1 MRKWKFAILFVLVL
15 CLTVGMLVACDQTGG
30 NSGTP
35 TIPTNPDGSQTEDS
49 YTTMSGSDAWA
60 LFREAAS
67 AANAPTGNYVYADSV
82 IYLDYIK
89 DATGYLYAVKVQAD
103 IDLANDVNSELL
115 LELWQANDDG
125 DLAKMLVGLYYYD
138 STLVYD
144 CTGLKEGAKVVKT
157 DNINI
162 TAIEATLREMFNGSS
177 LANFLLNN
185 LLTFDTGV
193 VGTVEGLVTAL
204 LGDSRLITNSDG
216 TQRLEMPLSLTS
228 IIGSLLSGVLVPGPD
243 GLISDD
249 IAELIYDILGI
260 DLYMFEALVP
270 ENVSVYLIA
279 DLKDGAD
286 GGKVLSGMS
295 VDVGVDFNTYDTSLE
310 EDYGIIE
317 SSVDLSIGATTID
330 KLTAPTLD
338 VVGYLTAPKAAEGEL
353 ESAGGRGIESVESL
367 DDYSILTL
375 DVTLS
380 LGVALNA
387 CSISASDIMGA
398 FGSLITGL
406 IPGGSITEDIQKILD
421 KEINIED
428 ALHELN
434 IHISG
439 GIDMFDNAG
448 TNLLIEIT
456 GEDVYNDVRAS
467 IGYVGADDALYVD
480 LSGILGTGKFVVDEI
495 DLNGVLSD
503 LIQNQLIPLVKDG
516 LDSVGLLPDAAD
528 TEEGDDESS
537 VTDEQKEAVETV
549 GELIANGT
557 VLQVYGGSASGE
569 PITDVIGLVR
579 AIFANIDVDMANNI
593 FNIQA
598 ITATLTQEILDYIWS
613 LAFTGN
619 LEGATIPIVGDVV
632 LEYRNNGFATT
643 KDIELN
649 VDLGNVLTG
658 DVIAGLTVGIEAQ
671 FGSVINES
679 YFNERLAAFSAGRQN
694 GDYITLAS
702 FGDLFDEQGN
712 FALDPETLLAGIQ
725 SVGIG
730 LRADINISALEG
742 GLADIYYEQ
751 ANEFLIAV
759 LAEFEQSFGGSA
771 TLVLQAEVA
780 DVSALIAA
788 LSVPEG
794 QQVDIGA
801 VLPALNI
808 YLALEIADGS
818 APLRVWL
825 VDGVIYLA
833 TSEKLLNGLAL
844 QVDIKP
850 FLTSAGGANEALS
863 ADGTGSGDTGT
874 GSAVT
879 IPAELLAIITAA
891 DITVGDLYI
900 DVALGSG
907 LLATLLNLIGVE
919 GIKIN
924 ESGSDETLGLDAGIS
939 IELNDGLQIAGGD
952 TSEGLSIGIVLGVG
966 ENFDFTVDLGG
977 VNAVVNG
984 DSYIESVPDDVEFV
998 DFFNEPY
1005 VNLSLEFGLGAL
1017 IAGGSISLGDDVGSI
1032 DFPEGLDVDLTLSLN
1047 ANLDL
1052 GTLLAEFTGVV
1063 PEGENRTE
1071 LALQLKNGDEVLLA
1085 AYYSAGT
1092 LYVDAGTLIG
1102 ARVSTDLDIMALL
1115 ASVIA
1120 GSDSGGEGGE
1130 AVTTADINAE
1140 DYSVGVFEFLMKVT
1154 STGFSVEVA
1163 KGLTSVIN
1171 DLIGMDLGEISA
1183 VLSLDWT
1190 NIVKDEDG
1198 GYLLAGEVKVGDMAT
1213 VNISLSGLG
1222 LGIGEGIFDNSV
1234 LPAEFD
1240 SEDYK
1245 NIGSLLD
1252 ENNQFSAE
1260 GLELDSVY
1268 VELSGTLDLSADAN
1282 TAGDWNVGDWI
1293 NNFLEGDATVADN
1306 VKSLIQKLVLSFAID
1321 RSVST
1326 SLEFTLKALLRFGD
1340 DMTDVGYI
1348 LSHSDIA
1355 LEIRESGKTE
1365 NLLAVYI
1372 IADEATGK
1380 STLYIASDAGGLI
1393 GGGIAVPDID
1403 LGSLFTANTDTPAEG
1418 EGTQNQAL
1426 SAADGETETTDGTD
1440 NILDTILGIIN
1451 RIYMTDSELEVGLG
1465 ANFLVSLLNML
1476 LPGYEL
1482 NADNFVQLN
1491 PENSF
1496 LSLFYGLGEGGRREI
1511 GIDLS
1516 LGVDPFTVALGLGGL
1531 KVAIN
1536 DDSNAIEPS
1545 VPEGYGGVDDYYKNI
1560 FAEDG
1565 VISLEATV
1573 GLELSFGD
1581 TAALE
1586 DGKLPLGDMLS
1597 AIIANL
1603 ALELGIEISD
1613 DLRLAVDVYLGA
1625 NIMFGDAE
1633 NTEIALQI
1641 KDAISSDVILAV
1653 YLKGSAMYVD
1663 MGKLSDKDFVIENT
1677 GIISTVI
1684 EMVSGL
1690 LAGVEDNGT
1699 EGASEAVTA
1708 SDATA
1713 QADEED
1719 MLDIVFEIAEGH
1731 LALNVTER
1739 VILGI
1744 IGAFAGTD
1752 VDIDSIFEALNLGAE
1767 VSVDVDFE
1775 APSVSIDIDTN
1786 YASVGISIK
1795 DPYITNSESDNV
1807 SDIIDKAIAEGNFQS
1822 YTASSV
1828 ARFGLNLSVRYS
1840 ADATYQEV
1848 DNPEEYPVTDRYTQ
1862 LPDGAFV
1869 QDNEG
1874 TFVRAGYS
1882 LSDIIDALLD
1892 MPAIGDA
1899 LGNVGNE
1906 TLQAIVDVLVAR
1918 LGIELYLDDPISD
1931 NLQIN
1936 IEGLL
1941 DLEALGL
1948 SGILGDFTIPKLD
1961 TLTILNALQVG
1972 IEIIF
1977 NPETGSTADVAIY
1990 LMNGD
1995 IYVDLE
2001 RLGGPK
2007 ISARLFDI
2015 LAAMDV
2021 RPFGEG
2027 GSEAVTADEN
2037 SGDGSGST
2045 SEGVDINAI
2054 LNALV
2059 RTIVLREGGFAQAG
2073 TDGYYNIL
2081 QSGVG
2086 LDLMLP
2092 SNLIGNIVSLIVGN
2106 DEEYSF
2112 DDFILNEEQSCVSL
2126 VLGGGN
2132 IVIEVAAESDKGF
2145 DIEIST
2151 QAGIVIDVAT
2161 QDDTLLSAREISTY
2175 TDVTDLVFSIINL
2188 VNGGTIEGGGFGS
2201 QRVTFSLS
2209 GMARFESDGE
2219 GSYDLGSLLADYLG
2233 DIILELNT
2241 QEAFS
2246 DGIAFRL
2253 SVAADLGAINF
2264 AALTGETP
2272 DWDAFLNGVDANG
2285 NPITDLNTIEVAL
2298 ELLNIDDAGNIE
2310 QDNVLGGIYIS
2321 NGKLY
2326 LDGTD
2331 IFDVVENYSY
2341 VSNFLQFVIEAAQLG
2356 ASADVTTGE
2365 SGGASSQAL
2374 TAAVTASEGSTSARD
2389 ALLELIYSDTA
2400 MQIVLTKSI
2409 ISAVLATLVPDLGG
2423 IADIFDNFDVTLGAE
2438 IGRIDYESVYDVFYE
2453 ATAADDGEY
2462 VAVTEKDSITGFRPA
2477 TADDVGVQRYS
2488 LTLVEAES
2496 ELGGTYYVKEADG
2509 TFTAAVAGHRYS
2521 HYETVNYAES
2531 DIGSLVKIIG
2541 EDRYFD
2547 MSRTAF
2553 YSRIGDSDDYI
2564 LVTDIDSAAKDN
2576 LYVREG
2582 SNHYQL
2588 EYKVE
2593 GETAELKTYVR
2604 QFGYVRDAEGEFY
2617 RVYTPHTAISDFYL
2631 TLGAHVGTM
2640 NVGLELGGI
2649 EIEFGGTDSLVPDYV
2664 TAGKTKT
2671 PAAYDG
2677 QGKAYTYDE
2686 NTGVYTEVE
2695 AQEGGEYYY
2704 DVPLMPFYDSVV
2716 TVGMSVEFELS
2727 ITEGQIDVGQ
2737 IFAGIL
2743 GDLDGIVIE
2752 IPETNKGYSSAHLRL
2767 DLSLM
2772 LDMQDLPGSE
2782 IAVELYN
2789 LSSEAG
2795 AEVKWLAAYYLDG
2808 MLYIDLSFFN
2818 MPKLA
2823 VPMTEISDFIE
2834 DMLGD
2839 LLNTSI
2845 YDDVEVSGGSSSEAI
2860 TADDTDAD
2868 EQVDD
2873 SLTSED
2879 KVASLLISERR
2890 LALSVGNAFMRY
2902 LLENITI
2909 GGDPLGSLVYEDLLG
2924 SLDVTIDLSDG
2935 VDVALDVALMLSGD
2949 RYEYAE
2955 TTVETTEDRYY
2966 TFKAEDDSHKADAA
2980 GLFVEEDG
2988 AFRPATKQDA
2998 EAVKYVRYEA
3008 VHTEEG
3014 SWTFYEYKKAADGEY
3029 VYDAA
3034 TRAYLPADAETDEN
3048 ATRYTR
3054 NAVDLGGGQ
3063 AIFRYVKG
3071 AEANPNAY
3079 NTELNLYVGVNNID
3093 MYFTEQ
3099 REYSLTADEL
3109 KEYYNFNS
3117 VDTVSL
3123 SETISLDLL
3132 FDVGSEIDLASLFEY
3147 LFPDSTYDFDTVIAA
3162 IGEGDQKDEI
3172 LRGLELTVSLE
3183 FKLGAFI
3190 NYLRSLDAL
3199 YELGSLDENGVFTA
3213 LAELPEEL
3221 DLVTFIQLVM
3231 SLVGAKAVPNA
3242 DGSIYYT
3249 DDNVDDLFGLED
3261 FLNFVNASV
3270 VLSTSSNDGTPDHTM
3285 LGVYLSLGDADGV
3298 KYDAKKH
3305 EGQQRYSHY
3314 FASALGD
3321 YGYVDGDYVL
3331 ISEIEDYNE
3340 AVHGRYSYDASFL
3353 YPDENGKFV
3362 RENAGLYVDLSY
3374 FGQPGVYVNLTE
3386 LMDFIGGM
3394 MGQEVSLDGIG
3405 ASEAITAA
3413 GDDSSVFPVDLGDIL
3428 GGGINLS
3435 DSLPLL
3441 SQEIAA
3447 YVQAFLYGIRIT
3459 STYIRVFLQADFID
3473 SLIDLLDTDPSLDF
3487 GDFEQSYIGI
3497 NVDVNNYLYAGLNTA
3512 TAEQIEF
3519 ADTRFAIEDTGADG
3533 DGMYYKTD
3541 AGYYELRSDMTAQEE
3556 ENYDGSYYNIT
3567 PIETYLNVN
3576 GEYVLASEASNT
3588 DWLRAER
3595 YDAEGAVAAGNAAL
3609 EGTYKF
3615 YVAADSEYAGEDTDG
3630 NGYAEFAVADD
3641 IYVVYPSDEQKPFIE
3656 ANIYLW
3662 NHNISLGINMPT
3674 TSGAEYSYISREEA
3688 GEDAADYSFD
3698 YEKVDRL
3705 LYVPYV
3711 SEQGGLDIGSVYYLY
3726 YRGEY
3731 YPIKIAEDATSADE
3745 AARSGVY
3752 SYEDGDYKAVT
3763 SSSWGAFCENPAN
3776 GDYYLFIHVESQ
3788 LFSIFEPITESD
3800 IYEAHDFGDDY
3811 RYVGKGKGDYA
3822 RLGTTSLV
3830 SVPEFHVNFDSN
3842 VENYDTLKDTYHVDD
3857 TGNLVAGSSGD
3868 PEKDYDK
3875 DDVHF
3880 VYDEAT
3886 GTFMSVADYLAANSL
3901 DSLPEGTRV
3910 YDSEYIN
3917 YLDTGDLYYLNV
3929 VIRGEIFLGQHV
3941 EYLTEDEWT
3950 SANLG
3955 ELPEDKYVLVRGKY
3969 VPYDKDNTTHNG
3981 LTKYYAYA
3989 NSSSAVSEVLG
4000 AILGDMDAL
4009 FTVADGYQARLPFE
4023 IRATVKLDYANET
4036 DYNSL
4041 YVAGLELAV
4050 DVWRTEASDDT
4061 LSHVLGL
4068 YYMSDVWNIGDND
4081 ITNDVINSSALYL
4094 DLTWLLGDGAKFKV
4108 DLSDYPLED
4117 LLNDNIDLGSI
4128 FGDGASEAIT
4138 AADGTD
4144 LGDTNKATVLLNV
4157 FSRSIALKASAG
4169 LIKLLV
4175 GLIAPDMSAT
4185 LEEMLPN
4192 MSIFAQIDA
4201 APYDLTIGATLYDEE
4216 GTGLLDL
4223 GLTLNLFNTDD
4234 ASEGL
4239 QLSFGSL
4246 EDYAELSAA
4255 QLAAKSKDYIY
4266 YYGLF
4271 TRNDDVAGDDYYIK
4285 DGTEKGYV
4293 HISEATEE
4301 QIAAAGDAKFVFN
4314 DDIAYDLFKDSS
4326 ARTSYPASE
4335 RYAEVP
4341 AGYVALDGAE
4351 QYNWAKDNA
4360 TLYYFR
4366 YSLTGSGRMIAISGN
4381 DVNNITNSERFLSA
4395 YGIAGQ
4401 DGYAKLYVSAEDAST
4416 ATDEGLFDAET
4427 IAGSEN
4433 VQYVLDANGAHKQ
4446 TTVFTDYKTLLSLNI
4461 DKLIEQL
4468 GNKDESTDTTSAIL
4482 DMLVGGLQDA
4492 GLETVEIGGTLSL
4505 DLTFRDAINWTR
4517 QMSRLMAT
4525 DSSADTYFEMLLAS
4539 LAMNSAEFVSAIGL
4553 DIKLALQIRLDG
4565 LIAMLPDLLS
4575 NDEIDTAALLGAILG
4590 GASIYLE
4597 IAIDTNFFGDRIED
4611 AQPIKIW
4618 LLVDENLGADVYIY
4632 SPDLGRVIGSAVYN
4646 EGSDEAVLG
4655 DLFANGLK
4663 LEGMLNLGE
4672 LLSGIA
4678 GGSGASEA
4686 VTAADG
4692 SFVID
4697 IEDATTGLIPED
4709 IWGVLNLL
4717 VGQVLF
4723 AGDMISVG
4731 ITENLLAG
4739 LIKALVPE
4747 FPEEDLELLPTFTV
4761 TSGADTSGVNLLF
4774 GDGSL
4779 ALQVQLGV
4787 RGGFDD
4793 IATEGE
4799 VSDALKG
4806 VGADTVYGINDDN
4819 LDEFIGTV
4827 RVTATETDDG
4837 TTYAE
4842 GGDKVVLSTKDYALA
4857 AFASPEQIWLGTRY
4871 EMSVADG
4878 KLVFTDKSYEESY
4891 VNSDAFTQSA
4901 TGAYVLVNAD
4911 DNLSSYEGEGSKVNY
4926 TDKFMPLAN
4935 YLKLTGKTADEVDP
4949 SSRYSLDASKIVGE
4963 YVKLGDV
4970 NIALELGDLGVT
4982 LNEEFSEPVP
4992 TDVEFKDVLE
5002 ASIRLSTSIDIG
5014 FHGTSPA
5021 DIDLGALADL
5031 IFGIDAIKTA
5041 LGVELTNNSL
5051 DVSVTGELGNA
5062 DRAYFNVRL
5071 DAWFDLRGGLQVRLT
5086 VGRYDETETGA
5097 VELTTVIGVVLA
5109 DDTLFADLSGL
5120 LGTGVKGY
5128 ISNLGVE
5135 ELLFEALGGV
5145 LNTSAFE
5152 ATTATIS
5159 DTENMTLHDYAYLA
5173 VMINPGYF
5181 SLQLTL
5187 ATIQAILAKVS
5198 ADNPDLNL
5206 GDIELPDL
5214 GDIMIE
5220 SNGSAEDG
5228 AWLSLNAKLSENFS
5242 ASIDIHHLYLG
5253 TEALYNT
5260 TIPVLDAA
5268 GLPTDESISVIGT
5281 EGEIEFTTK
5290 VVDDNT
5296 VDIATLPEEGEGEYY
5311 TYLYDVASGEL
5322 NPNLNVSASAALS
5335 LTMTSEGLVSP
5346 DKNDSS
5352 TWGGLGS
5359 YEEAKAKYDSSLAGW
5374 VIDLVTGMLGATSIF
5389 VTPYDRGSEAEYDAY
5404 GGPIYVLGDDG
5415 VTYEEIGKVAAGGNG
5430 YYALDKEEGTYAD
5443 TVTTWE
5449 NGGYSQYYRTTI
5461 VEATFAANEVNLII
5475 SLEADLNIGAIVT
5488 YGIGGILF
5496 SDFRVSV
5503 ELGAPFD
5510 STVLEVYYLGSSR
5523 LSSAANNNIYTLVE
5537 DVEAGNLG
5545 AFNDAIYINASGLG
5559 LGWIKFQGL
5568 AGIFGANIGQIYD
5581 NDALTAYANTAAD
5594 ETDTGAEEGTAS
5606 EGESLP
5612 SASVSLGINV
5622 AENYL
5627 GIGIDRNLIQTVF
5640 GLLGDSLDFELPDV
5654 QSLNLG
5660 LTLGTTG
5667 LNSVT
5672 IESQLDPAGTGAIVT
5687 LSDLQVSLSPFVDV
5701 DSLINEVKT
5710 GYGGLT
5716 YSQTAGT
5723 MTLLQNILDGLN
5735 ANLSLTVDKRG
5746 ESIVQS
5752 TTRWDD
5758 EFLGAGSDFVGV
5770 KTNLR
5775 SSVTAVSTSG
5785 LFNVAA
5791 NGGPLSGDVAAFSD
5805 FMLKL
5810 DVTAKHPHIDTTM
5823 RGVDTVDLD
5832 VYFGN
5837 NNLWINDIG
5846 IDLGAAGDIIGIFAS
5861 NLLNWINIGNFISPE
5876 TGTLFSF
5883 AYSDADNSAWSTNNP
5898 VATTAS
5904 DDNVAKTSADWAYG
5918 FDNDDLSDADV
5929 WTSPSAETNRDEPY
5943 KRNDAASEY
5952 SYPLNLTG
5960 LIEKVTVNLFN
5971 GEGYQPYLADMVG
5984 TSLGAG
5990 LDASL
5995 ISIKIELNKYA
6006 YNELLVFLYTTILS
6020 LMHVNIDTNAKG
6032 VNYFSYLGGN
6042 MWEDDGVHLARHQG
6056 TDRQFV
6062 ISNLFRE
6069 LDSIAYMD
6077 NLSEQQKTERRVR
6090 LLDPYVRS
6098 LPIGLLQW
6106 LLYDALSSVGDGI
6119 ISNNAPYI
6127 GYLTG
6132 SALGDLTL
6140 VIANILPPFADMDA
6154 NAVNPSL
6161 NLYIDLAPESTFY
6174 GESADKEIVP
6184 GIQSIELMV
6193 NAEKYGDGRNLR
6205 QSYTNEDGE
6214 KAYRNGEIYYTIDE
6228 SAELQNMVDAYVLAI
6243 NPSNLSA
6250 DEDDLTYTGKGLV
6263 SFLEAD
6269 HLNSLSFSSG
6279 TQLTSDQLTQLRDGN
6294 TYITVSDI
6302 GSKAAQLHGI
6312 SSAEGS
6318 LNAGF
6323 LTSNLPTSANV
6334 QLVSPNNPH
6343 DVTVIWDASAVDLS
6357 APHSFVDEDENGYCD
6372 NCGLEKGDATL
6383 GAHGTQRLAGFVY
6396 GYALN
6401 LVVAKI
6407 PVYVTNDFTA
6417 TEVSPVDSD
6426 PSFSIDMSSAGN
6438 VKLPDLV
6445 RIKFTSEGATSG
6457 TNVSY
6462 IFGTQR
6468 FDDAG
6473 NAQYAV
6479 LRSGSNVYYMKHE
6492 TFDANGA
6499 STGVEYGFYPA
6510 DSVSTETSVYTL
6522 QVYPAY
6528 VAYTTDGTTVSVGDT
6543 TYYVLRNNNADI
6555 TVPGNLPVGTFS
6567 WDEFSYG
6574 WDGGAAEDDAAEVK
6588 HTVGLSYQWG
6598 FAETQR
6604 TSATVSVVNN
6614 EVTVDGDTTYAN
6626 NTGST
6631 TTQADAF
6638 NFSNWSNLKEKL
6650 SGYMDAGESWQ
6661 KALNDYLDDTLLG
6674 VFSNGNEIEIRGFNT
6689 TALNGVTV
6697 GSEVNVA
6704 ITMYVG
6710 EYYIWRQYNGTTP
6723 ANGMLGDLG
6732 IMIDGEWDTLT
6743 SSNYADEHKK
6753 ISDEIATNGY
6763 AVVAQPVYVTFTIGA
6778 EEGFT
6783 FDDAVQGGGTGGG
6796 TDEGGEQGGEVT
6808 TESVDTF
6815 AFSDGSSTSVTADGV
6830 QTYEITSS
6838 AQLYGMMPESG
6849 VIVDGD
6855 TGRTRKAAFDW
6866 NGFAYDTSASVNV
6879 ALLTATSGSTRE
6891 ETDVIVTL
6899 ADNADV
6905 NAGVEA
6911 LEATAGY
6918 VTGIVDASMRA
6929 MVIDPFEYST
6939 FGAYLAAKG
6948 YETGAAIKVYV
6959 TTENGEEEKDATVV
6973 AWSDTFENSS
6983 AMPLAGGRY
6992 DDHCIIVEID
7002 DKQYSANVP
7011 VIVLERNIAAS
7022 ELLLDES
7029 FELVNEY
7036 NRLNSTIRRYVS
7048 EGQVVEV
7055 TYSRDTYLP
7064 TAITVYNLYAFAD
7077 DNPFTGQIRI
7087 TFENGGEQ
7095 VDYAFD
7101 YVSAQ
7106 ADGGDAYTDEYVPVS
7121 GIEIVRKNAS
7131 SSDAR
7136 IYNYS
7141 VAGGIQTGSVT
7152 VTFNAVRITQ
7162 NNMDSAVAY
7171 GDLGGI
7177 ADGTYEP
7184 FAPYDNMFNGD
7195 DKLTALSATSGLS
7208 AFGEKGDVIVY
7219 IDGRYVLK
7227 AEADELTSPLEGYEA
7242 AQYKRLDGTY
7252 NRGSGTSYVLAAG
7265 DEGDYVFI
7273 YAAEYKLSADELT
7286 ADASAVSYNY
7296 NGGRRNITV
7305 NIQHNGLKDVI
7316 LGALTMPVWIV
7327 SGKVASIEGMKFELG
7342 GQTDLSGGSNSL
7354 SIDPFDLDGSI
7365 TDAVEGGYKYFPN
7378 ILTLNTIEDD
7388 ATGISYVI
7396 RDVAVTWSNLGSIRV
7411 AYGGNDYDARFTI
7424 GKTDAFGAQGFTVDS
7439 FVHVESRAAVDG
7451 TLTPNNG
7458 TLPTVGYA
7466 DKNPTPSDYIDP
7478 YEFDLSAF
7486 RAEVEQITSVTVSIN
7501 DEESGRVEKTFT
7513 TDGQDGYTLVW
7524 SFAGMAVNYLG
7535 GRVALIAQLTGPDG
7549 STQNYEIDYLVTRKV
7564 VSRIY
7569 ATKGL
7574 SDRDKPAE
7582 EEEINSD
7589 TLWFTF
7595 GTDPDA
7601 DGFGTVN
7608 GGDSDKAYYSNGTYV
7623 IDPFIPSTQS
7633 LPTGWNVT
7641 FALSKP
7647 VLGENG
7653 VVTWQPVENG
7663 ESQSY
7668 SYITTIM
7675 PSTAA
7680 VTADVANSADGKPN
7694 AGDATMQIDGGQRL
7708 RIPVSITGSMA
7719 TGTDTPGRSNS
7730 TLTSRVAGTNGDVNV
7745 VWYGRVRI
7753 TYNIDNTAEYW
7764 VTLTDPTGNGI
7775 AIEGIEGRTVEY
7787 YLTAYVGAVINAS
7800 GKVLDS
7806 VDGVP
7811 AGTASTRVSFSVSG
7825 TTITDIDWAD
7835 PLP

>member
-15 CLTVGMLVACDQTGG
+15 CLTVGMLVACDRTDG

-115 LELWQANDDG
+115 LELWQANDEG

-406 IPGGSITEDIQKILD
+406 IPGGSITEDIQQILD

-516 LDSVGLLPDAAD
+516 LASVGLLPDAAD

-759 LAEFEQSFGGSA
+759 LAEFEQSFGGRA

-863 ADGTGSGDTGT
+863 ADGTGSGNTGT

-1063 PEGENRTE
+1063 PEGENRTQ

-1120 GSDSGGEGGE
+1120 GSGSGGEGGE
-1130 AVTTADINAE
+1130 AVTTADINVE

-1786 YASVGISIK
+1786 YASVGVSIDK
-1795 DPYITNSESDNV
+1795 PYITNSKSDNV
-1807 SDIIDKAIAEGNFQS
+1807 SGIIDKAIANGNFQS

-1840 ADATYQEV
+1840 ADATYQKV
-1848 DNPEEYPVTDRYTQ
+1848 DNPDAYANSDRYTQ
-1862 LPDGAFV
+1862 LSDGSFV
-1869 QDNEG
+1869 QDNDG
-1874 TFVRAGYS
+1874 DYVRRAVT
-1882 LSDIIDALLD
+1882 LSEIIDALLD
-1892 MPAIGDA
+1892 MPAIADA
-1899 LGNVGNE
+1899 FGNVGNE

-1948 SGILGDFTIPKLD
+1948 SGILGDFTIPEFD
-1961 TLTILNALQVG
+1961 TLAILNALQVG

-1977 NPETGSTADVAIY
+1977 NPETGSNADVAIY

-2001 RLGGPK
+2001 GLGGPK

-2015 LAAMDV
+2015 LAEMDV
-2021 RPFGEG
+2021 SPFGEG

-2037 SGDGSGST
+2037 SGDGSGNT

-2092 SNLIGNIVSLIVGN
+2092 SNLVGNIVSLIVGN
-2106 DEEYSF
+2106 GEEYSF
-2112 DDFILNEEQSCVSL
+2112 DDFILNEEQSRVSL

-2132 IVIEVAAESDKGF
+2132 IAIEVAAQSDTGF
-2145 DIEIST
+2145 SIAVST
-2151 QAGIVIDVAT
+2151 EAGITIDVAT
-2161 QDDTLLSAREISTY
+2161 QDDTLLSSRERSTY
-2175 TDVTDLVFSIINL
+2175 VDMTDLVLNIIDL
-2188 VNGGTIEGGGFGS
+2188 VNGETTEGGGFGS

-2209 GMARFESDGE
+2209 GMAQFESDGE

-2253 SVAADLGAINF
+2253 SVAADLGAIDF
-2264 AALTGETP
+2264 ASLTGDTP
-2272 DWDAFLNGVDANG
+2272 DWDAFLEN
-2285 NPITDLNTIEVAL
+2285 TDLDTIEVAL

-2321 NGKLY
+2321 RGRLY

-2341 VSNFLQFVIEAAQLG
+2341 VPNFLQFVIEAAQLG

-2438 IGRIDYESVYDVFYE
+2438 IGRHDYESVYDVFYE
-2453 ATAADDGEY
+2453 ATAAEDGEY

-2496 ELGGTYYVKEADG
+2496 ELVGTYYVKEADG

-2521 HYETVNYAES
+2521 YYETETYSLAAEGVTGSFVKLVALDTDDREIYLES
-2531 DIGSLVKIIG
+2531 DRYVFYTPAENGTYTVVSSLDEV
-2541 EDRYFD
+2541 
-2547 MSRTAF
+2547 S
-2553 YSRIGDSDDYI
+2553 GDS
-2564 LVTDIDSAAKDN
+2564 V
-2576 LYVREG
+2576 YVIYDGMYR
-2582 SNHYQL
+2582 QL
-2588 EYKVE
+2588 EYTGE
-2593 GETAELKTYVR
+2593 GETAEVNTYVR
-2604 QFGYVRDAEGEFY
+2604 QLGYVRDAEGEFY

-2677 QGKAYTYDE
+2677 TQDKAYTYDE

-2695 AQEGGEYYY
+2695 SPQTGEEYYY
-2704 DVPLMPFYDSVV
+2704 DVSLAPFYNSVI

-2789 LSSEAG
+2789 LSSETG

-2845 YDDVEVSGGSSSEAI
+2845 YDDVEISGGSSSEAI
-2860 TADDTDAD
+2860 TADDTSASDDERAD
-2868 EQVDD
+2868 
-2873 SLTSED
+2873 LTTEE

-2909 GGDPLGSLVYEDLLG
+2909 GDDPLGSLVYEDLLG
-2924 SLDVTIDLSDG
+2924 GLDVVIDVSDGLDVSLDL
-2935 VDVALDVALMLSGD
+2935 ALALTGD
-2949 RYEYAE
+2949 RYILVDNNASEE
-2955 TTVETTEDRYY
+2955 TDDVLYY
-2966 TFKAEDDSHKADAA
+2966 VFKAGADGDAA
-2980 GLFVEEDG
+2980 GLFVYDTEEEVYR
-2988 AFRPATKQDA
+2988 AANKQDISA
-2998 EAVKYVRYEA
+2998 GTTTYVRYEA
-3008 VHTEEG
+3008 ANV
-3014 SWTFYEYKKAADGEY
+3014 DGEWVYYTYTEFDGMPEDGTTYYRYDEAQDAY
-3029 VYDAA
+3029 VAVG
-3034 TRAYLPADAETDEN
+3034 ADEDT
-3048 ATRYTR
+3048 TGVTLYTR
-3054 NAVDLGGGQ
+3054 DNGTAASNLPVY
-3063 AIFRYVKG
+3063 AYVAG
-3071 AEANPNAY
+3071 TSANPNDY
-3079 NTELNLYVGVNNID
+3079 DTELDLYVGVNNID

-3147 LFPDSTYDFDTVIAA
+3147 LFPDSTYDFDTIIAA

-3221 DLVTFIQLVM
+3221 DLVTFIELVM

-3249 DDNVDDLFGLED
+3249 DDNVEDLFGLED

-3298 KYDAKKH
+3298 KYDPDKH

-3331 ISEIEDYNE
+3331 ISEIEGYDE

-3353 YPDENGKFV
+3353 YPDENGEYV

-3497 NVDVNNYLYAGLNTA
+3497 NVDVNNYLYAGLDTA

-3533 DGMYYKTD
+3533 DGMYYISSD
-3541 AGYYELRSDMTAQEE
+3541 GYFALRSDMTAQEE

-3595 YDAEGAVAAGNAAL
+3595 YDAEGAVAAGNAEL

-3674 TSGAEYSYISREEA
+3674 TSGAEYSYNNVGEGKGAYEA
-3688 GEDAADYSFD
+3688 VELA
-3698 YEKVDRL
+3698 
-3705 LYVPYV
+3705 LYTPDSVIDGD
-3711 SEQGGLDIGSVYYLY
+3711 GGAEGNDYLY

-3731 YPIKIAEDATSADE
+3731 YQITLDALYTYVDGARQPVSDWSAF
-3745 AARSGVY
+3745 VL
-3752 SYEDGDYKAVT
+3752 
-3763 SSSWGAFCENPAN
+3763 NPYAGN
-3776 GDYYLFIHVESQ
+3776 YYLHVLVEGEGFDQ
-3788 LFSIFEPITESD
+3788 YIVIEED
-3800 IYEAHDFGDDY
+3800 YVYEREVYKTVY
-3811 RYVGKGKGDYA
+3811 RYVGEGNGSYE
-3822 RLGTTSLV
+3822 RLATTSLV
-3830 SVPEFHVNFDSN
+3830 SVPEFHVNFDSD
-3842 VENYDTLKDTYHVDD
+3842 VDYDGLTENEYYVDD
-3857 TGNLVAGSSGD
+3857 TGNLVAGTA
-3868 PEKDYDK
+3868 PEGTEKVYDK
-3875 DDVHF
+3875 EDVHF

-3901 DSLPEGTRV
+3901 ASLPEGTRV

-3941 EYLTEDEWT
+3941 EYLTEDEWGDK
-3950 SANLG
+3950 NLG
-3955 ELPEDKYVLVRGKY
+3955 ELPADAYVLVRGKY
-3969 VPYDKDNTTHNG
+3969 VPFDANNTTHAG

-4081 ITNDVINSSALYL
+4081 GTNDVINSSALYL

-4117 LLNDNIDLGSI
+4117 LLNDNIDIGSI

-4144 LGDTNKATVLLNV
+4144 LGDTSKATVLLNV

-4246 EDYAELSAA
+4246 KDYAELSAA

-4293 HISEATEE
+4293 HISKATEE

-4314 DDIAYDLFKDSS
+4314 DDPAYDVFVSS
-4326 ARTSYPASE
+4326 AARNSYEKSE
-4335 RYAEVP
+4335 RYAAIPEGFIV
-4341 AGYVALDGAE
+4341 LDDAAD
-4351 QYNWAKDNA
+4351 YTWATNIG
-4360 TLYYFR
+4360 TQLYY
-4366 YSLTGSGRMIAISGN
+4366 YSYSFTSGRATMYTVNSSQVGN
-4381 DVNNITNSERFLSA
+4381 MSNGIRFVD
-4395 YGIAGQ
+4395 YGIDGQ
-4401 DGYAKLYVSAEDAST
+4401 NVGYAKLYINYNLLSSEQRSQALVQF
-4416 ATDEGLFDAET
+4416 GLTE
-4427 IAGSEN
+4427 SEVN
-4433 VQYVLDANGAHKQ
+4433 SVRYTLDSQGAHKQ
-4446 TTVFTDYKTLLSLNI
+4446 TTVFTDYKTLLSL
-4461 DKLIEQL
+4461 DLEDLIA
-4468 GNKDESTDTTSAIL
+4468 GIGGSDESTDTTSAIL

-4492 GLETVEIGGTLSL
+4492 GLETVGIGGTLSL
-4505 DLTFRDAINWTR
+4505 DLTFSDAINWTR

-4539 LAMNSAEFVSAIGL
+4539 LAMNSAEFVSAIGV

-4565 LIAMLPDLLS
+4565 LIAMLPDLLGGG
-4575 NDEIDTAALLGAILG
+4575 EIDTAALLGAILG

-4597 IAIDTNFFGDRIED
+4597 IAVDTNFFGDRIEG

-4618 LLVDENLGADVYIY
+4618 LLVDENLGADIY
-4632 SPDLGRVIGSAVYN
+4632 LDTTGLGKVIGSV
-4646 EGSDEAVLG
+4646 G
-4655 DLFANGLK
+4655 DGMTDFFGKLK

-4686 VTAADG
+4686 VTAADS

-4697 IEDATTGLIPED
+4697 IGDATTGLIPED

-4717 VGQVLF
+4717 VGQALF

-4793 IATEGE
+4793 YAPLDE
-4799 VSDALKG
+4799 VVEVIEQLGSAS
-4806 VGADTVYGINDDN
+4806 VYGIDDIN
-4819 LDEFIGTV
+4819 AYLGGITPNSESEVVIS
-4827 RVTATETDDG
+4827 TE
-4837 TTYAE
+4837 
-4842 GGDKVVLSTKDYALA
+4842 DYALA
-4857 AFASPEQIWLGTRY
+4857 VYASPEEAWLGDRY
-4871 EMSVADG
+4871 TLSGFNEEGHPEFTLADNA
-4878 KLVFTDKSYEESY
+4878 YA
-4891 VNSDAFTQSA
+4891 NAFTQSDDGLYGILTEDLTSYQGV
-4901 TGAYVLVNAD
+4901 TGGQVTEGTYVTYENGTYMLV
-4911 DNLSSYEGEGSKVNY
+4911 SRIE
-4926 TDKFMPLAN
+4926 
-4935 YLKLTGKTADEVDP
+4935 KLTGETYSGD
-4949 SSRYSLDASKIVGE
+4949 RYSFDEDAVTGE

-4970 NIALELGDLGVT
+4970 NIALELGDIGV
-4982 LNEEFSEPVP
+4982 LVNEEFSAALSDDE
-4992 TDVEFKDVLE
+4992 KAAYGNVL
-5002 ASIRLSTSIDIG
+5002 SSSVRISTSVDVG
-5014 FHGTSPA
+5014 FYGHTGA

-5031 IFGIDAIKTA
+5031 IFGIDAIKSA

-5051 DVSVTGELGNA
+5051 DVNITGELGNEDA
-5062 DRAYFNVRL
+5062 PYFNIQL
-5071 DAWFDLRGGLQVRLT
+5071 DGWIDLGTGKLQVLLE
-5086 VGRYDETETGA
+5086 VGRYDESGGLDTMLA
-5097 VELTTVIGVVLA
+5097 VSLA
-5109 DDTLFADLSGL
+5109 DDTLYADLSGL

-5128 ISNLGVE
+5128 ITNLGVE
-5135 ELLFEALGGV
+5135 TLIADALGG
-5145 LNTSAFE
+5145 LTGTGTQNAE

-5159 DTENMTLHDYAYLA
+5159 DTSDMTLHEYAYLA

-5187 ATIQAILAKVS
+5187 AAIEAIIAKVG

-5206 GDIELPDL
+5206 GDIDLPDL

-5228 AWLSLNAKLSENFS
+5228 AWLSLNAKLSEDFG
-5242 ASIDIHHLYLG
+5242 ASIDIDHLYL
-5253 TEALYNT
+5253 ASNPIYT
-5260 TIPVLDAA
+5260 TTNKA
-5268 GLPTDESISVIGT
+5268 GDEITGT
-5281 EGEIEFTTK
+5281 EGGRANEIFS
-5290 VVDDNT
+5290 D
-5296 VDIATLPEEGEGEYY
+5296 Y
-5311 TYLYDVASGEL
+5311 TFLYDVASGEL
-5322 NPNLNVSASAALS
+5322 NSDLNISASASAEIS
-5335 LTMTSEGLVSP
+5335 MTSEGLNP
-5346 DKNDSS
+5346 GDE
-5352 TWGGLGS
+5352 G
-5359 YEEAKAKYDSSLAGW
+5359 YEDSLAGW

-5389 VTPYDRGSEAEYDAY
+5389 VTPYDIGSEADYNAY

-5415 VTYEEIGKVAAGGNG
+5415 VTYVEKGKVASDGSG
-5430 YYALDKEEGTYAD
+5430 YYELKDDGTYANQ
-5443 TVTTWE
+5443 VTTWE

-5461 VEATFAANEVNLII
+5461 VEATFAANDINLTID
-5475 SLEADLNIGAIVT
+5475 LEADLNIGAIVT

-5503 ELGAPFD
+5503 GLGSPFN
-5510 STVLEVYYLGSSR
+5510 STILEVYYLGSSR
-5523 LSSAANNNIYTLVE
+5523 LSDAANNNIYTLVE
-5537 DVEAGNLG
+5537 DVETGNLG
-5545 AFNDAIYINASGLG
+5545 AFNDAIYIDASGLG
-5559 LGWIKFQGL
+5559 LGKIKFQGL

-5581 NDALTAYANTAAD
+5581 NDALSADAGSAAD
-5594 ETDTGAEEGTAS
+5594 ETDTGAEEGTTS
-5606 EGESLP
+5606 EGEALP
-5612 SASVSLGINV
+5612 SASVSLGINL
-5622 AENYL
+5622 AENYV

-5640 GLLGDSLDFELPDV
+5640 GLLGDSLGGISLPDV

-5660 LTLGTTG
+5660 LTFGEVG
-5667 LNSVT
+5667 LSS
-5672 IESQLDPAGTGAIVT
+5672 IAIDAELDAAGTGAHIA
-5687 LSDLQVSLSPFVDV
+5687 LSDLEVSLDPFVDV
-5701 DSLINEVKT
+5701 DSLVNQVAT
-5710 GYGGLT
+5710 QFAGLT

-5735 ANLSLTVDKRG
+5735 ANLSLNIDKKA

-5752 TTRWDD
+5752 T
-5758 EFLGAGSDFVGV
+5758 GAWGGLVGGGFDAV
-5770 KTNLR
+5770 QVNRNSTV
-5775 SSVTAVSTSG
+5775 SVTGSG
-5785 LFNVAA
+5785 GYHTPSDGAA
-5791 NGGPLSGDVAAFSD
+5791 DDIPYDYMLYLTATARHPEITDNSGIS
-5805 FMLKL
+5805 
-5810 DVTAKHPHIDTTM
+5810 
-5823 RGVDTVDLD
+5823 VDI
-5832 VYFGN
+5832 YFGN
-5837 NNLWINDIG
+5837 ANLWIDNLG
-5846 IDLGAAGDIIGIFAS
+5846 LNLGGLENIDLIMNAINGMSLGSMLNG
-5861 NLLNWINIGNFISPE
+5861 LLNFG
-5876 TGTLFSF
+5876 
-5883 AYSDADNSAWSTNNP
+5883 YSDADNSSWSPSNP

-5904 DDNVAKTSADWAYG
+5904 DETLNKTSYA
-5918 FDNDDLSDADV
+5918 
-5929 WTSPSAETNRDEPY
+5929 TT
-5943 KRNDAASEY
+5943 ASEVTDYTINWSNKY
-5952 SYPLNLTG
+5952 SGNANSTYTSTASSLALES
-5960 LIEKVTVNLFN
+5960 LVEKVEVNLFN
-5971 GEGYQPYLADMVG
+5971 RNGYQPYLSDMPWVDQ
-5984 TSLGAG
+5984 TLTEAT
-5990 LDASL
+5990 DASL
-5995 ISIKIELNKYA
+5995 LSVKVELSKDG
-6006 YNELLVFLYTTILS
+6006 YNELMIFVYKMLFGLLQTAV
-6020 LMHVNIDTNAKG
+6020 DTNASSSA
-6032 VNYFSYLGGN
+6032 YFALNSDTN
-6042 MWEDDGVHLARHQG
+6042 IERHWSDNRKY
-6056 TDRQFV
+6056 T
-6062 ISNLFRE
+6062 ISNLLRE
-6069 LDSIAYMD
+6069 LDYIDS
-6077 NLSEQQKTERRVR
+6077 LSGSAHEKTVKKVE
-6090 LLDPYVRS
+6090 LLEPYAES
-6098 LPIGLLQW
+6098 LPYAMAVWLIEDMLPQSLDQTIIDILMRASIGANAIGDVTLL
-6106 LLYDALSSVGDGI
+6106 LAG
-6119 ISNNAPYI
+6119 
-6127 GYLTG
+6127 
-6132 SALGDLTL
+6132 
-6140 VIANILPPFADMDA
+6140 ILPPFASYDES
-6154 NAVNPSL
+6154 VPNPSL
-6161 NLYIDLAPESTFY
+6161 NVYIDLAPESHDLY
-6174 GESADKEIVP
+6174 GIDREIAP
-6184 GIQSIELMV
+6184 GIQAIELMV
-6193 NAEKYGDGRNLR
+6193 NAET
-6205 QSYTNEDGE
+6205 STVETTNI
-6214 KAYRNGEIYYTIDE
+6214 NGVDTPSRGGKWLMQGSNVGQIWFDANE
-6228 SAELQNMVDAYVLAI
+6228 SDPEGSSWHSSIQGGYVLSI
-6243 NPSNLSA
+6243 NPLNLIQSGS
-6250 DEDDLTYTGKGLV
+6250 EGEGLA
-6263 SFLEAD
+6263 SFIEAD
-6269 HLNSLSFSSG
+6269 HLNGNLTTTGGVDVENVFIEVDDIGTKSATMYSG
-6279 TQLTSDQLTQLRDGN
+6279 TYTENGWNNTSQIATGN
-6294 TYITVSDI
+6294 
-6302 GSKAAQLHGI
+6302 
-6312 SSAEGS
+6312 

-6334 QLVSPNNPH
+6334 QLVNPAGAH
-6343 DVTVIWDASAVDLS
+6343 DVTVVWDASAIDLS
-6357 APHSFVDEDENGYCD
+6357 APQDGES
-6372 NCGLEKGDATL
+6372 
-6383 GAHGTQRLAGFVY
+6383 RLAGFVY

-6407 PVYVTNDFTA
+6407 PVYVTNDYAFTGIYA
-6417 TEVSPVDSD
+6417 YDTSG
-6426 PSFSIDMSSAGN
+6426 SASQLSVEMDGGN
-6438 VKLPDLV
+6438 VTLPDLAM
-6445 RIKFTSEGATSG
+6445 INFTQG
-6457 TNVSY
+6457 SY
-6462 IFGTQR
+6462 VFGTQR

-6479 LRSGSNVYYMKHE
+6479 LRSGSNYQFKV
-6492 TFDANGA
+6492 TDANGNVTYSYHA
-6499 STGVEYGFYPA
+6499 LGTS
-6510 DSVSTETSVYTL
+6510 STETETYEL
-6522 QVYPAY
+6522 ALYPAY
-6528 VAYTTDGTTVSVGDT
+6528 VAYTEPGNTVMSGET
-6543 TYYVLRNNNADI
+6543 TYYVIDSASVNNM
-6555 TVPGNLPVGTFS
+6555 PVGTIA
-6567 WDEFSYG
+6567 WDLSEFYYG
-6574 WDGGAAEDDAAEVK
+6574 WDGGNV
-6588 HTVGLSYQWG
+6588 TLGFTYQWG
-6598 FAETQR
+6598 YSAEQTASVSVPVTGVLIEDDDSLIFR
-6604 TSATVSVVNN
+6604 GDTATVYGS
-6614 EVTVDGDTTYAN
+6614 EGGFTFSDWDALQDAAGALGDDWAA
-6626 NTGST
+6626 
-6631 TTQADAF
+6631 Q
-6638 NFSNWSNLKEKL
+6638 LKA
-6650 SGYMDAGESWQ
+6650 YI
-6661 KALNDYLDDTLLG
+6661 T
-6674 VFSNGNEIEIRGFNT
+6674 GFNT
-6689 TALNGVTV
+6689 LSGTYIVASGYGNSFQKAIAWDLSAIDSLNVTPGSAFTVQVTMFV
-6697 GSEVNVA
+6697 GTGGDGYN
-6704 ITMYVG
+6704 
-6710 EYYIWRQYNGTTP
+6710 IWRQYNGN
-6723 ANGMLGDLG
+6723 ALSYGMMGDVAVY
-6732 IMIDGEWDTLT
+6732 D
-6743 SSNYADEHKK
+6743 DEA
-6753 ISDEIATNGY
+6753 EAWRIATSNTDHNIIRQQLESQGY
-6763 AVVAQPVYVTFTIGA
+6763 AVVAQPVTVTITVGA
-6778 EEGFT
+6778 QEGF
-6783 FDDAVQGGGTGGG
+6783 VPSGSTGGG
-6796 TDEGGEQGGEVT
+6796 TDEGGEQGGEIT

-6879 ALLTATSGSTRE
+6879 AMLTATSGSTRT

-6939 FGAYLAAKG
+6939 FGSYLAAKG
-6948 YETGAAIKVYV
+6948 YENGDEITVY
-6959 TTENGEEEKDATVV
+6959 TTDSPVPVRATVV

-7002 DKQYSANVP
+7002 DVQYSVNVP

-7022 ELLLDES
+7022 ELLLNEG

-7036 NRLNSTIRRYVS
+7036 NRLNSTIRRYVG

-7077 DNPFTGQIRI
+7077 NNPFTGQIRI

-7106 ADGGDAYTDEYVPVS
+7106 KDGGDAYTDEYVPVS

-7171 GDLGGI
+7171 GDLGGT
-7177 ADGTYEP
+7177 AKGTYEP
-7184 FAPYDNMFNGD
+7184 FAPYKNMTLASGGEI
-7195 DKLTALSATSGLS
+7195 LSTPYGTQGSNLS
-7208 AFGEKGDVIVY
+7208 SDITFY
-7219 IDGRYVLK
+7219 IDGRYV
-7227 AEADELTSPLEGYEA
+7227 ASVGFDAADYPGYTVLA
-7242 AQYKRLDGTY
+7242 DDGVKREY
-7252 NRGSGTSYVLAAG
+7252 VRGSGTSYTLVTGDTTAAT
-7265 DEGDYVFI
+7265 YYFI
-7273 YAAEYKLSADELT
+7273 YGAKDKLKTSELT
-7286 ADASAVSYNY
+7286 WNHSGISYNY
-7296 NGGRRNITV
+7296 NGGLRRTSASVNANGITGTV
-7305 NIQHNGLKDVI
+7305 TVPI
-7316 LGALTMPVWIV
+7316 WIV
-7327 SGKVASIEGMKFELG
+7327 SGRIKSVDALYFNED
-7342 GQTDLSGGSNSL
+7342 GQDGLLAVGSTLSV
-7354 SIDPFDLDGSI
+7354 DPFAGIDLTALAAEGS
-7365 TDAVEGGYKYFPN
+7365 EHYKYFPSSVDV
-7378 ILTLNTIEDD
+7378 TTTD
-7388 ATGISYVI
+7388 GCKISGLG
-7396 RDVAVTWSNLGSIRV
+7396 VTWSNLGSIRNTYRGGVYSARLTVPAVTSEGGATSYV
-7411 AYGGNDYDARFTI
+7411 A
-7424 GKTDAFGAQGFTVDS
+7424 AQGFTVDS

-7458 TLPTVGYA
+7458 ALPTVGYA
-7466 DKNPTPSDYIDP
+7466 DQGTATSYIDP

-7501 DEESGRVEKTFT
+7501 DEESGSVEKTFT
-7513 TDGQDGYTLVW
+7513 TDGQGGYTLVW

-7549 STQNYEIDYLVTRKV
+7549 STQNYEIDYLVTRKLV
-7564 VSRIY
+7564 NNITG
-7569 ATKGL
+7569 TKGGDWS
-7574 SDRDKPAE
+7574 SDV
-7582 EEEINSD
+7582 NTTVGSD
-7589 TLWFTF
+7589 LGRAST
-7595 GTDPDA
+7595 
-7601 DGFGTVN
+7601 
-7608 GGDSDKAYYSNGTYV
+7608 TYA
-7623 IDPFIPSTQS
+7623 IDPFTPDTQS
-7633 LPTGWNVT
+7633 LPTGWKVT
-7641 FALSKP
+7641 FALSNP
-7647 VLGENG
+7647 VLEGG
-7653 VVTWQPVENG
+7653 VVTDWTDAGTE
-7663 ESQSY
+7663 EQSY

-7680 VTADVANSADGKPN
+7680 MTAENAANGKPD
-7694 AGDATMQIDGGQRL
+7694 AGDVTMQIDGGQRI
-7708 RIPVSITGSMA
+7708 RIPVSITGK
-7719 TGTDTPGRSNS
+7719 T
-7730 TLTSRVAGTNGDVNV
+7730 TSANPTSSGNVLQSKVDGVTV
-7745 VWYGRVRI
+7745 VWHGTVSI
-7753 TYNIDNTAEYW
+7753 SYNNGNNTATYD
-7764 VTLTDPTGNGI
+7764 VTFSDPTGADI
-7775 AIEGIEGRTVEY
+7775 TVEAIEGRTASY
-7787 YLTAYVGAVINAS
+7787 TLTPYIGAVINAA
-7800 GKVLDS
+7800 GKVLDWNG
-7806 VDGVP
+7806 DVP
-7811 AGTASTRVSFSVSG
+7811 AANRIGTTVSFSV
-7825 TTITDIDWAD
+7825 
-7835 PLP
+7835 

>member
-15 CLTVGMLVACDQTGG
+15 CLTVGMLVACDRTDG

-406 IPGGSITEDIQKILD
+406 IPGGSITEDIQQILD

-516 LDSVGLLPDAAD
+516 LASVGLLPDAAD
-528 TEEGDDESS
+528 TEEGEDESS

-649 VDLGNVLTG
+649 VNLGNVLTG

-712 FALDPETLLAGIQ
+712 FTLDPETLLAGIQ

-907 LLATLLNLIGVE
+907 LLATLLNLIGAE
-919 GIKIN
+919 GIEIN
-924 ESGSDETLGLDAGIS
+924 ESGSDEKLGLDAGIS

-984 DSYIESVPDDVEFV
+984 GSYIEPVPDDVEFV

-1120 GSDSGGEGGE
+1120 GSGSGGEGGE
-1130 AVTTADINAE
+1130 AVTTADINVE

-1222 LGIGEGIFDNSV
+1222 LGIGEGIFGESV
-1234 LPAEFD
+1234 LPAGFD
-1240 SEDYK
+1240 ATDYK

-1268 VELSGTLDLSADAN
+1268 VELSGKLDLSADAN

-1426 SAADGETETTDGTD
+1426 SAADGETDTTDGTD

-1536 DDSNAIEPS
+1536 DDGNAIEPS

-1603 ALELGIEISD
+1603 ALELGIEIAD

-1633 NTEIALQI
+1633 NTEVALEI
-1641 KDAISSDVILAV
+1641 RDAISSDVILAV

-1690 LAGVEDNGT
+1690 LAGAEDNGT

-1807 SDIIDKAIAEGNFQS
+1807 SGIIDKAIAEGNFQS

-1840 ADATYQEV
+1840 ADATYQKV
-1848 DNPEEYPVTDRYTQ
+1848 DNPDAYANSDRYIQ
-1862 LPDGAFV
+1862 LSDGSFV
-1869 QDNEG
+1869 QDNDG
-1874 TFVRAGYS
+1874 DYVRHAVT
-1882 LSDIIDALLD
+1882 LSEIIDALLD
-1892 MPAIGDA
+1892 MPAIADA
-1899 LGNVGNE
+1899 FGNVGNE

-1948 SGILGDFTIPKLD
+1948 SGILGDFTIPEFD
-1961 TLTILNALQVG
+1961 TLAILNALQVG

-2001 RLGGPK
+2001 GLGGPK

-2015 LAAMDV
+2015 LAEMNV
-2021 RPFGEG
+2021 SPFGEG

-2037 SGDGSGST
+2037 SGDGSDST

-2092 SNLIGNIVSLIVGN
+2092 SNLVGNIVSLIVGN
-2106 DEEYSF
+2106 GEEYSF
-2112 DDFILNEEQSCVSL
+2112 DDFILNEEQSRVSL

-2132 IVIEVAAESDKGF
+2132 IAIEVAAQSDTGF
-2145 DIEIST
+2145 SIAVST
-2151 QAGIVIDVAT
+2151 EAGITIDVAT
-2161 QDDTLLSAREISTY
+2161 QDDTLLSSRERSTY
-2175 TDVTDLVFSIINL
+2175 VDMTDLVLNIIDL
-2188 VNGGTIEGGGFGS
+2188 VNGETTDGGGFGS

-2209 GMARFESDGE
+2209 GMAQFESDGE

-2253 SVAADLGAINF
+2253 SVAADLGAIDF
-2264 AALTGETP
+2264 ASLTGDTP
-2272 DWDAFLNGVDANG
+2272 DWDAFLEN
-2285 NPITDLNTIEVAL
+2285 TDLDTIEVAL

-2321 NGKLY
+2321 RGRLY

-2341 VSNFLQFVIEAAQLG
+2341 VPNFLQFVIEAAQLG

-2453 ATAADDGEY
+2453 ATAAEDGEY
-2462 VAVTEKDSITGFRPA
+2462 VAVTEEDSITGFRPA

-2496 ELGGTYYVKEADG
+2496 ELVGTYYVKEADG

-2521 HYETVNYAES
+2521 YYETETYSLAAEGVTGSFVKLVALDTDDREIYLES
-2531 DIGSLVKIIG
+2531 DRYVFYTPAENGTYKVVSSLDDEV
-2541 EDRYFD
+2541 
-2547 MSRTAF
+2547 S
-2553 YSRIGDSDDYI
+2553 GDS
-2564 LVTDIDSAAKDN
+2564 V
-2576 LYVREG
+2576 YVIYDGMYR
-2582 SNHYQL
+2582 QL
-2588 EYKVE
+2588 EYTGE
-2593 GETAELKTYVR
+2593 GETAEVNTYVR
-2604 QFGYVRDAEGEFY
+2604 QLGYVRDAEGEFY

-2671 PAAYDG
+2671 PAKYDG
-2677 QGKAYTYDE
+2677 TQDKAYTYDE

-2695 AQEGGEYYY
+2695 SPQTGEAYYY
-2704 DVPLMPFYDSVV
+2704 DVSLAPFYNSVI

-2789 LSSEAG
+2789 LSSETG

-2834 DMLGD
+2834 DKLGD

-2845 YDDVEVSGGSSSEAI
+2845 YDDVEISGGSSSEAI
-2860 TADDTDAD
+2860 TADDTSASDDERAD
-2868 EQVDD
+2868 
-2873 SLTSED
+2873 LTTEE

-2924 SLDVTIDLSDG
+2924 GLDVVIDVSDGLDVSLDL
-2935 VDVALDVALMLSGD
+2935 ALALTGD
-2949 RYEYAE
+2949 RYILVDNNASEA
-2955 TTVETTEDRYY
+2955 TDDVLYY
-2966 TFKAEDDSHKADAA
+2966 VFKAGADGDAA
-2980 GLFVEEDG
+2980 GLFVYDTEEEVYR
-2988 AFRPATKQDA
+2988 AANKQDISA
-2998 EAVKYVRYEA
+2998 GTTTYVRYEA
-3008 VHTEEG
+3008 ANVDGEWVYYTYTEFDG
-3014 SWTFYEYKKAADGEY
+3014 TPADGTTYYRYDEAQDAY
-3029 VYDAA
+3029 VAVG
-3034 TRAYLPADAETDEN
+3034 ADEDT
-3048 ATRYTR
+3048 TGVTLYTR
-3054 NAVDLGGGQ
+3054 DNGTAASNLPVY
-3063 AIFRYVKG
+3063 AYVAG
-3071 AEANPNAY
+3071 TSANPNDY
-3079 NTELNLYVGVNNID
+3079 DTELDLYVGINNVD

-3147 LFPDSTYDFDTVIAA
+3147 LFPDSTYDFDTIIAA

-3331 ISEIEDYNE
+3331 ISEIEGYDE

-3362 RENAGLYVDLSY
+3362 RESAGLYVDLSY

-3447 YVQAFLYGIRIT
+3447 YVRAFLYGIRIT

-3497 NVDVNNYLYAGLNTA
+3497 NVDVNNYLYAPLVERTTSTIEGTLPAA
-3512 TAEQIEF
+3512 THEQLTF
-3519 ADTRFAIEDTGADG
+3519 ADTRFAISETA
-3533 DGMYYKTD
+3533 DGMYYISSD
-3541 AGYYELRSDMTAQEE
+3541 GYFALRSDMTAQEI
-3556 ENYDGSYYNIT
+3556 ENYTGSYYNIT

-3595 YDAEGAVAAGNAAL
+3595 YDAEDASVKEKNAAL

-3615 YVAADSEYAGEDTDG
+3615 YVAAGGGYSELEVSGD
-3630 NGYAEFAVADD
+3630 V
-3641 IYVVYPSDEQKPFIE
+3641 YVVYPSDEQKPFIE

-3674 TSGAEYSYISREEA
+3674 TSGAEYSYNNVGEGNGAYEA
-3688 GEDAADYSFD
+3688 VELA
-3698 YEKVDRL
+3698 
-3705 LYVPYV
+3705 LYTPDSVIDGD
-3711 SEQGGLDIGSVYYLY
+3711 GGAEGNDYLY

-3731 YPIKIAEDATSADE
+3731 YQITLDALYTYVDGARQPVGDWSAFVLNYH
-3745 AARSGVY
+3745 AG
-3752 SYEDGDYKAVT
+3752 
-3763 SSSWGAFCENPAN
+3763 N
-3776 GDYYLFIHVESQ
+3776 YYLHVSVEGEG
-3788 LFSIFEPITESD
+3788 FEQYIVIEED
-3800 IYEAHDFGDDY
+3800 YVYEREVYKTVY
-3811 RYVGKGKGDYA
+3811 RYVGAGNGSYE
-3822 RLGTTSLV
+3822 RLATTSLV
-3830 SVPEFHVNFDSN
+3830 SVPEFHVNFDSD
-3842 VENYDTLKDTYHVDD
+3842 VDYDGLTENEYYVDD
-3857 TGNLVAGSSGD
+3857 TGNLVAGTA
-3868 PEKDYDK
+3868 PEGTEKVYDK
-3875 DDVHF
+3875 EDVHF

-3941 EYLTEDEWT
+3941 EYLTAKDW
-3950 SANLG
+3950 ADKKLG
-3955 ELPEDKYVLVRGKY
+3955 ELPDEAYVLVRGKY
-3969 VPYDKDNTTHNG
+3969 VPYDEHNTTHAG

-4117 LLNDNIDLGSI
+4117 LLNDKIDLGSI
-4128 FGDGASEAIT
+4128 FGGGASEAIT
-4138 AADGTD
+4138 AADETG

-4301 QIAAAGDAKFVFN
+4301 QKAAAGDAKFVFN
-4314 DDIAYDLFKDSS
+4314 DDPAYDVFVSS
-4326 ARTSYPASE
+4326 AARNSYVESE
-4335 RYAEVP
+4335 RYAAIPE
-4341 AGYVALDGAE
+4341 GYIVLDDKDD
-4351 QYNWAKDNA
+4351 YNWATA
-4360 TLYYFR
+4360 TDISTQLYY
-4366 YSLTGSGRMIAISGN
+4366 YSYSFTSGRATMYTVNSSQVGN
-4381 DVNNITNSERFLSA
+4381 MSNGIRFVD

-4401 DGYAKLYVSAEDAST
+4401 NVGYAKLYINYNLLSSEQRSQALVQF
-4416 ATDEGLFDAET
+4416 GLTE
-4427 IAGSEN
+4427 SEVN
-4433 VQYVLDANGAHKQ
+4433 SVRYTLDSQGAHKQ
-4446 TTVFTDYKTLLSLNI
+4446 TTVFTDYKTLLAL
-4461 DKLIEQL
+4461 DLEDLIA
-4468 GNKDESTDTTSAIL
+4468 GIGGSDESTDTTSAIL

-4517 QMSRLMAT
+4517 QMSRLMKT

-4565 LIAMLPDLLS
+4565 LIAMLPDLLGGG
-4575 NDEIDTAALLGAILG
+4575 EIDTAALLGAILG
-4590 GASIYLE
+4590 GANIYLE
-4597 IAIDTNFFGDRIED
+4597 IAIDTNFFGDKIVGAD
-4611 AQPIKIW
+4611 PIRVW
-4618 LLVDENLGADVYIY
+4618 LLVDENLGADIYIDTA
-4632 SPDLGRVIGSAVYN
+4632 DLGTVIGSV
-4646 EGSDEAVLG
+4646 G
-4655 DLFANGLK
+4655 DGMTDFFGKLK

-4686 VTAADG
+4686 VTAADS

-4697 IEDATTGLIPED
+4697 IGDATTGLIPED

-4717 VGQVLF
+4717 VGQALF

-4779 ALQVQLGV
+4779 ALQVQLGI

-4793 IATEGE
+4793 YAPLDE
-4799 VSDALKG
+4799 VVEVIEQLGSAS
-4806 VGADTVYGINDDN
+4806 VYGIDDISAYLGGITPN
-4819 LDEFIGTV
+4819 SESEVVIS
-4827 RVTATETDDG
+4827 TE
-4837 TTYAE
+4837 
-4842 GGDKVVLSTKDYALA
+4842 DYALA
-4857 AFASPEQIWLGTRY
+4857 VYASPEEAWLGDRY
-4871 EMSVADG
+4871 TLSGFNEEGHPEFTLADNA
-4878 KLVFTDKSYEESY
+4878 YA
-4891 VNSDAFTQSA
+4891 NAFTQSDDGLYGILTEDLTSYQGV
-4901 TGAYVLVNAD
+4901 TGGQVTEGTYVTYENGTYMLV
-4911 DNLSSYEGEGSKVNY
+4911 SRIE
-4926 TDKFMPLAN
+4926 
-4935 YLKLTGKTADEVDP
+4935 KLTGETYSGD
-4949 SSRYSLDASKIVGE
+4949 RYSFDEDAVTGE

-4970 NIALELGDLGVT
+4970 NIALELGDIGV
-4982 LNEEFSEPVP
+4982 LVNEEFSAALSDDE
-4992 TDVEFKDVLE
+4992 KAAYGNVL
-5002 ASIRLSTSIDIG
+5002 SSSVRISTSVDVG
-5014 FHGTSPA
+5014 FYGHTGA
-5021 DIDLGALADL
+5021 DIDLGSLADL
-5031 IFGIDAIKTA
+5031 IFGIDAIKSA

-5051 DVSVTGELGNA
+5051 DVNITGELGNEDA
-5062 DRAYFNVRL
+5062 PYFNIQL
-5071 DAWFDLRGGLQVRLT
+5071 DGWIDLGTGKLQVLLE
-5086 VGRYDETETGA
+5086 VGRYDESGGLDTMLA
-5097 VELTTVIGVVLA
+5097 VSLA
-5109 DDTLFADLSGL
+5109 DDTLYADLSGL

-5128 ISNLGVE
+5128 ITNLGVE
-5135 ELLFEALGGV
+5135 TLIADALGG
-5145 LNTSAFE
+5145 LTGTGTQNAE

-5159 DTENMTLHDYAYLA
+5159 DTSDMTLHEYAYLA

-5187 ATIQAILAKVS
+5187 AAIEAIIAKVG

-5206 GDIELPDL
+5206 GDIDLPDL

-5228 AWLSLNAKLSENFS
+5228 AWLSLNAKLSEDFG
-5242 ASIDIHHLYLG
+5242 ASIDIDHLYL
-5253 TEALYNT
+5253 ASNPIYT
-5260 TIPVLDAA
+5260 TTNKA
-5268 GLPTDESISVIGT
+5268 GDEITGT
-5281 EGEIEFTTK
+5281 EGGRANEIFS
-5290 VVDDNT
+5290 D
-5296 VDIATLPEEGEGEYY
+5296 Y
-5311 TYLYDVASGEL
+5311 TFLYDVASGEL
-5322 NPNLNVSASAALS
+5322 NSDLNISASASAEIS
-5335 LTMTSEGLVSP
+5335 MTSEGLNP
-5346 DKNDSS
+5346 GDE
-5352 TWGGLGS
+5352 G
-5359 YEEAKAKYDSSLAGW
+5359 YEDSLAGW
-5374 VIDLVTGMLGATSIF
+5374 VIDLVTGLLGATSIF
-5389 VTPYDRGSEAEYDAY
+5389 VTPYDIGSEADYNAY

-5415 VTYEEIGKVAAGGNG
+5415 VTYVEKGKVASDGSG
-5430 YYALDKEEGTYAD
+5430 YYELKDDGTYAGQ
-5443 TVTTWE
+5443 VTTWE

-5461 VEATFAANEVNLII
+5461 VEATFAANDINLTID
-5475 SLEADLNIGAIVT
+5475 LEADLNIGAIVT

-5503 ELGAPFD
+5503 GLGSPFN
-5510 STVLEVYYLGSSR
+5510 STILEVYYLGSSR
-5523 LSSAANNNIYTLVE
+5523 LSDAANNNIYTLVE
-5537 DVEAGNLG
+5537 DVGTGNLG
-5545 AFNDAIYINASGLG
+5545 AFNDAIYIDASGLG
-5559 LGWIKFQGL
+5559 LGKIKFQGL

-5581 NDALTAYANTAAD
+5581 NDALSADAGSATD
-5594 ETDTGAEEGTAS
+5594 ETDTGAEEGTTS
-5606 EGESLP
+5606 EGEALP
-5612 SASVSLGINV
+5612 SASVSLGINL
-5622 AENYL
+5622 AENYV

-5640 GLLGDSLDFELPDV
+5640 GLLGDSLGGISLPDV

-5660 LTLGTTG
+5660 LTFGEVG
-5667 LNSVT
+5667 LSS
-5672 IESQLDPAGTGAIVT
+5672 IAIDAELDAAGTGAHIA
-5687 LSDLQVSLSPFVDV
+5687 LSDLEVSLDPFVDV
-5701 DSLINEVKT
+5701 DSLVNQVAT
-5710 GYGGLT
+5710 QFAGLT

-5735 ANLSLTVDKRG
+5735 ANLSLNVDKKA

-5752 TTRWDD
+5752 T
-5758 EFLGAGSDFVGV
+5758 GAWGGLVGGGFDAV
-5770 KTNLR
+5770 QVNRNSTV
-5775 SSVTAVSTSG
+5775 SVTGSG
-5785 LFNVAA
+5785 GYHTPSDGATGDIPYDYMLYLTATARHPEITDN
-5791 NGGPLSGDVAAFSD
+5791 SGIS
-5805 FMLKL
+5805 
-5810 DVTAKHPHIDTTM
+5810 
-5823 RGVDTVDLD
+5823 VDI
-5832 VYFGN
+5832 YFGN
-5837 NNLWINDIG
+5837 ANLWIDNLG
-5846 IDLGAAGDIIGIFAS
+5846 LNLGGLENIDLIMDAINGMSLGSMLNG
-5861 NLLNWINIGNFISPE
+5861 LLNFG
-5876 TGTLFSF
+5876 
-5883 AYSDADNSAWSTNNP
+5883 YSDADNSSWSPSNP

-5904 DDNVAKTSADWAYG
+5904 DETLNKTSYA
-5918 FDNDDLSDADV
+5918 
-5929 WTSPSAETNRDEPY
+5929 TT
-5943 KRNDAASEY
+5943 ASEVTDYTINWSNRY
-5952 SYPLNLTG
+5952 SGNANSTYTSTASSLALES
-5960 LIEKVTVNLFN
+5960 LVEKVEVNLFN
-5971 GEGYQPYLADMVG
+5971 RNGYQPYLSDMPWVDQ
-5984 TSLGAG
+5984 TLTEAT
-5990 LDASL
+5990 DASL
-5995 ISIKIELNKYA
+5995 LSVKVELSKDG
-6006 YNELLVFLYTTILS
+6006 YNELMIFVYKMLFGLLQTAV
-6020 LMHVNIDTNAKG
+6020 DTNASG
-6032 VNYFSYLGGN
+6032 SAYFALNSDAN
-6042 MWEDDGVHLARHQG
+6042 IERHWSDNRKY
-6056 TDRQFV
+6056 T
-6062 ISNLFRE
+6062 ISNLLRE
-6069 LDSIAYMD
+6069 LDYIDS
-6077 NLSEQQKTERRVR
+6077 LS
-6090 LLDPYVRS
+6090 
-6098 LPIGLLQW
+6098 
-6106 LLYDALSSVGDGI
+6106 
-6119 ISNNAPYI
+6119 
-6127 GYLTG
+6127 G
-6132 SALGDLTL
+6132 SAHEKTVKKVELLEPYAESFPYAMAVWLIEDMLPQSLDQSIIDILMRASIGANAIGDVTL
-6140 VIANILPPFADMDA
+6140 LLAGVLPPFASYDES
-6154 NAVNPSL
+6154 VPNPSL
-6161 NLYIDLAPESTFY
+6161 NVYIDLAPESHDLY
-6174 GESADKEIVP
+6174 GIDREIAP
-6184 GIQSIELMV
+6184 GIQAIELMV
-6193 NAEKYGDGRNLR
+6193 NAET
-6205 QSYTNEDGE
+6205 STVETTNI
-6214 KAYRNGEIYYTIDE
+6214 NGVDTPSRGGKWLMQGSNVGQIWFDANE
-6228 SAELQNMVDAYVLAI
+6228 SDPEGSSWHSSIQGGYVLSI
-6243 NPSNLSA
+6243 NPLNLIQSGS
-6250 DEDDLTYTGKGLV
+6250 EGEGLA
-6263 SFLEAD
+6263 SFIEAD
-6269 HLNSLSFSSG
+6269 HLNGNLTTTGGVDVENVFIEVDDIGTKSATMYSG
-6279 TQLTSDQLTQLRDGN
+6279 TYTENGWNNTSQIATGN
-6294 TYITVSDI
+6294 
-6302 GSKAAQLHGI
+6302 
-6312 SSAEGS
+6312 

-6334 QLVSPNNPH
+6334 QLVNPAGAH
-6343 DVTVIWDASAVDLS
+6343 DVTVVWDASAIDLS
-6357 APHSFVDEDENGYCD
+6357 APQDGES
-6372 NCGLEKGDATL
+6372 
-6383 GAHGTQRLAGFVY
+6383 RLAGFVY

-6407 PVYVTNDFTA
+6407 PVYVTNDYAFTGIYA
-6417 TEVSPVDSD
+6417 YDTSG
-6426 PSFSIDMSSAGN
+6426 SASQLSVEMDGGN
-6438 VKLPDLV
+6438 VTLPDLAM
-6445 RIKFTSEGATSG
+6445 INFTQG
-6457 TNVSY
+6457 SY
-6462 IFGTQR
+6462 VFGTQR

-6479 LRSGSNVYYMKHE
+6479 LRNAGGNYQFKV
-6492 TFDANGA
+6492 TDANGNVTYSYHA
-6499 STGVEYGFYPA
+6499 LGTS
-6510 DSVSTETSVYTL
+6510 STETTTYEL
-6522 QVYPAY
+6522 ALYPAY
-6528 VAYTTDGTTVSVGDT
+6528 VAYTQEGNTVPSGET
-6543 TYYVLRNNNADI
+6543 TYYVIDSASVNNM
-6555 TVPGNLPVGTFS
+6555 PVGTIA
-6567 WDEFSYG
+6567 WDLSEFYYG
-6574 WDGGAAEDDAAEVK
+6574 WDGGNV
-6588 HTVGLSYQWG
+6588 TLGFTYQWG
-6598 FAETQR
+6598 YSAEQTASVSVPVTGVLIEDDDSLIFR
-6604 TSATVSVVNN
+6604 GDTATVYGS
-6614 EVTVDGDTTYAN
+6614 EGGFTFSDWDALQDAAGALGDDWAA
-6626 NTGST
+6626 
-6631 TTQADAF
+6631 Q
-6638 NFSNWSNLKEKL
+6638 LKAYIK
-6650 SGYMDAGESWQ
+6650 
-6661 KALNDYLDDTLLG
+6661 
-6674 VFSNGNEIEIRGFNT
+6674 GFNT
-6689 TALNGVTV
+6689 LSGTYIAASGYGNSFQKAIDWDLSAIDSLNVTPGSAFTVQVTMFV
-6697 GSEVNVA
+6697 GTTGGDGYN
-6704 ITMYVG
+6704 
-6710 EYYIWRQYNGTTP
+6710 IWRQYNGD
-6723 ANGMLGDLG
+6723 ALSYGMMGDVAVY
-6732 IMIDGEWDTLT
+6732 DGKAGAWR
-6743 SSNYADEHKK
+6743 
-6753 ISDEIATNGY
+6753 IATGVADHDIIRQQLESQGY
-6763 AVVAQPVYVTFTIGA
+6763 AVVAQPVTVTITVGA
-6778 EEGFT
+6778 QEGF
-6783 FDDAVQGGGTGGG
+6783 VPSGSTGGG
-6796 TDEGGEQGGEVT
+6796 TDEGGEQGGEIT

-6866 NGFAYDTSASVNV
+6866 NGFSYDTSASVNV
-6879 ALLTATSGSTRE
+6879 AMLTVTSGSTRE

-6929 MVIDPFEYST
+6929 MVIDPFTYST
-6939 FGAYLAAKG
+6939 FAAYLEAKG
-6948 YETGAAIKVYV
+6948 YENGDEITVY
-6959 TTENGEEEKDATVV
+6959 TTDGPSVPVRATVV

-6992 DDHCIIVEID
+6992 DDHCIIVEIGD
-7002 DKQYSANVP
+7002 VQYSVNVP

-7029 FELVNEY
+7029 FKLVNEY

-7077 DNPFTGQIRI
+7077 NNPFTGQIRI

-7106 ADGGDAYTDEYVPVS
+7106 ADGGDAYTDEYVDVD

-7171 GDLGGI
+7171 GDLGGT
-7177 ADGTYEP
+7177 AAGYQP
-7184 FAPYDNMFNGD
+7184 FAPYDNMTLAGGGNILPTPYG
-7195 DKLTALSATSGLS
+7195 TQGSNLSS
-7208 AFGEKGDVIVY
+7208 AITFY
-7219 IDGRYVLK
+7219 IDGRYV
-7227 AEADELTSPLEGYEA
+7227 ASEGFDIADYPGYTVLA
-7242 AQYKRLDGTY
+7242 DGDVEREY
-7252 NRGSGTSYVLAAG
+7252 VRGSGTSYTLVTGDTTAAT
-7265 DEGDYVFI
+7265 YYFI
-7273 YAAEYKLSADELT
+7273 YGAKDTLETSELT
-7286 ADASAVSYNY
+7286 WNHSGISYNY
-7296 NGGRRNITV
+7296 NGGLRRTSASVNANGITGTV
-7305 NIQHNGLKDVI
+7305 TVPI
-7316 LGALTMPVWIV
+7316 WIV
-7327 SGKVASIEGMKFELG
+7327 SGRIKSVDALHFNKEA
-7342 GQTDLSGGSNSL
+7342 GQDGSLAVGSTLSV
-7354 SIDPFDLDGSI
+7354 DPFEGIDLTALAAEGS
-7365 TDAVEGGYKYFPN
+7365 VHYKYFPSSVDV
-7378 ILTLNTIEDD
+7378 TTAD
-7388 ATGISYVI
+7388 GCKISGLG
-7396 RDVAVTWSNLGSIRV
+7396 VTWSNLGSIRNTYRGGVYSARLTVPAVTSKDEDGATSYV
-7411 AYGGNDYDARFTI
+7411 A
-7424 GKTDAFGAQGFTVDS
+7424 AQGFTVDS

-7458 TLPTVGYA
+7458 ALPTVGYA
-7466 DKNPTPSDYIDP
+7466 DNGTTPSDYIDP

-7501 DEESGRVEKTFT
+7501 DEESGSVEKTFT
-7513 TDGQDGYTLVW
+7513 TDGQGGYTLVW

-7549 STQNYEIDYLVTRKV
+7549 STQNYEIDYLVTRKLV
-7564 VSRIY
+7564 NNITG
-7569 ATKGL
+7569 TKGGDWS
-7574 SDRDKPAE
+7574 SDV
-7582 EEEINSD
+7582 NTTVGSD
-7589 TLWFTF
+7589 LGRAST
-7595 GTDPDA
+7595 
-7601 DGFGTVN
+7601 
-7608 GGDSDKAYYSNGTYV
+7608 TYA
-7623 IDPFIPSTQS
+7623 IDPFTPYTQS
-7633 LPTGWNVT
+7633 LPTGWSVT
-7641 FALSKP
+7641 FTLSNP
-7647 VLGENG
+7647 VLEGG
-7653 VVTWQPVENG
+7653 VVTDWTDAGTE
-7663 ESQSY
+7663 EQSY

-7680 VTADVANSADGKPN
+7680 MTAENAANGKPD
-7694 AGDATMQIDGGQRL
+7694 AGDVTMQIDGGQRI
-7708 RIPVSITGSMA
+7708 RIPVSITRK
-7719 TGTDTPGRSNS
+7719 T
-7730 TLTSRVAGTNGDVNV
+7730 TSANPTSSGNVLQSKVDGVTV
-7745 VWYGRVRI
+7745 VWHGTVSI
-7753 TYNIDNTAEYW
+7753 SYNNGNNTATYD
-7764 VTLTDPTGNGI
+7764 VTFSDPTGADI
-7775 AIEGIEGRTVEY
+7775 TVEAIEGRTASY
-7787 YLTAYVGAVINAS
+7787 TLTPYIGAVINAA
-7800 GKVLDS
+7800 GKVLDWNG
-7806 VDGVP
+7806 DVP
-7811 AGTASTRVSFSVSG
+7811 AANRIGTTVSFSV
-7825 TTITDIDWAD
+7825 
-7835 PLP
+7835 

>member
-115 LELWQANDDG
+115 LELWQANDEG

-456 GEDVYNDVRAS
+456 GADVYNDVRAS

-516 LDSVGLLPDAAD
+516 LASVGLLPDAAD
-528 TEEGDDESS
+528 TEEGEDESS

-863 ADGTGSGDTGT
+863 ADGTGSGNTGT

-1063 PEGENRTE
+1063 PEGENRTQ

-1380 STLYIASDAGGLI
+1380 STLYIASDADGLI
-1393 GGGIAVPDID
+1393 GGGIVVPDID

-1795 DPYITNSESDNV
+1795 DPYITNSESEAV
-1807 SDIIDKAIAEGNFQS
+1807 STLIENAIANGNFQS

-1840 ADATYQEV
+1840 ADATYQKV
-1848 DNPEEYPVTDRYTQ
+1848 DNPDAYANSDRYTQ
-1862 LPDGAFV
+1862 LSDGSFV
-1869 QDNEG
+1869 QDNDG
-1874 TFVRAGYS
+1874 DYVRRAVT
-1882 LSDIIDALLD
+1882 LSEIIDALLD
-1892 MPAIGDA
+1892 MPAIADA
-1899 LGNVGNE
+1899 FGNVGNE

-1961 TLTILNALQVG
+1961 TLAILNALQVG

-1977 NPETGSTADVAIY
+1977 NPETGSNADVAIY

-2001 RLGGPK
+2001 GLGGPK

-2015 LAAMDV
+2015 LAEMGV
-2021 RPFGEG
+2021 SPFGEG

-2037 SGDGSGST
+2037 SGDGSGNT

-2092 SNLIGNIVSLIVGN
+2092 SNLVGNIVSLIVGN
-2106 DEEYSF
+2106 GEEYSF
-2112 DDFILNEEQSCVSL
+2112 DDFILNEEQSRVSL

-2132 IVIEVAAESDKGF
+2132 IAIEVAAQSDTGF
-2145 DIEIST
+2145 SIAVST
-2151 QAGIVIDVAT
+2151 EAGITIDVAT
-2161 QDDTLLSAREISTY
+2161 QDDTLLSSRERSTY
-2175 TDVTDLVFSIINL
+2175 VDMTDLVLNIIDL
-2188 VNGGTIEGGGFGS
+2188 VNGETTDGGGFGS

-2209 GMARFESDGE
+2209 GMAQFESDGE

-2253 SVAADLGAINF
+2253 SVAADLGAIDF
-2264 AALTGETP
+2264 ASLTGDTP
-2272 DWDAFLNGVDANG
+2272 DWDAFLEN
-2285 NPITDLNTIEVAL
+2285 TDLDTIEVAL

-2321 NGKLY
+2321 RGRLY

-2341 VSNFLQFVIEAAQLG
+2341 VPNFLQFVIEAAQLG

-2438 IGRIDYESVYDVFYE
+2438 IGRHDYESVYDVFYE
-2453 ATAADDGEY
+2453 ATAAEDGEY

-2496 ELGGTYYVKEADG
+2496 ELVGTYYVKEADG

-2521 HYETVNYAES
+2521 YYETETYSLAAEGVTGSFVKLVALDTDDREIYLES
-2531 DIGSLVKIIG
+2531 DRYVFYTPAENGTYTVVSSLDEV
-2541 EDRYFD
+2541 
-2547 MSRTAF
+2547 S
-2553 YSRIGDSDDYI
+2553 GDS
-2564 LVTDIDSAAKDN
+2564 V
-2576 LYVREG
+2576 YVIYDGMYR
-2582 SNHYQL
+2582 QL
-2588 EYKVE
+2588 EYTGE
-2593 GETAELKTYVR
+2593 GETAEVNTYVR
-2604 QFGYVRDAEGEFY
+2604 QLGYVRDAEGEFY

-2671 PAAYDG
+2671 PAKYDG
-2677 QGKAYTYDE
+2677 TQDKAYTYDE

-2695 AQEGGEYYY
+2695 SPQTGEEYYY
-2704 DVPLMPFYDSVV
+2704 DVSLAPFYNSVI

-2789 LSSEAG
+2789 LSSETG

-2845 YDDVEVSGGSSSEAI
+2845 YDDVEISGGSSSEAI
-2860 TADDTDAD
+2860 TADDTSASDDERAD
-2868 EQVDD
+2868 
-2873 SLTSED
+2873 LTTEE

-2909 GGDPLGSLVYEDLLG
+2909 GDDPLGSLVYEDLLG
-2924 SLDVTIDLSDG
+2924 GLDVVIDVSDGLDVSLDL
-2935 VDVALDVALMLSGD
+2935 ALALTGD
-2949 RYEYAE
+2949 RYILVDNNASEE
-2955 TTVETTEDRYY
+2955 TDDVLYY
-2966 TFKAEDDSHKADAA
+2966 VFKAGADGDAA
-2980 GLFVEEDG
+2980 GLFVYDTEEEVYR
-2988 AFRPATKQDA
+2988 AASTQDISA
-2998 EAVKYVRYEA
+2998 GTTTYVRYEA
-3008 VHTEEG
+3008 ANVDGEWMYYTYTEFDG
-3014 SWTFYEYKKAADGEY
+3014 TPADGTTYYRYDEAQDAY
-3029 VYDAA
+3029 VAVG
-3034 TRAYLPADAETDEN
+3034 ADEDT
-3048 ATRYTR
+3048 TGVTLYTR
-3054 NAVDLGGGQ
+3054 DNGTAASNLPVY
-3063 AIFRYVKG
+3063 AYVAG
-3071 AEANPNAY
+3071 TSANPNDY
-3079 NTELNLYVGVNNID
+3079 DTELDLYVGINNVD

-3147 LFPDSTYDFDTVIAA
+3147 LFPDSTYDFDTIIAA

-3249 DDNVDDLFGLED
+3249 DDNVEDLFGLED

-3285 LGVYLSLGDADGV
+3285 LGVYLSLGDAEGV
-3298 KYDAKKH
+3298 KYTDEH

-3321 YGYVDGDYVL
+3321 YGYVGGDYVL
-3331 ISEIEDYNE
+3331 ISEIEGYDE

-3353 YPDENGKFV
+3353 YPDENGDKA

-3394 MGQEVSLDGIG
+3394 MGPEASLDGIG

-3497 NVDVNNYLYAGLNTA
+3497 NVDVNNYLYAGLDTA

-3533 DGMYYKTD
+3533 DGMYYISSD
-3541 AGYYELRSDMTAQEE
+3541 GYFALRSDMTAQEE

-3595 YDAEGAVAAGNAAL
+3595 YDAEGAVAAGNAEL

-3674 TSGAEYSYISREEA
+3674 TSGAEYSYNNVGEGKGAYEA
-3688 GEDAADYSFD
+3688 VELA
-3698 YEKVDRL
+3698 
-3705 LYVPYV
+3705 LYTPDSVIDGD
-3711 SEQGGLDIGSVYYLY
+3711 GGAEGNDYLY

-3731 YPIKIAEDATSADE
+3731 YQITLDALYTYVDGARQPVSDWSAF
-3745 AARSGVY
+3745 VL
-3752 SYEDGDYKAVT
+3752 
-3763 SSSWGAFCENPAN
+3763 NPYAGN
-3776 GDYYLFIHVESQ
+3776 YYLHVLVEGEGFDQ
-3788 LFSIFEPITESD
+3788 YIVIEED
-3800 IYEAHDFGDDY
+3800 YVYEREVYKTVY
-3811 RYVGKGKGDYA
+3811 RYVGEGNGSYE
-3822 RLGTTSLV
+3822 RLATTSLV
-3830 SVPEFHVNFDSN
+3830 SVPEFHVNFDSD
-3842 VENYDTLKDTYHVDD
+3842 VDYDGLTENEYYVDD
-3857 TGNLVAGSSGD
+3857 TGNLVAGTA
-3868 PEKDYDK
+3868 PEGTEKVYDK
-3875 DDVHF
+3875 EDVHF

-3901 DSLPEGTRV
+3901 ASLPEGTRV

-3941 EYLTEDEWT
+3941 EYLTEDEWGDK
-3950 SANLG
+3950 NLG
-3955 ELPEDKYVLVRGKY
+3955 ELPADAYVLVRGKY
-3969 VPYDKDNTTHNG
+3969 VPFDANNTTHAG

-4117 LLNDNIDLGSI
+4117 LLNDKIDLGSI
-4128 FGDGASEAIT
+4128 FGGGASEAIT
-4138 AADGTD
+4138 AADETD

-4293 HISEATEE
+4293 HIGEATEE

-4314 DDIAYDLFKDSS
+4314 DDPAYDVFVSS
-4326 ARTSYPASE
+4326 AARNSYLESE
-4335 RYAEVP
+4335 RYAAIPE
-4341 AGYVALDGAE
+4341 GYIVLDDAADYE
-4351 QYNWAKDNA
+4351 WVKDNA
-4360 TLYYFR
+4360 SGTQLYY
-4366 YSLTGSGRMIAISGN
+4366 YSYSFTSGRATMYTVNSSQVGN
-4381 DVNNITNSERFLSA
+4381 MSNGIRFVD
-4395 YGIAGQ
+4395 YGIDGQ
-4401 DGYAKLYVSAEDAST
+4401 NVGYAKLYINYNLLSSEQRSQALVQF
-4416 ATDEGLFDAET
+4416 GLTE
-4427 IAGSEN
+4427 SEVN
-4433 VQYVLDANGAHKQ
+4433 SVRYTLDSQGAHKQ
-4446 TTVFTDYKTLLSLNI
+4446 TTVFTDYKTLLSL
-4461 DKLIEQL
+4461 DLEDLIA
-4468 GNKDESTDTTSAIL
+4468 GIGGSDESTDTTSAIL

-4539 LAMNSAEFVSAIGL
+4539 LAMNSAEFVSAIGV

-4565 LIAMLPDLLS
+4565 LIAMLPDLLGGG
-4575 NDEIDTAALLGAILG
+4575 EIDTAALLGAILG

-4597 IAIDTNFFGDRIED
+4597 IAVDTNFFGDRIEG

-4618 LLVDENLGADVYIY
+4618 LLVDENLGADIY
-4632 SPDLGRVIGSAVYN
+4632 LDTTGLGKVIGSV
-4646 EGSDEAVLG
+4646 G
-4655 DLFANGLK
+4655 DGMTDFFGKLK

-4686 VTAADG
+4686 VTAADS

-4697 IEDATTGLIPED
+4697 IGDATTGLIPED

-4717 VGQVLF
+4717 VGQALF

-4793 IATEGE
+4793 YAPLDE
-4799 VSDALKG
+4799 VVEVIEQLGSAS
-4806 VGADTVYGINDDN
+4806 VYGIDDIN
-4819 LDEFIGTV
+4819 AYLGGITPNSESEVVIS
-4827 RVTATETDDG
+4827 TE
-4837 TTYAE
+4837 
-4842 GGDKVVLSTKDYALA
+4842 DYALA
-4857 AFASPEQIWLGTRY
+4857 VYASPEEAWLGDRY
-4871 EMSVADG
+4871 TLSGFNEEGHPEFTLADNA
-4878 KLVFTDKSYEESY
+4878 YA
-4891 VNSDAFTQSA
+4891 NAFTQSDDGLYGILTEDLTSYQGV
-4901 TGAYVLVNAD
+4901 TGGQVTEGTYVTYENGTYMLV
-4911 DNLSSYEGEGSKVNY
+4911 SRIE
-4926 TDKFMPLAN
+4926 
-4935 YLKLTGKTADEVDP
+4935 KLTGETYSGA
-4949 SSRYSLDASKIVGE
+4949 RYSFDEDAVTGE

-4970 NIALELGDLGVT
+4970 NIALELGDIGV
-4982 LNEEFSEPVP
+4982 LVNEEFSAALSDDE
-4992 TDVEFKDVLE
+4992 KAAYGNVL
-5002 ASIRLSTSIDIG
+5002 SSSVRISTSVDVG
-5014 FHGTSPA
+5014 FYGHTGA

-5031 IFGIDAIKTA
+5031 IFGIDAIKSA

-5051 DVSVTGELGNA
+5051 DVNITGELGNEDA
-5062 DRAYFNVRL
+5062 PYFNIQL
-5071 DAWFDLRGGLQVRLT
+5071 DGWIDLGTGKLQVLLE
-5086 VGRYDETETGA
+5086 VGRYDESGGLDTMVA
-5097 VELTTVIGVVLA
+5097 VSLA
-5109 DDTLFADLSGL
+5109 DDTLYADLSGL

-5128 ISNLGVE
+5128 ITNLGVE
-5135 ELLFEALGGV
+5135 TLIADALGG
-5145 LNTSAFE
+5145 LTGTGTQNAE

-5159 DTENMTLHDYAYLA
+5159 DTSDMTLHEYAYLA

-5187 ATIQAILAKVS
+5187 AAIEAIIAKVG

-5206 GDIELPDL
+5206 GDIDLPDL

-5228 AWLSLNAKLSENFS
+5228 AWLSLNAKLSEDFG
-5242 ASIDIHHLYLG
+5242 ASIDIDHLYL
-5253 TEALYNT
+5253 ASNPIYT
-5260 TIPVLDAA
+5260 TTNKA
-5268 GLPTDESISVIGT
+5268 GDEITGT
-5281 EGEIEFTTK
+5281 EGGRANEIFS
-5290 VVDDNT
+5290 D
-5296 VDIATLPEEGEGEYY
+5296 Y
-5311 TYLYDVASGEL
+5311 TFLYDVASGEL
-5322 NPNLNVSASAALS
+5322 NSDLNISASASAEIS
-5335 LTMTSEGLVSP
+5335 MTSEGLNP
-5346 DKNDSS
+5346 GDE
-5352 TWGGLGS
+5352 G
-5359 YEEAKAKYDSSLAGW
+5359 YEDSLAGW

-5389 VTPYDRGSEAEYDAY
+5389 VTPYDIGAEADYNKY
-5404 GGPIYVLGDDG
+5404 GGPIYILGEDG
-5415 VTYEEIGKVAAGGNG
+5415 ATYEEIGKVASDGSG
-5430 YYALDKEEGTYAD
+5430 YYALNDDGTYAD
-5443 TVTTWE
+5443 TVTTWSA
-5449 NGGYSQYYRTTI
+5449 GGYSQYYRTTI
-5461 VEATFAANEVNLII
+5461 VEATFAANDINLTID
-5475 SLEADLNIGAIVT
+5475 LEADLNIGAIVT

-5503 ELGAPFD
+5503 GLGSPFN
-5510 STVLEVYYLGSSR
+5510 STILEVYYLGSSR
-5523 LSSAANNNIYTLVE
+5523 LSDAANNNIYTLVE
-5537 DVEAGNLG
+5537 DVETGNLG
-5545 AFNDAIYINASGLG
+5545 AFNDAIYIDASGLG
-5559 LGWIKFQGL
+5559 LGKIKFQGL
-5568 AGIFGANIGQIYD
+5568 AGVLGANIGQIYD
-5581 NDALTAYANTAAD
+5581 NDALSADAGSAAD
-5594 ETDTGAEEGTAS
+5594 ETDTGAEEGTTS

-5612 SASVSLGINV
+5612 SASVSLGINL
-5622 AENYL
+5622 AENYV

-5640 GLLGDSLDFELPDV
+5640 GLLGDSLGGISLPDV

-5660 LTLGTTG
+5660 LTFGEVG
-5667 LNSVT
+5667 LSS
-5672 IESQLDPAGTGAIVT
+5672 IAIDAELDAAGTGAHIE
-5687 LSDLQVSLSPFVDV
+5687 LSDLEVSLDPFVDV
-5701 DSLINEVKT
+5701 DSLVNQVAT
-5710 GYGGLT
+5710 QFAGLT

-5723 MTLLQNILDGLN
+5723 MTLITNILDGLN
-5735 ANLSLTVDKRG
+5735 PSLALSVDKRG
-5746 ESIVQS
+5746 IAGVQKNGNYQ
-5752 TTRWDD
+5752 TGWDW
-5758 EFLGAGSDFVGV
+5758 VTV
-5770 KTNLR
+5770 NRK
-5775 SSVTAVSTSG
+5775 SSVRLTAIGDYSGNVSG
-5785 LFNVAA
+5785 K
-5791 NGGPLSGDVAAFSD
+5791 DSD
-5805 FMLKL
+5805 IPNDYMLVL
-5810 DVTAKHPHIDTTM
+5810 DVLSQHPEHMASADNQ
-5823 RGVDTVDLD
+5823 VSLD

-5837 NNLWINDIG
+5837 NNLWIDSLSAGSI
-5846 IDLGAAGDIIGIFAS
+5846 LGDITGAITNAIYG
-5861 NLLNWINIGNFISPE
+5861 LLNGLELGSSLGLDAMLGGI
-5876 TGTLFSF
+5876 
-5883 AYSDADNSAWSTNNP
+5883 AYSDADNSVWDASNP

-5904 DDNVAKTSADWAYG
+5904 DSVASTAVDESIIPDDTHTGATYSYSDMTSAWSGNASSTYTRQYG
-5918 FDNDDLSDADV
+5918 QDLNSI
-5929 WTSPSAETNRDEPY
+5929 
-5943 KRNDAASEY
+5943 
-5952 SYPLNLTG
+5952 LNG
-5960 LIEKVTVNLFN
+5960 LVERVEVNLFN
-5971 GEGYQPYLADMVG
+5971 RNGYQPYLSTMPDYTG
-5984 TSLGAG
+5984 TATEDTDS
-5990 LDASL
+5990 SL
-5995 ISIKIELNKYA
+5995 ISVKIELSKDG
-6006 YNELLVFLYTTILS
+6006 YNELMIYVYTMLLGLIQS
-6020 LMHVNIDTNAKG
+6020 AVDTTNYVYFG
-6032 VNYFSYLGGN
+6032 VKASDSDTEGNNLTRHGGTASY
-6042 MWEDDGVHLARHQG
+6042 Q
-6056 TDRQFV
+6056 

-6069 LDSIAYMD
+6069 LDAID
-6077 NLSEQQKTERRVR
+6077 NNSSLTSHQKTVKKTS
-6090 LLDPYVRS
+6090 LMSYYAQS
-6098 LPIGLLQW
+6098 LPYALGVW
-6106 LLYDALSSVGDGI
+6106 LIESGTVIDLGALSGITGAIRGI
-6119 ISNNAPYI
+6119 IGNVTI
-6127 GYLTG
+6127 L
-6132 SALGDLTL
+6132 LG
-6140 VIANILPPFADMDA
+6140 NILPTFAKYDE
-6154 NAVNPSL
+6154 NTPNPSL
-6161 NLYIDLAPESTFY
+6161 NIYIDLAPESSFY
-6174 GESADKEIVP
+6174 GINREIAP
-6184 GIQSIELMV
+6184 GIQAIELMV
-6193 NAEKYGDGRNLR
+6193 NVEKYGGSRLLSGTNSGGTVLNGQQIWYANDSSDPDSIDWGKDYADGL
-6205 QSYTNEDGE
+6205 SE
-6214 KAYRNGEIYYTIDE
+6214 
-6228 SAELQNMVDAYVLAI
+6228 AYVLAI
-6243 NPSNLSA
+6243 NPLNLIQSGS
-6250 DEDDLTYTGKGLV
+6250 EGEGLA

-6269 HLNSLSFSSG
+6269 HLNG
-6279 TQLTSDQLTQLRDGN
+6279 NLTTTGGIDVEN
-6294 TYITVSDI
+6294 VFIEVSDI
-6302 GSKAAQLHGI
+6302 GTK
-6312 SSAEGS
+6312 SATMYSGTYNS
-6318 LNAGF
+6318 GTDSWSNTSQIATGNLNAGF

-6334 QLVSPNNPH
+6334 QLVSPATDH
-6343 DVTVIWDASAVDLS
+6343 DVTIVWDASAVDLS
-6357 APHSFVDEDENGYCD
+6357 APQDGES
-6372 NCGLEKGDATL
+6372 
-6383 GAHGTQRLAGFVY
+6383 RLAGFVY

-6407 PVYVTNDFTA
+6407 PVYVTNDYTFTGIYA
-6417 TEVSPVDSD
+6417 YDTSG
-6426 PSFSIDMSSAGN
+6426 SASQLSVEMDGGN
-6438 VKLPDLV
+6438 VTLPDLAM
-6445 RIKFTSEGATSG
+6445 INFTQG
-6457 TNVSY
+6457 SY
-6462 IFGTQR
+6462 VFGTQR
-6468 FDDAG
+6468 FDEAG

-6479 LRSGSNVYYMKHE
+6479 LRNAGGNYQFKV
-6492 TFDANGA
+6492 TDANGNVTY
-6499 STGVEYGFYPA
+6499 SYHELGI
-6510 DSVSTETSVYTL
+6510 SSTETTTYEL
-6522 QVYPAY
+6522 ALYPAY
-6528 VAYTTDGTTVSVGDT
+6528 VAYTQEGNTVTSGET
-6543 TYYVLRNNNADI
+6543 TYYVIDSASVNNM
-6555 TVPGNLPVGTFS
+6555 PVGTIA
-6567 WDEFSYG
+6567 WDLSEFYYG
-6574 WDGGAAEDDAAEVK
+6574 WDGGNV
-6588 HTVGLSYQWG
+6588 TLGFTYQWG
-6598 FAETQR
+6598 YSAEQTASVSVPVTGVLIEDDDSLIFR
-6604 TSATVSVVNN
+6604 GDTATVYGS
-6614 EVTVDGDTTYAN
+6614 EGGFTFSDWDALQDAAGALGDDWAA
-6626 NTGST
+6626 
-6631 TTQADAF
+6631 Q
-6638 NFSNWSNLKEKL
+6638 LKA
-6650 SGYMDAGESWQ
+6650 YI
-6661 KALNDYLDDTLLG
+6661 T
-6674 VFSNGNEIEIRGFNT
+6674 GFNT
-6689 TALNGVTV
+6689 LSGTYIVASGYGNSFQKAIAWDLSAIDSLNVTPGSAFTVQVTMFV
-6697 GSEVNVA
+6697 GTGGDGYN
-6704 ITMYVG
+6704 
-6710 EYYIWRQYNGTTP
+6710 IWRQYNGD
-6723 ANGMLGDLG
+6723 ALSYGMMGDVAVY
-6732 IMIDGEWDTLT
+6732 D
-6743 SSNYADEHKK
+6743 DEA
-6753 ISDEIATNGY
+6753 EAWRIATSNTDHNIIRQQLESQGY
-6763 AVVAQPVYVTFTIGA
+6763 AVVAQPVTVTITVGA
-6778 EEGFT
+6778 QEGF
-6783 FDDAVQGGGTGGG
+6783 VPSGSTGGG
-6796 TDEGGEQGGEVT
+6796 TDEGGEQGGEIT

-6879 ALLTATSGSTRE
+6879 ALLTATSGSTRT

-6939 FGAYLAAKG
+6939 FAAYLEAKG
-6948 YETGAAIKVYV
+6948 YENGDEITVY
-6959 TTENGEEEKDATVV
+6959 TTDSPSVPVRATVV

-6992 DDHCIIVEID
+6992 DDHCIIVEIGGV
-7002 DKQYSANVP
+7002 QYSVNVP

-7022 ELLLDES
+7022 ELLLNEG

-7036 NRLNSTIRRYVS
+7036 NRLNSTIRRYVG
-7048 EGQVVEV
+7048 EDQVVEV
-7055 TYSRDTYLP
+7055 TYSRETYLP

-7077 DNPFTGQIRI
+7077 DNPFTGKIRI

-7106 ADGGDAYTDEYVPVS
+7106 KDGGDAYTDVYVDVD

-7171 GDLGGI
+7171 GDLGGT

-7184 FAPYDNMFNGD
+7184 FAPYDNMTLASGGEI
-7195 DKLTALSATSGLS
+7195 LSTPYGTQGSNLS
-7208 AFGEKGDVIVY
+7208 SDITFY
-7219 IDGRYVLK
+7219 IDGRYVASAGFDAADYPGYTVLK
-7227 AEADELTSPLEGYEA
+7227 
-7242 AQYKRLDGTY
+7242 DGDVPREY
-7252 NRGSGTSYVLAAG
+7252 VRGSGTSYTLVTGDTTAAT
-7265 DEGDYVFI
+7265 YYFI
-7273 YAAEYKLSADELT
+7273 YGAKDTLETSELT
-7286 ADASAVSYNY
+7286 WDHSGISYNY
-7296 NGGRRNITV
+7296 NGGLRRTSASVNANGITGTV
-7305 NIQHNGLKDVI
+7305 TVPI
-7316 LGALTMPVWIV
+7316 WIV
-7327 SGKVASIEGMKFELG
+7327 SGRIKSITALHFDEK
-7342 GQTDLSGGSNSL
+7342 GQDGSL
-7354 SIDPFDLDGSI
+7354 ATGRTLTVDPFAGIDLTALAAEGS
-7365 TDAVEGGYKYFPN
+7365 EHYKYFPSSVDV
-7378 ILTLNTIEDD
+7378 TTTD
-7388 ATGISYVI
+7388 GCKISGLG
-7396 RDVAVTWSNLGSIRV
+7396 VTWSNLGSIRNTYRGGVYSARLTVPAVTSEDGTTSYV
-7411 AYGGNDYDARFTI
+7411 A
-7424 GKTDAFGAQGFTVDS
+7424 AQGFTAPS
-7439 FVHVESRAAVDG
+7439 FVQVIERTAEDTSTDGRGLWVVSNTNGVDAPFRTEG
-7451 TLTPNNG
+7451 SVLA
-7458 TLPTVGYA
+7458 VGYA
-7466 DKNPTPSDYIDP
+7466 DQGTATSYIDP

-7486 RAEVEQITSVTVSIN
+7486 RTAVEAITEVSVYI
-7501 DEESGRVEKTFT
+7501 SGISERVTFGVT
-7513 TDGQDGYTLVW
+7513 GTDSAASGYTLVW

-7549 STQNYEIDYLVTRKV
+7549 STQNYEIDYLVTRKLV
-7564 VSRIY
+7564 NNITG
-7569 ATKGL
+7569 TKGGDWS
-7574 SDRDKPAE
+7574 SDV
-7582 EEEINSD
+7582 NTTVGSD
-7589 TLWFTF
+7589 LGRAST
-7595 GTDPDA
+7595 
-7601 DGFGTVN
+7601 
-7608 GGDSDKAYYSNGTYV
+7608 TYA
-7623 IDPFIPSTQS
+7623 IDPFTPYTQS
-7633 LPTGWNVT
+7633 LPTGWSVT
-7641 FALSKP
+7641 FTLSNP
-7647 VLGENG
+7647 VLEGG
-7653 VVTWQPVENG
+7653 VVTDWTDAGTE
-7663 ESQSY
+7663 EQSY

-7680 VTADVANSADGKPN
+7680 MTAENAANGKPD
-7694 AGDATMQIDGGQRL
+7694 AGDVTMQIDGGQRI
-7708 RIPVSITGSMA
+7708 RIPVSITGK
-7719 TGTDTPGRSNS
+7719 T
-7730 TLTSRVAGTNGDVNV
+7730 TSANPTSSGNVLQSKVDGVTV
-7745 VWYGRVRI
+7745 VWHGTVSI
-7753 TYNIDNTAEYW
+7753 SYNNGNNTATYD
-7764 VTLTDPTGNGI
+7764 VTFSDPTGADI
-7775 AIEGIEGRTVEY
+7775 TVEAIEGRTASY
-7787 YLTAYVGAVINAS
+7787 TLTPYIGAVINAA
-7800 GKVLDS
+7800 GKVLDWNG
-7806 VDGVP
+7806 DVP
-7811 AGTASTRVSFSVSG
+7811 AANRIGTTVSFSV
-7825 TTITDIDWAD
+7825 
-7835 PLP
+7835 

>member
-15 CLTVGMLVACDQTGG
+15 CLTAGMLVACDQTGG
-30 NSGTP
+30 NSGIP

-115 LELWQANDDG
+115 LELWQANDEG

-516 LDSVGLLPDAAD
+516 LASVGLLPDAAD

-863 ADGTGSGDTGT
+863 ADGTGSGNTGT

-1063 PEGENRTE
+1063 PEGENRTQ

-1120 GSDSGGEGGE
+1120 GSGSGGEGGE

-1597 AIIANL
+1597 AIMGNL

-1633 NTEIALQI
+1633 NTEVALEI
-1641 KDAISSDVILAV
+1641 RDAISSDVILAV

-1807 SDIIDKAIAEGNFQS
+1807 SGIIDKAIAEGNFQS

-1840 ADATYQEV
+1840 ADATYQKV
-1848 DNPEEYPVTDRYTQ
+1848 DNPDAYANSDRYTQ
-1862 LPDGAFV
+1862 LSDGSFV
-1869 QDNEG
+1869 QDNDG
-1874 TFVRAGYS
+1874 DYVRRAVT
-1882 LSDIIDALLD
+1882 LSEIIDALLD
-1892 MPAIGDA
+1892 MPAIADA
-1899 LGNVGNE
+1899 FGNVGNE

-1948 SGILGDFTIPKLD
+1948 SGILGDFTIPEFD
-1961 TLTILNALQVG
+1961 TLAILNALQVG

-2001 RLGGPK
+2001 GLGGPK

-2015 LAAMDV
+2015 LAEMNV
-2021 RPFGEG
+2021 SPFGEG

-2037 SGDGSGST
+2037 SGDGSDST

-2092 SNLIGNIVSLIVGN
+2092 SNLVGNIVSLIVGN
-2106 DEEYSF
+2106 GEEYSF
-2112 DDFILNEEQSCVSL
+2112 DDFILNEEQSRVSL

-2132 IVIEVAAESDKGF
+2132 IAIEVAAQSDTGF
-2145 DIEIST
+2145 SIAVST
-2151 QAGIVIDVAT
+2151 EAGITIDVAT
-2161 QDDTLLSAREISTY
+2161 QDDTLLSSRERSTY
-2175 TDVTDLVFSIINL
+2175 VDMTDLVLNIIDL
-2188 VNGGTIEGGGFGS
+2188 VNGETTDGGGFGS

-2209 GMARFESDGE
+2209 GMAQFESDGE

-2253 SVAADLGAINF
+2253 SVAADLGAIDF
-2264 AALTGETP
+2264 ASLTGDTP
-2272 DWDAFLNGVDANG
+2272 DWDAFLEN
-2285 NPITDLNTIEVAL
+2285 TDLDTIEVAL

-2321 NGKLY
+2321 RGRLY

-2341 VSNFLQFVIEAAQLG
+2341 VPNFLQFVIEAAQLG

-2453 ATAADDGEY
+2453 ATAAEDGEY

-2496 ELGGTYYVKEADG
+2496 VLDGTYYVKEADG

-2521 HYETVNYAES
+2521 YYETETYSLAAEGVTGSYVKLVASDTDDREIYLES
-2531 DIGSLVKIIG
+2531 DRYVFYTPAENGTYKVVSSLDEV
-2541 EDRYFD
+2541 
-2547 MSRTAF
+2547 S
-2553 YSRIGDSDDYI
+2553 GDS
-2564 LVTDIDSAAKDN
+2564 V
-2576 LYVREG
+2576 YVIYDGMYR
-2582 SNHYQL
+2582 QL
-2588 EYKVE
+2588 EYTGE
-2593 GETAELKTYVR
+2593 GETAEVNTYVR
-2604 QFGYVRDAEGEFY
+2604 QLGYVRDAEGKFY

-2671 PAAYDG
+2671 PAKYDG
-2677 QGKAYTYDE
+2677 TQDKAYTYDE

-2695 AQEGGEYYY
+2695 SPQTGEEYYY
-2704 DVPLMPFYDSVV
+2704 DVSLAPFYNSVI

-2789 LSSEAG
+2789 LSSETG
-2795 AEVKWLAAYYLDG
+2795 AEVKWLVAYYLDG

-2834 DMLGD
+2834 DKLGD

-2845 YDDVEVSGGSSSEAI
+2845 YDDVEISGGSSSEAI
-2860 TADDTDAD
+2860 TADDTSASDGERAD
-2868 EQVDD
+2868 
-2873 SLTSED
+2873 LTTEE

-2924 SLDVTIDLSDG
+2924 GLDVVIDVSDGLDVSLDL
-2935 VDVALDVALMLSGD
+2935 ALALTGD
-2949 RYEYAE
+2949 RYILVDNNASEA
-2955 TTVETTEDRYY
+2955 TDDVLYY
-2966 TFKAEDDSHKADAA
+2966 VFKAGADGDAA
-2980 GLFVEEDG
+2980 GLFVYDTEEEVYR
-2988 AFRPATKQDA
+2988 AANKQDISA
-2998 EAVKYVRYEA
+2998 GTTTYVRYEA
-3008 VHTEEG
+3008 ANVDGEWVYYTYTEFDG
-3014 SWTFYEYKKAADGEY
+3014 TPADGTTYYRYDEAQDAY
-3029 VYDAA
+3029 VAVG
-3034 TRAYLPADAETDEN
+3034 ADEDT
-3048 ATRYTR
+3048 TGVTLYTR
-3054 NAVDLGGGQ
+3054 DNGTVASNLPVY
-3063 AIFRYVKG
+3063 AYVAG
-3071 AEANPNAY
+3071 TSANPNDY
-3079 NTELNLYVGVNNID
+3079 DTELDLYVGINNVD

-3147 LFPDSTYDFDTVIAA
+3147 LFPDSTYDFDTIIAA

-3285 LGVYLSLGDADGV
+3285 LGVYLSLGDAEGV
-3298 KYDAKKH
+3298 AYDANNH

-3331 ISEIEDYNE
+3331 ISEIDGYDE

-3497 NVDVNNYLYAGLNTA
+3497 NVDVNNYLYAGLDGA

-3519 ADTRFAIEDTGADG
+3519 ADTRFAISPTA
-3533 DGMYYKTD
+3533 DGMYYISSD
-3541 AGYYELRSDMTAQEE
+3541 GYFALRSDMTAQEE

-3595 YDAEGAVAAGNAAL
+3595 YDAEGAVAAGNAEL

-3674 TSGAEYSYISREEA
+3674 TSGAEYSYNNVGEGKGAYEA
-3688 GEDAADYSFD
+3688 VELA
-3698 YEKVDRL
+3698 
-3705 LYVPYV
+3705 LYTPDSVIDGD
-3711 SEQGGLDIGSVYYLY
+3711 GGAEGNDYLY

-3731 YPIKIAEDATSADE
+3731 YRITLDALYTYVDGARQPVSDWSAFV
-3745 AARSGVY
+3745 R
-3752 SYEDGDYKAVT
+3752 
-3763 SSSWGAFCENPAN
+3763 NPYAGN
-3776 GDYYLFIHVESQ
+3776 YYLHVLVEGEGFDQ
-3788 LFSIFEPITESD
+3788 YIVIEED
-3800 IYEAHDFGDDY
+3800 YVYEREVYKTVY
-3811 RYVGKGKGDYA
+3811 RYVGEGNGSYE
-3822 RLGTTSLV
+3822 RLATTSLV
-3830 SVPEFHVNFDSN
+3830 SVPEFHVNFDSD
-3842 VENYDTLKDTYHVDD
+3842 VDYDGLTENEYYVDD
-3857 TGNLVAGSSGD
+3857 TGNLVAGTAPAGT
-3868 PEKDYDK
+3868 EKVYDK
-3875 DDVHF
+3875 EDVHF
-3880 VYDEAT
+3880 VYDEAA

-3901 DSLPEGTRV
+3901 DSLPDGTRV

-3941 EYLTEDEWT
+3941 EYLTEGEWT
-3950 SANLG
+3950 SKNLG
-3955 ELPEDKYVLVRGKY
+3955 ELPADAYVLVRGKY
-3969 VPYDKDNTTHNG
+3969 VPYDKDNTTHAN

-4117 LLNDNIDLGSI
+4117 LLNDKIDLGSI
-4128 FGDGASEAIT
+4128 FGGGASEAIT
-4138 AADGTD
+4138 AADETG

-4301 QIAAAGDAKFVFN
+4301 QKAAAGDAKFVFN
-4314 DDIAYDLFKDSS
+4314 DDPAYDVFVSS
-4326 ARTSYPASE
+4326 AARNSYEESE
-4335 RYAEVP
+4335 RYAAIPEGFIV
-4341 AGYVALDGAE
+4341 LDDAAD
-4351 QYNWAKDNA
+4351 YTWATDIS
-4360 TLYYFR
+4360 TQLYY
-4366 YSLTGSGRMIAISGN
+4366 YSYSFTSGRATMYTVNSSQVGN
-4381 DVNNITNSERFLSA
+4381 MSNGIRFVD
-4395 YGIAGQ
+4395 YGIDGQ
-4401 DGYAKLYVSAEDAST
+4401 NVGYAKLYINYNLLSSEQRSQALVQF
-4416 ATDEGLFDAET
+4416 GLTE
-4427 IAGSEN
+4427 SEVN
-4433 VQYVLDANGAHKQ
+4433 SVRYTLDSQGAHKQ
-4446 TTVFTDYKTLLSLNI
+4446 TTVFTDYKTLLAL
-4461 DKLIEQL
+4461 DLEDLIA
-4468 GNKDESTDTTSAIL
+4468 GIGGSDESTDTTSAIL

-4517 QMSRLMAT
+4517 QMSRLMKT

-4565 LIAMLPDLLS
+4565 LIAMLPDLLGGG
-4575 NDEIDTAALLGAILG
+4575 EIDTAALLGAILG
-4590 GASIYLE
+4590 GANIYLE
-4597 IAIDTNFFGDRIED
+4597 IAIDTNFFGDKIVG

-4618 LLVDENLGADVYIY
+4618 LLVDENLGADIY
-4632 SPDLGRVIGSAVYN
+4632 LDTTGLGKVIGSV
-4646 EGSDEAVLG
+4646 G
-4655 DLFANGLK
+4655 DGMTDFFGKLK

-4678 GGSGASEA
+4678 GGTGASEA
-4686 VTAADG
+4686 VTAADS

-4697 IEDATTGLIPED
+4697 IGDATTGLIPED

-4793 IATEGE
+4793 YAPLEDVVE
-4799 VSDALKG
+4799 VIEQLGSAS
-4806 VGADTVYGINDDN
+4806 VYGIDDISAY
-4819 LDEFIGTV
+4819 LDGITLNSESEVVIS
-4827 RVTATETDDG
+4827 TE
-4837 TTYAE
+4837 
-4842 GGDKVVLSTKDYALA
+4842 DYALA
-4857 AFASPEQIWLGTRY
+4857 VYASPEEAWLGDRY
-4871 EMSVADG
+4871 TLSGFNAEGHPEFTPADNA
-4878 KLVFTDKSYEESY
+4878 YA
-4891 VNSDAFTQSA
+4891 NAFTQSDDGLYGILTKDLTSYQGV
-4901 TGAYVLVNAD
+4901 TGGQVTEGTYVTYEEGTYMLV
-4911 DNLSSYEGEGSKVNY
+4911 SRIE
-4926 TDKFMPLAN
+4926 
-4935 YLKLTGKTADEVDP
+4935 KLTRETYSGA
-4949 SSRYSLDASKIVGE
+4949 RYSFDEDAVTGE
-4963 YVKLGDV
+4963 YIKLGDV
-4970 NIALELGDLGVT
+4970 NIALELGDLGLT
-4982 LNEEFSEPVP
+4982 LNEEFSAPLDDEGY
-4992 TDVEFKDVLE
+4992 TDVMKSSL
-5002 ASIRLSTSIDIG
+5002 RLSTSVDVG
-5014 FHGTSPA
+5014 FYGKTGA
-5021 DIDLGALADL
+5021 GIDLGSIADL
-5031 IFGIDAIKTA
+5031 IFGIDALKSA

-5051 DVSVTGELGNA
+5051 DVNITGDLGNA
-5062 DRAYFNVRL
+5062 DAPYFNIRL
-5071 DAWFDLRGGLQVRLT
+5071 DAWFDLGTGKLQVKLE
-5086 VGRYDETETGA
+5086 VGRYDYNNGGVLDTMLA
-5097 VELTTVIGVVLA
+5097 VSLA
-5109 DDTLFADLSGL
+5109 DDTLYADLSGL
-5120 LGTGVKGY
+5120 LGEGVQGRITG
-5128 ISNLGVE
+5128 LGIE
-5135 ELLFEALGGV
+5135 ALLAEALGG
-5145 LNTSAFE
+5145 LTGAGAQNAE
-5152 ATTATIS
+5152 ATTATIA
-5159 DTENMTLHDYAYLA
+5159 DTAGMTLHEYAYIA
-5173 VMINPGYF
+5173 AMINPGYF

-5187 ATIQAILAKVS
+5187 AAVEAIIAKVG

-5206 GDIELPDL
+5206 GDIDLPDL

-5228 AWLSLNAKLSENFS
+5228 AWLSLNAKLSEDFG
-5242 ASIDIHHLYLG
+5242 ASVDIHRVYLG
-5253 TEALYNT
+5253 TEPIYST
-5260 TIPVLDAA
+5260 TS
-5268 GLPTDESISVIGT
+5268 GLTGT
-5281 EGEIEFTTK
+5281 EGMTADEKFA
-5290 VVDDNT
+5290 DY
-5296 VDIATLPEEGEGEYY
+5296 AL
-5311 TYLYDVASGEL
+5311 LYDVASGEL
-5322 NPNLNVSASAALS
+5322 NSDLNISASASAEIS
-5335 LTMTSEGLVSP
+5335 MTSEGLNP
-5346 DKNDSS
+5346 GDE
-5352 TWGGLGS
+5352 G
-5359 YEEAKAKYDSSLAGW
+5359 YEDSLAGW
-5374 VIDLVTGMLGATSIF
+5374 VIDLVTGLLGSTSIF
-5389 VTPYDRGSEAEYDAY
+5389 VTPYDIGSEADYNEY
-5404 GGPIYVLGDDG
+5404 GGPIYIHGEDG
-5415 VTYEEIGKVAAGGNG
+5415 ATYEEIGKVASDGSG
-5430 YYALDKEEGTYAD
+5430 YYALNDDGTYAD
-5443 TVTTWE
+5443 QVTTWSA
-5449 NGGYSQYYRTTI
+5449 GGYSQYYRTTI
-5461 VEATFAANEVNLII
+5461 VEATFAANEVNLTID
-5475 SLEADLNIGAIVT
+5475 LEADLNIGAIVT

-5496 SDFRVSV
+5496 SDLRVSV
-5503 ELGAPFD
+5503 GLGSPFN
-5510 STVLEVYYLGSSR
+5510 STILEVYYLGSSR
-5523 LSSAANNNIYTLVE
+5523 LSDAANNNIYTLVE
-5537 DVEAGNLG
+5537 DVETGNLG
-5545 AFNDAIYINASGLG
+5545 AFNDAIYIDASGLG
-5559 LGWIKFQGL
+5559 LGKIKFQGL
-5568 AGIFGANIGQIYD
+5568 AGVLGANIGQIYD
-5581 NDALTAYANTAAD
+5581 NDALSADAGSAAD

-5612 SASVSLGINV
+5612 SASVSLGINI
-5622 AENYL
+5622 AENYV

-5640 GLLGDSLDFELPDV
+5640 GLLGDSLGGISLPDV

-5660 LTLGTTG
+5660 LTFGEVG
-5667 LNSVT
+5667 LSS
-5672 IESQLDPAGTGAIVT
+5672 IAIDAELDAAGTGAHIA
-5687 LSDLQVSLSPFVDV
+5687 LSDLEVSLDPFVDV
-5701 DSLINEVKT
+5701 DSLVNQVAT
-5710 GYGGLT
+5710 QFAGLT

-5735 ANLSLTVDKRG
+5735 ANLSLNIDKKA

-5752 TTRWDD
+5752 T
-5758 EFLGAGSDFVGV
+5758 GAWGGLVGGGFDAV
-5770 KTNLR
+5770 QVNRNSTV
-5775 SSVTAVSTSG
+5775 SVTGSG
-5785 LFNVAA
+5785 
-5791 NGGPLSGDVAAFSD
+5791 GYHTPSD
-5805 FMLKL
+5805 
-5810 DVTAKHPHIDTTM
+5810 
-5823 RGVDTVDLD
+5823 
-5832 VYFGN
+5832 
-5837 NNLWINDIG
+5837 
-5846 IDLGAAGDIIGIFAS
+5846 GAAGDIPYDYMLYLTATARHPEITDNSGISVDIYFGNANLWIDNLGLNLGGLENIDLIMDAINGMS
-5861 NLLNWINIGNFISPE
+5861 LGSMLNGLLNFG
-5876 TGTLFSF
+5876 
-5883 AYSDADNSAWSTNNP
+5883 YSDADNSSWSPSNP

-5904 DDNVAKTSADWAYG
+5904 DETLNKTSYA
-5918 FDNDDLSDADV
+5918 
-5929 WTSPSAETNRDEPY
+5929 TT
-5943 KRNDAASEY
+5943 ASEVTDYTINWSNRY
-5952 SYPLNLTG
+5952 SGNANSTYTSTASSLALES
-5960 LIEKVTVNLFN
+5960 LVEKVEVNLFN
-5971 GEGYQPYLADMVG
+5971 RNGYQPYLSDMPWVDQ
-5984 TSLGAG
+5984 TLTEAT
-5990 LDASL
+5990 DASL
-5995 ISIKIELNKYA
+5995 LSVKVELSKDG
-6006 YNELLVFLYTTILS
+6006 YNELMIFVYKMLFGLLQTAV
-6020 LMHVNIDTNAKG
+6020 DTNASG
-6032 VNYFSYLGGN
+6032 SAYFALNSDAN
-6042 MWEDDGVHLARHQG
+6042 IERHWSDNRKY
-6056 TDRQFV
+6056 T
-6062 ISNLFRE
+6062 ISNLLRE
-6069 LDSIAYMD
+6069 LDYIDS
-6077 NLSEQQKTERRVR
+6077 LSGSAHEKTVKKVE
-6090 LLDPYVRS
+6090 LLEPYAES
-6098 LPIGLLQW
+6098 LPYAMAVWLIEDMLPQSLDQTIIDILMRASIGANAIGDVTLL
-6106 LLYDALSSVGDGI
+6106 LAG
-6119 ISNNAPYI
+6119 
-6127 GYLTG
+6127 
-6132 SALGDLTL
+6132 
-6140 VIANILPPFADMDA
+6140 ILPPFASYDES
-6154 NAVNPSL
+6154 VPNPSL
-6161 NLYIDLAPESTFY
+6161 NVYIDLAPESHDLY
-6174 GESADKEIVP
+6174 GIDREIAP
-6184 GIQSIELMV
+6184 GIQAIELMV
-6193 NAEKYGDGRNLR
+6193 NAET
-6205 QSYTNEDGE
+6205 STVETTNI
-6214 KAYRNGEIYYTIDE
+6214 NGVDTPSRGGKWLMQGSNVGQIWFDANE
-6228 SAELQNMVDAYVLAI
+6228 SDPEGSSWHSSIQGGYVLSI
-6243 NPSNLSA
+6243 NPLNLIQSGSEGEGIA
-6250 DEDDLTYTGKGLV
+6250 
-6263 SFLEAD
+6263 SFIEAD
-6269 HLNSLSFSSG
+6269 HLNGNLTTTGGVDVENVFIEVDDIGTKSATMYSG
-6279 TQLTSDQLTQLRDGN
+6279 TYNAGTDSWSNTSQIATGN
-6294 TYITVSDI
+6294 
-6302 GSKAAQLHGI
+6302 
-6312 SSAEGS
+6312 

-6334 QLVSPNNPH
+6334 QLVNPAGAH
-6343 DVTVIWDASAVDLS
+6343 DVTVVWDASAVDLS
-6357 APHSFVDEDENGYCD
+6357 APQDGES
-6372 NCGLEKGDATL
+6372 
-6383 GAHGTQRLAGFVY
+6383 RLAGFVY

-6407 PVYVTNDFTA
+6407 PVYVTNDYAFTGIYA
-6417 TEVSPVDSD
+6417 YDTSG
-6426 PSFSIDMSSAGN
+6426 SASQLSVEMDGGN
-6438 VKLPDLV
+6438 VTLPDLAM
-6445 RIKFTSEGATSG
+6445 INFTQG
-6457 TNVSY
+6457 SY
-6462 IFGTQR
+6462 VFGTQR

-6479 LRSGSNVYYMKHE
+6479 LRNAGGNYQFKV
-6492 TFDANGA
+6492 TDANGNVTYSYHA
-6499 STGVEYGFYPA
+6499 LGTS
-6510 DSVSTETSVYTL
+6510 STETTTYEL
-6522 QVYPAY
+6522 ALYPAY
-6528 VAYTTDGTTVSVGDT
+6528 VAYTKPGNTVTSGET
-6543 TYYVLRNNNADI
+6543 TYYVIDSASVSNM
-6555 TVPGNLPVGTFS
+6555 PVGTIA
-6567 WDEFSYG
+6567 WDLSEFYYG
-6574 WDGGAAEDDAAEVK
+6574 WDGGNV
-6588 HTVGLSYQWG
+6588 TLGFTYQWG
-6598 FAETQR
+6598 YSAEQTASVSVPVTGVLIEDDDSLIFR
-6604 TSATVSVVNN
+6604 GDTATVYGS
-6614 EVTVDGDTTYAN
+6614 EGGFTFSDWDALQDAAGALGDDWAA
-6626 NTGST
+6626 
-6631 TTQADAF
+6631 Q
-6638 NFSNWSNLKEKL
+6638 LKAYIK
-6650 SGYMDAGESWQ
+6650 
-6661 KALNDYLDDTLLG
+6661 
-6674 VFSNGNEIEIRGFNT
+6674 GFNT
-6689 TALNGVTV
+6689 LSGTYIAASGYGNSFQKTIAWDLSAIDSLNVTPGSAFTVQVTMFV
-6697 GSEVNVA
+6697 GTDGDGYN
-6704 ITMYVG
+6704 
-6710 EYYIWRQYNGTTP
+6710 IWRQYNGD
-6723 ANGMLGDLG
+6723 ALSYGMMGDVAVYEAG
-6732 IMIDGEWDTLT
+6732 AWR
-6743 SSNYADEHKK
+6743 
-6753 ISDEIATNGY
+6753 IATGVADHNIIRQQLESQGY
-6763 AVVAQPVYVTFTIGA
+6763 AVVAQPVTVTITVGA
-6778 EEGFT
+6778 QEGF
-6783 FDDAVQGGGTGGG
+6783 VPSGSTGGG
-6796 TDEGGEQGGEVT
+6796 TDEGGEQGGEIT

-6849 VIVDGD
+6849 FIVDGG

-6879 ALLTATSGSTRE
+6879 ALLTVTSGSTRE

-6929 MVIDPFEYST
+6929 MVIDPFTYST
-6939 FGAYLAAKG
+6939 FAAYLEAKG
-6948 YETGAAIKVYV
+6948 YENGDEITVY
-6959 TTENGEEEKDATVV
+6959 TTDGPSVPVRATVV

-6992 DDHCIIVEID
+6992 DDHCIIVEIGD
-7002 DKQYSANVP
+7002 VQYSVNVP

-7077 DNPFTGQIRI
+7077 NNPFTGQIRI

-7106 ADGGDAYTDEYVPVS
+7106 KDGGDAYTDEYEDVD
-7121 GIEIVRKNAS
+7121 GIEIVRTNAS

-7152 VTFNAVRITQ
+7152 VTFNSVRITQ

-7171 GDLGGI
+7171 GDLGGT
-7177 ADGTYEP
+7177 AAGYQP
-7184 FAPYDNMFNGD
+7184 FAPYDNMTLAGGGNILPTPYG
-7195 DKLTALSATSGLS
+7195 TQGSNLSS
-7208 AFGEKGDVIVY
+7208 AITFY
-7219 IDGRYVLK
+7219 IDGRYV
-7227 AEADELTSPLEGYEA
+7227 ASEGFDIADYPGYTVLA
-7242 AQYKRLDGTY
+7242 DGDVEREY
-7252 NRGSGTSYVLAAG
+7252 VRGSGTSYTLVTGDTTAAT
-7265 DEGDYVFI
+7265 YYFI
-7273 YAAEYKLSADELT
+7273 YGAKDTLSADELT
-7286 ADASAVSYNY
+7286 WNHSGISYNY
-7296 NGGRRNITV
+7296 NGGLRRTSASVNANGITGTV
-7305 NIQHNGLKDVI
+7305 TVPI
-7316 LGALTMPVWIV
+7316 WIV
-7327 SGKVASIEGMKFELG
+7327 SGRIESITALHFDEK
-7342 GQTDLSGGSNSL
+7342 GQDGSLATGSTL
-7354 SIDPFDLDGSI
+7354 TVDPFEGIDLTALAAEGS
-7365 TDAVEGGYKYFPN
+7365 VHYKYFPSSVDV
-7378 ILTLNTIEDD
+7378 TTTD
-7388 ATGISYVI
+7388 GCKISGLG
-7396 RDVAVTWSNLGSIRV
+7396 VTWSNLGSIRNTYRGGVYSARLTVPAVTSYV
-7411 AYGGNDYDARFTI
+7411 A
-7424 GKTDAFGAQGFTVDS
+7424 AQGFTARS
-7439 FVHVESRAAVDG
+7439 FVQVIERTAEDTGTDGRGLWVVSNTNGVDAPFKTEG
-7451 TLTPNNG
+7451 SVLA
-7458 TLPTVGYA
+7458 VGYA
-7466 DKNPTPSDYIDP
+7466 DQGTATSYIDP

-7486 RAEVEQITSVTVSIN
+7486 RTAVEAITKVSVYI
-7501 DEESGRVEKTFT
+7501 SGISERVTFGVT
-7513 TDGQDGYTLVW
+7513 GTDSAASGYTLVW

-7549 STQNYEIDYLVTRKV
+7549 STQNYEIDYLVTRKLV
-7564 VSRIY
+7564 NNITG
-7569 ATKGL
+7569 TKGGDWS
-7574 SDRDKPAE
+7574 SDV
-7582 EEEINSD
+7582 NTTVGSD
-7589 TLWFTF
+7589 LGRAST
-7595 GTDPDA
+7595 
-7601 DGFGTVN
+7601 
-7608 GGDSDKAYYSNGTYV
+7608 TYA
-7623 IDPFIPSTQS
+7623 IDPFTPDTQS
-7633 LPTGWNVT
+7633 LPTGWKVT
-7641 FALSKP
+7641 FTLSNP
-7647 VLGENG
+7647 VLEGG
-7653 VVTWQPVENG
+7653 VVTDWTDAGTE
-7663 ESQSY
+7663 EQSY

-7680 VTADVANSADGKPN
+7680 MTAENAANGKPD
-7694 AGDATMQIDGGQRL
+7694 AGDVTMQIDGGQRI
-7708 RIPVSITGSMA
+7708 RIPVSITRK
-7719 TGTDTPGRSNS
+7719 T
-7730 TLTSRVAGTNGDVNV
+7730 TSANPTSSGNVLQSKVDGVTV
-7745 VWYGRVRI
+7745 VWHGTVSI
-7753 TYNIDNTAEYW
+7753 SYNNGKNTATYD
-7764 VTLTDPTGNGI
+7764 VTFSDPTGADI
-7775 AIEGIEGRTVEY
+7775 TVEAIEGRTASY
-7787 YLTAYVGAVINAS
+7787 TLTPYIGAVINAA
-7800 GKVLDS
+7800 GKVLDWNG
-7806 VDGVP
+7806 DVP
-7811 AGTASTRVSFSVSG
+7811 AANRIGDTVSFSV
-7825 TTITDIDWAD
+7825 
-7835 PLP
+7835 

>member
-15 CLTVGMLVACDQTGG
+15 CLTVGMLVACDRTDG

-115 LELWQANDDG
+115 LELWQANDEG

-406 IPGGSITEDIQKILD
+406 IPEGSITEDIQQILD
-421 KEINIED
+421 KKINIED

-516 LDSVGLLPDAAD
+516 LASVGLLPDAAD
-528 TEEGDDESS
+528 REEGDDESS

-863 ADGTGSGDTGT
+863 ADETGSGDTGT

-1786 YASVGISIK
+1786 YASVGVSIDK
-1795 DPYITNSESDNV
+1795 PYITNSKSDNV
-1807 SDIIDKAIAEGNFQS
+1807 SGIIDKAIAEGNFQS

-1840 ADATYQEV
+1840 ADATYQKV
-1848 DNPEEYPVTDRYTQ
+1848 DNPDAYANSDRYTQ
-1862 LPDGAFV
+1862 LSDGSFV
-1869 QDNEG
+1869 QDNDG
-1874 TFVRAGYS
+1874 DYVRRAVT
-1882 LSDIIDALLD
+1882 LSEIIDALLD
-1892 MPAIGDA
+1892 MPAIADA
-1899 LGNVGNE
+1899 FGNVGNE

-1948 SGILGDFTIPKLD
+1948 SGILGDFTIPEFD
-1961 TLTILNALQVG
+1961 TLAILNALQVG

-2001 RLGGPK
+2001 GLGGPK

-2015 LAAMDV
+2015 LAEMNV
-2021 RPFGEG
+2021 SPFGEG

-2037 SGDGSGST
+2037 SGDGSDST

-2092 SNLIGNIVSLIVGN
+2092 SNLVGNIVSLIVGN
-2106 DEEYSF
+2106 GEEYSF
-2112 DDFILNEEQSCVSL
+2112 DDFILNEEQSRVSL

-2132 IVIEVAAESDKGF
+2132 IAIEVAAQSDTGF
-2145 DIEIST
+2145 SIAVST
-2151 QAGIVIDVAT
+2151 EAGITIDVAT
-2161 QDDTLLSAREISTY
+2161 QDDTLLSSRERSTY
-2175 TDVTDLVFSIINL
+2175 VDMTDLVLNIIDL
-2188 VNGGTIEGGGFGS
+2188 VNGETTDGGGFGS

-2209 GMARFESDGE
+2209 GMAQFESDGE

-2253 SVAADLGAINF
+2253 SVAADLGAIDF
-2264 AALTGETP
+2264 ASLTGDTP
-2272 DWDAFLNGVDANG
+2272 DWDAFLEN
-2285 NPITDLNTIEVAL
+2285 TDLDTIEVAL

-2321 NGKLY
+2321 RGRLY

-2341 VSNFLQFVIEAAQLG
+2341 VPNFLQFVIEAAQLG

-2453 ATAADDGEY
+2453 ATAAEDGEY

-2496 ELGGTYYVKEADG
+2496 VLDGTYYVKEADG

-2521 HYETVNYAES
+2521 YYETETYSLAAEGVTGSFVKLVALDTDDREIYLES
-2531 DIGSLVKIIG
+2531 DRYVFYTPAENGTYTVVSSLDAV
-2541 EDRYFD
+2541 
-2547 MSRTAF
+2547 S
-2553 YSRIGDSDDYI
+2553 GDS
-2564 LVTDIDSAAKDN
+2564 V
-2576 LYVREG
+2576 YVIYDGMYR
-2582 SNHYQL
+2582 QL
-2588 EYKVE
+2588 EYTGE
-2593 GETAELKTYVR
+2593 GETAEVNTYVR
-2604 QFGYVRDAEGEFY
+2604 QLGYVRDAEGKFY

-2671 PAAYDG
+2671 PAKYDG
-2677 QGKAYTYDE
+2677 TQDKAYTYDE

-2695 AQEGGEYYY
+2695 SPQTGEEYYY
-2704 DVPLMPFYDSVV
+2704 DVSLAPFYNSVI

-2789 LSSEAG
+2789 LSSETG

-2834 DMLGD
+2834 DKLGD

-2845 YDDVEVSGGSSSEAI
+2845 YDDVEISGGSSSEAI
-2860 TADDTDAD
+2860 TADDTSASDDERAD
-2868 EQVDD
+2868 
-2873 SLTSED
+2873 LTTEE

-2924 SLDVTIDLSDG
+2924 GLDVVIDVSDGLDVSLDL
-2935 VDVALDVALMLSGD
+2935 ALALTGD
-2949 RYEYAE
+2949 RYILVDNNASEA
-2955 TTVETTEDRYY
+2955 TDDVLYY
-2966 TFKAEDDSHKADAA
+2966 VFKAGADGDAA
-2980 GLFVEEDG
+2980 GLFVYDTEEEVYR
-2988 AFRPATKQDA
+2988 AANKQDISA
-2998 EAVKYVRYEA
+2998 GTTTYVRYEA
-3008 VHTEEG
+3008 ANVDGEWVYYTYTEFDG
-3014 SWTFYEYKKAADGEY
+3014 TPADGTTYYRYDEAQDAY
-3029 VYDAA
+3029 VAVG
-3034 TRAYLPADAETDEN
+3034 ADEDT
-3048 ATRYTR
+3048 TGVTLYTR
-3054 NAVDLGGGQ
+3054 DNGTAASNLPVY
-3063 AIFRYVKG
+3063 AYVAG
-3071 AEANPNAY
+3071 TSANPNDY
-3079 NTELNLYVGVNNID
+3079 DTELDLYVGINNVD

-3147 LFPDSTYDFDTVIAA
+3147 LFPDSTYDFDTIIAA

-3298 KYDAKKH
+3298 KYDADKH

-3321 YGYVDGDYVL
+3321 YGYVGGKYVL
-3331 ISEIEDYNE
+3331 ISEIGEDYDE

-3353 YPDENGKFV
+3353 YPDENGKIV

-3497 NVDVNNYLYAGLNTA
+3497 NVDVNNYLYAPLVERTTSTIEGTLPAA
-3512 TAEQIEF
+3512 THEQLTF
-3519 ADTRFAIEDTGADG
+3519 ADTRFAISETA
-3533 DGMYYKTD
+3533 DGMYYISSD
-3541 AGYYELRSDMTAQEE
+3541 GYFALRSDMTAQEI
-3556 ENYDGSYYNIT
+3556 ENYTGSYYNIT

-3595 YDAEGAVAAGNAAL
+3595 YDAEDASVKEKNAAL

-3615 YVAADSEYAGEDTDG
+3615 YVAADGGYSELEVSGD
-3630 NGYAEFAVADD
+3630 V
-3641 IYVVYPSDEQKPFIE
+3641 YVVYPSDEQKPFIE

-3674 TSGAEYSYISREEA
+3674 TSGAEYSYNNVGEGKGAYEA
-3688 GEDAADYSFD
+3688 VELA
-3698 YEKVDRL
+3698 
-3705 LYVPYV
+3705 LYTPDSVIDGD
-3711 SEQGGLDIGSVYYLY
+3711 GGAEGNDYLY

-3731 YPIKIAEDATSADE
+3731 YQITLDALYTYVDGARQPVSDWSAF
-3745 AARSGVY
+3745 VL
-3752 SYEDGDYKAVT
+3752 
-3763 SSSWGAFCENPAN
+3763 NPYAGN
-3776 GDYYLFIHVESQ
+3776 YYLHVSVEGEGFDQ
-3788 LFSIFEPITESD
+3788 YIVIEED
-3800 IYEAHDFGDDY
+3800 YVYEREVYKTVY
-3811 RYVGKGKGDYA
+3811 RYVGEGNGSYE
-3822 RLGTTSLV
+3822 RLATTSLV

-3950 SANLG
+3950 SKNLG
-3955 ELPEDKYVLVRGKY
+3955 ELPDEAYALVRGHY
-3969 VPYDKDNTTHNG
+3969 VPYDAVEHNG
-3981 LTKYYAYA
+3981 LTPYYAYA

-4023 IRATVKLDYANET
+4023 IRATVKLDYADET
-4036 DYNSL
+4036 YASL

-4081 ITNDVINSSALYL
+4081 GTNDVINSSALYL

-4117 LLNDNIDLGSI
+4117 LLNDNIDIGSI

-4144 LGDTNKATVLLNV
+4144 LGDTSKATVLLNV

-4234 ASEGL
+4234 ASEEL

-4246 EDYAELSAA
+4246 ESYDELSAA

-4314 DDIAYDLFKDSS
+4314 DDPAYDVFVSS
-4326 ARTSYPASE
+4326 AARNSYEKSE
-4335 RYAEVP
+4335 RYAAIPEGFIV
-4341 AGYVALDGAE
+4341 LDDAAD
-4351 QYNWAKDNA
+4351 YTWATNIG
-4360 TLYYFR
+4360 TQLYY
-4366 YSLTGSGRMIAISGN
+4366 YSYSFTSGRATMYTVNSSQVGN
-4381 DVNNITNSERFLSA
+4381 MSNGIRFVD
-4395 YGIAGQ
+4395 YGIDGQ
-4401 DGYAKLYVSAEDAST
+4401 NVGYAKLYINYNLLSSEQRSQALVQF
-4416 ATDEGLFDAET
+4416 GLTE
-4427 IAGSEN
+4427 SEVN
-4433 VQYVLDANGAHKQ
+4433 SVRYTLDSQGAHKQ
-4446 TTVFTDYKTLLSLNI
+4446 TTVFTDYKTLLSL
-4461 DKLIEQL
+4461 DLEDLIA
-4468 GNKDESTDTTSAIL
+4468 GIGGSDESTDTTSAIL

-4505 DLTFRDAINWTR
+4505 DLTFSDAINWTR

-4539 LAMNSAEFVSAIGL
+4539 LAMNSAEFVSAIGV

-4565 LIAMLPDLLS
+4565 LIDMLPDLLGGG
-4575 NDEIDTAALLGAILG
+4575 EIDTAALLGAILG

-4597 IAIDTNFFGDRIED
+4597 IAVDTNFFGDKIED

-4618 LLVDENLGADVYIY
+4618 LLVDENLGADIY
-4632 SPDLGRVIGSAVYN
+4632 LDTTGLGKVIGSV
-4646 EGSDEAVLG
+4646 G
-4655 DLFANGLK
+4655 DGMTDFFGKLK

-4686 VTAADG
+4686 VTAADS

-4697 IEDATTGLIPED
+4697 IGDATTGLIPED

-4779 ALQVQLGV
+4779 ALQVQLGI

-4793 IATEGE
+4793 YALLDE
-4799 VSDALKG
+4799 VVEVIEQLGSAS
-4806 VGADTVYGINDDN
+4806 VYGIDDISAYLGGITPN
-4819 LDEFIGTV
+4819 SESEVVIS
-4827 RVTATETDDG
+4827 TE
-4837 TTYAE
+4837 
-4842 GGDKVVLSTKDYALA
+4842 DYALA
-4857 AFASPEQIWLGTRY
+4857 VYASPEEAWLGDRY
-4871 EMSVADG
+4871 TLSGFNEEGHPEFTLADNA
-4878 KLVFTDKSYEESY
+4878 YA
-4891 VNSDAFTQSA
+4891 NAFTQSDDGLYGILTEDLTSYQGV
-4901 TGAYVLVNAD
+4901 TGGQVTEGTYVTYENGTYMLV
-4911 DNLSSYEGEGSKVNY
+4911 SRIE
-4926 TDKFMPLAN
+4926 
-4935 YLKLTGKTADEVDP
+4935 KLTGETYSGD
-4949 SSRYSLDASKIVGE
+4949 RYSFDEDAVTGE

-4970 NIALELGDLGVT
+4970 NIALELGDIGV
-4982 LNEEFSEPVP
+4982 LVNEEFSAALSDDE
-4992 TDVEFKDVLE
+4992 KAAYGNVL
-5002 ASIRLSTSIDIG
+5002 SSSVRISTSVDVG
-5014 FHGTSPA
+5014 FYGHTGA

-5031 IFGIDAIKTA
+5031 IFGIDAIKSA

-5051 DVSVTGELGNA
+5051 DVNITGELGNEDA
-5062 DRAYFNVRL
+5062 PYFNIQL
-5071 DAWFDLRGGLQVRLT
+5071 DGWIDLGTGKLQVLLE
-5086 VGRYDETETGA
+5086 VGRYDESGGLDTMLA
-5097 VELTTVIGVVLA
+5097 VSLA
-5109 DDTLFADLSGL
+5109 DDTLYADLSGL

-5128 ISNLGVE
+5128 ITNLGVE
-5135 ELLFEALGGV
+5135 TLIADALGG
-5145 LNTSAFE
+5145 LTGTGTQNAE

-5159 DTENMTLHDYAYLA
+5159 DTSDMTLHEYAYLA

-5187 ATIQAILAKVS
+5187 AAIEAIIAKVG

-5206 GDIELPDL
+5206 GDIDLPDL

-5228 AWLSLNAKLSENFS
+5228 AWLSLNAKLSEDFG
-5242 ASIDIHHLYLG
+5242 ASIDIDHLYL
-5253 TEALYNT
+5253 ASNPIYT
-5260 TIPVLDAA
+5260 TTNKA
-5268 GLPTDESISVIGT
+5268 GGEITGT
-5281 EGEIEFTTK
+5281 EGGRANEIFS
-5290 VVDDNT
+5290 D
-5296 VDIATLPEEGEGEYY
+5296 Y
-5311 TYLYDVASGEL
+5311 TFLYDVASGEL
-5322 NPNLNVSASAALS
+5322 NSDLNISASASAEIS
-5335 LTMTSEGLVSP
+5335 MTSEGLNP
-5346 DKNDSS
+5346 GDE
-5352 TWGGLGS
+5352 G
-5359 YEEAKAKYDSSLAGW
+5359 YEDSLAGW
-5374 VIDLVTGMLGATSIF
+5374 VIDLVTGLLGSTSIF
-5389 VTPYDRGSEAEYDAY
+5389 VTPYDIGAEADYNKY
-5404 GGPIYVLGDDG
+5404 GGPIYVLGEDG
-5415 VTYEEIGKVAAGGNG
+5415 VTYVEKGKVASDGSG
-5430 YYALDKEEGTYAD
+5430 YHALKDDGTYDMD

-5461 VEATFAANEVNLII
+5461 VEATFAANDINLTID
-5475 SLEADLNIGAIVT
+5475 LEADLNIGAIVT

-5496 SDFRVSV
+5496 SDLRVSV
-5503 ELGAPFD
+5503 GLGSPFNR
-5510 STVLEVYYLGSSR
+5510 TILEVYYLGSSR
-5523 LSSAANNNIYTLVE
+5523 LSDAANNNIYTLVE
-5537 DVEAGNLG
+5537 DVETGNLG
-5545 AFNDAIYINASGLG
+5545 AFNDAIYIDASGLG
-5559 LGWIKFQGL
+5559 LGKIKFQGL
-5568 AGIFGANIGQIYD
+5568 AGVFGANIGQIYD
-5581 NDALTAYANTAAD
+5581 NDALSADAGSAAD

-5612 SASVSLGINV
+5612 SASVSLGINI
-5622 AENYL
+5622 AENYV

-5640 GLLGDSLDFELPDV
+5640 GLLGDSLGGISLPDV

-5660 LTLGTTG
+5660 LTFGEVG
-5667 LNSVT
+5667 LSS
-5672 IESQLDPAGTGAIVT
+5672 IAIDAELDAAGTGAHIA
-5687 LSDLQVSLSPFVDV
+5687 LSDLEVSLDPFVDV
-5701 DSLINEVKT
+5701 DSLVNQVAT
-5710 GYGGLT
+5710 QFAGLT

-5735 ANLSLTVDKRG
+5735 ANLSLNIDKKA

-5752 TTRWDD
+5752 T
-5758 EFLGAGSDFVGV
+5758 GAWGGLVGGGFDAV
-5770 KTNLR
+5770 QVNRNSTV
-5775 SSVTAVSTSG
+5775 SVTGSG
-5785 LFNVAA
+5785 GYHTPSDGAA
-5791 NGGPLSGDVAAFSD
+5791 DDIPYDYMLYLTATARHPEITDNSGIS
-5805 FMLKL
+5805 
-5810 DVTAKHPHIDTTM
+5810 
-5823 RGVDTVDLD
+5823 VDI
-5832 VYFGN
+5832 YFGN
-5837 NNLWINDIG
+5837 ANLWIDNLG
-5846 IDLGAAGDIIGIFAS
+5846 LNLGGLENIDLIMNAINGMSLGSMLNG
-5861 NLLNWINIGNFISPE
+5861 LLNFG
-5876 TGTLFSF
+5876 
-5883 AYSDADNSAWSTNNP
+5883 YSDADNSSWSPSNP

-5904 DDNVAKTSADWAYG
+5904 DETLNKTSYA
-5918 FDNDDLSDADV
+5918 
-5929 WTSPSAETNRDEPY
+5929 TT
-5943 KRNDAASEY
+5943 ASEVTDYTINWSNKY
-5952 SYPLNLTG
+5952 SGNANSTYTSTASSLALES
-5960 LIEKVTVNLFN
+5960 LVEKVEVNLFN
-5971 GEGYQPYLADMVG
+5971 RNGYQPYLSDMPWVDQ
-5984 TSLGAG
+5984 TLTEAT
-5990 LDASL
+5990 DASL
-5995 ISIKIELNKYA
+5995 LSVKVELSKDG
-6006 YNELLVFLYTTILS
+6006 YNELMIFVYKMLFGLLQTAV
-6020 LMHVNIDTNAKG
+6020 DTNASSSA
-6032 VNYFSYLGGN
+6032 YFALNSDAN
-6042 MWEDDGVHLARHQG
+6042 IERHWSDNRKY
-6056 TDRQFV
+6056 T
-6062 ISNLFRE
+6062 ISNLLRE
-6069 LDSIAYMD
+6069 LDYIDS
-6077 NLSEQQKTERRVR
+6077 LSGSAHEKTVKKVE
-6090 LLDPYVRS
+6090 LLEPYAES
-6098 LPIGLLQW
+6098 LPYAMAVWLIEDMLPQSLDQTIIDILMRASIGANAIGDVTLL
-6106 LLYDALSSVGDGI
+6106 LAG
-6119 ISNNAPYI
+6119 
-6127 GYLTG
+6127 
-6132 SALGDLTL
+6132 
-6140 VIANILPPFADMDA
+6140 ILPPFASYDES
-6154 NAVNPSL
+6154 VPNPSL
-6161 NLYIDLAPESTFY
+6161 NVYIDLAPESHDLY
-6174 GESADKEIVP
+6174 GIDREIAP
-6184 GIQSIELMV
+6184 GIQAIELMV
-6193 NAEKYGDGRNLR
+6193 NAET
-6205 QSYTNEDGE
+6205 STVETTNI
-6214 KAYRNGEIYYTIDE
+6214 NGVDTPSRGGKWLMQGSNVGQIWFDANE
-6228 SAELQNMVDAYVLAI
+6228 SDPEGSSWHSSIQGGYVLSI
-6243 NPSNLSA
+6243 NPLNLIQSGS
-6250 DEDDLTYTGKGLV
+6250 EGEGLA
-6263 SFLEAD
+6263 SFIEAD
-6269 HLNSLSFSSG
+6269 HLNGNLTTTGGVDVENVFIEVDDIGTKSATMYSG
-6279 TQLTSDQLTQLRDGN
+6279 TYTENGWNNTSQIATGN
-6294 TYITVSDI
+6294 
-6302 GSKAAQLHGI
+6302 
-6312 SSAEGS
+6312 

-6334 QLVSPNNPH
+6334 QLVNPAGAH
-6343 DVTVIWDASAVDLS
+6343 DVTVVWDASAIDLS
-6357 APHSFVDEDENGYCD
+6357 APQDGES
-6372 NCGLEKGDATL
+6372 
-6383 GAHGTQRLAGFVY
+6383 RLAGFVY

-6407 PVYVTNDFTA
+6407 PVYVTNDYAFTGIYA
-6417 TEVSPVDSD
+6417 YDTSGSTSQLSVEMDG
-6426 PSFSIDMSSAGN
+6426 GN
-6438 VKLPDLV
+6438 VTLPDLAM
-6445 RIKFTSEGATSG
+6445 INFTQG
-6457 TNVSY
+6457 SY
-6462 IFGTQR
+6462 VFGTQR

-6479 LRSGSNVYYMKHE
+6479 LRNAGGNYQFKV
-6492 TFDANGA
+6492 TDANGNVTYSYHA
-6499 STGVEYGFYPA
+6499 LGTS
-6510 DSVSTETSVYTL
+6510 STETTTYEL
-6522 QVYPAY
+6522 ALYPAY
-6528 VAYTTDGTTVSVGDT
+6528 VAYTQEGNTVPSGET
-6543 TYYVLRNNNADI
+6543 TYYVIDSASVNNM
-6555 TVPGNLPVGTFS
+6555 PVGTIA
-6567 WDEFSYG
+6567 WDLSEFYYG
-6574 WDGGAAEDDAAEVK
+6574 WDGGNV
-6588 HTVGLSYQWG
+6588 TLGFTYQWG
-6598 FAETQR
+6598 YSAEQTA
-6604 TSATVSVVNN
+6604 SVSVP
-6614 EVTVDGDTTYAN
+6614 VTGVLIEDDDSLIFRGDTATIY
-6626 NTGST
+6626 GSEGGFT
-6631 TTQADAF
+6631 FSDWDALQDAAGALGDD
-6638 NFSNWSNLKEKL
+6638 WAAQLKA
-6650 SGYMDAGESWQ
+6650 YI
-6661 KALNDYLDDTLLG
+6661 T
-6674 VFSNGNEIEIRGFNT
+6674 GFNT
-6689 TALNGVTV
+6689 LSGTYIAASGYGNSFQKAIDWDLSAIDSLNVTPGSAFTVQVTMFV
-6697 GSEVNVA
+6697 GTGGDGYN
-6704 ITMYVG
+6704 
-6710 EYYIWRQYNGTTP
+6710 IWRQYNGD
-6723 ANGMLGDLG
+6723 ALSYGMMGDVAVYDDAAG
-6732 IMIDGEWDTLT
+6732 AWR
-6743 SSNYADEHKK
+6743 
-6753 ISDEIATNGY
+6753 IATGVADHDIIRQQLESQQGY
-6763 AVVAQPVYVTFTIGA
+6763 AVVAQPVTVTITVGA
-6778 EEGFT
+6778 QEGF
-6783 FDDAVQGGGTGGG
+6783 VPSGSTGGG
-6796 TDEGGEQGGEVT
+6796 TDEGGEQGGEIT

-6849 VIVDGD
+6849 VIVDGG

-6929 MVIDPFEYST
+6929 MVIDPFTYST
-6939 FGAYLAAKG
+6939 FAAYLKAKG
-6948 YETGAAIKVYV
+6948 YENGDEITVY
-6959 TTENGEEEKDATVV
+6959 TTDSPSVPVRATVV

-7002 DKQYSANVP
+7002 GVQYSVNVP

-7022 ELLLDES
+7022 ELLLDDS

-7036 NRLNSTIRRYVS
+7036 NRLNSTIRRYVG

-7064 TAITVYNLYAFAD
+7064 TAITVYNLYAFAAE
-7077 DNPFTGQIRI
+7077 NPFTGEIRI

-7095 VDYAFD
+7095 VSYPFD

-7106 ADGGDAYTDEYVPVS
+7106 KDGGDAYTDEYVDVD

-7171 GDLGGI
+7171 GDLGGT
-7177 ADGTYEP
+7177 AAGYQP
-7184 FAPYDNMFNGD
+7184 FAPYDNMTLAGGGNILPTPYG
-7195 DKLTALSATSGLS
+7195 TQGSNLSS
-7208 AFGEKGDVIVY
+7208 AITFY
-7219 IDGRYVLK
+7219 IDGRYVASAGFDAADYPGYTVLK
-7227 AEADELTSPLEGYEA
+7227 
-7242 AQYKRLDGTY
+7242 DGDVPREY
-7252 NRGSGTSYVLAAG
+7252 VRGSGTSYTLVTGDTTAAT
-7265 DEGDYVFI
+7265 YYFI
-7273 YAAEYKLSADELT
+7273 YGAKDTLETRELT
-7286 ADASAVSYNY
+7286 WDHSGISYNY
-7296 NGGRRNITV
+7296 NGGLRRTSASVNANGITGTV
-7305 NIQHNGLKDVI
+7305 TVPI
-7316 LGALTMPVWIV
+7316 WIV
-7327 SGKVASIEGMKFELG
+7327 SGRIQKVDALYFNED
-7342 GQTDLSGGSNSL
+7342 GQDGSLAVGSTLSV
-7354 SIDPFDLDGSI
+7354 DPFAGIDLTALAAEGS
-7365 TDAVEGGYKYFPN
+7365 EHYKYFPSSVDV
-7378 ILTLNTIEDD
+7378 TTAD
-7388 ATGISYVI
+7388 GCKISGLG
-7396 RDVAVTWSNLGSIRV
+7396 VTWSNLGSIRNTYRGGVYSARLTVPAVTSEDGATSYV
-7411 AYGGNDYDARFTI
+7411 A
-7424 GKTDAFGAQGFTVDS
+7424 AQGFTAPS
-7439 FVHVESRAAVDG
+7439 FVQVIERTAEDTGTDGRGLWVVSNTNGVDAPFKTEG
-7451 TLTPNNG
+7451 SVLA
-7458 TLPTVGYA
+7458 VGYA
-7466 DKNPTPSDYIDP
+7466 DQGTATSYIDP

-7486 RAEVEQITSVTVSIN
+7486 RTAVEAITEVSVYI
-7501 DEESGRVEKTFT
+7501 SGISERVTFGVT
-7513 TDGQDGYTLVW
+7513 GTDSAASGYTLVW

-7549 STQNYEIDYLVTRKV
+7549 STQNYEIDYLVTRKLV
-7564 VSRIY
+7564 NNITG
-7569 ATKGL
+7569 TKGGDWS
-7574 SDRDKPAE
+7574 SDV
-7582 EEEINSD
+7582 NTTVGSD
-7589 TLWFTF
+7589 LGRAST
-7595 GTDPDA
+7595 
-7601 DGFGTVN
+7601 
-7608 GGDSDKAYYSNGTYV
+7608 TYA
-7623 IDPFIPSTQS
+7623 IDPFTPYTQS
-7633 LPTGWNVT
+7633 LPTGWSVT
-7641 FALSKP
+7641 FTLSNP
-7647 VLGENG
+7647 VLEGG
-7653 VVTWQPVENG
+7653 VVTDWTDAGTE
-7663 ESQSY
+7663 EQSY

-7680 VTADVANSADGKPN
+7680 MTAENAANGKPD
-7694 AGDATMQIDGGQRL
+7694 AGDVTMQIDGGQRI
-7708 RIPVSITGSMA
+7708 RIPVSITGK
-7719 TGTDTPGRSNS
+7719 T
-7730 TLTSRVAGTNGDVNV
+7730 TSANPTSSGNVLQSKVDGVTV
-7745 VWYGRVRI
+7745 VWHGTVSI
-7753 TYNIDNTAEYW
+7753 SYNNGNNTATYD
-7764 VTLTDPTGNGI
+7764 VTFSDPTGADI
-7775 AIEGIEGRTVEY
+7775 TVEAIEGRTASY
-7787 YLTAYVGAVINAS
+7787 TLTPYIGAVINAA
-7800 GKVLDS
+7800 GKVLDWNG
-7806 VDGVP
+7806 DVP
-7811 AGTASTRVSFSVSG
+7811 AANRIGTTVSFSV
-7825 TTITDIDWAD
+7825 
-7835 PLP
+7835 

>member
-115 LELWQANDDG
+115 LELWQANDEG

-448 TNLLIEIT
+448 TNLLVEIT

-516 LDSVGLLPDAAD
+516 LASVGLLPDAAD

-794 QQVDIGA
+794 ETVDIGA

-1063 PEGENRTE
+1063 PEGENRTQ

-1154 STGFSVEVA
+1154 SKGFSVEVA

-1426 SAADGETETTDGTD
+1426 SAADGETDTTDGTD

-1536 DDSNAIEPS
+1536 DDGNAIEPS

-1684 EMVSGL
+1684 EKVSGL

-1708 SDATA
+1708 SDVTA

-1744 IGAFAGTD
+1744 IGAVAGTD

-1786 YASVGISIK
+1786 YASVGVSIDK
-1795 DPYITNSESDNV
+1795 PYITNSKSDNV
-1807 SDIIDKAIAEGNFQS
+1807 SGIIDKAIAEGNFQS

-2188 VNGGTIEGGGFGS
+2188 FNGGTIEGGGFGS

-2341 VSNFLQFVIEAAQLG
+2341 VSNFLQFVIEAAQLS

-2671 PAAYDG
+2671 PAEYDG

-2767 DLSLM
+2767 DLSIM

-2789 LSSEAG
+2789 LSSETG

-2966 TFKAEDDSHKADAA
+2966 TFKAADDSHKADAA

-3048 ATRYTR
+3048 AARYTR

-3270 VLSTSSNDGTPDHTM
+3270 VLSASSNDGTPDHTM

-3595 YDAEGAVAAGNAAL
+3595 YDAEGAVAAGNAEL

-3941 EYLTEDEWT
+3941 EYLTKDEWT

-3955 ELPEDKYVLVRGKY
+3955 ELPDEAYVLVRGKY

-4128 FGDGASEAIT
+4128 FGGGASEAIT
-4138 AADGTD
+4138 AADKTD

-4234 ASEGL
+4234 ASEVL

-4271 TRNDDVAGDDYYIK
+4271 TRNDDVADDDYYIK

-4632 SPDLGRVIGSAVYN
+4632 APDLGRVIGSAVYN

-4672 LLSGIA
+4672 LLSGIT

-4692 SFVID
+4692 SFIID
-4697 IEDATTGLIPED
+4697 IGDATTGLIPED

-4793 IATEGE
+4793 FATEGD
-4799 VSDALKG
+4799 VIAALKG

-4891 VNSDAFTQSA
+4891 VNSGAFTQSD

-4935 YLKLTGKTADEVDP
+4935 YLKLTGKTADEVDT
-4949 SSRYSLDASKIVGE
+4949 SRRYSLDASKIVGE

-4970 NIALELGDLGVT
+4970 TIALELGDLGVT

-4992 TDVEFKDVLE
+4992 DDVKFQDVLE

-5242 ASIDIHHLYLG
+5242 ASIDIGHLYLG
-5253 TEALYNT
+5253 TEALYDT

-5268 GLPTDESISVIGT
+5268 GLPTDESISVTGT
-5281 EGEIEFTTK
+5281 EGEIKFTTK

-5346 DKNDSS
+5346 DKGDSN

-5389 VTPYDRGSEAEYDAY
+5389 VTPYDRGSEAEYNAY

-5415 VTYEEIGKVAAGGNG
+5415 VTYEEIGKVASDGNG

-5443 TVTTWE
+5443 TPTAWE
-5449 NGGYSQYYRTTI
+5449 DGKQYYRTTI
-5461 VEATFAANEVNLII
+5461 VEATFANNEVNLII

-5496 SDFRVSV
+5496 SDLRVSV

-5523 LSSAANNNIYTLVE
+5523 LSDAASNNIYTLVE

-5581 NDALTAYANTAAD
+5581 NDALTAYADTAAD

-5606 EGESLP
+5606 EGEALP
-5612 SASVSLGINV
+5612 SASVSLGINI

-5723 MTLLQNILDGLN
+5723 MTLITNILDGLN
-5735 ANLSLTVDKRG
+5735 ASLGISIDKQG
-5746 ESIVQS
+5746 QMIVNS
-5752 TTRWDD
+5752 TGT
-5758 EFLGAGSDFVGV
+5758 G
-5770 KTNLR
+5770 
-5775 SSVTAVSTSG
+5775 
-5785 LFNVAA
+5785 
-5791 NGGPLSGDVAAFSD
+5791 
-5805 FMLKL
+5805 
-5810 DVTAKHPHIDTTM
+5810 HIDHVAVVTKANSKGSFKLTGMSQYVSEGPSGTM
-5823 RGVDTVDLD
+5823 GSVPDDYMLVLNGNATHTESYRDNEMRLSI
-5832 VYFGN
+5832 YFGN
-5837 NNLWINDIG
+5837 NSLWMGGINLGGGSAGLIQTLLG
-5846 IDLGAAGDIIGIFAS
+5846 ILNGWELGSLFDLPG
-5861 NLLNWINIGNFISPE
+5861 LLG
-5876 TGTLFSF
+5876 GL
-5883 AYSDADNSAWSTNNP
+5883 AYSDADNSSWNTENP

-5904 DDNVAKTSADWAYG
+5904 NGQSEASYTEES
-5918 FDNDDLSDADV
+5918 
-5929 WTSPSAETNRDEPY
+5929 SAETVADVIPDIPDPDNRAAWTNSNNAYSGRVDDFY
-5943 KRNDAASEY
+5943 KVDVSTDAEGNPVYTSTY
-5952 SYPLNLTG
+5952 SYALQLNNLV
-5960 LIEKVTVNLFN
+5960 EKVTVNLFN
-5971 GEGYQPYLADMVG
+5971 SNGYQPYLSNMTDL
-5984 TSLGAG
+5984 TGAPVSDT
-5990 LDASL
+5990 DASL
-5995 ISIKIELNKYA
+5995 ISVKVELSKQG
-6006 YNELLVFLYTTILS
+6006 YNELMIYVYTMLLS
-6020 LMHVNIDTNAKG
+6020 LIHGDSDVNANWADYFHYDADTA
-6032 VNYFSYLGGN
+6032 
-6042 MWEDDGVHLARHQG
+6042 LARHGYQHDAG
-6056 TDRQFV
+6056 IADNNDYYYTYT

-6069 LDSIAYMD
+6069 LDSIQGNSAAAT
-6077 NLSEQQKTERRVR
+6077 KARVD
-6090 LLDPYVRS
+6090 LLTPYVKT
-6098 LPIGLLQW
+6098 LPFALLNWLVHDMAGISRDALRAIGL
-6106 LLYDALSSVGDGI
+6106 VGGTLDMTLFP
-6119 ISNNAPYI
+6119 S
-6127 GYLTG
+6127 
-6132 SALGDLTL
+6132 LGNITTL
-6140 VIANILPPFADMDA
+6140 VATALPPFADMGDDSMP
-6154 NAVNPSL
+6154 NPSI
-6161 NLYIDLAPESTFY
+6161 NIYIDLAPEKSMY
-6174 GESADKEIVP
+6174 GIDREIVP
-6184 GIQSIELMV
+6184 GIQAIELMV
-6193 NAEKYGDGRNLR
+6193 NAEKYGGGRNLR
-6205 QSYTNEDGE
+6205 QGDVT
-6214 KAYRNGEIYYTIDE
+6214 GEIFTDG
-6228 SAELQNMVDAYVLAI
+6228 SSSGGNFDNAYVLAI
-6243 NPSNLSA
+6243 NPLNLIQSGS
-6250 DEDDLTYTGKGLV
+6250 ENKGLV

-6269 HLNSLSFSSG
+6269 HLNSMSADVS
-6279 TQLTSDQLTQLRDGN
+6279 N
-6294 TYITVSDI
+6294 AYINVSDI
-6302 GSKAAQLHGI
+6302 GTKVAQLYGVGDGPI
-6312 SSAEGS
+6312 SGT
-6318 LNAGF
+6318 LNADF

-6343 DVTVIWDASAVDLS
+6343 DVTVIWDASAIDLS
-6357 APHSFVDEDENGYCD
+6357 APHSFVDEDGNSYCD
-6372 NCGLEKGDATL
+6372 NCGLKVGDGAL

-6417 TEVSPVDSD
+6417 TEVSPVGSD
-6426 PSFSIDMSSAGN
+6426 LSFSIDMSSAGN

-6445 RIKFTSEGATSG
+6445 KIKFTSEGATSG

-6468 FDDAG
+6468 FDEAG

-6479 LRSGSNVYYMKHE
+6479 LRNASGNYQFKV
-6492 TFDANGA
+6492 TDANGNVTY
-6499 STGVEYGFYPA
+6499 SYHELGI
-6510 DSVSTETSVYTL
+6510 SSTETTTYEL
-6522 QVYPAY
+6522 ALYPAY
-6528 VAYTTDGTTVSVGDT
+6528 VAYTQEGNTVTSGET
-6543 TYYVLRNNNADI
+6543 TYYVIDSASVNNM
-6555 TVPGNLPVGTFS
+6555 PVGTFS

-6574 WDGGAAEDDAAEVK
+6574 WDGGAAEDDAAKVK

-6604 TSATVSVVNN
+6604 TSTTVYVVNN
-6614 EVTVDGDTTYAN
+6614 EVTVDGNTLYAN

-6631 TTQADAF
+6631 TTQENAF

-6661 KALNDYLDDTLLG
+6661 KALNDYLDDTLIG
-6674 VFSNGNEIEIRGFNT
+6674 VFSNNNEIEIRGFNT
-6689 TALNGVTV
+6689 SALDGVTV

-6710 EYYIWRQYNGTTP
+6710 KYYIWRQYNGTTP

-6732 IMIDGEWDTLT
+6732 IMIDGVWDTLT
-6743 SSNYADEHKK
+6743 SSNYADEHKN
-6753 ISDEIATNGY
+6753 ISNEIATNGY

-6796 TDEGGEQGGEVT
+6796 TDEGGEQGGEIT

-6879 ALLTATSGSTRE
+6879 AMLTATSGSTRT

-6929 MVIDPFEYST
+6929 MVIDPFTYST
-6939 FGAYLAAKG
+6939 FGKYLEAYLEARG
-6948 YETGAAIKVYV
+6948 YETGGAIDVY
-6959 TTENGEEEKDATVV
+6959 TTDSPNKPVSATVV

-6992 DDHCIIVEID
+6992 DDHCIIVKIG
-7002 DKQYSANVP
+7002 DKQYSVNVP

-7022 ELLLDES
+7022 ELLLNEG
-7029 FELVNEY
+7029 FKLVNEY
-7036 NRLNSTIRRYVS
+7036 NRLNSTIRRYV
-7048 EGQVVEV
+7048 GGDQVVEV
-7055 TYSRDTYLP
+7055 TYSRETYLP

-7077 DNPFTGQIRI
+7077 NNPFTGQIRI

-7095 VDYAFD
+7095 VAYPFD

-7106 ADGGDAYTDEYVPVS
+7106 KDGGDAYTDEYVDVD

-7171 GDLGGI
+7171 GDLGGT
-7177 ADGTYEP
+7177 AEGYEP
-7184 FAPYDNMFNGD
+7184 FAPYKNMFNGVD
-7195 DKLTALSATSGLS
+7195 ELPALSATSGLI

-7273 YAAEYKLSADELT
+7273 YAAEYKLSAGELT

-7305 NIQHNGLKDVI
+7305 NIQHNGIEDVI

-7354 SIDPFDLDGSI
+7354 SIDPFDLEGSI

-7424 GKTDAFGAQGFTVDS
+7424 GETDAFGAQGFTVDS

-7458 TLPTVGYA
+7458 ALPTVGYA
-7466 DKNPTPSDYIDP
+7466 DNGTTPSEYIDP

-7501 DEESGRVEKTFT
+7501 DEESGSVEKTFT
-7513 TDGQDGYTLVW
+7513 TDGQGGYTLVW

-7582 EEEINSD
+7582 GEKINAN

-7601 DGFGTVN
+7601 VGFGTVN
-7608 GGDSDKAYYSNGTYV
+7608 DGDSKKAYYSNGTYV

-7641 FALSKP
+7641 FALFNP
-7647 VLGENG
+7647 VLEGG
-7653 VVTWQPVENG
+7653 VVTGWTDEG
-7663 ESQSY
+7663 TEEQSY

-7800 GKVLDS
+7800 GKVIDS
-7806 VDGVP
+7806 TDGVP

-7825 TTITDIDWAD
+7825 TTITDIPWAD

>member
-115 LELWQANDDG
+115 LELWQANDEG

-279 DLKDGAD
+279 DLKDGAE

-516 LDSVGLLPDAAD
+516 LASVGLLPDAAD

-984 DSYIESVPDDVEFV
+984 GSYIESVPDDVEFV

-1154 STGFSVEVA
+1154 SKGFSVEVA

-1380 STLYIASDAGGLI
+1380 STLYIASDADGLI
-1393 GGGIAVPDID
+1393 GGGIVVPDID

-1536 DDSNAIEPS
+1536 DDGNAIEPS

-1684 EMVSGL
+1684 EKVSGL

-1708 SDATA
+1708 SDVTA

-1744 IGAFAGTD
+1744 IGAVAGTD

-1786 YASVGISIK
+1786 YASVGVSIDK
-1795 DPYITNSESDNV
+1795 PYITNSKSDNV
-1807 SDIIDKAIAEGNFQS
+1807 SGIIDKAIAEGNFQS

-2272 DWDAFLNGVDANG
+2272 DWDAFLN
-2285 NPITDLNTIEVAL
+2285 TIEVAL

-2341 VSNFLQFVIEAAQLG
+2341 VSNFLQFVIEAAQLS

-3147 LFPDSTYDFDTVIAA
+3147 LFPDSTYDFDTIIAA

-3221 DLVTFIQLVM
+3221 DLVTFIELVM

-3249 DDNVDDLFGLED
+3249 DDNVEDLFGLED

-3285 LGVYLSLGDADGV
+3285 LGVYLSLGDAEGV
-3298 KYDAKKH
+3298 TYTDEH

-3321 YGYVDGDYVL
+3321 YGYVGGKYVL
-3331 ISEIEDYNE
+3331 ISEIDGYDE

-3353 YPDENGKFV
+3353 YPDENGDKA
-3362 RENAGLYVDLSY
+3362 RESAGLYVDLSY
-3374 FGQPGVYVNLTE
+3374 FGQPGVYVNLIE
-3386 LMDFIGGM
+3386 LMDFIGGL
-3394 MGQEVSLDGIG
+3394 MGPEASLDGIG

-3595 YDAEGAVAAGNAAL
+3595 YDAEGAVAAGNAEL

-3641 IYVVYPSDEQKPFIE
+3641 ISVVYPSGEQKPFIE

-3811 RYVGKGKGDYA
+3811 RYVGKGRGDYA

-3842 VENYDTLKDTYHVDD
+3842 VENYDTLEDTYYVDD

-3868 PEKDYDK
+3868 PEKDYEK

-3901 DSLPEGTRV
+3901 ASLPEGTRV

-3941 EYLTEDEWT
+3941 EYLTEDEWK
-3950 SANLG
+3950 SKNLG
-3955 ELPEDKYVLVRGKY
+3955 ELPDEAYVLVRGKY
-3969 VPYDKDNTTHNG
+3969 VPYDEHNTTHNG
-3981 LTKYYAYA
+3981 LTPYYAYA

-4023 IRATVKLDYANET
+4023 IRATVKLDYADET
-4036 DYNSL
+4036 YASL

-4081 ITNDVINSSALYL
+4081 GTNDVINSSALYL

-4108 DLSDYPLED
+4108 DLSAYPLED
-4117 LLNDNIDLGSI
+4117 LLNDNIDIGSI

-4271 TRNDDVAGDDYYIK
+4271 TRVDADYVAEHPDETYYVGNGGGKDFVEFEGDVARY
-4285 DGTEKGYV
+4285 DGALY
-4293 HISEATEE
+4293 
-4301 QIAAAGDAKFVFN
+4301 VFN

-4341 AGYVALDGAE
+4341 AGYVALDGAD
-4351 QYNWAKDNA
+4351 QYNWAKDKA

-4517 QMSRLMAT
+4517 QMSRLMKT

-4590 GASIYLE
+4590 GANIYLE
-4597 IAIDTNFFGDRIED
+4597 IAVDTNFFGDRIEG

-4632 SPDLGRVIGSAVYN
+4632 APDLGRVIGSAVY
-4646 EGSDEAVLG
+4646 DEDEKVSPLG

-4686 VTAADG
+4686 VTAADS

-4697 IEDATTGLIPED
+4697 IVDATTGLIPED

-4779 ALQVQLGV
+4779 ALQVQLGI

-4793 IATEGE
+4793 YALLDE
-4799 VSDALKG
+4799 VVEVIEQLGSAS
-4806 VGADTVYGINDDN
+4806 VYGIDDISAYLGGITPN
-4819 LDEFIGTV
+4819 SESEVVIS
-4827 RVTATETDDG
+4827 TE
-4837 TTYAE
+4837 
-4842 GGDKVVLSTKDYALA
+4842 DYALA
-4857 AFASPEQIWLGTRY
+4857 VYASPEEAWLGDRY
-4871 EMSVADG
+4871 TLSGFNAEG
-4878 KLVFTDKSYEESY
+4878 HPEFTLVQDAYAG
-4891 VNSDAFTQSA
+4891 AFTQSDDGLYGILTEDLTSYQGV
-4901 TGAYVLVNAD
+4901 TGGQVTEGTYVTYEEGTYMLV
-4911 DNLSSYEGEGSKVNY
+4911 SRIE
-4926 TDKFMPLAN
+4926 
-4935 YLKLTGKTADEVDP
+4935 KLTRETYSGA
-4949 SSRYSLDASKIVGE
+4949 RYSFDEDAVTGE
-4963 YVKLGDV
+4963 YIKLGDV
-4970 NIALELGDLGVT
+4970 TIALELGDLGVT

-4992 TDVEFKDVLE
+4992 DDVKFKDVLK

-5086 VGRYDETETGA
+5086 VGRYDETEKG
-5097 VELTTVIGVVLA
+5097 LTTVIGVVLA

-5242 ASIDIHHLYLG
+5242 ASIDIDHLYLG

-5268 GLPTDESISVIGT
+5268 GLPTDESISVTGT
-5281 EGEIEFTTK
+5281 EGEIKFTTK

-5346 DKNDSS
+5346 DKGDSN

-5415 VTYEEIGKVAAGGNG
+5415 VTYEEIGKVASDGNG
-5430 YYALDKEEGTYAD
+5430 YYALDKEEGTYAN
-5443 TVTTWE
+5443 TPTAWE
-5449 NGGYSQYYRTTI
+5449 DGKQYYRTTI
-5461 VEATFAANEVNLII
+5461 VEATFANNEVNLII

-5581 NDALTAYANTAAD
+5581 NDALTAYADTAAD

-5606 EGESLP
+5606 EGEALP

-5654 QSLNLG
+5654 QSIELG

-5672 IESQLDPAGTGAIVT
+5672 IESQLDPAGTGAHIT

-5723 MTLLQNILDGLN
+5723 MTLITNILDGLN
-5735 ANLSLTVDKRG
+5735 ASLALSVDKEGIIGVQSTSVWESSWNWVAADGKAGVTLTGSTMYTTYSKDSALFGWTEKQGHMLVLTVDAEHPEISS
-5746 ESIVQS
+5746 ES
-5752 TTRWDD
+5752 
-5758 EFLGAGSDFVGV
+5758 
-5770 KTNLR
+5770 NR
-5775 SSVTAVSTSG
+5775 S
-5785 LFNVAA
+5785 
-5791 NGGPLSGDVAAFSD
+5791 
-5805 FMLKL
+5805 
-5810 DVTAKHPHIDTTM
+5810 
-5823 RGVDTVDLD
+5823 VDLT
-5832 VYFGN
+5832 VQFGN
-5837 NNLWINDIG
+5837 GSLCLDDISAGPAVADFTGAFARTIYSVLNGIDIG
-5846 IDLGAAGDIIGIFAS
+5846 SALNLGELIGG
-5861 NLLNWINIGNFISPE
+5861 L
-5876 TGTLFSF
+5876 
-5883 AYSDADNSAWSTNNP
+5883 AYSDADNSSWSTSNP

-5904 DDNVAKTSADWAYG
+5904 DGTASTAADEIP
-5918 FDNDDLSDADV
+5918 AD
-5929 WTSPSAETNRDEPY
+5929 TH
-5943 KRNDAASEY
+5943 
-5952 SYPLNLTG
+5952 TG
-5960 LIEKVTVNLFN
+5960 LTYTYADMHNANMRWSGNGNQGSGNSYKPYVRQYGQDLNSILNGLVERVEVNLFN
-5971 GEGYQPYLADMVG
+5971 RNGYQPYLSKMPDYTG
-5984 TSLGAG
+5984 TETKETDS
-5990 LDASL
+5990 SL
-5995 ISIKIELNKYA
+5995 ISVKIELSKDG
-6006 YNELLVFLYTTILS
+6006 YNELMIYVYTMLLGI
-6020 LMHVNIDTNAKG
+6020 IQEYADTSTTVLFG
-6032 VNYFSYLGGN
+6032 VKADEN
-6042 MWEDDGVHLARHQG
+6042 DVDGRNLIRHAYAVDG
-6056 TDRQFV
+6056 SSITTSSI

-6069 LDSIAYMD
+6069 LDAID
-6077 NLSEQQKTERRVR
+6077 NNANLTAHEKTVKKSSLMSYYAQSLPYALGVWLLESGT
-6090 LLDPYVRS
+6090 LLDLGALS
-6098 LPIGLLQW
+6098 GLLGAARPIIGNITV
-6106 LLYDALSSVGDGI
+6106 LLG
-6119 ISNNAPYI
+6119 
-6127 GYLTG
+6127 T
-6132 SALGDLTL
+6132 
-6140 VIANILPPFADMDA
+6140 ILPTFASYDEGIP
-6154 NAVNPSL
+6154 NPSL
-6161 NLYIDLAPESTFY
+6161 NIYIDLAPESSTY
-6174 GESADKEIVP
+6174 GIDREIAP
-6184 GIQSIELMV
+6184 GIQAIELMV
-6193 NAEKYGDGRNLR
+6193 NAEKYGGGKNLR
-6205 QSYTNEDGE
+6205 QSTNVEG
-6214 KAYRNGEIYYTIDE
+6214 TIEYGGTGDSFKE
-6228 SAELQNMVDAYVLAI
+6228 AYVLAI
-6243 NPSNLSA
+6243 NPLNLIQSGS
-6250 DEDDLTYTGKGLV
+6250 ENKGLV

-6269 HLNSLSFSSG
+6269 HLNSMSADVS
-6279 TQLTSDQLTQLRDGN
+6279 N
-6294 TYITVSDI
+6294 AYINVSDI
-6302 GSKAAQLHGI
+6302 GTKEAQLYGVGNEPI
-6312 SSAEGS
+6312 SGN
-6318 LNAGF
+6318 LNADF

-6334 QLVSPNNPH
+6334 QIVSTNQPH

-6357 APHSFVDEDENGYCD
+6357 APHSFVDEDEDGYCD

-6417 TEVSPVDSD
+6417 TEVSPVGSD
-6426 PSFSIDMSSAGN
+6426 LSFSIDMSSAGN

-6445 RIKFTSEGATSG
+6445 KIKFTSEGATSG

-6468 FDDAG
+6468 FDEAG

-6479 LRSGSNVYYMKHE
+6479 LRNASGNYQFKV
-6492 TFDANGA
+6492 TDANGNVTY
-6499 STGVEYGFYPA
+6499 SYHELGI
-6510 DSVSTETSVYTL
+6510 SSTETTTYEL
-6522 QVYPAY
+6522 ALYPAY
-6528 VAYTTDGTTVSVGDT
+6528 VAYTQEGNTVTSGET
-6543 TYYVLRNNNADI
+6543 TYYVIDSASVNNM
-6555 TVPGNLPVGTFS
+6555 PVGTFS

-6574 WDGGAAEDDAAEVK
+6574 WDGGAAEDDAAKVK

-6604 TSATVSVVNN
+6604 TSTTVYVVNN
-6614 EVTVDGDTTYAN
+6614 EVTVDGNTLYAN

-6631 TTQADAF
+6631 TTQENAF

-6661 KALNDYLDDTLLG
+6661 KALNDYLDDTLIG
-6674 VFSNGNEIEIRGFNT
+6674 VFSNNNEIEIRGFNT
-6689 TALNGVTV
+6689 SALDGVTV

-6710 EYYIWRQYNGTTP
+6710 KYYIWRQYNGTTP

-6732 IMIDGEWDTLT
+6732 IMIDGVWDTLT
-6743 SSNYADEHKK
+6743 SSNYADEHKN
-6753 ISDEIATNGY
+6753 ISNEIATNGY

-6796 TDEGGEQGGEVT
+6796 TDEGGEQGGEIT

-6879 ALLTATSGSTRE
+6879 AMLTATSGSTRT

-6929 MVIDPFEYST
+6929 MVIDPFTYST
-6939 FGAYLAAKG
+6939 FGKYLEAYLEARG
-6948 YETGAAIKVYV
+6948 YETGGAIDVY
-6959 TTENGEEEKDATVV
+6959 TTDSPSVPVCATVV

-6992 DDHCIIVEID
+6992 DDHGIIVEID
-7002 DKQYSANVP
+7002 GVQYSVNVP

-7036 NRLNSTIRRYVS
+7036 NRLNSTIRRYVG

-7077 DNPFTGQIRI
+7077 NNPFTGQIRI

-7095 VDYAFD
+7095 VDYPFA

-7106 ADGGDAYTDEYVPVS
+7106 KDGGDAYTDEYVDVD

-7141 VAGGIQTGSVT
+7141 VAGDILTGSVT

-7162 NNMDSAVAY
+7162 NNMDSKVAY
-7171 GDLGGI
+7171 GDLGGT
-7177 ADGTYEP
+7177 ADGTYQP

-7273 YAAEYKLSADELT
+7273 YAAEYTLSADELT
-7286 ADASAVSYNY
+7286 ANASAVSYNY

-7305 NIQHNGLKDVI
+7305 NIQHNGSKDVI

-7327 SGKVASIEGMKFELG
+7327 SGKVASIEGMKFELD

-7354 SIDPFDLDGSI
+7354 SIDPFDLKGSI

-7439 FVHVESRAAVDG
+7439 FVHVESRAAVEG
-7451 TLTPNNG
+7451 TLTPSNG

-7582 EEEINSD
+7582 GEKINAN

-7601 DGFGTVN
+7601 VGFGTVN
-7608 GGDSDKAYYSNGTYV
+7608 DGDSKKAYYSNGTYV

-7641 FALSKP
+7641 FALFNP
-7647 VLGENG
+7647 VLEGG
-7653 VVTWQPVENG
+7653 VVTGWTDEG
-7663 ESQSY
+7663 TEEQSY

-7708 RIPVSITGSMA
+7708 RIPVSIKGNGATDNVSVDDDARTLPSRTAGGS
-7719 TGTDTPGRSNS
+7719 
-7730 TLTSRVAGTNGDVNV
+7730 NV
-7745 VWYGRVRI
+7745 VWYGTMTVR
-7753 TYNIDNTAEYW
+7753 YNLDASNNYCEAVYNVIFTSPDGEDIVLSGQA
-7764 VTLTDPTGNGI
+7764 
-7775 AIEGIEGRTVEY
+7775 GRYVEY
-7787 YLTAYVGAVINAS
+7787 NLTAYVGAVIDVS
-7800 GKVLDS
+7800 GNVLDWEN
-7806 VDGVP
+7806 DVP
-7811 AGTASTRVSFSVSG
+7811 AARISSVTISSKVDNSG
-7825 TTITDIDWAD
+7825 VTQWGSQYDTDK
-7835 PLP
+7835 

>member
-115 LELWQANDDG
+115 LELWQANDEG

-177 LANFLLNN
+177 LANFILNN

-730 LRADINISALEG
+730 LQADINISALEG

-863 ADGTGSGDTGT
+863 ADGTGSGNTGT

-939 IELNDGLQIAGGD
+939 IKLNDGLQIAGGD

-1154 STGFSVEVA
+1154 SKGFSVEVA

-1380 STLYIASDAGGLI
+1380 STLYIASDADGLI
-1393 GGGIAVPDID
+1393 GGGIVVPDID

-2341 VSNFLQFVIEAAQLG
+2341 VSNFLQFVIEAAQLS

-2649 EIEFGGTDSLVPDYV
+2649 KIEFGGTDSLVPDYV

-2671 PAAYDG
+2671 PAEYDG

-2767 DLSLM
+2767 DLSIM

-2789 LSSEAG
+2789 LSSETG

-2909 GGDPLGSLVYEDLLG
+2909 GDDPLGSLVYEDLLG

-3048 ATRYTR
+3048 ATRYKR
-3054 NAVDLGGGQ
+3054 SPVDLGGGQ

-3497 NVDVNNYLYAGLNTA
+3497 NVDVNNYLYAGLDGA

-3519 ADTRFAIEDTGADG
+3519 ADTRFAISPTA
-3533 DGMYYKTD
+3533 DGMYYISSD
-3541 AGYYELRSDMTAQEE
+3541 GYFALRSDMTAQEE

-3595 YDAEGAVAAGNAAL
+3595 YDAEGAVAAGNAEL

-4081 ITNDVINSSALYL
+4081 GTNDVINSSALYL

-4128 FGDGASEAIT
+4128 FGGGASEAIT
-4138 AADGTD
+4138 AADETD

-4351 QYNWAKDNA
+4351 QYNWAKDKV

-4381 DVNNITNSERFLSA
+4381 DVSSITNSERFLSA

-4517 QMSRLMAT
+4517 QMSRLMET
-4525 DSSADTYFEMLLAS
+4525 DSSTDTYFEMLLAS

-4597 IAIDTNFFGDRIED
+4597 IAIDTNFFGERIEG

-4632 SPDLGRVIGSAVYN
+4632 APDLGRVIGSAVYN

-4655 DLFANGLK
+4655 DLFADGLK

-4672 LLSGIA
+4672 LLSGIT

-4686 VTAADG
+4686 VTAADS

-4697 IEDATTGLIPED
+4697 IGDATTGLIPED

-4717 VGQVLF
+4717 VGQALF

-4739 LIKALVPE
+4739 LIEALVPE

-4779 ALQVQLGV
+4779 ALQVQLGI

-4793 IATEGE
+4793 FATVKE
-4799 VSDALKG
+4799 VYDALKG
-4806 VGADTVYGINDDN
+4806 VGADTVYGINDGN
-4819 LDEFIGTV
+4819 LNEFIGTV

-4842 GGDKVVLSTKDYALA
+4842 GDNVVLSTKDYALA
-4857 AFASPEQIWLGTRY
+4857 AFASPEEIWLGTRY
-4871 EMSVADG
+4871 EMSVANG
-4878 KLVFTDKSYEESY
+4878 ELVFTAISYKDSY
-4891 VNSDAFTQSA
+4891 VTSGAFTQSA
-4901 TGAYVLVNAD
+4901 TGAYVLVNAED
-4911 DNLSSYEGEGSKVNY
+4911 DLSSYEGEGSKVNY

-4935 YLKLTGKTADEVDP
+4935 YLKLTGKTADEVET
-4949 SSRYSLDASKIVGE
+4949 SRRYSLDASKIVGE

-4970 NIALELGDLGVT
+4970 TIALELGDLGVT

-4992 TDVEFKDVLE
+4992 TATDVEFQDVLK

-5242 ASIDIHHLYLG
+5242 ASIDIGHLYLG
-5253 TEALYNT
+5253 TEALYDT

-5268 GLPTDESISVIGT
+5268 GLPTDESISVTGT
-5281 EGEIEFTTK
+5281 EGEIKFTTK

-5346 DKNDSS
+5346 DKGDSN

-5389 VTPYDRGSEAEYDAY
+5389 VTPYDRDNEAEYNAY

-5415 VTYEEIGKVAAGGNG
+5415 VTYEEIGKVASDGNG

-5443 TVTTWE
+5443 TPTAWE
-5449 NGGYSQYYRTTI
+5449 DGKQYYRTTI

-5581 NDALTAYANTAAD
+5581 NDALTAYADTAAD

-5606 EGESLP
+5606 EGEALP

-5723 MTLLQNILDGLN
+5723 MTLITNILDGLN
-5735 ANLSLTVDKRG
+5735 ASLALRVDKRG
-5746 ESIVQS
+5746 IAGVQKNGDYQ
-5752 TTRWDD
+5752 TGWDWIT
-5758 EFLGAGSDFVGV
+5758 VNR
-5770 KTNLR
+5770 K
-5775 SSVTAVSTSG
+5775 SSVRLTAIGDYSGNVSG
-5785 LFNVAA
+5785 K
-5791 NGGPLSGDVAAFSD
+5791 DSD
-5805 FMLKL
+5805 IPNDYMLVL
-5810 DVTAKHPHIDTTM
+5810 DVLSQHPEHMASADNQ
-5823 RGVDTVDLD
+5823 VSLD

-5837 NNLWINDIG
+5837 NNLWIDSLSAGSIW
-5846 IDLGAAGDIIGIFAS
+5846 GDITGAVTNAIYG
-5861 NLLNWINIGNFISPE
+5861 LLNGLELGSSLGLDAMLGGI
-5876 TGTLFSF
+5876 
-5883 AYSDADNSAWSTNNP
+5883 AYSDADNSVWDASNP

-5904 DDNVAKTSADWAYG
+5904 DSVASTAVDESIIPDDTHTGATYSYSDMTSAWSGNESSTYTRQYG
-5918 FDNDDLSDADV
+5918 QDLNSI
-5929 WTSPSAETNRDEPY
+5929 
-5943 KRNDAASEY
+5943 
-5952 SYPLNLTG
+5952 LNG
-5960 LIEKVTVNLFN
+5960 LVERVEVNLFN
-5971 GEGYQPYLADMVG
+5971 RNGYQPYLSTMPDYTG
-5984 TSLGAG
+5984 TATEDTDS
-5990 LDASL
+5990 SL
-5995 ISIKIELNKYA
+5995 ISVKIELSKDG
-6006 YNELLVFLYTTILS
+6006 YNELMIYVYTMLLGLIQS
-6020 LMHVNIDTNAKG
+6020 AVDTTNYVYFGVKASDSDVDG
-6032 VNYFSYLGGN
+6032 VNLTRHGGN
-6042 MWEDDGVHLARHQG
+6042 ASHQ
-6056 TDRQFV
+6056 V
-6062 ISNLFRE
+6062 SNLFRE
-6069 LDSIAYMD
+6069 LDAID
-6077 NLSEQQKTERRVR
+6077 NNSSLTAHQKTVKKTS
-6090 LLDPYVRS
+6090 LMSYYAQS
-6098 LPIGLLQW
+6098 LPYALGVW
-6106 LLYDALSSVGDGI
+6106 LIESGTVIDLGALSGITGAIRGI
-6119 ISNNAPYI
+6119 IGNVTI
-6127 GYLTG
+6127 L
-6132 SALGDLTL
+6132 LG
-6140 VIANILPPFADMDA
+6140 NILPTFAKYDE
-6154 NAVNPSL
+6154 NTPNPSL
-6161 NLYIDLAPESTFY
+6161 NIYIDLAPESSFY
-6174 GESADKEIVP
+6174 DINREIAP
-6184 GIQSIELMV
+6184 GIQAIELMV
-6193 NAEKYGDGRNLR
+6193 NVEKYGGSRLL
-6205 QSYTNEDGE
+6205 SGTNSSGDVLNGQQIWYANDSTDPDNIDWG
-6214 KAYRNGEIYYTIDE
+6214 KDYRNGLSE
-6228 SAELQNMVDAYVLAI
+6228 AYVLAI
-6243 NPSNLSA
+6243 NPLNLIQSGS
-6250 DEDDLTYTGKGLV
+6250 EGEGLA

-6269 HLNSLSFSSG
+6269 HLNSLSFSNG

-6312 SSAEGS
+6312 SSAKGN
-6318 LNAGF
+6318 LNASF

-6343 DVTVIWDASAVDLS
+6343 DVTVIWDASAIDLS
-6357 APHSFVDEDENGYCD
+6357 APHSFVDEDGNGYCD

-6417 TEVSPVDSD
+6417 TEVSPVGSD

-6445 RIKFTSEGATSG
+6445 KIKFTSEGATSG
-6457 TNVSY
+6457 TKESY

-6468 FDDAG
+6468 FDEAG

-6479 LRSGSNVYYMKHE
+6479 LRNAGGNVYMKHE

-6499 STGVEYGFYPA
+6499 STGVTYGFYSA
-6510 DSVSTETSVYTL
+6510 DSVSTATDVYTV

-6528 VAYTTDGTTVSVGDT
+6528 VAYTDGTTVSVGET
-6543 TYYVLRNNNADI
+6543 TYYVLRNNGTDI
-6555 TVPGNLPVGTFS
+6555 TKPDTLPVGTFS

-6604 TSATVSVVNN
+6604 TSTTVYVVNN

-6650 SGYMDAGESWQ
+6650 SGHMGAVESWQ
-6661 KALNDYLDDTLLG
+6661 QALNAYLDATLLK
-6674 VFSNGNEIEIRGFNT
+6674 VFSNNNEIEIQGFNT
-6689 TALNGVTV
+6689 SALDGVTV

-6732 IMIDGEWDTLT
+6732 IIMIDGKWDTLT
-6743 SSNYADEHKK
+6743 SSNYASEHEK
-6753 ISDEIATNGY
+6753 ISNEIATNGY
-6763 AVVAQPVYVTFTIGA
+6763 AAVAQPVYVTFTIGA
-6778 EEGFT
+6778 EEGFA
-6783 FDDAVQGGGTGGG
+6783 FEDAVQGGGTGGG

-6879 ALLTATSGSTRE
+6879 AMLTVTSGSTRE

-6939 FGAYLAAKG
+6939 FAAYLEAKG
-6948 YETGAAIKVYV
+6948 YENGDEITVY
-6959 TTENGEEEKDATVV
+6959 TTDSPSVPVRATVV

-6992 DDHCIIVEID
+6992 DDHCIIVEIGGV
-7002 DKQYSANVP
+7002 QYSVNVP

-7022 ELLLDES
+7022 ELLLNEG

-7036 NRLNSTIRRYVS
+7036 NRLNSTIRRYV
-7048 EGQVVEV
+7048 GGDQVVEV
-7055 TYSRDTYLP
+7055 TYSRETYLP

-7077 DNPFTGQIRI
+7077 NNPFTGQIRI

-7106 ADGGDAYTDEYVPVS
+7106 KDGGDAYTDEYVDVD

-7141 VAGGIQTGSVT
+7141 VADGIQTGSVT

-7171 GDLGGI
+7171 GDLGGT
-7177 ADGTYEP
+7177 ADGYEP
-7184 FAPYDNMFNGD
+7184 FAPYKNMFNGD
-7195 DKLTALSATSGLS
+7195 DELPALSATSGLI

-7466 DKNPTPSDYIDP
+7466 DQGTATSYIDP

-7501 DEESGRVEKTFT
+7501 DEESGSVEKTFT
-7513 TDGQDGYTLVW
+7513 TGQGDYTLVW

-7564 VSRIY
+7564 VSRIH

-7582 EEEINSD
+7582 GEKINAN

-7641 FALSKP
+7641 FALSNP
-7647 VLGENG
+7647 VLEGG
-7653 VVTWQPVENG
+7653 VVTGWTDEG
-7663 ESQSY
+7663 TEEQSY

-7800 GKVLDS
+7800 GKVIDS
-7806 VDGVP
+7806 TDGVP

-7825 TTITDIDWAD
+7825 TTITDIPWAD

>member
-115 LELWQANDDG
+115 LELWQANDEG

-406 IPGGSITEDIQKILD
+406 IPGGSITEDIQQILD

-516 LDSVGLLPDAAD
+516 LASVGLLPDAAD

-1063 PEGENRTE
+1063 PEGENRTQ

-1380 STLYIASDAGGLI
+1380 STLYIASDADGLI
-1393 GGGIAVPDID
+1393 GGGIVVPDID

-1786 YASVGISIK
+1786 YASVGVSIDK
-1795 DPYITNSESDNV
+1795 PYITNSKSDNV
-1807 SDIIDKAIAEGNFQS
+1807 SGIIDKAIAEGNFQS

-2272 DWDAFLNGVDANG
+2272 DWDAFLN
-2285 NPITDLNTIEVAL
+2285 TIEVAL

-2341 VSNFLQFVIEAAQLG
+2341 VSNFLQFVIEAAQLS

-2966 TFKAEDDSHKADAA
+2966 TFKAADDSHKADAA

-3048 ATRYTR
+3048 AARYTR

-4128 FGDGASEAIT
+4128 FGGGASEAIT
-4138 AADGTD
+4138 AADETD
-4144 LGDTNKATVLLNV
+4144 LGLGDTNKATVLLNV

-4246 EDYAELSAA
+4246 ESYDELSAA

-4266 YYGLF
+4266 YYGMF
-4271 TRNDDVAGDDYYIK
+4271 TRVDADYVAEHPDETYYVGNGGGK
-4285 DGTEKGYV
+4285 DFVEF
-4293 HISEATEE
+4293 E
-4301 QIAAAGDAKFVFN
+4301 GDAARYDGALYVFN

-4446 TTVFTDYKTLLSLNI
+4446 TTVFTDYKTLLAL
-4461 DKLIEQL
+4461 DLEDLIA
-4468 GNKDESTDTTSAIL
+4468 GIGGSDESTDTTSAIL

-4517 QMSRLMAT
+4517 QMSRLMET

-4575 NDEIDTAALLGAILG
+4575 NDEIDTVALLGAILG
-4590 GASIYLE
+4590 GANIYLE
-4597 IAIDTNFFGDRIED
+4597 IAIDTNFFGERIEG

-4632 SPDLGRVIGSAVYN
+4632 APDLGRVIGSAVYN

-4672 LLSGIA
+4672 LLSGIT

-4747 FPEEDLELLPTFTV
+4747 FPKEDLELLPTFTV

-4891 VNSDAFTQSA
+4891 VNSGAFTQSD

-4992 TDVEFKDVLE
+4992 DDVKFQDVLE

-5041 LGVELTNNSL
+5041 LGVELSNNSL

-5220 SNGSAEDG
+5220 SNGNAEDG

-5242 ASIDIHHLYLG
+5242 ASIDIDHLYLG

-5268 GLPTDESISVIGT
+5268 GLPTDESISVTGT
-5281 EGEIEFTTK
+5281 EGEIKFTTK

-5346 DKNDSS
+5346 DKGDSN

-5415 VTYEEIGKVAAGGNG
+5415 VTYEEIGKVASDGNG

-5443 TVTTWE
+5443 QVTTWE

-5461 VEATFAANEVNLII
+5461 VEATFANNAVNLII

-5523 LSSAANNNIYTLVE
+5523 LSDAASNNIYTLVE

-5581 NDALTAYANTAAD
+5581 NDALTAYADTAAD

-5606 EGESLP
+5606 EGEALP

-5723 MTLLQNILDGLN
+5723 MTLITNILDGLN
-5735 ANLSLTVDKRG
+5735 ASLGISIDKQG
-5746 ESIVQS
+5746 QMIVNS
-5752 TTRWDD
+5752 TGT
-5758 EFLGAGSDFVGV
+5758 G
-5770 KTNLR
+5770 
-5775 SSVTAVSTSG
+5775 
-5785 LFNVAA
+5785 
-5791 NGGPLSGDVAAFSD
+5791 
-5805 FMLKL
+5805 
-5810 DVTAKHPHIDTTM
+5810 HIDHVAVVTKANSKGSFKLTGMSQYVSEGPSGTM
-5823 RGVDTVDLD
+5823 GSVPDGYMLVLNGNATHTESYRDNEMRLSI
-5832 VYFGN
+5832 YFGN
-5837 NNLWINDIG
+5837 NSLWMGGINLGGGSAGLIQTLLG
-5846 IDLGAAGDIIGIFAS
+5846 ILNGWELGSLFDLPG
-5861 NLLNWINIGNFISPE
+5861 LLG
-5876 TGTLFSF
+5876 GL
-5883 AYSDADNSAWSTNNP
+5883 AYSDADNSSWNTENP

-5904 DDNVAKTSADWAYG
+5904 NGQSEASYTEE
-5918 FDNDDLSDADV
+5918 N
-5929 WTSPSAETNRDEPY
+5929 SAETVADVIPDIPDPDNRAAWTNSNNAYSGRVDDFY
-5943 KRNDAASEY
+5943 KVDVSTDAEGNPVYTSTY
-5952 SYPLNLTG
+5952 SYALQLNNLV
-5960 LIEKVTVNLFN
+5960 EKVTVNLFN
-5971 GEGYQPYLADMVG
+5971 SNGYQPYLSNMTDL
-5984 TSLGAG
+5984 TGAPVSDT
-5990 LDASL
+5990 DASL
-5995 ISIKIELNKYA
+5995 ISVKVELSKQG
-6006 YNELLVFLYTTILS
+6006 YNELMIYVYTMLLS
-6020 LMHVNIDTNAKG
+6020 LIHGDSDVNANWADYFHYDADTA
-6032 VNYFSYLGGN
+6032 
-6042 MWEDDGVHLARHQG
+6042 LARHGYQHDAG
-6056 TDRQFV
+6056 IADNNDYYYTYT

-6069 LDSIAYMD
+6069 LDSIQGNSAAAT
-6077 NLSEQQKTERRVR
+6077 KARVD
-6090 LLDPYVRS
+6090 LLTPYVKT
-6098 LPIGLLQW
+6098 LPFALLNWLVHDMAGISRDALRAIGL
-6106 LLYDALSSVGDGI
+6106 VGGMLDMTLFP
-6119 ISNNAPYI
+6119 S
-6127 GYLTG
+6127 
-6132 SALGDLTL
+6132 LGNITTL
-6140 VIANILPPFADMDA
+6140 VATALPPFADMGDDSMP
-6154 NAVNPSL
+6154 NPSI
-6161 NLYIDLAPESTFY
+6161 NIYIDLAPEKSMY
-6174 GESADKEIVP
+6174 GIDREIVP
-6184 GIQSIELMV
+6184 GIQAIELMV
-6193 NAEKYGDGRNLR
+6193 NAEKYGGGRNLR
-6205 QSYTNEDGE
+6205 QGDVT
-6214 KAYRNGEIYYTIDE
+6214 GEIFTDG
-6228 SAELQNMVDAYVLAI
+6228 SSSGNLNFDNAYVLAI
-6243 NPSNLSA
+6243 NPLNLIQSGS
-6250 DEDDLTYTGKGLV
+6250 ENKGLV

-6312 SSAEGS
+6312 SRAEGN
-6318 LNAGF
+6318 LNASF

-6343 DVTVIWDASAVDLS
+6343 DVTVIWDASAIDLS

-6417 TEVSPVDSD
+6417 TEVSPVGSND

-6445 RIKFTSEGATSG
+6445 KIKFTSEGATSG

-6479 LRSGSNVYYMKHE
+6479 LRNASGNYQFKV
-6492 TFDANGA
+6492 TDANGNVTY
-6499 STGVEYGFYPA
+6499 SYHELGI
-6510 DSVSTETSVYTL
+6510 SSTETTTYEL
-6522 QVYPAY
+6522 ALYPAY
-6528 VAYTTDGTTVSVGDT
+6528 VAYTQEGNTVTSGET
-6543 TYYVLRNNNADI
+6543 TYYVIDSASVNNM
-6555 TVPGNLPVGTFS
+6555 PVGTFS

-6574 WDGGAAEDDAAEVK
+6574 WDGGAAEDDAAKVK

-6604 TSATVSVVNN
+6604 TSTTVYVVNN
-6614 EVTVDGDTTYAN
+6614 EVTVDGNTLYAN

-6631 TTQADAF
+6631 TTQENAF

-6661 KALNDYLDDTLLG
+6661 KALNDYLDDTLIG
-6674 VFSNGNEIEIRGFNT
+6674 VFSNNNEIEIRGFNT
-6689 TALNGVTV
+6689 SALDGVTV

-6710 EYYIWRQYNGTTP
+6710 KYYIWRQYNGTTP

-6732 IMIDGEWDTLT
+6732 IMIDGVWDTLT
-6743 SSNYADEHKK
+6743 SSNYADEHKN
-6753 ISDEIATNGY
+6753 ISNEIATNGY

-6796 TDEGGEQGGEVT
+6796 TDEGGEQGGEIT

-6879 ALLTATSGSTRE
+6879 AMLTATSGSTRE

-6929 MVIDPFEYST
+6929 MVIDPFTYST
-6939 FGAYLAAKG
+6939 FGKYLEAYLEARG
-6948 YETGAAIKVYV
+6948 YETGGAIDVY
-6959 TTENGEEEKDATVV
+6959 TTDSPNKPVSATVV

-6992 DDHCIIVEID
+6992 DDHCIIVKIG
-7002 DKQYSANVP
+7002 DKQYSVNVP

-7022 ELLLDES
+7022 ELLLNEG
-7029 FELVNEY
+7029 FKLVNEY
-7036 NRLNSTIRRYVS
+7036 NRLNSTIRRYV
-7048 EGQVVEV
+7048 GGDQVVEV
-7055 TYSRDTYLP
+7055 TYSRETYLP

-7077 DNPFTGQIRI
+7077 NNPFTGQIRI

-7095 VDYAFD
+7095 VAYPFD

-7106 ADGGDAYTDEYVPVS
+7106 KDGGDAYTDEYVDVD

-7171 GDLGGI
+7171 GDLGGT
-7177 ADGTYEP
+7177 AEGTYEP
-7184 FAPYDNMFNGD
+7184 FAPYKNMFDGD
-7195 DKLTALSATSGLS
+7195 DELTALSATSGLI

-7273 YAAEYKLSADELT
+7273 YAAEYTLSADELT
-7286 ADASAVSYNY
+7286 ANASAVSYNY

-7305 NIQHNGLKDVI
+7305 NIQHNGSEDVI

-7327 SGKVASIEGMKFELG
+7327 SGKVASIEGMKFGLD

-7354 SIDPFDLDGSI
+7354 SIDPFDLEGSI
-7365 TDAVEGGYKYFPN
+7365 TDAVAGGYKYFPN

>member
-15 CLTVGMLVACDQTGG
+15 CLTVGMLVACDRTDG

-406 IPGGSITEDIQKILD
+406 IPGGSITEDIQQILD

-456 GEDVYNDVRAS
+456 GADVYNDVRAS

-516 LDSVGLLPDAAD
+516 LASVGLLPDAAD
-528 TEEGDDESS
+528 TEEGEDESS

-649 VDLGNVLTG
+649 VNLGNVLTG

-712 FALDPETLLAGIQ
+712 FTLDPETLLAGIQ

-907 LLATLLNLIGVE
+907 LLATLLNLIGAE
-919 GIKIN
+919 GIEIN
-924 ESGSDETLGLDAGIS
+924 ESGSDEKLGLDAGIS

-984 DSYIESVPDDVEFV
+984 GSYIEPVPDDVEFV

-1120 GSDSGGEGGE
+1120 GSGSGGEGGE

-1222 LGIGEGIFDNSV
+1222 LGIGEGIFGESV
-1234 LPAEFD
+1234 LPAGFD
-1240 SEDYK
+1240 ATDYK

-1372 IADEATGK
+1372 IADEDTGK

-1403 LGSLFTANTDTPAEG
+1403 LGSLITANTDTPAEG
-1418 EGTQNQAL
+1418 EGTQSQAL
-1426 SAADGETETTDGTD
+1426 SAADGETDTTDGTD

-1536 DDSNAIEPS
+1536 DDGNAIEPS
-1545 VPEGYGGVDDYYKNI
+1545 VPEGYESVDDYYKNI

-1603 ALELGIEISD
+1603 ALELGIEIAD

-1786 YASVGISIK
+1786 YASVGVSIDK
-1795 DPYITNSESDNV
+1795 PYITNSKSDNV
-1807 SDIIDKAIAEGNFQS
+1807 SGIIDKAIAEGNFQS

-1840 ADATYQEV
+1840 ADATYQKV
-1848 DNPEEYPVTDRYTQ
+1848 DNPDAYANSDRYTQ
-1862 LPDGAFV
+1862 LSDGSFV
-1869 QDNEG
+1869 QDNDG
-1874 TFVRAGYS
+1874 DYVRRAVT
-1882 LSDIIDALLD
+1882 LSEIIDALLD
-1892 MPAIGDA
+1892 MPAIADA
-1899 LGNVGNE
+1899 FGNVGNE

-1948 SGILGDFTIPKLD
+1948 SGILGDFTIPEFD
-1961 TLTILNALQVG
+1961 TLAILNALQVG

-2001 RLGGPK
+2001 GLGGPK

-2015 LAAMDV
+2015 LAEMNV
-2021 RPFGEG
+2021 SPFGEG

-2037 SGDGSGST
+2037 SGDGSDST

-2092 SNLIGNIVSLIVGN
+2092 SNLVGNIVSLIVGN
-2106 DEEYSF
+2106 GEEYSF
-2112 DDFILNEEQSCVSL
+2112 DDFILNEEQSRVSL

-2132 IVIEVAAESDKGF
+2132 IAIEVAAQSDTGF
-2145 DIEIST
+2145 SIAVST
-2151 QAGIVIDVAT
+2151 EAGITIDVAT
-2161 QDDTLLSAREISTY
+2161 QDDTLLSSRERSTY
-2175 TDVTDLVFSIINL
+2175 VDMTDLVLNIIDL
-2188 VNGGTIEGGGFGS
+2188 VNGETTDGGGFGS

-2209 GMARFESDGE
+2209 GMAQFESDGE

-2253 SVAADLGAINF
+2253 SVAADLGAIDF
-2264 AALTGETP
+2264 ASLTGDTP
-2272 DWDAFLNGVDANG
+2272 DWDAFLEN
-2285 NPITDLNTIEVAL
+2285 TDLDTIEVAL

-2321 NGKLY
+2321 RGRLY

-2341 VSNFLQFVIEAAQLG
+2341 VPNFLQFVIEAAQLG

-2453 ATAADDGEY
+2453 ATAAEDGEY

-2496 ELGGTYYVKEADG
+2496 VLDGTYYVKEADG

-2521 HYETVNYAES
+2521 YYETETYSLAAEGATGSYVKLVALDTDDREIYLES
-2531 DIGSLVKIIG
+2531 DKYVFYTPAENGTYKVVSSLDDEV
-2541 EDRYFD
+2541 
-2547 MSRTAF
+2547 S
-2553 YSRIGDSDDYI
+2553 GDS
-2564 LVTDIDSAAKDN
+2564 V
-2576 LYVREG
+2576 YVIYDGMYR
-2582 SNHYQL
+2582 QL
-2588 EYKVE
+2588 EYTGE
-2593 GETAELKTYVR
+2593 GETAEVNTYVR
-2604 QFGYVRDAEGEFY
+2604 QLGYVRDAKGEFY

-2671 PAAYDG
+2671 PAKYDG
-2677 QGKAYTYDE
+2677 TQDKAYTYDE

-2695 AQEGGEYYY
+2695 SPQTGEEYYY
-2704 DVPLMPFYDSVV
+2704 DVSLAPFYNSVI

-2789 LSSEAG
+2789 LSSETG

-2834 DMLGD
+2834 DKLGD

-2845 YDDVEVSGGSSSEAI
+2845 YDDVEISGGSSSEAI
-2860 TADDTDAD
+2860 TADDTSASDGERAD
-2868 EQVDD
+2868 
-2873 SLTSED
+2873 LTTEE

-2909 GGDPLGSLVYEDLLG
+2909 GDDPLGSLVYEDLLG
-2924 SLDVTIDLSDG
+2924 GLDVVIDVSDGLDVSLDL
-2935 VDVALDVALMLSGD
+2935 ALALTGD
-2949 RYEYAE
+2949 RYILVDNNASEE
-2955 TTVETTEDRYY
+2955 TDDVLYY
-2966 TFKAEDDSHKADAA
+2966 VFKAGADGDAA
-2980 GLFVEEDG
+2980 GLFVYDTEEEVYR
-2988 AFRPATKQDA
+2988 AASTQDISA
-2998 EAVKYVRYEA
+2998 GTTTYVRYEA
-3008 VHTEEG
+3008 ANVDGEWVYYTYTEFDG
-3014 SWTFYEYKKAADGEY
+3014 TPADGTTYYRYDEAQDAY
-3029 VYDAA
+3029 VAVG
-3034 TRAYLPADAETDEN
+3034 ADEDT
-3048 ATRYTR
+3048 TGVTLYTR
-3054 NAVDLGGGQ
+3054 DNGTAASNLPVY
-3063 AIFRYVKG
+3063 AYVAG
-3071 AEANPNAY
+3071 TSANPNDY
-3079 NTELNLYVGVNNID
+3079 DTELDLYVGINNVD

-3147 LFPDSTYDFDTVIAA
+3147 LFPDSTYDFDTIIAA

-3249 DDNVDDLFGLED
+3249 DDNVEDLFGLED

-3298 KYDAKKH
+3298 KYVADEH

-3321 YGYVDGDYVL
+3321 YGYVDGKYVL
-3331 ISEIEDYNE
+3331 ISEIEGYDE

-3353 YPDENGKFV
+3353 YPDENGEYV

-3394 MGQEVSLDGIG
+3394 MGPEASLDGIG

-3497 NVDVNNYLYAGLNTA
+3497 NVDVNNYLYAGLDGA

-3519 ADTRFAIEDTGADG
+3519 ADTRFAISPTA
-3533 DGMYYKTD
+3533 DGMYYISSD
-3541 AGYYELRSDMTAQEE
+3541 GYFALRSDMTAQEE

-3595 YDAEGAVAAGNAAL
+3595 YDAEGAVAAGNAEL

-3674 TSGAEYSYISREEA
+3674 TSGAEYSYNNVGEGKGAYEA
-3688 GEDAADYSFD
+3688 VELA
-3698 YEKVDRL
+3698 
-3705 LYVPYV
+3705 LYTPDSVIDGD
-3711 SEQGGLDIGSVYYLY
+3711 GGAEGNDYLY

-3731 YPIKIAEDATSADE
+3731 YQITLDALYTYVDGARQPVSDWSAFV
-3745 AARSGVY
+3745 R
-3752 SYEDGDYKAVT
+3752 
-3763 SSSWGAFCENPAN
+3763 NPYAGN
-3776 GDYYLFIHVESQ
+3776 YYLHVLVEGEGFDQ
-3788 LFSIFEPITESD
+3788 YIVIEED
-3800 IYEAHDFGDDY
+3800 YVYEREVYKTVY
-3811 RYVGKGKGDYA
+3811 RYVGEGNGSYE
-3822 RLGTTSLV
+3822 RLATTSLV
-3830 SVPEFHVNFDSN
+3830 SVPEFHVNFDSD
-3842 VENYDTLKDTYHVDD
+3842 VDYDGLTENEYYVDD
-3857 TGNLVAGSSGD
+3857 TGNLVAGTAPAGT
-3868 PEKDYDK
+3868 EKVYDK
-3875 DDVHF
+3875 EDVHF
-3880 VYDEAT
+3880 VYDEAA

-3901 DSLPEGTRV
+3901 DSLPDGTRV

-3941 EYLTEDEWT
+3941 EYLTEGEWT
-3950 SANLG
+3950 SKNLG
-3955 ELPEDKYVLVRGKY
+3955 ELPADAYVLVRGKY
-3969 VPYDKDNTTHNG
+3969 VPYDKDNTTHAN

-4128 FGDGASEAIT
+4128 FGGGASEAIT
-4138 AADGTD
+4138 AADETD
-4144 LGDTNKATVLLNV
+4144 LGLGDTNKATVLLNV

-4201 APYDLTIGATLYDEE
+4201 APYDLTIGATLYDKE

-4293 HISEATEE
+4293 HIREATEE
-4301 QIAAAGDAKFVFN
+4301 QKAAAGDAKFVFN
-4314 DDIAYDLFKDSS
+4314 DDPAYDVFVSS
-4326 ARTSYPASE
+4326 AARNSYEESE
-4335 RYAEVP
+4335 RYAAIPE
-4341 AGYVALDGAE
+4341 GYIVLDDAAD
-4351 QYNWAKDNA
+4351 YKWVKDNA
-4360 TLYYFR
+4360 SGTQLYY
-4366 YSLTGSGRMIAISGN
+4366 YSYSFTSGRATMYTVNSSQVGN
-4381 DVNNITNSERFLSA
+4381 MSNGIRFVD

-4401 DGYAKLYVSAEDAST
+4401 NVGHAKLYINYNLLSSEQRSKALVQF
-4416 ATDEGLFDAET
+4416 GLTE
-4427 IAGSEN
+4427 SEVN
-4433 VQYVLDANGAHKQ
+4433 SVRYTLDSQGAHKQ
-4446 TTVFTDYKTLLSLNI
+4446 TTVFTDYKTLLAL
-4461 DKLIEQL
+4461 DLEDLIA
-4468 GNKDESTDTTSAIL
+4468 GIGGSDESTDTTSAIL

-4565 LIAMLPDLLS
+4565 LIAMLPDLLGGG
-4575 NDEIDTAALLGAILG
+4575 EIDTAALLGAILG

-4597 IAIDTNFFGDRIED
+4597 IAIDTNFFGDKIVGAD
-4611 AQPIKIW
+4611 PIRVW
-4618 LLVDENLGADVYIY
+4618 LLVDENLGADIYIDTA
-4632 SPDLGRVIGSAVYN
+4632 DLGTVIGSADATMGN
-4646 EGSDEAVLG
+4646 FFGK
-4655 DLFANGLK
+4655 LK

-4672 LLSGIA
+4672 LLSGLT
-4678 GGSGASEA
+4678 GGDGASEA
-4686 VTAADG
+4686 VTAADS
-4692 SFVID
+4692 SFIID
-4697 IEDATTGLIPED
+4697 IGGATTGLIPED

-4747 FPEEDLELLPTFTV
+4747 FQDLELLPTFTV

-4793 IATEGE
+4793 YAPLEDVVE
-4799 VSDALKG
+4799 VIEQLGSAS
-4806 VGADTVYGINDDN
+4806 VYGIDDISAY
-4819 LDEFIGTV
+4819 LDGITLNSESEVVIS
-4827 RVTATETDDG
+4827 TE
-4837 TTYAE
+4837 
-4842 GGDKVVLSTKDYALA
+4842 DYALA
-4857 AFASPEQIWLGTRY
+4857 VYASPEEAWLGDRY
-4871 EMSVADG
+4871 TLSGFNAEGHPEFTPADNA
-4878 KLVFTDKSYEESY
+4878 YA
-4891 VNSDAFTQSA
+4891 NAFTQSDDGLYGILTKDLTSYQGV
-4901 TGAYVLVNAD
+4901 TGGQVTEGTYVTYEEGTYMLV
-4911 DNLSSYEGEGSKVNY
+4911 SRIE
-4926 TDKFMPLAN
+4926 
-4935 YLKLTGKTADEVDP
+4935 KLTRETYSGA
-4949 SSRYSLDASKIVGE
+4949 RYSFDEDAVTGE
-4963 YVKLGDV
+4963 YIKLGDV
-4970 NIALELGDLGVT
+4970 NIALELGDLGLT
-4982 LNEEFSEPVP
+4982 LNEEFSAPLDDEGY
-4992 TDVEFKDVLE
+4992 TDVMKSSL
-5002 ASIRLSTSIDIG
+5002 RLSTSVDVG
-5014 FHGTSPA
+5014 FYGKKGA
-5021 DIDLGALADL
+5021 GIDLGSIADL
-5031 IFGIDAIKTA
+5031 IFGIDALKSA

-5051 DVSVTGELGNA
+5051 DVNITGDLGNA
-5062 DRAYFNVRL
+5062 DAPYFNIRL
-5071 DAWFDLRGGLQVRLT
+5071 DAWFDLGTGKLQVKLE
-5086 VGRYDETETGA
+5086 VGRYDYNNGGVLDTMLA
-5097 VELTTVIGVVLA
+5097 VSLA
-5109 DDTLFADLSGL
+5109 DDTLYADLSGL
-5120 LGTGVKGY
+5120 LGEGVQGRITG
-5128 ISNLGVE
+5128 LGIE
-5135 ELLFEALGGV
+5135 ALLAEALGG
-5145 LNTSAFE
+5145 LTGAGAQNAE
-5152 ATTATIS
+5152 ATTATIA
-5159 DTENMTLHDYAYLA
+5159 DTAGMTLHEYAYIA
-5173 VMINPGYF
+5173 AMINPGYF

-5187 ATIQAILAKVS
+5187 AAVEAIIAKVG

-5206 GDIELPDL
+5206 GDIDLPDL

-5228 AWLSLNAKLSENFS
+5228 AWLSLNAKLSEDFG
-5242 ASIDIHHLYLG
+5242 ASIDIHRVYLG
-5253 TEALYNT
+5253 TEPIYST
-5260 TIPVLDAA
+5260 TS
-5268 GLPTDESISVIGT
+5268 GLTGT
-5281 EGEIEFTTK
+5281 EGMTADEKFA
-5290 VVDDNT
+5290 DY
-5296 VDIATLPEEGEGEYY
+5296 AL
-5311 TYLYDVASGEL
+5311 LYDVASGEL
-5322 NPNLNVSASAALS
+5322 NSDLNISASASAEIS
-5335 LTMTSEGLVSP
+5335 MTSEGLNP
-5346 DKNDSS
+5346 GDE
-5352 TWGGLGS
+5352 G
-5359 YEEAKAKYDSSLAGW
+5359 YEDSLAGW
-5374 VIDLVTGMLGATSIF
+5374 VIDLVTGMLGSTSIF
-5389 VTPYDRGSEAEYDAY
+5389 VTPYDIGSEAEYDAY

-5415 VTYEEIGKVAAGGNG
+5415 VTYVEKGKVASDGSG
-5430 YYALDKEEGTYAD
+5430 YYALNDDGTYAD
-5443 TVTTWE
+5443 TVTTWSA
-5449 NGGYSQYYRTTI
+5449 GGYSQYYRTTI
-5461 VEATFAANEVNLII
+5461 VEATFAANEVNLTID
-5475 SLEADLNIGAIVT
+5475 LEADLNIGAIVT

-5496 SDFRVSV
+5496 SDLKLSV
-5503 ELGAPFD
+5503 GLGSPFNR
-5510 STVLEVYYLGSSR
+5510 TIIEVYYLGSSR
-5523 LSSAANNNIYTLVE
+5523 LSDAANNNIYTLVE
-5537 DVEAGNLG
+5537 DVETGNLG
-5545 AFNDAIYINASGLG
+5545 AFNDAIYIDASGLG
-5559 LGWIKFQGL
+5559 LGKIKFQGL
-5568 AGIFGANIGQIYD
+5568 AGVLGANIGQIYD
-5581 NDALTAYANTAAD
+5581 NDALSADAGSAAD

-5612 SASVSLGINV
+5612 SASVSLGINL
-5622 AENYL
+5622 AENYV

-5640 GLLGDSLDFELPDV
+5640 GLLGDSLGGISLPDV

-5660 LTLGTTG
+5660 LTFSEVG
-5667 LNSVT
+5667 LSS
-5672 IESQLDPAGTGAIVT
+5672 IAIDAELDAAGTGAHIA
-5687 LSDLQVSLSPFVDV
+5687 LSDLEISLEPFVDV
-5701 DSLINEVKT
+5701 DSLVNQVAT
-5710 GYGGLT
+5710 QFAGLT
-5716 YSQTAGT
+5716 YSQTAGVMT
-5723 MTLLQNILDGLN
+5723 MLQSIIDSIDPNLAISIDSKTEWLVQATSGSQGDELRAATIDRRASVTLL
-5735 ANLSLTVDKRG
+5735 
-5746 ESIVQS
+5746 S
-5752 TTRWDD
+5752 TYGYYTGIGGKGM
-5758 EFLGAGSDFVGV
+5758 LGGD
-5770 KTNLR
+5770 
-5775 SSVTAVSTSG
+5775 TAT
-5785 LFNVAA
+5785 
-5791 NGGPLSGDVAAFSD
+5791 SD
-5805 FMLKL
+5805 FMIALNL
-5810 DVTAKHPHIDTTM
+5810 SVKHPDTRQDELTAN
-5823 RGVDTVDLD
+5823 

-5837 NNLWINDIG
+5837 NNLWVQDLNINLGTLDGIG
-5846 IDLGAAGDIIGIFAS
+5846 GLL
-5861 NLLNWINIGNFISPE
+5861 NLLDSINLGSLLG
-5876 TGTLFSF
+5876 TGQLFPSF
-5883 AYSDADNSAWSTNNP
+5883 AYTDADNSDWSINAP
-5898 VATTAS
+5898 VATTAGDGVASTAADVQYGELATGS
-5904 DDNVAKTSADWAYG
+5904 DGKVITDDDVLDDAAFTGNNTAATNVDGPYKYVLGADG
-5918 FDNDDLSDADV
+5918 V
-5929 WTSPSAETNRDEPY
+5929 WTSG
-5943 KRNDAASEY
+5943 Y
-5952 SYPLNLTG
+5952 SYSADIMQLLNG
-5960 LIEKVTVNLFN
+5960 LVEKVTVNLFN
-5971 GEGYQPYLADMVG
+5971 RNGYQPYLSTMPEMDQSVTEA
-5984 TSLGAG
+5984 T
-5990 LDASL
+5990 DASL
-5995 ISIKIELNKYA
+5995 ISVKVELNKDA
-6006 YNELLVFLYTTILS
+6006 YNELLVFLYTTLLS
-6020 LMHVNIDTNAKG
+6020 LVQVGVDTNGMATYDGHNTHAKPLAADAFEEH
-6032 VNYFSYLGGN
+6032 NRDWYFPYYGAYMDVASS
-6042 MWEDDGVHLARHQG
+6042 MIRRHAING
-6056 TDRQFV
+6056 TDGEEGGYWV
-6062 ISNLFRE
+6062 VSNLFRE
-6069 LDSIAYMD
+6069 LDSIDYM
-6077 NLSEQQKTERRVR
+6077 NLSEHEKTVRRVE
-6090 LLDPYVRS
+6090 LLQPYVRA
-6098 LPIGLLQW
+6098 LPMGLLSW
-6106 LLYDALSSVGDGI
+6106 LLLDMV
-6119 ISNNAPYI
+6119 
-6127 GYLTG
+6127 
-6132 SALGDLTL
+6132 ALGNFGGTVLGFGSVYGMILSYSDVEFVLGDVTTM
-6140 VIANILPPFADMDA
+6140 IASLLPPFAIYDDDA
-6154 NAVNPSL
+6154 PNPSL
-6161 NLYIDLAPESTFY
+6161 NVYIDLAPEESSY
-6174 GESADKEIVP
+6174 GFTGENAREIAP
-6184 GIQSIELMV
+6184 GIQAVELMV
-6193 NAEKYGDGRNLR
+6193 NVRKDGGYRTLTGVGWDGN
-6205 QSYTNEDGE
+6205 SYTGD
-6214 KAYRNGEIYYTIDE
+6214 IYYSED
-6228 SAELQNMVDAYVLAI
+6228 SAGDAAGTGFHNAYVLAL
-6243 NPSNLSA
+6243 NPRNLVATDNSYSG
-6250 DEDDLTYTGKGLV
+6250 DGLLQ
-6263 SFLEAD
+6263 FTEAD
-6269 HLNSLSFSSG
+6269 HL
-6279 TQLTSDQLTQLRDGN
+6279 DGN
-6294 TYITVSDI
+6294 LTTTGGVDVENVFIEVDDI
-6302 GSKAAQLHGI
+6302 GSK
-6312 SSAEGS
+6312 SATMYSGTYTESGWNNTS
-6318 LNAGF
+6318 QIATGTLNAGF
-6323 LTSNLPTSANV
+6323 LTSNLPVEANV
-6334 QLVSPNNPH
+6334 FLVAQDNTHSH
-6343 DVTVIWDASAVDLS
+6343 TVPIAWDASAVDLS
-6357 APHSFVDEDENGYCD
+6357 APQDGES
-6372 NCGLEKGDATL
+6372 
-6383 GAHGTQRLAGFVY
+6383 RLAGFVY

-6407 PVYVTNDFTA
+6407 PVYVTNDYAFTGIYA
-6417 TEVSPVDSD
+6417 YDTSG
-6426 PSFSIDMSSAGN
+6426 SASQLSVEMDGGN
-6438 VKLPDLV
+6438 VTLPDLAM
-6445 RIKFTSEGATSG
+6445 INFTQG
-6457 TNVSY
+6457 SY
-6462 IFGTQR
+6462 VFGTQR

-6479 LRSGSNVYYMKHE
+6479 LRSGSNYQFKV
-6492 TFDANGA
+6492 TDANGNVTYSYHA
-6499 STGVEYGFYPA
+6499 LGTS
-6510 DSVSTETSVYTL
+6510 STETTTYEL
-6522 QVYPAY
+6522 ALYPAY
-6528 VAYTTDGTTVSVGDT
+6528 VAYTQEGNTVMSEEV
-6543 TYYVLRNNNADI
+6543 TYYVIDSASVNNM
-6555 TVPGNLPVGTFS
+6555 PVGTIA
-6567 WDEFSYG
+6567 WDLSEFYYG
-6574 WDGGAAEDDAAEVK
+6574 WDGGNV
-6588 HTVGLSYQWG
+6588 TLGFTYQWG
-6598 FAETQR
+6598 YSAEQTASVSVPVTGVLIEDDDSLIFR
-6604 TSATVSVVNN
+6604 GDTATVYGS
-6614 EVTVDGDTTYAN
+6614 EGGFTFSDWDALQDAAGALGDDWAA
-6626 NTGST
+6626 
-6631 TTQADAF
+6631 Q
-6638 NFSNWSNLKEKL
+6638 LKA
-6650 SGYMDAGESWQ
+6650 YI
-6661 KALNDYLDDTLLG
+6661 T
-6674 VFSNGNEIEIRGFNT
+6674 GFNT
-6689 TALNGVTV
+6689 LSGTYIAASGYGNSFQKTIAWDLSAIDSLNVTPGSAFTVQVTMFVGTGVD
-6697 GSEVNVA
+6697 GYN
-6704 ITMYVG
+6704 
-6710 EYYIWRQYNGTTP
+6710 IWRQYNGD
-6723 ANGMLGDLG
+6723 ALSYGMMGDVAVY
-6732 IMIDGEWDTLT
+6732 D
-6743 SSNYADEHKK
+6743 DEAGAWR
-6753 ISDEIATNGY
+6753 IATGVADHDIIRQQLESQGY
-6763 AVVAQPVYVTFTIGA
+6763 AVVAQPVTVTITVGA
-6778 EEGFT
+6778 QEGF
-6783 FDDAVQGGGTGGG
+6783 VPSGSTGGG
-6796 TDEGGEQGGEVT
+6796 TDEGGGQGGEIT

-6849 VIVDGD
+6849 VIVDGG

-6879 ALLTATSGSTRE
+6879 AMLTVTSGSTRE

-6929 MVIDPFEYST
+6929 MVIDPFTYST
-6939 FGAYLAAKG
+6939 FAAYLEAKG
-6948 YETGAAIKVYV
+6948 YENGDEITVY
-6959 TTENGEEEKDATVV
+6959 TTDSPSVPVRATVV

-6992 DDHCIIVEID
+6992 DDHCIIVEIGGV
-7002 DKQYSANVP
+7002 QYSVNVP

-7036 NRLNSTIRRYVS
+7036 NRLNSTIRRYVG

-7077 DNPFTGQIRI
+7077 NNPFTGQIRI

-7106 ADGGDAYTDEYVPVS
+7106 ADGGDAYTDKYVDVD

-7162 NNMDSAVAY
+7162 NNMDSKVAY
-7171 GDLGGI
+7171 GDLGGT
-7177 ADGTYEP
+7177 ADGTYQP
-7184 FAPYDNMFNGD
+7184 FAPYDNMTLAGGGNILPTPYG
-7195 DKLTALSATSGLS
+7195 TQGSYLSS
-7208 AFGEKGDVIVY
+7208 AITFY
-7219 IDGRYVLK
+7219 IDGRYV
-7227 AEADELTSPLEGYEA
+7227 ASEGFDIADYPGYTVLA
-7242 AQYKRLDGTY
+7242 DGDVPREY
-7252 NRGSGTSYVLAAG
+7252 VRGSGTSYTLVTGDTTAAT
-7265 DEGDYVFI
+7265 YYFI
-7273 YAAEYKLSADELT
+7273 YGAKDTLETSELT
-7286 ADASAVSYNY
+7286 WNHSGISYNY
-7296 NGGRRNITV
+7296 NGGLRRTSASVNANGITGTV
-7305 NIQHNGLKDVI
+7305 TVPI
-7316 LGALTMPVWIV
+7316 WIV
-7327 SGKVASIEGMKFELG
+7327 SGRIESITALHFDEEG
-7342 GQTDLSGGSNSL
+7342 QDGSLATGSTL
-7354 SIDPFDLDGSI
+7354 TVDPFDGIDLTALAAEGS
-7365 TDAVEGGYKYFPN
+7365 EHYKYFPSSVDV
-7378 ILTLNTIEDD
+7378 TTADKCK
-7388 ATGISYVI
+7388 ISGLG
-7396 RDVAVTWSNLGSIRV
+7396 VTWSNLGSIRNTYRGGVYSARLTVPAVTSEGGATSYV
-7411 AYGGNDYDARFTI
+7411 A
-7424 GKTDAFGAQGFTVDS
+7424 AQGFTARS
-7439 FVHVESRAAVDG
+7439 FVQVIERTAEDTGTDGRGLWVVSNTNGVDAPFKTEG
-7451 TLTPNNG
+7451 SVLA
-7458 TLPTVGYA
+7458 VGYA
-7466 DKNPTPSDYIDP
+7466 DQGTATSYIDP

-7486 RAEVEQITSVTVSIN
+7486 RTAVEAITEVSVYI
-7501 DEESGRVEKTFT
+7501 SGISERVTFGVT
-7513 TDGQDGYTLVW
+7513 GTDSAASGYTLVW

-7549 STQNYEIDYLVTRKV
+7549 STQNYEIDYLVTRKLV
-7564 VSRIY
+7564 NNITG
-7569 ATKGL
+7569 TKGGDWS
-7574 SDRDKPAE
+7574 SDV
-7582 EEEINSD
+7582 NTTVGSD
-7589 TLWFTF
+7589 LGRAST
-7595 GTDPDA
+7595 
-7601 DGFGTVN
+7601 
-7608 GGDSDKAYYSNGTYV
+7608 TYA
-7623 IDPFIPSTQS
+7623 IDPFTPDTQS
-7633 LPTGWNVT
+7633 LPTGWKVT
-7641 FALSKP
+7641 FALSNP
-7647 VLGENG
+7647 VLEGG
-7653 VVTWQPVENG
+7653 VVKEWTDAGTE
-7663 ESQSY
+7663 EQSY

-7680 VTADVANSADGKPN
+7680 MTAENAANGKPD
-7694 AGDATMQIDGGQRL
+7694 AGDVTMQIDGGQRI
-7708 RIPVSITGSMA
+7708 RIPVSITGK
-7719 TGTDTPGRSNS
+7719 T
-7730 TLTSRVAGTNGDVNV
+7730 TSANPTSSGNVLQSKVDGVTV
-7745 VWYGRVRI
+7745 VWHGTVSI
-7753 TYNIDNTAEYW
+7753 SYNNGKNTATYD
-7764 VTLTDPTGNGI
+7764 VTFSDPTGADI
-7775 AIEGIEGRTVEY
+7775 TVEAIEGRTASY
-7787 YLTAYVGAVINAS
+7787 TLTPYIGAVINAA
-7800 GKVLDS
+7800 GKVLDWNG
-7806 VDGVP
+7806 DVP
-7811 AGTASTRVSFSVSG
+7811 AANRIGDTVSFSV
-7825 TTITDIDWAD
+7825 
-7835 PLP
+7835 

>member
-15 CLTVGMLVACDQTGG
+15 CLTVGMLVACDRTDG

-115 LELWQANDDG
+115 LELWQANDEG

-162 TAIEATLREMFNGSS
+162 TAIEATLRDMFNGSS
-177 LANFLLNN
+177 LANFILNN

-353 ESAGGRGIESVESL
+353 ESAGGRGIESIESL

-516 LDSVGLLPDAAD
+516 LASVGLLPDAAD

-863 ADGTGSGDTGT
+863 ADGTGSGNTGT

-907 LLATLLNLIGVE
+907 LLATLLKLIGVE

-984 DSYIESVPDDVEFV
+984 GSYIESVPDDVEFV

-1154 STGFSVEVA
+1154 SKGFSVEVA

-1380 STLYIASDAGGLI
+1380 STLYIASDADGLI
-1393 GGGIAVPDID
+1393 GGGIVVPDID

-1597 AIIANL
+1597 AIMGNL

-1795 DPYITNSESDNV
+1795 DPYITNSESEAV
-1807 SDIIDKAIAEGNFQS
+1807 SKLIENAIANGNFQS

-1840 ADATYQEV
+1840 ADATYQKV
-1848 DNPEEYPVTDRYTQ
+1848 DNPDAYANSDRYTQ
-1862 LPDGAFV
+1862 LSDGSFV
-1869 QDNEG
+1869 QDNDG
-1874 TFVRAGYS
+1874 DYVRRAVT
-1882 LSDIIDALLD
+1882 LSEIIDALLD
-1892 MPAIGDA
+1892 MPAIADA
-1899 LGNVGNE
+1899 FGNVGNE

-1977 NPETGSTADVAIY
+1977 NPETGSNADVAIY

-2001 RLGGPK
+2001 GLGGPK

-2015 LAAMDV
+2015 LAEMDV
-2021 RPFGEG
+2021 SPFGEG

-2037 SGDGSGST
+2037 SGDGSGNT

-2059 RTIVLREGGFAQAG
+2059 RTIVLREGGFALAG

-2092 SNLIGNIVSLIVGN
+2092 SNLVGNIVSLIVGN
-2106 DEEYSF
+2106 GEEYSF
-2112 DDFILNEEQSCVSL
+2112 DDFILNEEQSRVSL

-2132 IVIEVAAESDKGF
+2132 IAIEVAAQSDTGF
-2145 DIEIST
+2145 SIAVST
-2151 QAGIVIDVAT
+2151 EAGITIDVAT
-2161 QDDTLLSAREISTY
+2161 QDDTLLSSRERSTY
-2175 TDVTDLVFSIINL
+2175 VDMTDLVLNIIDL
-2188 VNGGTIEGGGFGS
+2188 VNGETTEGGGFGS

-2209 GMARFESDGE
+2209 GMAQFESDGE

-2253 SVAADLGAINF
+2253 SVAADLGAIDF
-2264 AALTGETP
+2264 ASLTGDTP
-2272 DWDAFLNGVDANG
+2272 DWDAFLEN
-2285 NPITDLNTIEVAL
+2285 TDLDTIEVAL

-2321 NGKLY
+2321 RGRLY

-2341 VSNFLQFVIEAAQLG
+2341 VPNFLQFVIEAAQLG

-2453 ATAADDGEY
+2453 ATVAEDGEY

-2496 ELGGTYYVKEADG
+2496 VLDGTYYVKEADG

-2521 HYETVNYAES
+2521 YYETETYSLAAEGVTGSFVKLVALDTDDREIYLES
-2531 DIGSLVKIIG
+2531 DRYVFYTPAENGTYTVVSSLDAV
-2541 EDRYFD
+2541 
-2547 MSRTAF
+2547 S
-2553 YSRIGDSDDYI
+2553 GDS
-2564 LVTDIDSAAKDN
+2564 V
-2576 LYVREG
+2576 YVIYDGMYR
-2582 SNHYQL
+2582 QL
-2588 EYKVE
+2588 EYTGE
-2593 GETAELKTYVR
+2593 GETAEVNTYVR
-2604 QFGYVRDAEGEFY
+2604 QLGYVRDAEGKFY

-2671 PAAYDG
+2671 PAEYDG
-2677 QGKAYTYDE
+2677 TQDKAYTYDE

-2695 AQEGGEYYY
+2695 SPQTGEEYYY
-2704 DVPLMPFYDSVV
+2704 DVSLAPFYNSVI

-2727 ITEGQIDVGQ
+2727 ITEGQIDVDQ

-2789 LSSEAG
+2789 LSSETG

-2834 DMLGD
+2834 DKLGD

-2845 YDDVEVSGGSSSEAI
+2845 YDDVEISGGSSSEAI
-2860 TADDTDAD
+2860 TADDTSASDDERAD
-2868 EQVDD
+2868 
-2873 SLTSED
+2873 LTTEE

-2909 GGDPLGSLVYEDLLG
+2909 GDDPLGSLVYEDLLG
-2924 SLDVTIDLSDG
+2924 GLDVVIDVSDGLDVSLDL
-2935 VDVALDVALMLSGD
+2935 ALALTGD
-2949 RYEYAE
+2949 RYILVDNNASEE
-2955 TTVETTEDRYY
+2955 TDDVLYY
-2966 TFKAEDDSHKADAA
+2966 VFKAGADGDAA
-2980 GLFVEEDG
+2980 GLFVYDTEEEVYR
-2988 AFRPATKQDA
+2988 AASTQDISA
-2998 EAVKYVRYEA
+2998 GTTTYVRYEA
-3008 VHTEEG
+3008 ANVDGEWVYYTYTEFDG
-3014 SWTFYEYKKAADGEY
+3014 TPADGTTYYRYDEAQDAY
-3029 VYDAA
+3029 VAVG
-3034 TRAYLPADAETDEN
+3034 ADEDT
-3048 ATRYTR
+3048 TGVTLYTR
-3054 NAVDLGGGQ
+3054 DNGTAASNLPVY
-3063 AIFRYVKG
+3063 AYVAG
-3071 AEANPNAY
+3071 TSANPNDY
-3079 NTELNLYVGVNNID
+3079 DTELDLYVGINNVD

-3147 LFPDSTYDFDTVIAA
+3147 LFPDSTYDFDTIIAA
-3162 IGEGDQKDEI
+3162 IGEGDQADEI

-3497 NVDVNNYLYAGLNTA
+3497 NVDVNNYLYAGLDTA

-3533 DGMYYKTD
+3533 DGMYYISSD
-3541 AGYYELRSDMTAQEE
+3541 GYFALRSDMTAQEE

-3595 YDAEGAVAAGNAAL
+3595 YDAEGAVAAGNAEL

-3674 TSGAEYSYISREEA
+3674 TSGAEYSYNNVGEGNGAYEA
-3688 GEDAADYSFD
+3688 VELA
-3698 YEKVDRL
+3698 
-3705 LYVPYV
+3705 LYTPDSVIDGD
-3711 SEQGGLDIGSVYYLY
+3711 GGAEGNDYLY

-3731 YPIKIAEDATSADE
+3731 YQITLDALYTYVDGARQPVSDWSAFV
-3745 AARSGVY
+3745 R
-3752 SYEDGDYKAVT
+3752 
-3763 SSSWGAFCENPAN
+3763 NPYAGN
-3776 GDYYLFIHVESQ
+3776 YYLHVLVEGEGFDQ
-3788 LFSIFEPITESD
+3788 YIVIEED
-3800 IYEAHDFGDDY
+3800 YVYEREVYKTVY
-3811 RYVGKGKGDYA
+3811 RYVGEGNGSYE
-3822 RLGTTSLV
+3822 RLATTSLV
-3830 SVPEFHVNFDSN
+3830 SVPEFHVNFDSD
-3842 VENYDTLKDTYHVDD
+3842 VDYDGLTENEYYVDD
-3857 TGNLVAGSSGD
+3857 TGNLVAGKAPAGT
-3868 PEKDYDK
+3868 EKVYDK
-3875 DDVHF
+3875 EDVHF
-3880 VYDEAT
+3880 VYDEAA

-3901 DSLPEGTRV
+3901 DSLPDGTRV

-3969 VPYDKDNTTHNG
+3969 VPYDEHNTTHAG

-4081 ITNDVINSSALYL
+4081 GTNDVINSSALYL

-4117 LLNDNIDLGSI
+4117 LLNDNIDIGSI

-4144 LGDTNKATVLLNV
+4144 LGDTSKATVLLNV

-4246 EDYAELSAA
+4246 ESYDELSAA

-4271 TRNDDVAGDDYYIK
+4271 TRDDDVAGDDYYIK

-4293 HISEATEE
+4293 HISKATKE

-4314 DDIAYDLFKDSS
+4314 DDPAYDVFVSS
-4326 ARTSYPASE
+4326 AARNSYEESE
-4335 RYAEVP
+4335 RYAAIPE
-4341 AGYVALDGAE
+4341 GYIVL
-4351 QYNWAKDNA
+4351 DNA
-4360 TLYYFR
+4360 ADYTWATNIGTQLYY
-4366 YSLTGSGRMIAISGN
+4366 YSYSFTSGRATMYTVNSSQVGN
-4381 DVNNITNSERFLSA
+4381 MSNGIRFVD
-4395 YGIAGQ
+4395 YDIAGQ
-4401 DGYAKLYVSAEDAST
+4401 NVGHAKLYINYNLLSSEQRSQALVKF
-4416 ATDEGLFDAET
+4416 GLTE
-4427 IAGSEN
+4427 SEVN
-4433 VQYVLDANGAHKQ
+4433 SVRYTRDSQGAHKQ
-4446 TTVFTDYKTLLSLNI
+4446 TTVFTDYKTLLAL
-4461 DKLIEQL
+4461 DLEDLIA
-4468 GNKDESTDTTSAIL
+4468 GIGGSDESTDTTSAIL

-4517 QMSRLMAT
+4517 QMSRLMKT

-4565 LIAMLPDLLS
+4565 LIAMLPDLLGGG
-4575 NDEIDTAALLGAILG
+4575 EIDTAALLGAILG
-4590 GASIYLE
+4590 GANIYLE
-4597 IAIDTNFFGDRIED
+4597 IAIDTNFFGDKIVGAD
-4611 AQPIKIW
+4611 PIRVW
-4618 LLVDENLGADVYIY
+4618 LLVDENLGADIYIDTA
-4632 SPDLGRVIGSAVYN
+4632 DLGTVIGSADATMGN
-4646 EGSDEAVLG
+4646 FFGK
-4655 DLFANGLK
+4655 LK

-4672 LLSGIA
+4672 LLSGIT

-4686 VTAADG
+4686 VTAADS
-4692 SFVID
+4692 SFIID
-4697 IEDATTGLIPED
+4697 IGGATTGLIPED

-4891 VNSDAFTQSA
+4891 VNSGAFTQSA

-4992 TDVEFKDVLE
+4992 DDVKFQDVLE

-5031 IFGIDAIKTA
+5031 IFGIDAIKKA
-5041 LGVELTNNSL
+5041 LGVELSNNSL

-5242 ASIDIHHLYLG
+5242 ASIDIGHLYLG
-5253 TEALYNT
+5253 TEALYDT

-5268 GLPTDESISVIGT
+5268 GLPTDESISVTGT
-5281 EGEIEFTTK
+5281 EGEIKFTTK

-5335 LTMTSEGLVSP
+5335 LSMTSEGLVSP
-5346 DKNDSS
+5346 DKGDSN

-6269 HLNSLSFSSG
+6269 HLNSMSFSNG
-6279 TQLTSDQLTQLRDGN
+6279 TQLASDQLTQLRDGN

-6302 GSKAAQLHGI
+6302 GAKEAQLHGV

-6343 DVTVIWDASAVDLS
+6343 DVTVIWDASAIDLS
-6357 APHSFVDEDENGYCD
+6357 APHSFVDEDGNGYCD

-6407 PVYVTNDFTA
+6407 PVYVTNDYTFTGIYA
-6417 TEVSPVDSD
+6417 YDTSG
-6426 PSFSIDMSSAGN
+6426 SASQLSVEMDGGN
-6438 VKLPDLV
+6438 VTLPDLAM
-6445 RIKFTSEGATSG
+6445 INFTQG
-6457 TNVSY
+6457 SY
-6462 IFGTQR
+6462 VFGTQR
-6468 FDDAG
+6468 FDEAG

-6479 LRSGSNVYYMKHE
+6479 LRNAGGNYQFKV
-6492 TFDANGA
+6492 TDANGNVTY
-6499 STGVEYGFYPA
+6499 SYHELGI
-6510 DSVSTETSVYTL
+6510 SSTETTTYEL
-6522 QVYPAY
+6522 ALYPAY
-6528 VAYTTDGTTVSVGDT
+6528 VAYTRKGNTVTSGET
-6543 TYYVLRNNNADI
+6543 TYYVIESASVSNM
-6555 TVPGNLPVGTFS
+6555 PVGTIA
-6567 WDEFSYG
+6567 WDLSEFYYG
-6574 WDGGAAEDDAAEVK
+6574 WDGGNV
-6588 HTVGLSYQWG
+6588 TLGFTYQWG
-6598 FAETQR
+6598 YSAEQTA
-6604 TSATVSVVNN
+6604 SVSVP
-6614 EVTVDGDTTYAN
+6614 VTGVLIEDDDSLTFRGDTATIYGAEGGF
-6626 NTGST
+6626 TFSDW
-6631 TTQADAF
+6631 DALQDAAGALGDD
-6638 NFSNWSNLKEKL
+6638 WAAQLKA
-6650 SGYMDAGESWQ
+6650 YI
-6661 KALNDYLDDTLLG
+6661 T
-6674 VFSNGNEIEIRGFNT
+6674 GFNT
-6689 TALNGVTV
+6689 LSGTYIVASGYGNSFQKAIAWDLSAIDSLNVTPGSAFTVQVTMFV
-6697 GSEVNVA
+6697 GTDGDGYN
-6704 ITMYVG
+6704 
-6710 EYYIWRQYNGTTP
+6710 IWRQYNGD
-6723 ANGMLGDLG
+6723 ALSYGMMGDVAVY
-6732 IMIDGEWDTLT
+6732 D
-6743 SSNYADEHKK
+6743 DEAGAWR
-6753 ISDEIATNGY
+6753 IATSNTDHNIIRQQLESQGY
-6763 AVVAQPVYVTFTIGA
+6763 AVVAQPVTVTITVGA
-6778 EEGFT
+6778 QEGF
-6783 FDDAVQGGGTGGG
+6783 VPSGSTGGG
-6796 TDEGGEQGGEVT
+6796 TDEGGEQGGEIT

-6879 ALLTATSGSTRE
+6879 ALLTATSGSTRT

-6918 VTGIVDASMRA
+6918 VTGIADASMRA
-6929 MVIDPFEYST
+6929 MVIDPFTYST
-6939 FGAYLAAKG
+6939 FAAYLEAKG
-6948 YETGAAIKVYV
+6948 YENGDEITVY
-6959 TTENGEEEKDATVV
+6959 TTDSPSVPVRATVV

-6992 DDHCIIVEID
+6992 DDHCIIVEIGGV
-7002 DKQYSANVP
+7002 QYSVNVP

-7022 ELLLDES
+7022 ELLLNEG

-7036 NRLNSTIRRYVS
+7036 NRLNSTIRRYVG

-7055 TYSRDTYLP
+7055 TYSRETYLP

-7106 ADGGDAYTDEYVPVS
+7106 KDGGDAYTDEYVDVD

-7171 GDLGGI
+7171 GDLGGT

-7184 FAPYDNMFNGD
+7184 FAPYKNMTLASGGEI
-7195 DKLTALSATSGLS
+7195 LSTPYGTQGSNLS
-7208 AFGEKGDVIVY
+7208 SDITFY
-7219 IDGRYVLK
+7219 IDGRYVASAGFDAADYPGYTVLK
-7227 AEADELTSPLEGYEA
+7227 
-7242 AQYKRLDGTY
+7242 DGDVPREY
-7252 NRGSGTSYVLAAG
+7252 VRGSGTSYTLVTGETTAAT
-7265 DEGDYVFI
+7265 YYFI
-7273 YAAEYKLSADELT
+7273 YGAKDTLETSELT
-7286 ADASAVSYNY
+7286 WDHSGISYNY
-7296 NGGRRNITV
+7296 NGGLRRTSASVKANGITGTV
-7305 NIQHNGLKDVI
+7305 TVPI
-7316 LGALTMPVWIV
+7316 WIV
-7327 SGKVASIEGMKFELG
+7327 SGRIESITALHFDEK
-7342 GQTDLSGGSNSL
+7342 GQDGSLATGSTLSV
-7354 SIDPFDLDGSI
+7354 DPFAGIDLTALAAEGS
-7365 TDAVEGGYKYFPN
+7365 EHYKYFPSSVDV
-7378 ILTLNTIEDD
+7378 TTTD
-7388 ATGISYVI
+7388 GCKISGLG
-7396 RDVAVTWSNLGSIRV
+7396 VTWSNLGSIRNTYRGGVYSARLTVPAVTSEDRTTSYV
-7411 AYGGNDYDARFTI
+7411 A
-7424 GKTDAFGAQGFTVDS
+7424 AQGFTVDS

-7458 TLPTVGYA
+7458 ALPTVGYA
-7466 DKNPTPSDYIDP
+7466 DNGTTPSEYIDP

-7501 DEESGRVEKTFT
+7501 DEESGSVEKTFT
-7513 TDGQDGYTLVW
+7513 TDGQGGYTLVW

-7564 VSRIY
+7564 VKQID
-7569 ATKGL
+7569 AKKGL
-7574 SDRDKPAE
+7574 SDRDSK
-7582 EEEINSD
+7582 
-7589 TLWFTF
+7589 LWFTF

-7608 GGDSDKAYYSNGTYV
+7608 GGDSNEAYYSNGTYV

-7633 LPTGWNVT
+7633 LPTGWDVT
-7641 FALSKP
+7641 FAVSNP

-7653 VVTWQPVENG
+7653 VVTWQPVEN
-7663 ESQSY
+7663 ENDEPQSY

-7708 RIPVSITGSMA
+7708 RIPVSIKGNGATDNVSVGESATTLPSRTAGGS
-7719 TGTDTPGRSNS
+7719 
-7730 TLTSRVAGTNGDVNV
+7730 NV
-7745 VWYGRVRI
+7745 VWYGTMTVR
-7753 TYNIDNTAEYW
+7753 YNLDDSNNYCVAVYNVIFTSPDGEDIVLSGQA
-7764 VTLTDPTGNGI
+7764 
-7775 AIEGIEGRTVEY
+7775 GRYVEY
-7787 YLTAYVGAVINAS
+7787 NLTAYVGAVIDVS
-7800 GKVLDS
+7800 GNVLDWEN
-7806 VDGVP
+7806 DVP
-7811 AGTASTRVSFSVSG
+7811 AARASSVTVSSKVDNSG
-7825 TTITDIDWAD
+7825 VTQWGSQYDTDK
-7835 PLP
+7835 

>member
-115 LELWQANDDG
+115 LELWQANDEG

-279 DLKDGAD
+279 DLKDGVD

-516 LDSVGLLPDAAD
+516 LASVGLLPDAAD
-528 TEEGDDESS
+528 TEEGEDESS

-863 ADGTGSGDTGT
+863 ADGTGSGNTGT

-1063 PEGENRTE
+1063 PEGENRTQ

-1198 GYLLAGEVKVGDMAT
+1198 GYLLDANVSIGDMADIE
-1213 VNISLSGLG
+1213 ISLSGLG

-1326 SLEFTLKALLRFGD
+1326 SLEFGLKALLRFGD

-1418 EGTQNQAL
+1418 EGTQSQAL
-1426 SAADGETETTDGTD
+1426 SAADGETDTTDGTD

-1931 NLQIN
+1931 NFQIN

-1977 NPETGSTADVAIY
+1977 NPETGSNADVAIY

-2001 RLGGPK
+2001 GLGGPK
-2007 ISARLFDI
+2007 ISASLFDI

-2112 DDFILNEEQSCVSL
+2112 DDFILNEEQSRVSL

-2132 IVIEVAAESDKGF
+2132 IAIEVAAESDKGF

-2341 VSNFLQFVIEAAQLG
+2341 VSNFLQFVIEAAQLS

-2649 EIEFGGTDSLVPDYV
+2649 KIEFGGTDSLVPDYV

-2671 PAAYDG
+2671 PAEYDG

-2767 DLSLM
+2767 DLSIM

-2789 LSSEAG
+2789 LSSETG

-2966 TFKAEDDSHKADAA
+2966 TFKAADDSHKADAA

-3147 LFPDSTYDFDTVIAA
+3147 LFPDSTYDFDTIIAA

-3221 DLVTFIQLVM
+3221 DLVTFIELVM

-3249 DDNVDDLFGLED
+3249 DDNVEDLFGLED

-3331 ISEIEDYNE
+3331 ISEIEGYDE
-3340 AVHGRYSYDASFL
+3340 AVHGRYSCDASFL

-3497 NVDVNNYLYAGLNTA
+3497 NVDVNNYLYAPLVERTTSTIEGTLPAA
-3512 TAEQIEF
+3512 THEQLTF
-3519 ADTRFAIEDTGADG
+3519 ADTRFAISETA
-3533 DGMYYKTD
+3533 DGMYYISSD
-3541 AGYYELRSDMTAQEE
+3541 GYFALRSDMTAQEI
-3556 ENYDGSYYNIT
+3556 ENYTGSYYNIT

-3595 YDAEGAVAAGNAAL
+3595 YDAEDASVKEKNAAL

-3615 YVAADSEYAGEDTDG
+3615 YVAADEGYSELEVSGD
-3630 NGYAEFAVADD
+3630 V
-3641 IYVVYPSDEQKPFIE
+3641 YVVYPSDEQKPFIE

-3776 GDYYLFIHVESQ
+3776 GDYYLFIYVESQ

-3811 RYVGKGKGDYA
+3811 RYVGKGMGDYA

-3830 SVPEFHVNFDSN
+3830 SVPEFHVNFDSD
-3842 VENYDTLKDTYHVDD
+3842 VDYDGLTENEYYVDD
-3857 TGNLVAGSSGD
+3857 TGNLVAGTA
-3868 PEKDYDK
+3868 PEGTEKVYDK
-3875 DDVHF
+3875 EDVHF
-3880 VYDEAT
+3880 VYDEAA

-3901 DSLPEGTRV
+3901 DSLPDGTRV

-3969 VPYDKDNTTHNG
+3969 VPYDEHNTTHAG

-4081 ITNDVINSSALYL
+4081 GTNDVINSSALYL

-4117 LLNDNIDLGSI
+4117 LLNDKIDLGSI
-4128 FGDGASEAIT
+4128 FGGGASEAIT
-4138 AADGTD
+4138 AADKTD

-4266 YYGLF
+4266 YYGMF
-4271 TRNDDVAGDDYYIK
+4271 TRVDADYVTEHPDETYYVGNGGGK
-4285 DGTEKGYV
+4285 DFVEF
-4293 HISEATEE
+4293 E
-4301 QIAAAGDAKFVFN
+4301 GDAARYDGALYVFN

-4351 QYNWAKDNA
+4351 QYNWAKDKV

-4381 DVNNITNSERFLSA
+4381 DVSSITNSERFLSA
-4395 YGIAGQ
+4395 YGIDGQ
-4401 DGYAKLYVSAEDAST
+4401 DGYAKLYVSAEDASN
-4416 ATDEGLFDAET
+4416 ATEGLFDAET
-4427 IAGSEN
+4427 IAGSED

-4517 QMSRLMAT
+4517 QMSRLMET

-4575 NDEIDTAALLGAILG
+4575 NDEIDTVALLGAILG

-4597 IAIDTNFFGDRIED
+4597 IAIDTNFFGERIEG

-4632 SPDLGRVIGSAVYN
+4632 APDLGRVIGSAVYN

-4672 LLSGIA
+4672 LLSGIT

-4717 VGQVLF
+4717 VGQALF

-4739 LIKALVPE
+4739 LIEALVPE

-4779 ALQVQLGV
+4779 ALQVQLGI

-4891 VNSDAFTQSA
+4891 VNSGAFTQSD

-4935 YLKLTGKTADEVDP
+4935 YLKLTGKTADEVET
-4949 SSRYSLDASKIVGE
+4949 SRRYSLDASKIVGE

-4992 TDVEFKDVLE
+4992 TDVEFQDVLK

-5086 VGRYDETETGA
+5086 VGRYDETPTGD

-5253 TEALYNT
+5253 TKALYDT
-5260 TIPVLDAA
+5260 TITVLDAA
-5268 GLPTDESISVIGT
+5268 GRPTDESIPVEGT
-5281 EGEIEFTTK
+5281 EGAEGEIVFTTK

-5389 VTPYDRGSEAEYDAY
+5389 VTPYDIRSEAEYDAY

-5415 VTYEEIGKVAAGGNG
+5415 VTYEEIGKVASDGNG

-5443 TVTTWE
+5443 TPTAWE
-5449 NGGYSQYYRTTI
+5449 DGKQYYRTTI

-5523 LSSAANNNIYTLVE
+5523 LSAAANNNIYTLVE

-5545 AFNDAIYINASGLG
+5545 AFNDAIYIDASGLG
-5559 LGWIKFQGL
+5559 LGKIKFQGL
-5568 AGIFGANIGQIYD
+5568 AGVLGANIGQIYD
-5581 NDALTAYANTAAD
+5581 NDALSADAGSAAD
-5594 ETDTGAEEGTAS
+5594 ETDTGAEEGTTS

-5612 SASVSLGINV
+5612 SASVSLGINL
-5622 AENYL
+5622 AENYV

-5640 GLLGDSLDFELPDV
+5640 GLLGDSLGGISLPDV

-5660 LTLGTTG
+5660 LTFGEVG
-5667 LNSVT
+5667 LSS
-5672 IESQLDPAGTGAIVT
+5672 IAIDAELDAAGTGAHIE
-5687 LSDLQVSLSPFVDV
+5687 LSDLEVSLDPFVDV
-5701 DSLINEVKT
+5701 DSLVNQVAT
-5710 GYGGLT
+5710 QFAGLT

-5723 MTLLQNILDGLN
+5723 MTLITNILDGLN
-5735 ANLSLTVDKRG
+5735 ASLGISIDKQG
-5746 ESIVQS
+5746 QMIVNS
-5752 TTRWDD
+5752 TGT
-5758 EFLGAGSDFVGV
+5758 G
-5770 KTNLR
+5770 
-5775 SSVTAVSTSG
+5775 
-5785 LFNVAA
+5785 
-5791 NGGPLSGDVAAFSD
+5791 
-5805 FMLKL
+5805 
-5810 DVTAKHPHIDTTM
+5810 HIDHVAVVTKANSKGSFKLTGMSQYVSEGPSGTM
-5823 RGVDTVDLD
+5823 GSVPDGYMLVLNGNATHTESYRDNEMRLSI
-5832 VYFGN
+5832 YFGN
-5837 NNLWINDIG
+5837 NSLWMGGINLGGGSAGLIQTLLG
-5846 IDLGAAGDIIGIFAS
+5846 ILNGWELGSLFDLPG
-5861 NLLNWINIGNFISPE
+5861 LLG
-5876 TGTLFSF
+5876 GL
-5883 AYSDADNSAWSTNNP
+5883 AYSDADNSSWNTENP

-5904 DDNVAKTSADWAYG
+5904 NGQPEASYTEES
-5918 FDNDDLSDADV
+5918 
-5929 WTSPSAETNRDEPY
+5929 SAETAADVIPDIPDPDDRAAWTNSNNAYSGRVDDFY
-5943 KRNDAASEY
+5943 KVDVSTDAEGNPVYTSTY
-5952 SYPLNLTG
+5952 SYALQLNNLV
-5960 LIEKVTVNLFN
+5960 EKVTVNLFN
-5971 GEGYQPYLADMVG
+5971 SNGYQPYLSKMTDL
-5984 TSLGAG
+5984 TGAPVSDT
-5990 LDASL
+5990 DASL
-5995 ISIKIELNKYA
+5995 ISVKAELSKQG
-6006 YNELLVFLYTTILS
+6006 YNELMIYVYTMLLS
-6020 LMHVNIDTNAKG
+6020 LIHGDSDVNANWADYFHYDADTA
-6032 VNYFSYLGGN
+6032 
-6042 MWEDDGVHLARHQG
+6042 LARHGYQHDAG
-6056 TDRQFV
+6056 IADNNDYYYTYT

-6069 LDSIAYMD
+6069 LDSIQGNSAAAT
-6077 NLSEQQKTERRVR
+6077 KARVD
-6090 LLDPYVRS
+6090 LLTPYVKT
-6098 LPIGLLQW
+6098 LPFALLNWLVHDMAGISRDALRAIGL
-6106 LLYDALSSVGDGI
+6106 VGGTLDMTLFP
-6119 ISNNAPYI
+6119 S
-6127 GYLTG
+6127 
-6132 SALGDLTL
+6132 LGNITTL
-6140 VIANILPPFADMDA
+6140 VATALPPFADMGDDSMP
-6154 NAVNPSL
+6154 NPSI
-6161 NLYIDLAPESTFY
+6161 NIYIDLAPEKSMY
-6174 GESADKEIVP
+6174 GIDREIVP
-6184 GIQSIELMV
+6184 GIQAIELMV
-6193 NAEKYGDGRNLR
+6193 NAEKYGGGRNLR
-6205 QSYTNEDGE
+6205 QGDVT
-6214 KAYRNGEIYYTIDE
+6214 GEIFTDG
-6228 SAELQNMVDAYVLAI
+6228 SSSGGNFDNAYVLAI
-6243 NPSNLSA
+6243 NPLNLIQSGS
-6250 DEDDLTYTGKGLV
+6250 ENKGLV

-6269 HLNSLSFSSG
+6269 HLNSMSADVS
-6279 TQLTSDQLTQLRDGN
+6279 N
-6294 TYITVSDI
+6294 AYINVSDI
-6302 GSKAAQLHGI
+6302 GTKAAQLYGVGDGPI
-6312 SSAEGS
+6312 SGN
-6318 LNAGF
+6318 LNADF

-6343 DVTVIWDASAVDLS
+6343 DVTVIWDASAIDLS
-6357 APHSFVDEDENGYCD
+6357 APHSFVDEDGNSYCD
-6372 NCGLEKGDATL
+6372 NCGLKVGDGAL

-6417 TEVSPVDSD
+6417 TEVSPVGSD
-6426 PSFSIDMSSAGN
+6426 LSFSIDMSSAGN

-6445 RIKFTSEGATSG
+6445 KIKFTSEGATSG

-6468 FDDAG
+6468 FDEAG

-6479 LRSGSNVYYMKHE
+6479 LRSGSNVYMRHE

-6510 DSVSTETSVYTL
+6510 DSVSTATDVYTL

-6528 VAYTTDGTTVSVGDT
+6528 VAYTDGNTVSVGDT

-6604 TSATVSVVNN
+6604 TSATVYVVNN
-6614 EVTVDGDTTYAN
+6614 EVTVDGDTYYAN

-6650 SGYMDAGESWQ
+6650 SGHMGAVDSWQ
-6661 KALNDYLDDTLLG
+6661 QALNDYLVDTLLG
-6674 VFSNGNEIEIRGFNT
+6674 VFANGNEIEIRGFNT
-6689 TALNGVTV
+6689 SALDGVTV

-6710 EYYIWRQYNGTTP
+6710 KYYIWRQYNGTTP

-6796 TDEGGEQGGEVT
+6796 TDEGGEQGGEIT

-6948 YETGAAIKVYV
+6948 YETGGAIDVY
-6959 TTENGEEEKDATVV
+6959 TTDSPNKPVSATVV

-6992 DDHCIIVEID
+6992 DDHCIIVKIG
-7002 DKQYSANVP
+7002 DKQYSVNVP

-7022 ELLLDES
+7022 ELLLNEG
-7029 FELVNEY
+7029 FKLVNEY
-7036 NRLNSTIRRYVS
+7036 NRLNSTIRRYV
-7048 EGQVVEV
+7048 GGDQVVEV
-7055 TYSRDTYLP
+7055 TYSRETYLP

-7077 DNPFTGQIRI
+7077 NNPFTGQIRI

-7095 VDYAFD
+7095 VAYPFD

-7106 ADGGDAYTDEYVPVS
+7106 KDGGDAYTDEYVDVD

-7171 GDLGGI
+7171 GDLGGT
-7177 ADGTYEP
+7177 AEGTYEP
-7184 FAPYDNMFNGD
+7184 FAPYKNMFDGD
-7195 DKLTALSATSGLS
+7195 DELTALSATSGLI

-7273 YAAEYKLSADELT
+7273 YAAEYTLSADELT
-7286 ADASAVSYNY
+7286 ANASAVSYNY

-7305 NIQHNGLKDVI
+7305 NIQHNGSKDVI

-7327 SGKVASIEGMKFELG
+7327 SGKVASIEGMKFELD

-7354 SIDPFDLDGSI
+7354 SIDPFDLKGSI

-7439 FVHVESRAAVDG
+7439 FVHVESRAAVEG

-7582 EEEINSD
+7582 GEKINAN

-7601 DGFGTVN
+7601 VGFGTVN
-7608 GGDSDKAYYSNGTYV
+7608 DGDSKKAYYSNGTYV

-7641 FALSKP
+7641 FALFNP
-7647 VLGENG
+7647 VLEGG
-7653 VVTWQPVENG
+7653 VVTGWTDEG
-7663 ESQSY
+7663 TEEQSY

-7708 RIPVSITGSMA
+7708 RIPVSIKGNGATDNVSVDDDARTLPSRTAGGS
-7719 TGTDTPGRSNS
+7719 
-7730 TLTSRVAGTNGDVNV
+7730 NV
-7745 VWYGRVRI
+7745 VWYGTMTVR
-7753 TYNIDNTAEYW
+7753 YNLDASNNYCEAVYNVIFTSPDGEDIVLSGQA
-7764 VTLTDPTGNGI
+7764 
-7775 AIEGIEGRTVEY
+7775 GRYVEY
-7787 YLTAYVGAVINAS
+7787 NLTAYVGAVIDVS
-7800 GKVLDS
+7800 GNVLDWEN
-7806 VDGVP
+7806 DVP
-7811 AGTASTRVSFSVSG
+7811 AARISSVTISSKVDNSG
-7825 TTITDIDWAD
+7825 VTQWGSQYDTDK
-7835 PLP
+7835 

>member
-115 LELWQANDDG
+115 LELWQANDEG

-353 ESAGGRGIESVESL
+353 ESAGGRGIESIESL

-516 LDSVGLLPDAAD
+516 LASVGLLPDAAD

-712 FALDPETLLAGIQ
+712 FTLDPETLLAGIQ

-863 ADGTGSGDTGT
+863 ADGTGSGNTGT

-1032 DFPEGLDVDLTLSLN
+1032 DFPEGLDVDLALSLN

-1130 AVTTADINAE
+1130 AVTTADINVE

-1198 GYLLAGEVKVGDMAT
+1198 GYLLDANVSIGDMADIE
-1213 VNISLSGLG
+1213 ISLSGLG
-1222 LGIGEGIFDNSV
+1222 LGIGEGIFNNSV

-1380 STLYIASDAGGLI
+1380 STLYIASDADGLI
-1393 GGGIAVPDID
+1393 GGGIVVPDID

-1786 YASVGISIK
+1786 YASVGVSIDK
-1795 DPYITNSESDNV
+1795 PYITNSKSDNV
-1807 SDIIDKAIAEGNFQS
+1807 SGIIDKAIADGNFQS

-1840 ADATYQEV
+1840 ADATYQKV
-1848 DNPEEYPVTDRYTQ
+1848 DNPDAYANSDRYTQ
-1862 LPDGAFV
+1862 LSDGSFV
-1869 QDNEG
+1869 QDNDG
-1874 TFVRAGYS
+1874 DYVRRAVT
-1882 LSDIIDALLD
+1882 LSEIIDALLD
-1892 MPAIGDA
+1892 MPAIADA
-1899 LGNVGNE
+1899 FGNVGNE

-1948 SGILGDFTIPKLD
+1948 SGILGDFTIPEFD
-1961 TLTILNALQVG
+1961 TLAILNALQVG

-2001 RLGGPK
+2001 GLGGPK

-2015 LAAMDV
+2015 LAEMNV
-2021 RPFGEG
+2021 SPFGEG

-2037 SGDGSGST
+2037 SGDGSDST

-2092 SNLIGNIVSLIVGN
+2092 SNLVGNIVSLIVGN
-2106 DEEYSF
+2106 GEEYSF
-2112 DDFILNEEQSCVSL
+2112 DDFILNEEQSRVSL

-2132 IVIEVAAESDKGF
+2132 IAIEVAAQSDTGF
-2145 DIEIST
+2145 SIAVST
-2151 QAGIVIDVAT
+2151 EAGITIDVAT
-2161 QDDTLLSAREISTY
+2161 QDDTLLSSRERSTY
-2175 TDVTDLVFSIINL
+2175 VDMTDLVLNIIDL
-2188 VNGGTIEGGGFGS
+2188 VNGETTDGGGFGS

-2209 GMARFESDGE
+2209 GMAQFESDGE

-2253 SVAADLGAINF
+2253 SVAADLGAIDF
-2264 AALTGETP
+2264 ASLTGDTP
-2272 DWDAFLNGVDANG
+2272 DWDAFLEN
-2285 NPITDLNTIEVAL
+2285 TDLDTIEVAL

-2321 NGKLY
+2321 RGRLY

-2341 VSNFLQFVIEAAQLG
+2341 VPNFLQFVIEAAQLG

-2453 ATAADDGEY
+2453 ATAAEDGEY

-2496 ELGGTYYVKEADG
+2496 VLDGTYYVKEADG

-2521 HYETVNYAES
+2521 YYETETYSLAAEGVTGSFVKLVALDTDDREIYLES
-2531 DIGSLVKIIG
+2531 DRYVFYTPAENGTYTVVSSLDAV
-2541 EDRYFD
+2541 
-2547 MSRTAF
+2547 S
-2553 YSRIGDSDDYI
+2553 GDS
-2564 LVTDIDSAAKDN
+2564 V
-2576 LYVREG
+2576 YVIYDGMYR
-2582 SNHYQL
+2582 QL
-2588 EYKVE
+2588 EYTGE
-2593 GETAELKTYVR
+2593 GETAEVNTYVR
-2604 QFGYVRDAEGEFY
+2604 QLGYVRDAEGEFY

-2671 PAAYDG
+2671 PAEYDG
-2677 QGKAYTYDE
+2677 TQDKAYTYDE

-2695 AQEGGEYYY
+2695 SPQTGEEYYY
-2704 DVPLMPFYDSVV
+2704 DVSLAPFYNSVI

-2789 LSSEAG
+2789 LSSETG

-2845 YDDVEVSGGSSSEAI
+2845 YDDVEISGGSSSEAI
-2860 TADDTDAD
+2860 TADDTSASDDERAD
-2868 EQVDD
+2868 
-2873 SLTSED
+2873 LTTEE

-2909 GGDPLGSLVYEDLLG
+2909 GDDPLGSLVYEDLLG
-2924 SLDVTIDLSDG
+2924 GLDVVIDVSDGLDVSLDL
-2935 VDVALDVALMLSGD
+2935 ALALTGD
-2949 RYEYAE
+2949 RYILVDNNASEE
-2955 TTVETTEDRYY
+2955 TDDVLYY
-2966 TFKAEDDSHKADAA
+2966 VFKAGADGDAA
-2980 GLFVEEDG
+2980 GLFVYDTEEEVYR
-2988 AFRPATKQDA
+2988 AASTQDISA
-2998 EAVKYVRYEA
+2998 GTTTYVRYEA
-3008 VHTEEG
+3008 ANVDGAWVYYTYTEFDG
-3014 SWTFYEYKKAADGEY
+3014 TPADGTTYYRYDEAQDAY
-3029 VYDAA
+3029 VAVG
-3034 TRAYLPADAETDEN
+3034 ADEDT
-3048 ATRYTR
+3048 TGVTLYTR
-3054 NAVDLGGGQ
+3054 DNGTAASNLPVY
-3063 AIFRYVKG
+3063 AYVAG
-3071 AEANPNAY
+3071 TSANPNDY
-3079 NTELNLYVGVNNID
+3079 DTELDLYVGINNVD

-3147 LFPDSTYDFDTVIAA
+3147 LFPDSTYDFDTIIAA

-3221 DLVTFIQLVM
+3221 DLVTFIELVM

-3249 DDNVDDLFGLED
+3249 DDNVEDLFGLED

-3285 LGVYLSLGDADGV
+3285 LGVYLSLGDAEGV
-3298 KYDAKKH
+3298 TYTDKH

-3331 ISEIEDYNE
+3331 ISEIEGYDE

-3353 YPDENGKFV
+3353 YPDENGEYV

-3394 MGQEVSLDGIG
+3394 MGPEASLDGIG

-3497 NVDVNNYLYAGLNTA
+3497 NVDVNNYLYAGLDTA

-3533 DGMYYKTD
+3533 DGMYYISSD
-3541 AGYYELRSDMTAQEE
+3541 GYFALRSDMTAQEE

-3595 YDAEGAVAAGNAAL
+3595 YDAEDASVKEKNAAL

-3615 YVAADSEYAGEDTDG
+3615 YVAADEGYSELEVSGD
-3630 NGYAEFAVADD
+3630 V
-3641 IYVVYPSDEQKPFIE
+3641 YVVYPSDEQKPFIE

-3674 TSGAEYSYISREEA
+3674 TSGAEYSYNNVGEGKGAYEA
-3688 GEDAADYSFD
+3688 VELA
-3698 YEKVDRL
+3698 
-3705 LYVPYV
+3705 LYTPDSVIDGD
-3711 SEQGGLDIGSVYYLY
+3711 GGAEGNDYLY

-3731 YPIKIAEDATSADE
+3731 YQITLDALYTYVDGARQPVSDWSAFVRNYY
-3745 AARSGVY
+3745 AG
-3752 SYEDGDYKAVT
+3752 
-3763 SSSWGAFCENPAN
+3763 N
-3776 GDYYLFIHVESQ
+3776 YYLHVSVEGEGFDQ
-3788 LFSIFEPITESD
+3788 YIVIEED
-3800 IYEAHDFGDDY
+3800 YVYEREVYKTVY
-3811 RYVGKGKGDYA
+3811 RYVGEGNGSYE
-3822 RLGTTSLV
+3822 RLATTSLV
-3830 SVPEFHVNFDSN
+3830 SVPEFHVNFDSD
-3842 VENYDTLKDTYHVDD
+3842 VDYDGLTENEYYVDD
-3857 TGNLVAGSSGD
+3857 TGNLVAGTA
-3868 PEKDYDK
+3868 PEGTEKVYDK
-3875 DDVHF
+3875 EDVHF
-3880 VYDEAT
+3880 VYDEAA

-3901 DSLPEGTRV
+3901 DSLPDGTRV

-3981 LTKYYAYA
+3981 LTPYYAYA

-4009 FTVADGYQARLPFE
+4009 FTVADGYSARLPFE
-4023 IRATVKLDYANET
+4023 IRATVKLDYANEA
-4036 DYNSL
+4036 YASL

-4081 ITNDVINSSALYL
+4081 GTNDVINSSALYL

-4108 DLSDYPLED
+4108 DLSAYPLED
-4117 LLNDNIDLGSI
+4117 LLNDNIDIGSI

-4138 AADGTD
+4138 AADETD
-4144 LGDTNKATVLLNV
+4144 LGDTSKATVLLNV

-4246 EDYAELSAA
+4246 ESYDELSAA

-4301 QIAAAGDAKFVFN
+4301 QIATAGDAKFVFN
-4314 DDIAYDLFKDSS
+4314 DDPAYDVFVSS
-4326 ARTSYPASE
+4326 AARNSYEESE
-4335 RYAEVP
+4335 RYAAIPEGFIV
-4341 AGYVALDGAE
+4341 LDDAAD
-4351 QYNWAKDNA
+4351 YTWATNIG
-4360 TLYYFR
+4360 TQLYY
-4366 YSLTGSGRMIAISGN
+4366 YSYSFTSGRATMYTVNSSQVGN
-4381 DVNNITNSERFLSA
+4381 MSNGIRFVD
-4395 YGIAGQ
+4395 YGIDGQ
-4401 DGYAKLYVSAEDAST
+4401 NVGYAKLYINYNLLSSEQRSQALVQF
-4416 ATDEGLFDAET
+4416 GLTE
-4427 IAGSEN
+4427 SEVN
-4433 VQYVLDANGAHKQ
+4433 SVRYTLDSQGAHKQ
-4446 TTVFTDYKTLLSLNI
+4446 TTVFTDYKTLLSL
-4461 DKLIEQL
+4461 DLEDLIA
-4468 GNKDESTDTTSAIL
+4468 GIGGSDESTDTTSAIL

-4539 LAMNSAEFVSAIGL
+4539 LAMNSAEFVSAIGV

-4565 LIAMLPDLLS
+4565 LIAMLPDLLGGG
-4575 NDEIDTAALLGAILG
+4575 EIDTAALLGAILG

-4597 IAIDTNFFGDRIED
+4597 IAVDTNFFGDRIEG

-4618 LLVDENLGADVYIY
+4618 LLVDENLGADIY
-4632 SPDLGRVIGSAVYN
+4632 LDTTGLGKVIGSV
-4646 EGSDEAVLG
+4646 G
-4655 DLFANGLK
+4655 DGMTDFFGKLK

-4686 VTAADG
+4686 VTAADS

-4697 IEDATTGLIPED
+4697 IGDATTGLIPED

-4717 VGQVLF
+4717 VGQALF

-4793 IATEGE
+4793 YAPLDE
-4799 VSDALKG
+4799 VVEVIEQLGSAS
-4806 VGADTVYGINDDN
+4806 VYGIDDIN
-4819 LDEFIGTV
+4819 AYLGGITPNSESEVVIS
-4827 RVTATETDDG
+4827 TE
-4837 TTYAE
+4837 
-4842 GGDKVVLSTKDYALA
+4842 DYALA
-4857 AFASPEQIWLGTRY
+4857 VYASPEEAWLGDRY
-4871 EMSVADG
+4871 TLSGFNEEGHPEFTLADNA
-4878 KLVFTDKSYEESY
+4878 YA
-4891 VNSDAFTQSA
+4891 NAFTQSDDGLYGILTEDLTSYQGV
-4901 TGAYVLVNAD
+4901 TGGQVTEGTYVTYENGTYMLV
-4911 DNLSSYEGEGSKVNY
+4911 SRIE
-4926 TDKFMPLAN
+4926 
-4935 YLKLTGKTADEVDP
+4935 KLTGETYSGA
-4949 SSRYSLDASKIVGE
+4949 RYSFDEDAVTGE

-4970 NIALELGDLGVT
+4970 NIALELGDIGV
-4982 LNEEFSEPVP
+4982 LVNEEFSAALSDDE
-4992 TDVEFKDVLE
+4992 KAAYGNVL
-5002 ASIRLSTSIDIG
+5002 SSSVRISTSVDVG
-5014 FHGTSPA
+5014 FYGHTGA

-5031 IFGIDAIKTA
+5031 IFGIDAIKSA

-5051 DVSVTGELGNA
+5051 DVNITGELGNEDA
-5062 DRAYFNVRL
+5062 PYFNIQL
-5071 DAWFDLRGGLQVRLT
+5071 DGWIDLGTGKLQVLLE
-5086 VGRYDETETGA
+5086 VGRYDESGGLDTMVA
-5097 VELTTVIGVVLA
+5097 VSLA
-5109 DDTLFADLSGL
+5109 DDTLYADLSGL

-5128 ISNLGVE
+5128 ITNLGVE
-5135 ELLFEALGGV
+5135 TLIADALGG
-5145 LNTSAFE
+5145 LTGTGTQNAE

-5159 DTENMTLHDYAYLA
+5159 DTSDMTLHEYAYLA

-5187 ATIQAILAKVS
+5187 AAIEAIIAKVG

-5206 GDIELPDL
+5206 GDIDLPDL

-5228 AWLSLNAKLSENFS
+5228 AWLSLNAKLSEDFG
-5242 ASIDIHHLYLG
+5242 ASIDIDHLYL
-5253 TEALYNT
+5253 ASNPIYT
-5260 TIPVLDAA
+5260 TTNKA
-5268 GLPTDESISVIGT
+5268 GDEITGT
-5281 EGEIEFTTK
+5281 EGGRANEIFS
-5290 VVDDNT
+5290 D
-5296 VDIATLPEEGEGEYY
+5296 Y
-5311 TYLYDVASGEL
+5311 TFLYDVASGEL
-5322 NPNLNVSASAALS
+5322 NSDLNISASASAEIS
-5335 LTMTSEGLVSP
+5335 MTSEGLNP
-5346 DKNDSS
+5346 GDE
-5352 TWGGLGS
+5352 G
-5359 YEEAKAKYDSSLAGW
+5359 YEDSLAGW

-5389 VTPYDRGSEAEYDAY
+5389 VTPYDIGAEADYNKY
-5404 GGPIYVLGDDG
+5404 GGPIYILGEDG
-5415 VTYEEIGKVAAGGNG
+5415 ATYEEIGKVASDGSG
-5430 YYALDKEEGTYAD
+5430 YYALNDDGTYAD
-5443 TVTTWE
+5443 TVTTWSA
-5449 NGGYSQYYRTTI
+5449 GGYSQYYRTTI
-5461 VEATFAANEVNLII
+5461 VEATFAANDINLTID
-5475 SLEADLNIGAIVT
+5475 LEADLNIGAIVT

-5503 ELGAPFD
+5503 GLGSPFN
-5510 STVLEVYYLGSSR
+5510 STILEVYYLGSSR
-5523 LSSAANNNIYTLVE
+5523 LSDAANNNIYTLVE
-5537 DVEAGNLG
+5537 DVETGNLG
-5545 AFNDAIYINASGLG
+5545 AFNDAIYIDASGLG
-5559 LGWIKFQGL
+5559 LGKIKFQGL
-5568 AGIFGANIGQIYD
+5568 AGVLGANIGQIYD
-5581 NDALTAYANTAAD
+5581 NDALSADAGSAAD
-5594 ETDTGAEEGTAS
+5594 ETDTGAEEGTTS

-5612 SASVSLGINV
+5612 SASVSLGINL
-5622 AENYL
+5622 AENYV

-5640 GLLGDSLDFELPDV
+5640 GLLGDSLGGISLPDV

-5660 LTLGTTG
+5660 LTFGEVG
-5667 LNSVT
+5667 LSS
-5672 IESQLDPAGTGAIVT
+5672 IAIDAELDAAGTGAHIE
-5687 LSDLQVSLSPFVDV
+5687 LSDLEVSLDPFVDV
-5701 DSLINEVKT
+5701 DSLVNQVAT
-5710 GYGGLT
+5710 QFAGLT

-5723 MTLLQNILDGLN
+5723 MTLITNILDGLN
-5735 ANLSLTVDKRG
+5735 PSLALSVDKRG
-5746 ESIVQS
+5746 IAGVQKNGNYQ
-5752 TTRWDD
+5752 TGWDW
-5758 EFLGAGSDFVGV
+5758 VTV
-5770 KTNLR
+5770 NRK
-5775 SSVTAVSTSG
+5775 SSVRLTAIGDYSGNVSG
-5785 LFNVAA
+5785 K
-5791 NGGPLSGDVAAFSD
+5791 DSD
-5805 FMLKL
+5805 IPNDYMLVL
-5810 DVTAKHPHIDTTM
+5810 DVLSQHPEHMASADNQ
-5823 RGVDTVDLD
+5823 VSLD

-5837 NNLWINDIG
+5837 NNLWIDSLSAGSI
-5846 IDLGAAGDIIGIFAS
+5846 LGDITGAITNAIYG
-5861 NLLNWINIGNFISPE
+5861 LLNGLELGSSLGLDAMLGGI
-5876 TGTLFSF
+5876 
-5883 AYSDADNSAWSTNNP
+5883 AYSDADNSVWDASNP

-5904 DDNVAKTSADWAYG
+5904 DSVASTAVDESIIPDDTHTGATYSYSDMTSAWSGNASSTYTRQYG
-5918 FDNDDLSDADV
+5918 QDLNSI
-5929 WTSPSAETNRDEPY
+5929 
-5943 KRNDAASEY
+5943 
-5952 SYPLNLTG
+5952 LNG
-5960 LIEKVTVNLFN
+5960 LVERVEVNLFN
-5971 GEGYQPYLADMVG
+5971 RNGYQPYLSTMPDYTG
-5984 TSLGAG
+5984 TATEDTDS
-5990 LDASL
+5990 SL
-5995 ISIKIELNKYA
+5995 ISVKIELSKDG
-6006 YNELLVFLYTTILS
+6006 YNELMIYVYTMLLGLIQS
-6020 LMHVNIDTNAKG
+6020 AVDTTNYVYFG
-6032 VNYFSYLGGN
+6032 VKASDSDTEGNNLTRHGGTASY
-6042 MWEDDGVHLARHQG
+6042 Q
-6056 TDRQFV
+6056 

-6069 LDSIAYMD
+6069 LDAID
-6077 NLSEQQKTERRVR
+6077 NNSSLTSHQKTVKKTS
-6090 LLDPYVRS
+6090 LMSYYAQS
-6098 LPIGLLQW
+6098 LPYALGVW
-6106 LLYDALSSVGDGI
+6106 LIESGTVIDLGALSGITGAIRGI
-6119 ISNNAPYI
+6119 IGNVTI
-6127 GYLTG
+6127 L
-6132 SALGDLTL
+6132 LG
-6140 VIANILPPFADMDA
+6140 NILPTFAKYDE
-6154 NAVNPSL
+6154 NTPNPSL
-6161 NLYIDLAPESTFY
+6161 NIYIDLAPESSFY
-6174 GESADKEIVP
+6174 GINREIAP
-6184 GIQSIELMV
+6184 GIQAIELMV
-6193 NAEKYGDGRNLR
+6193 NVEKYGGSRLLSGTNSGGTVLNGQQIWYANDSSDPDSIDWGKDYADGL
-6205 QSYTNEDGE
+6205 SE
-6214 KAYRNGEIYYTIDE
+6214 
-6228 SAELQNMVDAYVLAI
+6228 AYVLAI
-6243 NPSNLSA
+6243 NPLNLIQSGS
-6250 DEDDLTYTGKGLV
+6250 EGEGLA

-6269 HLNSLSFSSG
+6269 HLNG
-6279 TQLTSDQLTQLRDGN
+6279 NLTTTGGIDVEN
-6294 TYITVSDI
+6294 VFIEVSDI
-6302 GSKAAQLHGI
+6302 GTK
-6312 SSAEGS
+6312 SATMYSGTYNS
-6318 LNAGF
+6318 GTDSWSNTSQIATGNLNAGF

-6334 QLVSPNNPH
+6334 QLVSPATDH
-6343 DVTVIWDASAVDLS
+6343 DVTIVWDASAVDLS
-6357 APHSFVDEDENGYCD
+6357 APQDGES
-6372 NCGLEKGDATL
+6372 
-6383 GAHGTQRLAGFVY
+6383 RLAGFVY

-6407 PVYVTNDFTA
+6407 PVYVTNDYTFTGIYA
-6417 TEVSPVDSD
+6417 YDTSG
-6426 PSFSIDMSSAGN
+6426 SASQLSVEMDGGN
-6438 VKLPDLV
+6438 VTLPDLAM
-6445 RIKFTSEGATSG
+6445 INFTQG
-6457 TNVSY
+6457 SY
-6462 IFGTQR
+6462 VFGTQR
-6468 FDDAG
+6468 FDEAG

-6479 LRSGSNVYYMKHE
+6479 LRNAGGNYQFKV
-6492 TFDANGA
+6492 TDANGNVTY
-6499 STGVEYGFYPA
+6499 SYHELGI
-6510 DSVSTETSVYTL
+6510 SSTETTTYEL
-6522 QVYPAY
+6522 ALYPAY
-6528 VAYTTDGTTVSVGDT
+6528 VAYTQEGNTVTSGET
-6543 TYYVLRNNNADI
+6543 TYYVIDSASVNNM
-6555 TVPGNLPVGTFS
+6555 PVGTIA
-6567 WDEFSYG
+6567 WDLSEFYYG
-6574 WDGGAAEDDAAEVK
+6574 WDGGNV
-6588 HTVGLSYQWG
+6588 TLGFTYQWG
-6598 FAETQR
+6598 YSAEQTASVSVPVTGVLIEDDDSLIFR
-6604 TSATVSVVNN
+6604 GDTATVYGS
-6614 EVTVDGDTTYAN
+6614 EGGFTFSDWDALQDAAGALGDDWAA
-6626 NTGST
+6626 
-6631 TTQADAF
+6631 Q
-6638 NFSNWSNLKEKL
+6638 LKA
-6650 SGYMDAGESWQ
+6650 YI
-6661 KALNDYLDDTLLG
+6661 T
-6674 VFSNGNEIEIRGFNT
+6674 GFNT
-6689 TALNGVTV
+6689 LSGTYIVASGYGNSFQKAIAWDLSAIDSLNVTPGSAFTVQVTMFV
-6697 GSEVNVA
+6697 GTGGDGYN
-6704 ITMYVG
+6704 
-6710 EYYIWRQYNGTTP
+6710 IWRQYNGD
-6723 ANGMLGDLG
+6723 ALSYGMMGDVAVY
-6732 IMIDGEWDTLT
+6732 D
-6743 SSNYADEHKK
+6743 DEA
-6753 ISDEIATNGY
+6753 EAWRIATSNTDHNIIRQQLESQGY
-6763 AVVAQPVYVTFTIGA
+6763 AVVAQPVTVTITVGA
-6778 EEGFT
+6778 QEGF
-6783 FDDAVQGGGTGGG
+6783 VPSGSTGGG
-6796 TDEGGEQGGEVT
+6796 TDEGGEQGGEIT

-6879 ALLTATSGSTRE
+6879 ALLTATSGSTRT

-6939 FGAYLAAKG
+6939 FAAYLEAKG
-6948 YETGAAIKVYV
+6948 YENGDEITVY
-6959 TTENGEEEKDATVV
+6959 TTDSPSVPVRATVV

-6992 DDHCIIVEID
+6992 DDHCIIVEIGGV
-7002 DKQYSANVP
+7002 QYSVNVP

-7022 ELLLDES
+7022 ELLLNEG

-7036 NRLNSTIRRYVS
+7036 NRLNSTIRRYVG
-7048 EGQVVEV
+7048 EDQVVEV
-7055 TYSRDTYLP
+7055 TYSRETYLP

-7077 DNPFTGQIRI
+7077 DNPFTGKIRI

-7106 ADGGDAYTDEYVPVS
+7106 KDGGDAYTDVYVDVD

-7171 GDLGGI
+7171 GDLGGT

-7184 FAPYDNMFNGD
+7184 FAPYDNMTLASGGEI
-7195 DKLTALSATSGLS
+7195 LSTPYGTQGSNLS
-7208 AFGEKGDVIVY
+7208 SDITFY
-7219 IDGRYVLK
+7219 IDGRYVASAGFDAADYPGYTVLK
-7227 AEADELTSPLEGYEA
+7227 
-7242 AQYKRLDGTY
+7242 DGDVPREY
-7252 NRGSGTSYVLAAG
+7252 VRGSGTSYTLVTGDTTAAT
-7265 DEGDYVFI
+7265 YYFI
-7273 YAAEYKLSADELT
+7273 YGAKDTLETSELT
-7286 ADASAVSYNY
+7286 WDHSGISYNY
-7296 NGGRRNITV
+7296 NGGLRRTSASVNANGITGTV
-7305 NIQHNGLKDVI
+7305 TVPI
-7316 LGALTMPVWIV
+7316 WIV
-7327 SGKVASIEGMKFELG
+7327 SGRIKSITALHFDEK
-7342 GQTDLSGGSNSL
+7342 GQDGSL
-7354 SIDPFDLDGSI
+7354 ATGRTLTVDPFAGIDLTALAAEGS
-7365 TDAVEGGYKYFPN
+7365 EHYKYFPSSVDV
-7378 ILTLNTIEDD
+7378 TTTD
-7388 ATGISYVI
+7388 GCKISGLG
-7396 RDVAVTWSNLGSIRV
+7396 VTWSNLGSIRNTYRGGVYSARLTVPAVTSEDGTTSYV
-7411 AYGGNDYDARFTI
+7411 A
-7424 GKTDAFGAQGFTVDS
+7424 AQGFTAPS
-7439 FVHVESRAAVDG
+7439 FVQVIERTAEDTSTDGRGLWVVSNTNGVDAPFRTEG
-7451 TLTPNNG
+7451 SVLA
-7458 TLPTVGYA
+7458 VGYA
-7466 DKNPTPSDYIDP
+7466 DQGTATSYIDP

-7486 RAEVEQITSVTVSIN
+7486 RTAVEAITEVSVYI
-7501 DEESGRVEKTFT
+7501 SGISERVTFGVT
-7513 TDGQDGYTLVW
+7513 GTDSAASGYTLVW

-7549 STQNYEIDYLVTRKV
+7549 STQNYEIDYLVTRKLV
-7564 VSRIY
+7564 NNITG
-7569 ATKGL
+7569 TKGGDWS
-7574 SDRDKPAE
+7574 SDV
-7582 EEEINSD
+7582 NTTVGSD
-7589 TLWFTF
+7589 LGRAST
-7595 GTDPDA
+7595 
-7601 DGFGTVN
+7601 
-7608 GGDSDKAYYSNGTYV
+7608 TYA
-7623 IDPFIPSTQS
+7623 IDPFTPYTQS
-7633 LPTGWNVT
+7633 LPTGWSVT
-7641 FALSKP
+7641 FTLSNP
-7647 VLGENG
+7647 VLEGG
-7653 VVTWQPVENG
+7653 VVTDWTDAGTE
-7663 ESQSY
+7663 EQSY

-7680 VTADVANSADGKPN
+7680 MTAENAANGKPD
-7694 AGDATMQIDGGQRL
+7694 AGDVTMQIDGGQRI
-7708 RIPVSITGSMA
+7708 RIPVSITGK
-7719 TGTDTPGRSNS
+7719 T
-7730 TLTSRVAGTNGDVNV
+7730 TSANPTSSGNVLQSKVDGVTV
-7745 VWYGRVRI
+7745 VWHGTVSI
-7753 TYNIDNTAEYW
+7753 SYNNGNNTATYD
-7764 VTLTDPTGNGI
+7764 VTFSDPTGADI
-7775 AIEGIEGRTVEY
+7775 TVEAIEGRTASY
-7787 YLTAYVGAVINAS
+7787 TLTPYIGAVINAA
-7800 GKVLDS
+7800 GKVLDWNG
-7806 VDGVP
+7806 DVP
-7811 AGTASTRVSFSVSG
+7811 AANRIGTTVSFSV
-7825 TTITDIDWAD
+7825 
-7835 PLP
+7835 

>member
-115 LELWQANDDG
+115 LELWQANDEG

-279 DLKDGAD
+279 DLKDGAE

-516 LDSVGLLPDAAD
+516 LASVGLLPDAAD

-984 DSYIESVPDDVEFV
+984 GSYIESVPDDVEFV

-1154 STGFSVEVA
+1154 SKGFSVEVA

-1380 STLYIASDAGGLI
+1380 STLYIASDADGLI
-1393 GGGIAVPDID
+1393 GGGIVVPDID

-1536 DDSNAIEPS
+1536 DDGNAIEPS

-1684 EMVSGL
+1684 EKVSGL

-1708 SDATA
+1708 SDVTA

-1744 IGAFAGTD
+1744 IGAVAGTD

-1786 YASVGISIK
+1786 YASVGVSIDK
-1795 DPYITNSESDNV
+1795 PYITNSKSDNV
-1807 SDIIDKAIAEGNFQS
+1807 SGIIDKAIAEGNFQS

-2341 VSNFLQFVIEAAQLG
+2341 VSNFLQFVIEAAQLS

-3147 LFPDSTYDFDTVIAA
+3147 LFPDSTYDFDTIIAA

-3221 DLVTFIQLVM
+3221 DLVTFIELVM

-3249 DDNVDDLFGLED
+3249 DDNVEDLFGLED

-3285 LGVYLSLGDADGV
+3285 LGVYLSLGDAEGV
-3298 KYDAKKH
+3298 TYTDEH

-3321 YGYVDGDYVL
+3321 YGYVGGKYVL
-3331 ISEIEDYNE
+3331 ISEIDGYDE

-3353 YPDENGKFV
+3353 YPDENGDKA
-3362 RENAGLYVDLSY
+3362 RESAGLYVDLSY
-3374 FGQPGVYVNLTE
+3374 FGQPGVYVNLIE
-3386 LMDFIGGM
+3386 LMDFIGGL
-3394 MGQEVSLDGIG
+3394 MGPEASLDGIG

-3595 YDAEGAVAAGNAAL
+3595 YDAEGAVAAGNAEL

-3641 IYVVYPSDEQKPFIE
+3641 ISVVYPSGEQKPFIE

-3811 RYVGKGKGDYA
+3811 RYVGKGRGDYA

-3842 VENYDTLKDTYHVDD
+3842 VENYDTLEDTYYVDD

-3868 PEKDYDK
+3868 PEKDYEK

-3901 DSLPEGTRV
+3901 ASLPEGTRV

-3941 EYLTEDEWT
+3941 EYLTEDEWK
-3950 SANLG
+3950 SKNLG
-3955 ELPEDKYVLVRGKY
+3955 ELPDEAYVLVRGKY
-3969 VPYDKDNTTHNG
+3969 VPYDEHNTTHNG
-3981 LTKYYAYA
+3981 LTPYYAYA

-4023 IRATVKLDYANET
+4023 IRATVKLDYADET
-4036 DYNSL
+4036 YASL

-4081 ITNDVINSSALYL
+4081 GTNDVINSSALYL

-4108 DLSDYPLED
+4108 DLSAYPLED
-4117 LLNDNIDLGSI
+4117 LLNDNIDIGSI

-4271 TRNDDVAGDDYYIK
+4271 TRVDADYVAEHPDETYYVGNGGGKDFVEFEGDVARY
-4285 DGTEKGYV
+4285 DGALY
-4293 HISEATEE
+4293 
-4301 QIAAAGDAKFVFN
+4301 VFN

-4341 AGYVALDGAE
+4341 AGYVALDGAD
-4351 QYNWAKDNA
+4351 QYNWAKDKA

-4517 QMSRLMAT
+4517 QMSRLMKT

-4590 GASIYLE
+4590 GANIYLE
-4597 IAIDTNFFGDRIED
+4597 IAVDTNFFGDRIEG

-4632 SPDLGRVIGSAVYN
+4632 APDLGRVIGSAVY
-4646 EGSDEAVLG
+4646 DEDEKVSPLG

-4686 VTAADG
+4686 VTAADS

-4697 IEDATTGLIPED
+4697 IVDATTGLIPED

-4779 ALQVQLGV
+4779 ALQVQLGI

-4793 IATEGE
+4793 YALLDE
-4799 VSDALKG
+4799 VVEVIEQLGSAS
-4806 VGADTVYGINDDN
+4806 VYGIDDISAYLGGITPN
-4819 LDEFIGTV
+4819 SESEVVIS
-4827 RVTATETDDG
+4827 TE
-4837 TTYAE
+4837 
-4842 GGDKVVLSTKDYALA
+4842 DYALA
-4857 AFASPEQIWLGTRY
+4857 VYASPEEAWLGDRY
-4871 EMSVADG
+4871 TLSGFNAEG
-4878 KLVFTDKSYEESY
+4878 HPEFTLVQDAYAG
-4891 VNSDAFTQSA
+4891 AFTQSDDGLYGILTEDLTSYQGV
-4901 TGAYVLVNAD
+4901 TGGQVTEGTYVTYEEGTYMLV
-4911 DNLSSYEGEGSKVNY
+4911 SRIE
-4926 TDKFMPLAN
+4926 
-4935 YLKLTGKTADEVDP
+4935 KLTRETYSGA
-4949 SSRYSLDASKIVGE
+4949 RYSFDEDAVTGE
-4963 YVKLGDV
+4963 YIKLGDV
-4970 NIALELGDLGVT
+4970 TIALELGDLGVT

-4992 TDVEFKDVLE
+4992 DDVKFKDVLK

-5086 VGRYDETETGA
+5086 VGRYDETEKG
-5097 VELTTVIGVVLA
+5097 LTTVIGVVLA

-5242 ASIDIHHLYLG
+5242 ASIDIDHLYLG

-5268 GLPTDESISVIGT
+5268 GLPTDESISVTGT
-5281 EGEIEFTTK
+5281 EGEIKFTTK

-5346 DKNDSS
+5346 DKGDSN

-5415 VTYEEIGKVAAGGNG
+5415 VTYEEIGKVASDGNG
-5430 YYALDKEEGTYAD
+5430 YYALDKEEGTYAN
-5443 TVTTWE
+5443 TPTAWE
-5449 NGGYSQYYRTTI
+5449 DGKQYYRTTI
-5461 VEATFAANEVNLII
+5461 VEATFANNEVNLII

-5581 NDALTAYANTAAD
+5581 NDALTAYADTAAD

-5606 EGESLP
+5606 EGEALP

-5654 QSLNLG
+5654 QSIELG

-5672 IESQLDPAGTGAIVT
+5672 IESQLDPAGTGAHIT

-5723 MTLLQNILDGLN
+5723 MTLITNILDGLN
-5735 ANLSLTVDKRG
+5735 ASLALSVDKEGIIGVQSTSVWESSWNWVAADGKAGVTLTGSTMYTTYSKDSALFGWTEKQGHMLVLTVDAEHPEISS
-5746 ESIVQS
+5746 ES
-5752 TTRWDD
+5752 
-5758 EFLGAGSDFVGV
+5758 
-5770 KTNLR
+5770 NR
-5775 SSVTAVSTSG
+5775 S
-5785 LFNVAA
+5785 
-5791 NGGPLSGDVAAFSD
+5791 
-5805 FMLKL
+5805 
-5810 DVTAKHPHIDTTM
+5810 
-5823 RGVDTVDLD
+5823 VDLT
-5832 VYFGN
+5832 VQFGN
-5837 NNLWINDIG
+5837 GSLCLDDISAGPAVADFTGAFARTIYSVLNGIDIG
-5846 IDLGAAGDIIGIFAS
+5846 SALNLGELIGG
-5861 NLLNWINIGNFISPE
+5861 L
-5876 TGTLFSF
+5876 
-5883 AYSDADNSAWSTNNP
+5883 AYSDADNSSWSTSNP

-5904 DDNVAKTSADWAYG
+5904 DGTASTAADEIP
-5918 FDNDDLSDADV
+5918 AD
-5929 WTSPSAETNRDEPY
+5929 TH
-5943 KRNDAASEY
+5943 
-5952 SYPLNLTG
+5952 TG
-5960 LIEKVTVNLFN
+5960 LTYTYADMHNANMRWSGNGNQGSGNSYKPYVRQYGQDLNSILNGLVERVEVNLFN
-5971 GEGYQPYLADMVG
+5971 RNGYQPYLSKMPDYTG
-5984 TSLGAG
+5984 TETKETDS
-5990 LDASL
+5990 SL
-5995 ISIKIELNKYA
+5995 ISVKIELSKDG
-6006 YNELLVFLYTTILS
+6006 YNELMIYVYTMLLGI
-6020 LMHVNIDTNAKG
+6020 IQEYADTSTTVLFG
-6032 VNYFSYLGGN
+6032 VKADEN
-6042 MWEDDGVHLARHQG
+6042 DVDGRNLIRHAYAVDG
-6056 TDRQFV
+6056 SSITTSSI

-6069 LDSIAYMD
+6069 LDAID
-6077 NLSEQQKTERRVR
+6077 NNANLTAHEKTVKKSSLMSYYAQSLPYALGVWLLESGT
-6090 LLDPYVRS
+6090 LLDLGALS
-6098 LPIGLLQW
+6098 GLLGAARPIIGNITV
-6106 LLYDALSSVGDGI
+6106 LLG
-6119 ISNNAPYI
+6119 
-6127 GYLTG
+6127 T
-6132 SALGDLTL
+6132 
-6140 VIANILPPFADMDA
+6140 ILPTFASYDEGIP
-6154 NAVNPSL
+6154 NPSL
-6161 NLYIDLAPESTFY
+6161 NIYIDLAPESSTY
-6174 GESADKEIVP
+6174 GIDREIAP
-6184 GIQSIELMV
+6184 GIQAIELMV
-6193 NAEKYGDGRNLR
+6193 NAEKYGGGKNLR
-6205 QSYTNEDGE
+6205 QSTNVEG
-6214 KAYRNGEIYYTIDE
+6214 TIEYGGTGDSFKE
-6228 SAELQNMVDAYVLAI
+6228 AYVLAI
-6243 NPSNLSA
+6243 NPLNLIQSGS
-6250 DEDDLTYTGKGLV
+6250 ENKGLV

-6269 HLNSLSFSSG
+6269 HLNSMSADVS
-6279 TQLTSDQLTQLRDGN
+6279 N
-6294 TYITVSDI
+6294 AYINVSDI
-6302 GSKAAQLHGI
+6302 GTKEAQLYGVGNEPI
-6312 SSAEGS
+6312 SGN
-6318 LNAGF
+6318 LNADF

-6334 QLVSPNNPH
+6334 QIVSTNQPH

-6357 APHSFVDEDENGYCD
+6357 APHSFVDEDEDGYCD

-6417 TEVSPVDSD
+6417 TEVSPVGSD
-6426 PSFSIDMSSAGN
+6426 LSFSIDMSSAGN

-6445 RIKFTSEGATSG
+6445 KIKFTSEGATSG

-6468 FDDAG
+6468 FDEAG

-6479 LRSGSNVYYMKHE
+6479 LRNASGNYQFKV
-6492 TFDANGA
+6492 TDANGNVTY
-6499 STGVEYGFYPA
+6499 SYHELGI
-6510 DSVSTETSVYTL
+6510 SSTETTTYEL
-6522 QVYPAY
+6522 ALYPAY
-6528 VAYTTDGTTVSVGDT
+6528 VAYTQEGNTVTSGET
-6543 TYYVLRNNNADI
+6543 TYYVIDSASVNNM
-6555 TVPGNLPVGTFS
+6555 PVGTFS

-6574 WDGGAAEDDAAEVK
+6574 WDGGAAEDDAAKVK

-6604 TSATVSVVNN
+6604 TSTTVYVVNN
-6614 EVTVDGDTTYAN
+6614 EVTVDGNTLYAN

-6631 TTQADAF
+6631 TTQENAF

-6661 KALNDYLDDTLLG
+6661 KALNDYLDDTLIG
-6674 VFSNGNEIEIRGFNT
+6674 VFSNNNEIEIRGFNT
-6689 TALNGVTV
+6689 SALDGVTV

-6710 EYYIWRQYNGTTP
+6710 KYYIWRQYNGTTP

-6732 IMIDGEWDTLT
+6732 IMIDGVWDTLT
-6743 SSNYADEHKK
+6743 SSNYADEHKN
-6753 ISDEIATNGY
+6753 ISNEIATNGY

-6796 TDEGGEQGGEVT
+6796 TDEGGEQGGEIT

-6879 ALLTATSGSTRE
+6879 AMLTATSGSTRT

-6929 MVIDPFEYST
+6929 MVIDPFTYST
-6939 FGAYLAAKG
+6939 FGKYLEAYLEARG
-6948 YETGAAIKVYV
+6948 YETGGAIDVY
-6959 TTENGEEEKDATVV
+6959 TTDSPSVPVCATVV

-6992 DDHCIIVEID
+6992 DDHGIIVEID
-7002 DKQYSANVP
+7002 GVQYSVNVP

-7036 NRLNSTIRRYVS
+7036 NRLNSTIRRYVG

-7077 DNPFTGQIRI
+7077 NNPFTGQIRI

-7095 VDYAFD
+7095 VDYPFA

-7106 ADGGDAYTDEYVPVS
+7106 KDGGDAYTDEYVDVD

-7141 VAGGIQTGSVT
+7141 VAGDILTGSVT

-7162 NNMDSAVAY
+7162 NNMDSKVAY
-7171 GDLGGI
+7171 GDLGGT
-7177 ADGTYEP
+7177 ADGTYQP

-7273 YAAEYKLSADELT
+7273 YAAEYTLSADELT
-7286 ADASAVSYNY
+7286 ANASAVSYNY

-7305 NIQHNGLKDVI
+7305 NIQHNGSKDVI

-7327 SGKVASIEGMKFELG
+7327 SGKVASIEGMKFELD

-7354 SIDPFDLDGSI
+7354 SIDPFDLKGSI

-7439 FVHVESRAAVDG
+7439 FVHVESRAAVEG
-7451 TLTPNNG
+7451 TLTPSNG

-7582 EEEINSD
+7582 GEKINAN

-7601 DGFGTVN
+7601 VGFGTVN
-7608 GGDSDKAYYSNGTYV
+7608 DGDSKKAYYSNGTYV

-7641 FALSKP
+7641 FALFNP
-7647 VLGENG
+7647 VLEGG
-7653 VVTWQPVENG
+7653 VVTGWTDEG
-7663 ESQSY
+7663 TEEQSY

-7708 RIPVSITGSMA
+7708 RIPVSIKGNGATDNVSVDDDARTLPSRTAGGS
-7719 TGTDTPGRSNS
+7719 
-7730 TLTSRVAGTNGDVNV
+7730 NV
-7745 VWYGRVRI
+7745 VWYGTMTVR
-7753 TYNIDNTAEYW
+7753 YNLDASNNYCEAVYNVIFTSPDGEDIVLSGQA
-7764 VTLTDPTGNGI
+7764 
-7775 AIEGIEGRTVEY
+7775 GRYVEY
-7787 YLTAYVGAVINAS
+7787 NLTAYVGAVIDVS
-7800 GKVLDS
+7800 GNVLDWEN
-7806 VDGVP
+7806 DVP
-7811 AGTASTRVSFSVSG
+7811 AARISSVTISSKVDNSG
-7825 TTITDIDWAD
+7825 VTQWGSQYDTDK
-7835 PLP
+7835 

>member
-115 LELWQANDDG
+115 LELWQANDEG

-177 LANFLLNN
+177 LANFLLNK

-406 IPGGSITEDIQKILD
+406 IPEGSITEDIQKILD
-421 KEINIED
+421 KKINIEATKPED
-428 ALHELN
+428 PHELN

-456 GEDVYNDVRAS
+456 GADVYNDVRAS

-480 LSGILGTGKFVVDEI
+480 LSGILGTGKFVIDEI

-516 LDSVGLLPDAAD
+516 LASVGLLPDAAD

-1633 NTEIALQI
+1633 NTKVALEIR
-1641 KDAISSDVILAV
+1641 DAISSDVILAV

-1744 IGAFAGTD
+1744 IGAFASTD

-1795 DPYITNSESDNV
+1795 DPYITNSESEAV
-1807 SDIIDKAIAEGNFQS
+1807 STLIENAIANGNFQS

-1840 ADATYQEV
+1840 ADATYQKV
-1848 DNPEEYPVTDRYTQ
+1848 DNPDAYANSDRYTQ
-1862 LPDGAFV
+1862 LSDGSFV
-1869 QDNEG
+1869 QDNDG
-1874 TFVRAGYS
+1874 DYVRRAVT
-1882 LSDIIDALLD
+1882 LSEIIDALLD
-1892 MPAIGDA
+1892 MPAIADA
-1899 LGNVGNE
+1899 FGNVGNE

-1961 TLTILNALQVG
+1961 TLAILNALQVG

-1977 NPETGSTADVAIY
+1977 NPETGSNADVAIY

-2001 RLGGPK
+2001 GLGGPK

-2015 LAAMDV
+2015 LAEMGV
-2021 RPFGEG
+2021 SPFGEG

-2037 SGDGSGST
+2037 SGDGYGNT

-2092 SNLIGNIVSLIVGN
+2092 SNLVGNIVSLIVGN
-2106 DEEYSF
+2106 GEEYSF
-2112 DDFILNEEQSCVSL
+2112 DDFILNEEQSRVSL

-2132 IVIEVAAESDKGF
+2132 IAIEVAAQSDTGF
-2145 DIEIST
+2145 SIAVST
-2151 QAGIVIDVAT
+2151 EAGITIDVAT
-2161 QDDTLLSAREISTY
+2161 QDDTLLSSRERSTY
-2175 TDVTDLVFSIINL
+2175 VDMTDLVLNIIDL
-2188 VNGGTIEGGGFGS
+2188 VNGETTDGGGFGS

-2209 GMARFESDGE
+2209 GMAQFESDGE

-2253 SVAADLGAINF
+2253 SVAADLGAIDF
-2264 AALTGETP
+2264 ASLKGDTP
-2272 DWDAFLNGVDANG
+2272 DWDAFLEN
-2285 NPITDLNTIEVAL
+2285 TDLNTIEVAL

-2321 NGKLY
+2321 RGRLY

-2341 VSNFLQFVIEAAQLG
+2341 VPNFLQFVIEAAQLG

-2453 ATAADDGEY
+2453 ATAAEDGEY

-2496 ELGGTYYVKEADG
+2496 VLDGTYYVKEADG

-2521 HYETVNYAES
+2521 YYETETYSLAAEGVTGSFVKLVALDTDDREIYLES
-2531 DIGSLVKIIG
+2531 DRYVFYTPAENGTYTVVSSLDAV
-2541 EDRYFD
+2541 
-2547 MSRTAF
+2547 S
-2553 YSRIGDSDDYI
+2553 GDS
-2564 LVTDIDSAAKDN
+2564 V
-2576 LYVREG
+2576 YVIYDGMYR
-2582 SNHYQL
+2582 QL
-2588 EYKVE
+2588 EYTGE
-2593 GETAELKTYVR
+2593 GETAEVNTYVR
-2604 QFGYVRDAEGEFY
+2604 QLGYVRDAEGKFY

-2671 PAAYDG
+2671 PAKYDG
-2677 QGKAYTYDE
+2677 TQDKAYTYDE

-2695 AQEGGEYYY
+2695 SPQTGEEYYY
-2704 DVPLMPFYDSVV
+2704 DVSLAPFYNSVI

-2789 LSSEAG
+2789 LSSETG

-2834 DMLGD
+2834 DKLGD

-2845 YDDVEVSGGSSSEAI
+2845 YDDVEISGGSSSEAI
-2860 TADDTDAD
+2860 TADDTSASDDERAD
-2868 EQVDD
+2868 
-2873 SLTSED
+2873 LTTEE

-2909 GGDPLGSLVYEDLLG
+2909 GDDPLGSLVYEDLLG
-2924 SLDVTIDLSDG
+2924 GLDVVIDVSDGLDVSLDL
-2935 VDVALDVALMLSGD
+2935 ALALTGD
-2949 RYEYAE
+2949 RYILVDNNASEA
-2955 TTVETTEDRYY
+2955 TDDVLYY
-2966 TFKAEDDSHKADAA
+2966 VFKAGADGDAA
-2980 GLFVEEDG
+2980 GLFVYDTEEEVYR
-2988 AFRPATKQDA
+2988 AANKQDISA
-2998 EAVKYVRYEA
+2998 GTTTYVRYEA
-3008 VHTEEG
+3008 ANV
-3014 SWTFYEYKKAADGEY
+3014 DGEWVYYTYTEFDGMPEDGTTYYRYDEAQDAY
-3029 VYDAA
+3029 VAVG
-3034 TRAYLPADAETDEN
+3034 ADEDT
-3048 ATRYTR
+3048 TGVTLYTR
-3054 NAVDLGGGQ
+3054 DNGTAASNLPVY
-3063 AIFRYVKG
+3063 AYVAG
-3071 AEANPNAY
+3071 TSANPNDY
-3079 NTELNLYVGVNNID
+3079 DTELDLYVGINNVD

-3497 NVDVNNYLYAGLNTA
+3497 NVDVNNYLYAGLDGA

-3519 ADTRFAIEDTGADG
+3519 ADTRFAISPTA
-3533 DGMYYKTD
+3533 DGMYYISSD
-3541 AGYYELRSDMTAQEE
+3541 GYFALRSDMTAQEE

-3595 YDAEGAVAAGNAAL
+3595 YDAEGAVAAGNAEL

-3674 TSGAEYSYISREEA
+3674 TSGAEYSYNNVGEGKGAYEA
-3688 GEDAADYSFD
+3688 VELA
-3698 YEKVDRL
+3698 
-3705 LYVPYV
+3705 LYTPDSVIDGD
-3711 SEQGGLDIGSVYYLY
+3711 GGAEGNDYLY

-3731 YPIKIAEDATSADE
+3731 YQITLDALYTYVDGARQPVSDWSAFV
-3745 AARSGVY
+3745 R
-3752 SYEDGDYKAVT
+3752 
-3763 SSSWGAFCENPAN
+3763 NPYAGN
-3776 GDYYLFIHVESQ
+3776 YYLHVLVEGEGFDQ
-3788 LFSIFEPITESD
+3788 YIVIEED
-3800 IYEAHDFGDDY
+3800 YVYEREVYKTVY
-3811 RYVGKGKGDYA
+3811 RYVGEGNGSYE
-3822 RLGTTSLV
+3822 RLATTSLV
-3830 SVPEFHVNFDSN
+3830 SVPEFHVNFDSD
-3842 VENYDTLKDTYHVDD
+3842 VDYDGLTENKYHVDD

-3886 GTFMSVADYLAANSL
+3886 GTFMSVADYLEANGSL
-3901 DSLPEGTRV
+3901 GDKRV

-3941 EYLTEDEWT
+3941 EYLTKDEWT

-3955 ELPEDKYVLVRGKY
+3955 ELPADAYVLVRGKY
-3969 VPYDKDNTTHNG
+3969 VPYDEHNTTHAG

-4117 LLNDNIDLGSI
+4117 LLNDKIDLGSI
-4128 FGDGASEAIT
+4128 FGGGASEAIT
-4138 AADGTD
+4138 AADKTD

-4239 QLSFGSL
+4239 RLSFGSL

-4271 TRNDDVAGDDYYIK
+4271 TRVDADYVAEHPDETYYVGNGGGKDFVEFKGDDVKAY
-4285 DGTEKGYV
+4285 DGALY
-4293 HISEATEE
+4293 
-4301 QIAAAGDAKFVFN
+4301 VFN
-4314 DDIAYDLFKDSS
+4314 DDPAYDVFVSS
-4326 ARTSYPASE
+4326 AARNSYVESE
-4335 RYAEVP
+4335 RYAAIPE
-4341 AGYVALDGAE
+4341 GYIVLDDAAD
-4351 QYNWAKDNA
+4351 YTWATKIG
-4360 TLYYFR
+4360 TQLYY
-4366 YSLTGSGRMIAISGN
+4366 YSYSFTSGRATMYTVNSSQVGN
-4381 DVNNITNSERFLSA
+4381 MSNGIRFVD

-4401 DGYAKLYVSAEDAST
+4401 NVGYAKLYINYNLLSSEQRSQALVQF
-4416 ATDEGLFDAET
+4416 GLTE
-4427 IAGSEN
+4427 SEVN
-4433 VQYVLDANGAHKQ
+4433 SVRYTRDSQGAHKQ
-4446 TTVFTDYKTLLSLNI
+4446 TTVFTDYKTLLAL
-4461 DKLIEQL
+4461 DLEDLIA
-4468 GNKDESTDTTSAIL
+4468 GIGGSDESTDTTSAIL

-4517 QMSRLMAT
+4517 QMSRLMET

-4575 NDEIDTAALLGAILG
+4575 NDEIDTVALLGAILG

-4632 SPDLGRVIGSAVYN
+4632 APDLGRVIGSAVYN

-4692 SFVID
+4692 SFIID
-4697 IEDATTGLIPED
+4697 IGDATTGLIPED

-4747 FPEEDLELLPTFTV
+4747 FPKEDLELLPTFTV

-4891 VNSDAFTQSA
+4891 VNSGAFTQSA
-4901 TGAYVLVNAD
+4901 TGAYVLVNAED
-4911 DNLSSYEGEGSKVNY
+4911 DLSYYEGEGSEVNY

-4935 YLKLTGKTADEVDP
+4935 YLKLTGKTADEVDT
-4949 SSRYSLDASKIVGE
+4949 SRRYSLNASKIVGE

-4970 NIALELGDLGVT
+4970 NIALELGDIGV
-4982 LNEEFSEPVP
+4982 LVNEEFSAALSDDE
-4992 TDVEFKDVLE
+4992 KAAYGNVL
-5002 ASIRLSTSIDIG
+5002 SSSVRISTSVDVG
-5014 FHGTSPA
+5014 FYGHTGA
-5021 DIDLGALADL
+5021 DIDLGSLADL
-5031 IFGIDAIKTA
+5031 IFGIDAIKSA

-5051 DVSVTGELGNA
+5051 DVNITGELGNEDA
-5062 DRAYFNVRL
+5062 PYFNIQL
-5071 DAWFDLRGGLQVRLT
+5071 DGWIDLGTGKLQVLLE
-5086 VGRYDETETGA
+5086 VGRYDESGGLDTMLA
-5097 VELTTVIGVVLA
+5097 VSLA
-5109 DDTLFADLSGL
+5109 DDTLYADLSGL

-5128 ISNLGVE
+5128 ITNLGVE
-5135 ELLFEALGGV
+5135 TLIADALGG
-5145 LNTSAFE
+5145 LTGTGTQNAE

-5159 DTENMTLHDYAYLA
+5159 DTSDMTLHEYAYLA

-5187 ATIQAILAKVS
+5187 AAIEAIIAKVG

-5206 GDIELPDL
+5206 GDIDLPDL

-5228 AWLSLNAKLSENFS
+5228 AWLSLNAKLSEDFG
-5242 ASIDIHHLYLG
+5242 ASIDIDHLYL
-5253 TEALYNT
+5253 ASNPIYT
-5260 TIPVLDAA
+5260 TTNKA
-5268 GLPTDESISVIGT
+5268 GGEITGT
-5281 EGEIEFTTK
+5281 EGGRANEIFS
-5290 VVDDNT
+5290 D
-5296 VDIATLPEEGEGEYY
+5296 Y
-5311 TYLYDVASGEL
+5311 TFLYDVASGEL
-5322 NPNLNVSASAALS
+5322 NSDLNISASASAEIS
-5335 LTMTSEGLVSP
+5335 MTSEGLNP
-5346 DKNDSS
+5346 GDE
-5352 TWGGLGS
+5352 G
-5359 YEEAKAKYDSSLAGW
+5359 YEDSLAGW

-5389 VTPYDRGSEAEYDAY
+5389 VTPYDIGAEADYNKY
-5404 GGPIYVLGDDG
+5404 GGPIYILGEDG
-5415 VTYEEIGKVAAGGNG
+5415 ATYEEIGKVASDGSG
-5430 YYALDKEEGTYAD
+5430 YYALNDDGTYAD
-5443 TVTTWE
+5443 TVTTWSA
-5449 NGGYSQYYRTTI
+5449 GGYSQYYRTTI
-5461 VEATFAANEVNLII
+5461 VEATFAANEVNLTID
-5475 SLEADLNIGAIVT
+5475 LEADLNIGAIVT

-5503 ELGAPFD
+5503 GLGSPFN
-5510 STVLEVYYLGSSR
+5510 STILEVYYLGSSR
-5523 LSSAANNNIYTLVE
+5523 LSDAANNNIYTLVE
-5537 DVEAGNLG
+5537 DVETGNLG
-5545 AFNDAIYINASGLG
+5545 AFNDAIYIDASGLG
-5559 LGWIKFQGL
+5559 LGKIKFQGL

-5581 NDALTAYANTAAD
+5581 NDALSADAGSAAD
-5594 ETDTGAEEGTAS
+5594 ETDTGAEEGTT
-5606 EGESLP
+5606 EGEALP
-5612 SASVSLGINV
+5612 SASVSLGINL
-5622 AENYL
+5622 AENYV

-5640 GLLGDSLDFELPDV
+5640 GLLGDSLGGISLPDV

-5660 LTLGTTG
+5660 LTFGEVG
-5667 LNSVT
+5667 LSS
-5672 IESQLDPAGTGAIVT
+5672 IAIDAELDAAGTGAHIA
-5687 LSDLQVSLSPFVDV
+5687 LSDLEVSLDPFVDV
-5701 DSLINEVKT
+5701 DSLVNQVAT
-5710 GYGGLT
+5710 QFAGLT

-5735 ANLSLTVDKRG
+5735 ANLSLNVDKKA

-5752 TTRWDD
+5752 T
-5758 EFLGAGSDFVGV
+5758 GAWGGLVGGGFDAV
-5770 KTNLR
+5770 QVNRNSTV
-5775 SSVTAVSTSG
+5775 SVTGSG
-5785 LFNVAA
+5785 GYHTPSDGAA
-5791 NGGPLSGDVAAFSD
+5791 DDIPYDYMLYLTATARHPEITDNSGIS
-5805 FMLKL
+5805 
-5810 DVTAKHPHIDTTM
+5810 
-5823 RGVDTVDLD
+5823 VDI
-5832 VYFGN
+5832 YFGN
-5837 NNLWINDIG
+5837 ANLWIDNLG
-5846 IDLGAAGDIIGIFAS
+5846 LNLGGLENIDLIMDAINGMSLGSMLNG
-5861 NLLNWINIGNFISPE
+5861 LLNFG
-5876 TGTLFSF
+5876 
-5883 AYSDADNSAWSTNNP
+5883 YSDADNSSWSPSNP

-5904 DDNVAKTSADWAYG
+5904 DETLNKTSYA
-5918 FDNDDLSDADV
+5918 
-5929 WTSPSAETNRDEPY
+5929 TT
-5943 KRNDAASEY
+5943 ASEVTDYTINWSNRY
-5952 SYPLNLTG
+5952 SGNANSTYTSTASSLALES
-5960 LIEKVTVNLFN
+5960 LVEKVEVNLFN
-5971 GEGYQPYLADMVG
+5971 RNGYQPYLSDMPWVDQ
-5984 TSLGAG
+5984 TLTEAT
-5990 LDASL
+5990 DASL
-5995 ISIKIELNKYA
+5995 LSVKVELSKDG
-6006 YNELLVFLYTTILS
+6006 YNELMIFVYKMLFGLLQTAV
-6020 LMHVNIDTNAKG
+6020 DTNAG
-6032 VNYFSYLGGN
+6032 GSVYFALNSDAN
-6042 MWEDDGVHLARHQG
+6042 IERHWSDNRKY
-6056 TDRQFV
+6056 T
-6062 ISNLFRE
+6062 ISNLLRE
-6069 LDSIAYMD
+6069 LDYIDS
-6077 NLSEQQKTERRVR
+6077 LSGSAHEKTVKKVE
-6090 LLDPYVRS
+6090 LLEPYAES
-6098 LPIGLLQW
+6098 LPYAMAVWLIEDILPQSLDQAIIDILMRASIGANAIGDVTLL
-6106 LLYDALSSVGDGI
+6106 LAGV
-6119 ISNNAPYI
+6119 
-6127 GYLTG
+6127 
-6132 SALGDLTL
+6132 
-6140 VIANILPPFADMDA
+6140 LPPFASYDES
-6154 NAVNPSL
+6154 VPNPSL
-6161 NLYIDLAPESTFY
+6161 NVYIDLAPESHDLY
-6174 GESADKEIVP
+6174 DIDREIAP
-6184 GIQSIELMV
+6184 GIQAIELMV
-6193 NAEKYGDGRNLR
+6193 NAET
-6205 QSYTNEDGE
+6205 STVETTNI
-6214 KAYRNGEIYYTIDE
+6214 NGVDTPSRGGKWLMQGSNVGQIWFDANE
-6228 SAELQNMVDAYVLAI
+6228 SDPEGSSWHSSIQGGYVLSI
-6243 NPSNLSA
+6243 NPLNLIQSGS
-6250 DEDDLTYTGKGLV
+6250 EGEGLA
-6263 SFLEAD
+6263 SFIEAD
-6269 HLNSLSFSSG
+6269 HLNGNLTTTGGVDVENVFIEVDDIGTKSATMYSG
-6279 TQLTSDQLTQLRDGN
+6279 TYTENGWNNTSQIATG
-6294 TYITVSDI
+6294 T
-6302 GSKAAQLHGI
+6302 
-6312 SSAEGS
+6312 

-6334 QLVSPNNPH
+6334 QLVNPAGAH
-6343 DVTVIWDASAVDLS
+6343 DVTVVWDASAIDLS
-6357 APHSFVDEDENGYCD
+6357 APHSFVDEDGNGYCD

-6407 PVYVTNDFTA
+6407 PVYVTNDYAFTGIYA
-6417 TEVSPVDSD
+6417 YDTSG
-6426 PSFSIDMSSAGN
+6426 SASQLSVEMDGGN
-6438 VKLPDLV
+6438 VTLPDLAM
-6445 RIKFTSEGATSG
+6445 INFTQG
-6457 TNVSY
+6457 SY
-6462 IFGTQR
+6462 VFGTQR

-6479 LRSGSNVYYMKHE
+6479 LRNAGGNYQFKV
-6492 TFDANGA
+6492 TDANGNVTYSYHA
-6499 STGVEYGFYPA
+6499 RGTS
-6510 DSVSTETSVYTL
+6510 STETTTYEL
-6522 QVYPAY
+6522 ALYPAY
-6528 VAYTTDGTTVSVGDT
+6528 VAYTQEGNTVPSGET
-6543 TYYVLRNNNADI
+6543 TYYVIDSASVNNM
-6555 TVPGNLPVGTFS
+6555 PVGTIA
-6567 WDEFSYG
+6567 WDLSEFYYG
-6574 WDGGAAEDDAAEVK
+6574 WDGGNV
-6588 HTVGLSYQWG
+6588 TLGFTYQWG
-6598 FAETQR
+6598 YSAEQTA
-6604 TSATVSVVNN
+6604 SVSVP
-6614 EVTVDGDTTYAN
+6614 VTGVLIEDDDSLIFRGDTAPVY
-6626 NTGST
+6626 GSEGGFT
-6631 TTQADAF
+6631 FSDWDALQ
-6638 NFSNWSNLKEKL
+6638 NVAGALGDDWAAQLKA
-6650 SGYMDAGESWQ
+6650 YI
-6661 KALNDYLDDTLLG
+6661 T
-6674 VFSNGNEIEIRGFNT
+6674 GFNT
-6689 TALNGVTV
+6689 LSGTYIAASGYGNSFQKTIAWDLSAIDSLNVTPGSAFTVRVTMFV
-6697 GSEVNVA
+6697 GTDGDGYN
-6704 ITMYVG
+6704 
-6710 EYYIWRQYNGTTP
+6710 IWRQYNGD
-6723 ANGMLGDLG
+6723 ALSYGMMGDVAVY
-6732 IMIDGEWDTLT
+6732 DGEAKAWR
-6743 SSNYADEHKK
+6743 
-6753 ISDEIATNGY
+6753 IATGVADHDIIRQQLESQGY
-6763 AVVAQPVYVTFTIGA
+6763 AVVAQPVTVTITVGA
-6778 EEGFT
+6778 QEGF
-6783 FDDAVQGGGTGGG
+6783 VPSGSTGGG

-6879 ALLTATSGSTRE
+6879 ALLTATSGSTRT

-6939 FGAYLAAKG
+6939 FAAYLEAKG
-6948 YETGAAIKVYV
+6948 YENGDEITVY
-6959 TTENGEEEKDATVV
+6959 TTDSPSVPVRATVV

-6992 DDHCIIVEID
+6992 DDHCIIVEIGGV
-7002 DKQYSANVP
+7002 QYSVNVP

-7022 ELLLDES
+7022 ELLLNEG

-7036 NRLNSTIRRYVS
+7036 NRLNSTIRRYVG

-7077 DNPFTGQIRI
+7077 DNPFTGKIRI

-7106 ADGGDAYTDEYVPVS
+7106 ADGGDAYTDKYVDVD

-7141 VAGGIQTGSVT
+7141 IADGIQTGAVT

-7171 GDLGGI
+7171 GDLGGT
-7177 ADGTYEP
+7177 ADGYEP
-7184 FAPYDNMFNGD
+7184 FAPYDNMTLASGGEI
-7195 DKLTALSATSGLS
+7195 LSTPYGTQGSNLS
-7208 AFGEKGDVIVY
+7208 SAITFY
-7219 IDGRYVLK
+7219 IDGRYV
-7227 AEADELTSPLEGYEA
+7227 ASEGFDIADYPGYTVLA
-7242 AQYKRLDGTY
+7242 DGDVEREY
-7252 NRGSGTSYVLAAG
+7252 VRGSGTSYTLVTGDTTAAT
-7265 DEGDYVFI
+7265 YYFI
-7273 YAAEYKLSADELT
+7273 YGAKDTLSASELT
-7286 ADASAVSYNY
+7286 WNHSGISYNY
-7296 NGGRRNITV
+7296 NGGLRRTSASVNANGITGTV
-7305 NIQHNGLKDVI
+7305 TVPI
-7316 LGALTMPVWIV
+7316 WIV
-7327 SGKVASIEGMKFELG
+7327 SGRIKSVDALHFNKEA
-7342 GQTDLSGGSNSL
+7342 GQDGSLAVGSTLSV
-7354 SIDPFDLDGSI
+7354 DPFAGIDLTALAAEGS
-7365 TDAVEGGYKYFPN
+7365 EHYKYFPSSVDV
-7378 ILTLNTIEDD
+7378 TTAD
-7388 ATGISYVI
+7388 GCKISGLG
-7396 RDVAVTWSNLGSIRV
+7396 VTWSNLGSIRNTYRGGVYSARLTVPAVTSEGGATSYV
-7411 AYGGNDYDARFTI
+7411 A
-7424 GKTDAFGAQGFTVDS
+7424 AQGFTVDS

-7458 TLPTVGYA
+7458 ALPTVGYA
-7466 DKNPTPSDYIDP
+7466 DNGTTPSDYIDP

-7501 DEESGRVEKTFT
+7501 DEESGSVEKTFT
-7513 TDGQDGYTLVW
+7513 TDGQGGYTLVW

-7564 VSRIY
+7564 VKQID
-7569 ATKGL
+7569 AKKGL
-7574 SDRDKPAE
+7574 SDRDSK
-7582 EEEINSD
+7582 
-7589 TLWFTF
+7589 LWFTF

-7608 GGDSDKAYYSNGTYV
+7608 GGDSNEAYYSNGTYV

-7633 LPTGWNVT
+7633 LPTGWDVT
-7641 FALSKP
+7641 FAVSNP

-7653 VVTWQPVENG
+7653 VVTWQPVEN
-7663 ESQSY
+7663 ENDEPQSY

-7708 RIPVSITGSMA
+7708 RIPVSIKGNGATDNVSVGESATTLPSRTAGGS
-7719 TGTDTPGRSNS
+7719 
-7730 TLTSRVAGTNGDVNV
+7730 NV
-7745 VWYGRVRI
+7745 VWYGTMTVR
-7753 TYNIDNTAEYW
+7753 YNLDDSNNYCVAVYNVIFTSPDGEDIVLSGQA
-7764 VTLTDPTGNGI
+7764 
-7775 AIEGIEGRTVEY
+7775 GRYVEY
-7787 YLTAYVGAVINAS
+7787 NLTAYVGAVIDVS
-7800 GKVLDS
+7800 GNVLDWEN
-7806 VDGVP
+7806 DVP
-7811 AGTASTRVSFSVSG
+7811 AARASSVTVSSKVDNSG
-7825 TTITDIDWAD
+7825 VTQWGSQYDTDK
-7835 PLP
+7835 

>member
-115 LELWQANDDG
+115 LELWQANDEG

-177 LANFLLNN
+177 LANFLLNK

-658 DVIAGLTVGIEAQ
+658 DVIAGLRVGIEAQ

-863 ADGTGSGDTGT
+863 ADGTGSGNTGT

-1063 PEGENRTE
+1063 PEGENRTQ

-1120 GSDSGGEGGE
+1120 GSGSGGEGGE

-1536 DDSNAIEPS
+1536 DDGNAIEPS

-1597 AIIANL
+1597 AIMGNL

-1786 YASVGISIK
+1786 YASVGVSIDK
-1795 DPYITNSESDNV
+1795 PYITNSKSDNV
-1807 SDIIDKAIAEGNFQS
+1807 SGIIDKAIAEGNFQS

-2112 DDFILNEEQSCVSL
+2112 DDFILNEEQSRVSL

-2132 IVIEVAAESDKGF
+2132 IAIEVAAESDKGF

-2341 VSNFLQFVIEAAQLG
+2341 VSNFLQFVIEAAQLS

-2438 IGRIDYESVYDVFYE
+2438 IGRHDYESVYDVFYE
-2453 ATAADDGEY
+2453 ATAAEDGEY

-2649 EIEFGGTDSLVPDYV
+2649 KIEFGGTDSLVPDYV

-2671 PAAYDG
+2671 PAEYDG

-2767 DLSLM
+2767 DLSIM

-2789 LSSEAG
+2789 LSSETG

-2966 TFKAEDDSHKADAA
+2966 TFKAADDSHKADAA

-3048 ATRYTR
+3048 AARYTR

-3147 LFPDSTYDFDTVIAA
+3147 LFPDSTYDFDTIIAA

-3221 DLVTFIQLVM
+3221 DLVTFIELVM

-3249 DDNVDDLFGLED
+3249 DDNVEDLFGLED

-3270 VLSTSSNDGTPDHTM
+3270 VLSTSSNDGTSDHTM
-3285 LGVYLSLGDADGV
+3285 LGVYLSLGDAEGV
-3298 KYDAKKH
+3298 TYTDEH

-3321 YGYVDGDYVL
+3321 YGYVGGGKYVL
-3331 ISEIEDYNE
+3331 TDDIVGYDE

-3353 YPDENGKFV
+3353 YPDENGDKA
-3362 RENAGLYVDLSY
+3362 RESAGLYVDLSY

-3386 LMDFIGGM
+3386 LMDFIGGL
-3394 MGQEVSLDGIG
+3394 MGPEASLDGIG

-3497 NVDVNNYLYAGLNTA
+3497 NVDVNNYMYAPLAERTTSTIEGTLPAA
-3512 TAEQIEF
+3512 THEQLTF
-3519 ADTRFAIEDTGADG
+3519 ADTRFAISETA
-3533 DGMYYKTD
+3533 DGMYYISSD
-3541 AGYYELRSDMTAQEE
+3541 GYFALRSDMTAQEI
-3556 ENYDGSYYNIT
+3556 ENYTGSYYNIT

-3595 YDAEGAVAAGNAAL
+3595 YDAEGAVDAGNPAL

-3615 YVAADSEYAGEDTDG
+3615 YVAAGGGYSELEVSGDV
-3630 NGYAEFAVADD
+3630 F
-3641 IYVVYPSDEQKPFIE
+3641 VVYPSGEQKPFIE

-3811 RYVGKGKGDYA
+3811 RYVGKGMGDYA

-3830 SVPEFHVNFDSN
+3830 SVPEFHVNFDSD
-3842 VENYDTLKDTYHVDD
+3842 VDYDGLTENEYYVDD
-3857 TGNLVAGSSGD
+3857 TGNLVAGKAPAGT
-3868 PEKDYDK
+3868 EKVYDK
-3875 DDVHF
+3875 EDVHF

-3901 DSLPEGTRV
+3901 ASLPEGTRV

-3941 EYLTEDEWT
+3941 EYLTEDEWGD
-3950 SANLG
+3950 AD
-3955 ELPEDKYVLVRGKY
+3955 LPDEAYVLVRGKY
-3969 VPYDKDNTTHNG
+3969 VPFDANNTTHAG
-3981 LTKYYAYA
+3981 LTKYYACA

-4023 IRATVKLDYANET
+4023 IRATVKLDYANEA
-4036 DYNSL
+4036 YASL

-4081 ITNDVINSSALYL
+4081 GTNDVINSSALYL

-4117 LLNDNIDLGSI
+4117 LLNDNIDIGSI

-4138 AADGTD
+4138 AADGTG
-4144 LGDTNKATVLLNV
+4144 LGDTSKATVLLNV

-4326 ARTSYPASE
+4326 ARTSYPAPE

-4341 AGYVALDGAE
+4341 AGYVALDGEE

-4395 YGIAGQ
+4395 YGIVGQ
-4401 DGYAKLYVSAEDAST
+4401 DGYAKLYVSAEDASA
-4416 ATDEGLFDAET
+4416 ATEGLFDAET

-4505 DLTFRDAINWTR
+4505 DLTFSDAINWTR
-4517 QMSRLMAT
+4517 QMSWLMAT

-4565 LIAMLPDLLS
+4565 LIAMLPDLLGGGGK
-4575 NDEIDTAALLGAILG
+4575 IDTAALLGAILG
-4590 GASIYLE
+4590 GANIYLE

-4611 AQPIKIW
+4611 AQPIQIW

-4632 SPDLGRVIGSAVYN
+4632 APDLGRVIGSAVYN

-4672 LLSGIA
+4672 LLSGIT

-4692 SFVID
+4692 SFIID
-4697 IEDATTGLIPED
+4697 IGDATTGLIPED

-4793 IATEGE
+4793 YAPLGDVVKVIERLGSA
-4799 VSDALKG
+4799 S
-4806 VGADTVYGINDDN
+4806 VYGIDDISAYLGGITLN
-4819 LDEFIGTV
+4819 SESEVVIS
-4827 RVTATETDDG
+4827 TE
-4837 TTYAE
+4837 
-4842 GGDKVVLSTKDYALA
+4842 DYALA
-4857 AFASPEQIWLGTRY
+4857 VYASPEEAWLGDRY
-4871 EMSVADG
+4871 TLSGFDATGHPVFAPVNKDDAYPNTDDAHANAFKKSENGLYGIITADLIPKDG
-4878 KLVFTDKSYEESY
+4878 LESYQGVTGGQVTEGTYVTYEEGTY
-4891 VNSDAFTQSA
+4891 M
-4901 TGAYVLVNAD
+4901 LV
-4911 DNLSSYEGEGSKVNY
+4911 SRIE
-4926 TDKFMPLAN
+4926 
-4935 YLKLTGKTADEVDP
+4935 KLTGKAYTGT
-4949 SSRYSLDASKIVGE
+4949 RYSFDEDAVTGE
-4963 YVKLGDV
+4963 YVRLGDV

-5097 VELTTVIGVVLA
+5097 VELTPVIGVVLA

-5135 ELLFEALGGV
+5135 ELLFEALGGL
-5145 LNTSAFE
+5145 LNTGTAD
-5152 ATTATIS
+5152 ALAATIS

-5242 ASIDIHHLYLG
+5242 ASIDIGHLYLG
-5253 TEALYNT
+5253 TEALYDT
-5260 TIPVLDAA
+5260 TITVLDAA
-5268 GLPTDESISVIGT
+5268 GLPTDKSISVEGT
-5281 EGEIEFTTK
+5281 EGAIEFTTK
-5290 VVDDNT
+5290 QEDDNT
-5296 VDIATLPEEGEGEYY
+5296 VDIAVLPEEAEGEYY

-5322 NPNLNVSASAALS
+5322 NPNLNVSASASLS

-5415 VTYEEIGKVAAGGNG
+5415 VTYVEKGKVASDGSG
-5430 YYALDKEEGTYAD
+5430 YYALNTEDGTYAD
-5443 TVTTWE
+5443 QVTTWSA
-5449 NGGYSQYYRTTI
+5449 GGYSQYYRTTI

-5496 SDFRVSV
+5496 SDLRVSV

-5581 NDALTAYANTAAD
+5581 NDALTAYADTAAD

-5606 EGESLP
+5606 EGEVLP

-5672 IESQLDPAGTGAIVT
+5672 IESQLDPAGTGAHIT

-5723 MTLLQNILDGLN
+5723 MTLITNILDGLD
-5735 ANLSLTVDKRG
+5735 ASLALSVNKDAYNTAAATQGTPTYSMARNTA
-5746 ESIVQS
+5746 Q
-5752 TTRWDD
+5752 
-5758 EFLGAGSDFVGV
+5758 
-5770 KTNLR
+5770 
-5775 SSVTAVSTSG
+5775 SSVTLT
-5785 LFNVAA
+5785 
-5791 NGGPLSGDVAAFSD
+5791 LSGGYTPDNAATAVPDDYMLIGSLVARNGNMQSD
-5805 FMLKL
+5805 SMGLTL
-5810 DVTAKHPHIDTTM
+5810 
-5823 RGVDTVDLD
+5823 
-5832 VYFGN
+5832 YFGN
-5837 NNLWINDIG
+5837 NDIWTDEWSIDFGMLDYG
-5846 IDLGAAGDIIGIFAS
+5846 IGDLTIGGALRGYLNGLAISSLVPNITSMLAG
-5861 NLLNWINIGNFISPE
+5861 L
-5876 TGTLFSF
+5876 
-5883 AYSDADNSAWSTNNP
+5883 AYSDADNSSWSPSNP
-5898 VATTAS
+5898 VATTAAEEMS
-5904 DDNVAKTSADWAYG
+5904 TTVASTAADGLPECTCSAPVDANFDGVCDNCGNAFSAADYVLGSSYTRANTTVANPYST
-5918 FDNDDLSDADV
+5918 LS
-5929 WTSPSAETNRDEPY
+5929 
-5943 KRNDAASEY
+5943 
-5952 SYPLNLTG
+5952 LNSLV
-5960 LIEKVTVNLFN
+5960 EKVTVNLFN
-5971 GEGYQPYLADMVG
+5971 SNGYQPYLAN
-5984 TSLGAG
+5984 TSNVSAG
-5990 LDASL
+5990 EKDASL
-5995 ISIKIELNKYA
+5995 ISIKVELNKYA
-6006 YNELLVFLYTTILS
+6006 YNDLIMYVLCMLLD
-6020 LMHVNIDTNAKG
+6020 LMKGGLGDITSAGIDQNTNG
-6032 VNYFSYLGGN
+6032 VQYFSA
-6042 MWEDDGVHLARHQG
+6042 DGTNQYNRHGSTWAVSNIFHELTYVDSLAG
-6056 TDRQFV
+6056 SYEEKV
-6062 ISNLFRE
+6062 
-6069 LDSIAYMD
+6069 AV
-6077 NLSEQQKTERRVR
+6077 KTQI
-6090 LLDPYVRS
+6090 LDPYLKS
-6098 LPIGLLQW
+6098 LPYTLGYWVESDILGPLLTDLAGFNVSHTTIQFAEAVTGLDNLIADIT
-6106 LLYDALSSVGDGI
+6106 LLLA
-6119 ISNNAPYI
+6119 A
-6127 GYLTG
+6127 
-6132 SALGDLTL
+6132 
-6140 VIANILPPFADMDA
+6140 ILPPFALYDD
-6154 NAVNPSL
+6154 NIPNPSI
-6161 NLYIDLAPESTFY
+6161 NLYIDLAPESSRYTTD
-6174 GESADKEIVP
+6174 GREVSP
-6184 GIQSIELMV
+6184 GVQAIELMV
-6193 NAEKYGDGRNLR
+6193 NC
-6205 QSYTNEDGE
+6205 
-6214 KAYRNGEIYYTIDE
+6214 EIYGGNKMLI
-6228 SAELQNMVDAYVLAI
+6228 QNEQDGAFQIGSGAYASSEAYVLSI
-6243 NPSNLSA
+6243 NPLNLV
-6250 DEDDLTYTGKGLV
+6250 ETGHEGEGLV

-6312 SSAEGS
+6312 SSAEGN
-6318 LNAGF
+6318 LNASF

-6417 TEVSPVDSD
+6417 TEVSPVDSND

-6479 LRSGSNVYYMKHE
+6479 LRSGSNVYMKHE

-6499 STGVEYGFYPA
+6499 STGVEYGFYSA
-6510 DSVSTETSVYTL
+6510 DSVSTATDVYTL

-6528 VAYTTDGTTVSVGDT
+6528 VAYTDGNTVSVGDT

-6614 EVTVDGDTTYAN
+6614 EVTVDGDTYYAN

-6661 KALNDYLDDTLLG
+6661 QALNDYLDDTLLG

-6689 TALNGVTV
+6689 SALDGVTV

-6743 SSNYADEHKK
+6743 SSNYAGEHKK

-6763 AVVAQPVYVTFTIGA
+6763 AAVAQPVYVTFTIGA

-7002 DKQYSANVP
+7002 GVQYSVNVP

-7022 ELLLDES
+7022 ELLLDEG

-7036 NRLNSTIRRYVS
+7036 NRLNSTIRRYVG

-7055 TYSRDTYLP
+7055 TYSRETYLP

-7077 DNPFTGQIRI
+7077 DNPFTGKIRI

-7106 ADGGDAYTDEYVPVS
+7106 KDGGDAYTDEYVDVD

-7131 SSDAR
+7131 STDAR

-7171 GDLGGI
+7171 GDLGGT
-7177 ADGTYEP
+7177 AKGTYEP
-7184 FAPYDNMFNGD
+7184 FAPYKNMTLASGGEILPTPYGTQGSN
-7195 DKLTALSATSGLS
+7195 LSSYIT
-7208 AFGEKGDVIVY
+7208 FY
-7219 IDGRYVLK
+7219 IDGRYVASAGFDAADYPGYTVLK
-7227 AEADELTSPLEGYEA
+7227 
-7242 AQYKRLDGTY
+7242 DGDVPREY
-7252 NRGSGTSYVLAAG
+7252 VRGSGTSYTLVTDDTTTTAAT
-7265 DEGDYVFI
+7265 YYFI
-7273 YAAEYKLSADELT
+7273 YGAKDTLETRELT
-7286 ADASAVSYNY
+7286 WDHSGISYNY
-7296 NGGRRNITV
+7296 NGGLRRTSASVNANGITGTV
-7305 NIQHNGLKDVI
+7305 TVPI
-7316 LGALTMPVWIV
+7316 WIV
-7327 SGKVASIEGMKFELG
+7327 SGRIESITALHFDEK
-7342 GQTDLSGGSNSL
+7342 GQDGSLAVDSTLSV
-7354 SIDPFDLDGSI
+7354 DPFAGIDLTALAAEGS
-7365 TDAVEGGYKYFPN
+7365 EHYKYFPSSVDV
-7378 ILTLNTIEDD
+7378 TTTD
-7388 ATGISYVI
+7388 GCKISGLG
-7396 RDVAVTWSNLGSIRV
+7396 VTWSNLGSIRNTYRGGVYSARLTVPAVTSEDHTTSYV
-7411 AYGGNDYDARFTI
+7411 A
-7424 GKTDAFGAQGFTVDS
+7424 AQGFTVDS

-7466 DKNPTPSDYIDP
+7466 DNGTTPSDYIDP

-7501 DEESGRVEKTFT
+7501 DEESGSVEKTFT
-7513 TDGQDGYTLVW
+7513 TGQGDYTLVW

-7564 VSRIY
+7564 VSRIH

-7582 EEEINSD
+7582 GEKINAN
-7589 TLWFTF
+7589 TLYFTF

-7633 LPTGWNVT
+7633 LPTGWSVT
-7641 FALSKP
+7641 FALSNP
-7647 VLGENG
+7647 VLEGG
-7653 VVTWQPVENG
+7653 VVTGWTDEG
-7663 ESQSY
+7663 TEEQSY

-7708 RIPVSITGSMA
+7708 RIPVSIKGNGATDNVSVDDDARTLPSRTAGGS
-7719 TGTDTPGRSNS
+7719 
-7730 TLTSRVAGTNGDVNV
+7730 NV
-7745 VWYGRVRI
+7745 VWYGTMTVR
-7753 TYNIDNTAEYW
+7753 YNLDASNNYCEAVYNVIFTSPDGEDIVLSGQA
-7764 VTLTDPTGNGI
+7764 
-7775 AIEGIEGRTVEY
+7775 GRYVEY
-7787 YLTAYVGAVINAS
+7787 NLTAYVGAVIDVS
-7800 GKVLDS
+7800 GNVLDWEN
-7806 VDGVP
+7806 DVP
-7811 AGTASTRVSFSVSG
+7811 AARISSVTISSKVDNSG
-7825 TTITDIDWAD
+7825 VTQWGSQYDTDK
-7835 PLP
+7835 

>member
-15 CLTVGMLVACDQTGG
+15 CLTVGMLVACDRTDG

-115 LELWQANDDG
+115 LELWQANDEG

-295 VDVGVDFNTYDTSLE
+295 VDVGVDFNTYGTGLE

-406 IPGGSITEDIQKILD
+406 IPGGSITEDIQQILD

-516 LDSVGLLPDAAD
+516 LASVGLLPDAAD

-649 VDLGNVLTG
+649 VNLGNVLTG

-712 FALDPETLLAGIQ
+712 FTLDPETLLAGIQ

-863 ADGTGSGDTGT
+863 ADETGSGDTGT

-907 LLATLLNLIGVE
+907 LLATLLNLIGAE
-919 GIKIN
+919 GIEIN
-924 ESGSDETLGLDAGIS
+924 ESGSDEKLGLDAGIS

-984 DSYIESVPDDVEFV
+984 GSYIEPVPDDVEFV

-1120 GSDSGGEGGE
+1120 GSGSGGEGGE
-1130 AVTTADINAE
+1130 AVTTADINVE

-1222 LGIGEGIFDNSV
+1222 LGIGEGIFGESV
-1234 LPAEFD
+1234 LPAGFD
-1240 SEDYK
+1240 ATDYK

-1403 LGSLFTANTDTPAEG
+1403 LGSLITANTDTPAEG

-1426 SAADGETETTDGTD
+1426 SAADGETDTTDGTD

-1633 NTEIALQI
+1633 NTEVALEI
-1641 KDAISSDVILAV
+1641 RDAISSDVILAV

-1731 LALNVTER
+1731 LAINVTER

-1744 IGAFAGTD
+1744 IGAFASTD

-1795 DPYITNSESDNV
+1795 DPYITNSESEAV
-1807 SDIIDKAIAEGNFQS
+1807 STLIENAIANGNFQS

-1840 ADATYQEV
+1840 ADATYQKV
-1848 DNPEEYPVTDRYTQ
+1848 DNPDAYANSDRYTQ
-1862 LPDGAFV
+1862 LSDGSFV
-1869 QDNEG
+1869 QDNDG
-1874 TFVRAGYS
+1874 DYVRRAVT
-1882 LSDIIDALLD
+1882 LSEIIDALLD
-1892 MPAIGDA
+1892 MPAIADA
-1899 LGNVGNE
+1899 FGNVGNE

-1961 TLTILNALQVG
+1961 TLAILNALQVG

-1977 NPETGSTADVAIY
+1977 NPETGSNADVAIY

-2001 RLGGPK
+2001 GLGGPK

-2015 LAAMDV
+2015 LAEMGV
-2021 RPFGEG
+2021 SPFGEG

-2037 SGDGSGST
+2037 SGDGSGNT

-2092 SNLIGNIVSLIVGN
+2092 SNLVGNIVSLIVGN
-2106 DEEYSF
+2106 GEEYSF
-2112 DDFILNEEQSCVSL
+2112 DDFILNEEQSRVSL

-2132 IVIEVAAESDKGF
+2132 IAIEVAAQSDTGF
-2145 DIEIST
+2145 SIAVST
-2151 QAGIVIDVAT
+2151 EAGITIDVAT
-2161 QDDTLLSAREISTY
+2161 QDDTLLSSRERSTY
-2175 TDVTDLVFSIINL
+2175 VDMTDLVLNIIDL
-2188 VNGGTIEGGGFGS
+2188 VNGETTDGGGFGS

-2209 GMARFESDGE
+2209 GMAQFESDGE

-2253 SVAADLGAINF
+2253 SVAADLGAIDF
-2264 AALTGETP
+2264 ASLTGDTP
-2272 DWDAFLNGVDANG
+2272 DWDAFLEN
-2285 NPITDLNTIEVAL
+2285 TDLNTIEVAL

-2321 NGKLY
+2321 RGRLY

-2341 VSNFLQFVIEAAQLG
+2341 VPNFLQFVIEAAQLG

-2438 IGRIDYESVYDVFYE
+2438 IGRHDYESVYDVFYE
-2453 ATAADDGEY
+2453 ATAAEDGEY

-2496 ELGGTYYVKEADG
+2496 ELVGTYYVKEADG

-2521 HYETVNYAES
+2521 YYETETYSLAAEGVTGSFVKLVALDTDDREIYLES
-2531 DIGSLVKIIG
+2531 DRYVFYTPAENGTYTVVSSLDEV
-2541 EDRYFD
+2541 
-2547 MSRTAF
+2547 S
-2553 YSRIGDSDDYI
+2553 GDS
-2564 LVTDIDSAAKDN
+2564 V
-2576 LYVREG
+2576 YVIYDGMYR
-2582 SNHYQL
+2582 QL
-2588 EYKVE
+2588 EYTGE
-2593 GETAELKTYVR
+2593 GETAEVNTYVR
-2604 QFGYVRDAEGEFY
+2604 QLGYVRDAEGEFY

-2671 PAAYDG
+2671 PAKYDG
-2677 QGKAYTYDE
+2677 TQDKAYTYDE

-2695 AQEGGEYYY
+2695 SPQTGEEYYY
-2704 DVPLMPFYDSVV
+2704 DVSLAPFYNSVI

-2789 LSSEAG
+2789 LSSETG

-2845 YDDVEVSGGSSSEAI
+2845 YDDVEISGGSSSEAI
-2860 TADDTDAD
+2860 TADDTSASDDERAD
-2868 EQVDD
+2868 
-2873 SLTSED
+2873 LTTEE

-2909 GGDPLGSLVYEDLLG
+2909 GDDPLGSLVYEDLLG
-2924 SLDVTIDLSDG
+2924 GLDVVIDVSDGLDVSLDL
-2935 VDVALDVALMLSGD
+2935 ALALTGD
-2949 RYEYAE
+2949 RYILVDNNASEE
-2955 TTVETTEDRYY
+2955 TDDVLYY
-2966 TFKAEDDSHKADAA
+2966 VFKAGADGDAA
-2980 GLFVEEDG
+2980 GLFVYDTEEEVYR
-2988 AFRPATKQDA
+2988 AASTQDISA
-2998 EAVKYVRYEA
+2998 GTTTYVRYEA
-3008 VHTEEG
+3008 ANVDGEWVYYTYTEFDG
-3014 SWTFYEYKKAADGEY
+3014 TPADGTTYYRYDEAQDAY
-3029 VYDAA
+3029 VAVG
-3034 TRAYLPADAETDEN
+3034 ADEDT
-3048 ATRYTR
+3048 TGVTLYTR
-3054 NAVDLGGGQ
+3054 DNGTAASNLPVY
-3063 AIFRYVKG
+3063 AYVAG
-3071 AEANPNAY
+3071 TSANPNDY
-3079 NTELNLYVGVNNID
+3079 DTELDLYVGINNVD

-3162 IGEGDQKDEI
+3162 IGEDEQKDEI

-3298 KYDAKKH
+3298 KYEPDKH

-3321 YGYVDGDYVL
+3321 YGYVGGDYVL
-3331 ISEIEDYNE
+3331 ISEIDGYDE

-3447 YVQAFLYGIRIT
+3447 YVRAFLYGIRIT

-3497 NVDVNNYLYAGLNTA
+3497 NVDVNNYLYAPLAERTTSTIEGTLPAA
-3512 TAEQIEF
+3512 THEQLTF
-3519 ADTRFAIEDTGADG
+3519 ADTRFAISETA
-3533 DGMYYKTD
+3533 DGMYYISSD
-3541 AGYYELRSDMTAQEE
+3541 GYFALRSDMTAQEI
-3556 ENYDGSYYNIT
+3556 ENYTGSYYNIT

-3595 YDAEGAVAAGNAAL
+3595 YDAEDASVKEKNAAL

-3615 YVAADSEYAGEDTDG
+3615 YVAADGGYSELEVSGD
-3630 NGYAEFAVADD
+3630 V
-3641 IYVVYPSDEQKPFIE
+3641 YVVYPSDEQKPFIE

-3674 TSGAEYSYISREEA
+3674 TSGAEYSYNNVGEGNGAYEA
-3688 GEDAADYSFD
+3688 VELA
-3698 YEKVDRL
+3698 
-3705 LYVPYV
+3705 LYTPDSVIDGD
-3711 SEQGGLDIGSVYYLY
+3711 GGAEGNDYLY

-3731 YPIKIAEDATSADE
+3731 YQITLEALYTYVDGARQPVSDWSAFVLNYY
-3745 AARSGVY
+3745 AG
-3752 SYEDGDYKAVT
+3752 
-3763 SSSWGAFCENPAN
+3763 N
-3776 GDYYLFIHVESQ
+3776 YYLHVLVEGEGFDQ
-3788 LFSIFEPITESD
+3788 YIVIEED
-3800 IYEAHDFGDDY
+3800 YVYEREVYKTVY
-3811 RYVGKGKGDYA
+3811 RYVGEGNGSYE
-3822 RLGTTSLV
+3822 RLATTSLV
-3830 SVPEFHVNFDSN
+3830 SVPEFHVNFDSD
-3842 VENYDTLKDTYHVDD
+3842 VDYDGLTENEYYVDD
-3857 TGNLVAGSSGD
+3857 TGNLVAGTA
-3868 PEKDYDK
+3868 PEGTEKVYDK
-3875 DDVHF
+3875 EDVHF

-3941 EYLTEDEWT
+3941 EYLTEGEWT
-3950 SANLG
+3950 SKNLG
-3955 ELPEDKYVLVRGKY
+3955 ELPDEAYVLVRGKY
-3969 VPYDKDNTTHNG
+3969 VPYDKDNTTHTG

-4128 FGDGASEAIT
+4128 FGGGASEAIT
-4138 AADGTD
+4138 AADETD
-4144 LGDTNKATVLLNV
+4144 LGLGDTNKATVLLNV

-4201 APYDLTIGATLYDEE
+4201 APYDLTIGATLYDKE

-4293 HISEATEE
+4293 HIGEATEE

-4314 DDIAYDLFKDSS
+4314 DDPAYDVFVSS
-4326 ARTSYPASE
+4326 AARNSYLESE
-4335 RYAEVP
+4335 RYAAIPE
-4341 AGYVALDGAE
+4341 GYIVLDDAADYE
-4351 QYNWAKDNA
+4351 WVKDNA
-4360 TLYYFR
+4360 SGTQLYY
-4366 YSLTGSGRMIAISGN
+4366 YSYSFTSGRATMYTVNSSQVGN
-4381 DVNNITNSERFLSA
+4381 MSNGIRFVD
-4395 YGIAGQ
+4395 YGIPGQ
-4401 DGYAKLYVSAEDAST
+4401 NVGHAKLYINYNLLSPEQRSKALVQF
-4416 ATDEGLFDAET
+4416 GLTE
-4427 IAGSEN
+4427 SEVN
-4433 VQYVLDANGAHKQ
+4433 SVRYTLDSQGAHKQ
-4446 TTVFTDYKTLLSLNI
+4446 TTVFTDYKTLLAL
-4461 DKLIEQL
+4461 DLEDLIA
-4468 GNKDESTDTTSAIL
+4468 GIGGSDESTDTTSAIL

-4517 QMSRLMAT
+4517 QMSRLMKT

-4565 LIAMLPDLLS
+4565 LIAMLPDLLGGG
-4575 NDEIDTAALLGAILG
+4575 EIDTAALLGAILG
-4590 GASIYLE
+4590 GANIYLE
-4597 IAIDTNFFGDRIED
+4597 IAIDTNFFGDKIVGAD
-4611 AQPIKIW
+4611 PIRVW
-4618 LLVDENLGADVYIY
+4618 LLVDENLGADIYIDTA
-4632 SPDLGRVIGSAVYN
+4632 DLGTVIGSADATMGN
-4646 EGSDEAVLG
+4646 FFGK
-4655 DLFANGLK
+4655 LK

-4672 LLSGIA
+4672 LLSGLT
-4678 GGSGASEA
+4678 GGDGASEA
-4686 VTAADG
+4686 VTAADS
-4692 SFVID
+4692 SFIID
-4697 IEDATTGLIPED
+4697 IGDATTGLIPED

-4717 VGQVLF
+4717 IGQVLF

-4739 LIKALVPE
+4739 LIEALVPE
-4747 FPEEDLELLPTFTV
+4747 FPKEDLELLPTFTV

-4793 IATEGE
+4793 YAPLDE
-4799 VSDALKG
+4799 VVEVIEQLGSAS
-4806 VGADTVYGINDDN
+4806 VYGIDDISAYLGGITLN
-4819 LDEFIGTV
+4819 SESEVVIS
-4827 RVTATETDDG
+4827 TE
-4837 TTYAE
+4837 
-4842 GGDKVVLSTKDYALA
+4842 DYALA
-4857 AFASPEQIWLGTRY
+4857 VYASPEEAWLGDRY
-4871 EMSVADG
+4871 TLSGFNEEGHPEFTPADNA
-4878 KLVFTDKSYEESY
+4878 YAE
-4891 VNSDAFTQSA
+4891 DAFTQSDDGLYGILTEDLTSYQGV
-4901 TGAYVLVNAD
+4901 TGGQVTEGTYVTYENGTYMLV
-4911 DNLSSYEGEGSKVNY
+4911 SRIE
-4926 TDKFMPLAN
+4926 
-4935 YLKLTGKTADEVDP
+4935 KLTGKAYTGTRYDFDE
-4949 SSRYSLDASKIVGE
+4949 DAVTGE
-4963 YVKLGDV
+4963 YIKLGDV
-4970 NIALELGDLGVT
+4970 NIALELGDLGLT
-4982 LNEEFSEPVP
+4982 LNEEFSAPLDDEGY
-4992 TDVEFKDVLE
+4992 TDVMKSSL
-5002 ASIRLSTSIDIG
+5002 RLSTSVDVG
-5014 FHGTSPA
+5014 FYGKTGA
-5021 DIDLGALADL
+5021 GIDLGSIADL
-5031 IFGIDAIKTA
+5031 IFGIDAIKSA

-5051 DVSVTGELGNA
+5051 DVNITGDLGNA
-5062 DRAYFNVRL
+5062 DAPYFNIRL
-5071 DAWFDLRGGLQVRLT
+5071 DAWFDLGTGKLQVKLE
-5086 VGRYDETETGA
+5086 VGRYDYNNGGVLDTMLA
-5097 VELTTVIGVVLA
+5097 VSLA
-5109 DDTLFADLSGL
+5109 DDTLYADLSGL
-5120 LGTGVKGY
+5120 LGEGVQGRITG
-5128 ISNLGVE
+5128 LGIE
-5135 ELLFEALGGV
+5135 ALLAEALGG
-5145 LNTSAFE
+5145 LTGAGAQNAE
-5152 ATTATIS
+5152 ATTATIA
-5159 DTENMTLHDYAYLA
+5159 DTAGMTLHEYAYIA
-5173 VMINPGYF
+5173 AMINPGYF

-5187 ATIQAILAKVS
+5187 AAIEAIIAKVG

-5206 GDIELPDL
+5206 GDIDLPDL

-5228 AWLSLNAKLSENFS
+5228 AWLSLNAKLSENFG
-5242 ASIDIHHLYLG
+5242 ASIDIHRVYLG
-5253 TEALYNT
+5253 TEPIYST
-5260 TIPVLDAA
+5260 TS
-5268 GLPTDESISVIGT
+5268 GLTGT
-5281 EGEIEFTTK
+5281 EGMTADEKFA
-5290 VVDDNT
+5290 DY
-5296 VDIATLPEEGEGEYY
+5296 AL
-5311 TYLYDVASGEL
+5311 LYDVASGEL
-5322 NPNLNVSASAALS
+5322 NSDLNISASASAEIS
-5335 LTMTSEGLVSP
+5335 MTSEGLNP
-5346 DKNDSS
+5346 GDE
-5352 TWGGLGS
+5352 G
-5359 YEEAKAKYDSSLAGW
+5359 YEDSLAGW

-5389 VTPYDRGSEAEYDAY
+5389 VTPYDIGSEADYNEY

-5415 VTYEEIGKVAAGGNG
+5415 VTYVEKGKVAADGSG
-5430 YYALDKEEGTYAD
+5430 YYALNDDGTYAD
-5443 TVTTWE
+5443 TVTTWSA
-5449 NGGYSQYYRTTI
+5449 GGYSQYYRTTI
-5461 VEATFAANEVNLII
+5461 VEATFAANEVNLTID
-5475 SLEADLNIGAIVT
+5475 LEADLNIGAIVT

-5496 SDFRVSV
+5496 SDLRVSV
-5503 ELGAPFD
+5503 GLGSPFN
-5510 STVLEVYYLGSSR
+5510 STILEVYYLGSSR
-5523 LSSAANNNIYTLVE
+5523 LSDAANNNIYTLVE
-5537 DVEAGNLG
+5537 DVETGNLG
-5545 AFNDAIYINASGLG
+5545 AFNDAIYIDASGLG
-5559 LGWIKFQGL
+5559 LGKIKFQGL
-5568 AGIFGANIGQIYD
+5568 AGVFGANIGQIYD
-5581 NDALTAYANTAAD
+5581 NDALSADAGSAAD

-5612 SASVSLGINV
+5612 SASVSLGINI
-5622 AENYL
+5622 AENYV

-5640 GLLGDSLDFELPDV
+5640 GLLGDSLGGISLPDV

-5660 LTLGTTG
+5660 LTFGEVG
-5667 LNSVT
+5667 LSS
-5672 IESQLDPAGTGAIVT
+5672 IAIDAELDAAGTGAHIA
-5687 LSDLQVSLSPFVDV
+5687 LSDLEVSLDPFVDV
-5701 DSLINEVKT
+5701 DSLVNQVAT
-5710 GYGGLT
+5710 QFGGLT
-5716 YSQTAGT
+5716 YSNTAGV
-5723 MTLLQNILDGLN
+5723 MTTVASLLESLN
-5735 ANLSLTVDKRG
+5735 AAATLRVDSDVYHIGMASGTWAGFGKARITTA
-5746 ESIVQS
+5746 SS
-5752 TTRWDD
+5752 TT
-5758 EFLGAGSDFVGV
+5758 LSITGGYSGSVSGKDSDIPNDYMLIIDVISR
-5770 KTNLR
+5770 NDNMAND
-5775 SSVTAVSTSG
+5775 SVS
-5785 LFNVAA
+5785 
-5791 NGGPLSGDVAAFSD
+5791 
-5805 FMLKL
+5805 
-5810 DVTAKHPHIDTTM
+5810 
-5823 RGVDTVDLD
+5823 LD

-5837 NNLWINDIG
+5837 NDLWLDQLDVDWGTLGGTING
-5846 IDLGAAGDIIGIFAS
+5846 
-5861 NLLNWINIGNFISPE
+5861 LLNGLAVSSLYADIS
-5876 TGTLFSF
+5876 TLLGGL
-5883 AYSDADNSAWSTNNP
+5883 AYSDADNSSWNPSNP

-5904 DDNVAKTSADWAYG
+5904 DDTTATVDTASA
-5918 FDNDDLSDADV
+5918 
-5929 WTSPSAETNRDEPY
+5929 TT
-5943 KRNDAASEY
+5943 ASEVTDYVLPATYNKVSSTVASPY
-5952 SYPLNLTG
+5952 STLSLQS
-5960 LIEKVTVNLFN
+5960 LVEKVEVNLFN
-5971 GEGYQPYLADMVG
+5971 RNGYQPYLSGMTVD
-5984 TSLGAG
+5984 TSLT
-5990 LDASL
+5990 LDTDASL

-6006 YNELLVFLYTTILS
+6006 YNDLIMYVACMLLGIVQTYMDANGNGL
-6020 LMHVNIDTNAKG
+6020 
-6032 VNYFSYLGGN
+6032 NYFGVTNGTSISDYSRHGSGGQ
-6042 MWEDDGVHLARHQG
+6042 WAV
-6056 TDRQFV
+6056 
-6062 ISNLFRE
+6062 SNLFHE
-6069 LDSIAYMD
+6069 LAYVDSLNGTYEEKVAKKMEIM
-6077 NLSEQQKTERRVR
+6077 S
-6090 LLDPYVRS
+6090 PYLEC
-6098 LPIGLLQW
+6098 LP
-6106 LLYDALSSVGDGI
+6106 Y
-6119 ISNNAPYI
+6119 
-6127 GYLTG
+6127 
-6132 SALGDLTL
+6132 ALGYSIVADMLPPMLGMSWDTL
-6140 VIANILPPFADMDA
+6140 QGLGNLLSLNQPIADIIMLIADILPPFADMDESIP
-6154 NAVNPSL
+6154 NPSL
-6161 NLYIDLAPESTFY
+6161 NLYIDLAPESSFY
-6174 GESADKEIVP
+6174 GINREIAP
-6184 GIQSIELMV
+6184 GIQAIELMV
-6193 NAEKYGDGRNLR
+6193 NAEKYGGGQTITQDGSTGF
-6205 QSYTNEDGE
+6205 QIGDG
-6214 KAYRNGEIYYTIDE
+6214 YSDG
-6228 SAELQNMVDAYVLAI
+6228 SFSQAYVMAI
-6243 NPSNLSA
+6243 NPSNLVA
-6250 DEDDLTYTGKGLV
+6250 TGNDGKGLL
-6263 SFLEAD
+6263 SFVEAD
-6269 HLNSLSFSSG
+6269 HLNGNLTTTGGVDVENVFIEVDDIGTKSATMYSG
-6279 TQLTSDQLTQLRDGN
+6279 TYNAGTDSWSNTSQIATGN
-6294 TYITVSDI
+6294 
-6302 GSKAAQLHGI
+6302 
-6312 SSAEGS
+6312 

-6323 LTSNLPTSANV
+6323 LTSNLSTSANV
-6334 QLVSPNNPH
+6334 QLVSPNIGH
-6343 DVTVIWDASAVDLS
+6343 DVIVIWDASAVDLS
-6357 APHSFVDEDENGYCD
+6357 APQDGES
-6372 NCGLEKGDATL
+6372 
-6383 GAHGTQRLAGFVY
+6383 RLAGFVY

-6407 PVYVTNDFTA
+6407 PVYVTNDYAFTGIYA
-6417 TEVSPVDSD
+6417 YDTSG
-6426 PSFSIDMSSAGN
+6426 SASQLSVEMDGGN
-6438 VKLPDLV
+6438 VTLPDLAM
-6445 RIKFTSEGATSG
+6445 INFTQG
-6457 TNVSY
+6457 SY
-6462 IFGTQR
+6462 VFGTQR

-6479 LRSGSNVYYMKHE
+6479 LRSGSNYQFKV
-6492 TFDANGA
+6492 TDANGNVTYSYHA
-6499 STGVEYGFYPA
+6499 LGTS
-6510 DSVSTETSVYTL
+6510 STETTTYEL
-6522 QVYPAY
+6522 ALYPAY
-6528 VAYTTDGTTVSVGDT
+6528 VAYTQEGNTVTSEEV
-6543 TYYVLRNNNADI
+6543 TYYVIDSASVNNM
-6555 TVPGNLPVGTFS
+6555 PVGTIA
-6567 WDEFSYG
+6567 WDLSEFYYG
-6574 WDGGAAEDDAAEVK
+6574 WDGGNV
-6588 HTVGLSYQWG
+6588 TLGFTYQWG
-6598 FAETQR
+6598 YSAEQTASVSVPVTGVLIEDDDSLIFR
-6604 TSATVSVVNN
+6604 GDTATVYGS
-6614 EVTVDGDTTYAN
+6614 EGGFTFSDWDALQDAAGALGDDWAA
-6626 NTGST
+6626 
-6631 TTQADAF
+6631 Q
-6638 NFSNWSNLKEKL
+6638 LKAYIK
-6650 SGYMDAGESWQ
+6650 
-6661 KALNDYLDDTLLG
+6661 
-6674 VFSNGNEIEIRGFNT
+6674 GFNT
-6689 TALNGVTV
+6689 LSGTYIAASGYGNSFQKTIAWDLSAIDSLNVTPGSAFTVQVTMFV
-6697 GSEVNVA
+6697 GTDGDGYN
-6704 ITMYVG
+6704 
-6710 EYYIWRQYNGTTP
+6710 IWRQYNGD
-6723 ANGMLGDLG
+6723 ALSYGMMGDVAVY
-6732 IMIDGEWDTLT
+6732 DGKAGAWR
-6743 SSNYADEHKK
+6743 
-6753 ISDEIATNGY
+6753 IATGVADHDIIRQQLESQQGY
-6763 AVVAQPVYVTFTIGA
+6763 AVVAQPVTVTITVGA
-6778 EEGFT
+6778 QEGF
-6783 FDDAVQGGGTGGG
+6783 VPSGSTGGG
-6796 TDEGGEQGGEVT
+6796 TDEGGEQGGEIT

-6905 NAGVEA
+6905 SAGVEA

-6918 VTGIVDASMRA
+6918 VTGIADASMRA

-6948 YETGAAIKVYV
+6948 YENGDEITVY
-6959 TTENGEEEKDATVV
+6959 TTDSPSVPVRATVV
-6973 AWSDTFENSS
+6973 AWSDTFENSE

-6992 DDHCIIVEID
+6992 DDHCIIVEIGGV
-7002 DKQYSANVP
+7002 QYSVNVP

-7022 ELLLDES
+7022 ELLLNEG

-7055 TYSRDTYLP
+7055 TYSRETYLP

-7077 DNPFTGQIRI
+7077 KNPFTGEIRI

-7095 VDYAFD
+7095 VDYPFA

-7141 VAGGIQTGSVT
+7141 VAGGIQTGAVT

-7171 GDLGGI
+7171 GDLGGT

-7184 FAPYDNMFNGD
+7184 FAPYDNMTLASGGEI
-7195 DKLTALSATSGLS
+7195 LSTPYGTQGSNLS
-7208 AFGEKGDVIVY
+7208 SEITFY
-7219 IDGRYVLK
+7219 IDGRYV
-7227 AEADELTSPLEGYEA
+7227 ASEGFDIADYPGYTVLA
-7242 AQYKRLDGTY
+7242 DGDVEREY
-7252 NRGSGTSYVLAAG
+7252 VRGSGTSYTLVTGDTTAAT
-7265 DEGDYVFI
+7265 YYFI
-7273 YAAEYKLSADELT
+7273 YGAKDTLKTSELT
-7286 ADASAVSYNY
+7286 WNHSGISYNY
-7296 NGGRRNITV
+7296 NGGLRRTSASVNANGITGTV
-7305 NIQHNGLKDVI
+7305 TVPI
-7316 LGALTMPVWIV
+7316 WIV
-7327 SGKVASIEGMKFELG
+7327 SGRIESITALHFDEEG
-7342 GQTDLSGGSNSL
+7342 QDGSLATGSTL
-7354 SIDPFDLDGSI
+7354 TVDPFAGIDLTALAAEGS
-7365 TDAVEGGYKYFPN
+7365 EHYKYFPSSVDV
-7378 ILTLNTIEDD
+7378 TTAD
-7388 ATGISYVI
+7388 GCKISGLG
-7396 RDVAVTWSNLGSIRV
+7396 VTWSNLGSIRNTYRGGVYSARLTVLAVTSVDGATSYV
-7411 AYGGNDYDARFTI
+7411 A
-7424 GKTDAFGAQGFTVDS
+7424 AQGFTADG
-7439 FVHVESRAAVDG
+7439 FVTVKNREAVDG
-7451 TLTPNNG
+7451 TLTPNNIA
-7458 TLPTVGYA
+7458 LPTVGYA
-7466 DKNPTPSDYIDP
+7466 DNGTTPSDYIDP

-7501 DEESGRVEKTFT
+7501 DEESGSVEQTFT
-7513 TDGQDGYTLVW
+7513 TDGQGGYTLVW

-7549 STQNYEIDYLVTRKV
+7549 STQNYEIDYLVTRKLV
-7564 VSRIY
+7564 NNITG
-7569 ATKGL
+7569 TKGGDWS
-7574 SDRDKPAE
+7574 SDV
-7582 EEEINSD
+7582 NTTVGSD
-7589 TLWFTF
+7589 LGRAST
-7595 GTDPDA
+7595 
-7601 DGFGTVN
+7601 
-7608 GGDSDKAYYSNGTYV
+7608 TYA
-7623 IDPFIPSTQS
+7623 IDPFTPDTQS
-7633 LPTGWNVT
+7633 LPTGWSVT
-7641 FALSKP
+7641 FTLSNP
-7647 VLGENG
+7647 VLEGG
-7653 VVTWQPVENG
+7653 VVTGWTDAGTE
-7663 ESQSY
+7663 EQSY

-7680 VTADVANSADGKPN
+7680 MTAENAAKGKPD
-7694 AGDATMQIDGGQRL
+7694 AGDVTMQIDGGQRI
-7708 RIPVSITGSMA
+7708 RIPVSITGK
-7719 TGTDTPGRSNS
+7719 T
-7730 TLTSRVAGTNGDVNV
+7730 TSANPTSSGNVLQSKVDGVTV
-7745 VWYGRVRI
+7745 VWHGTVSI
-7753 TYNIDNTAEYW
+7753 SYNNGNNTATYD
-7764 VTLTDPTGNGI
+7764 VTFSDPTGADI
-7775 AIEGIEGRTVEY
+7775 TVEAIEGRTASY
-7787 YLTAYVGAVINAS
+7787 TLTPYIGAVINAA
-7800 GKVLDS
+7800 GKVLDWNG
-7806 VDGVP
+7806 DVP
-7811 AGTASTRVSFSVSG
+7811 AANRIGTTVSFSV
-7825 TTITDIDWAD
+7825 
-7835 PLP
+7835 

>member
-15 CLTVGMLVACDQTGG
+15 CLTVGMLVACDRTDG

-115 LELWQANDDG
+115 LELWQANDEG

-177 LANFLLNN
+177 LANFILNN

-279 DLKDGAD
+279 DLKDGVD

-406 IPGGSITEDIQKILD
+406 IPEGSITEDIQKILD
-421 KEINIED
+421 KKINIEATKPED
-428 ALHELN
+428 PHELN

-456 GEDVYNDVRAS
+456 GADVYNDVRAS

-495 DLNGVLSD
+495 DLNSLLSD
-503 LIQNQLIPLVKDG
+503 LIQNELIPLVKDG
-516 LDSVGLLPDAAD
+516 LASVGLLPDAVD

-569 PITDVIGLVR
+569 PITDVIGLVK
-579 AIFANIDVDMANNI
+579 AIFAKLDVDMQNNI

-619 LEGATIPIVGDVV
+619 LEGATIPIVGDV
-632 LEYRNNGFATT
+632 EIGYINNGFATT
-643 KDIELN
+643 KEIELG

-658 DVIAGLTVGIEAQ
+658 DVITKLTVGIEAQ
-671 FGSVINES
+671 FGSAINQTYYQS
-679 YFNERLAAFSAGRQN
+679 RLAAFSAGRQN
-694 GDYITLAS
+694 GEYITLAS

-863 ADGTGSGDTGT
+863 ADETGSGDTGT

-984 DSYIESVPDDVEFV
+984 GSYIESVPDDVEFV

-1130 AVTTADINAE
+1130 AVTTADINVE

-1426 SAADGETETTDGTD
+1426 SAADGETDTTDGTD

-1603 ALELGIEISD
+1603 ALELGIEIAD
-1613 DLRLAVDVYLGA
+1613 DLRLVVDVYLGA
-1625 NIMFGDAE
+1625 NIMFSDAE
-1633 NTEIALQI
+1633 NTEVALQI

-1663 MGKLSDKDFVIENT
+1663 MGKLSDKDVVIENT

-1786 YASVGISIK
+1786 YASVGVSIDK
-1795 DPYITNSESDNV
+1795 PYITNSKSDNV
-1807 SDIIDKAIAEGNFQS
+1807 SGIIDKAIAEGNFQS

-2037 SGDGSGST
+2037 SGDDSGST

-2112 DDFILNEEQSCVSL
+2112 DDFILNEEQSRVSL

-2132 IVIEVAAESDKGF
+2132 IAIEVAAESDKGF

-2188 VNGGTIEGGGFGS
+2188 FNGGTIEGGGFGS

-2285 NPITDLNTIEVAL
+2285 NTITDLNTIEVAL

-2438 IGRIDYESVYDVFYE
+2438 IGRHDYVRIYSPVEGTTYVQVLDDEGTVIGYRPAE
-2453 ATAADDGEY
+2453 DGEVGAY
-2462 VAVTEKDSITGFRPA
+2462 DMQQIKRGDIGGDDYFYAVGDGTYAKITQGY
-2477 TADDVGVQRYS
+2477 RYS
-2488 LTLVEAES
+2488 
-2496 ELGGTYYVKEADG
+2496 Y
-2509 TFTAAVAGHRYS
+2509 
-2521 HYETVNYAES
+2521 YETVNYAES

-2767 DLSLM
+2767 DLSIM

-2789 LSSEAG
+2789 LSSETG

-3014 SWTFYEYKKAADGEY
+3014 SWTFYEYKEAADGEY

-3048 ATRYTR
+3048 ATRYKR
-3054 NAVDLGGGQ
+3054 SPVDLGGGQ

-3147 LFPDSTYDFDTVIAA
+3147 LFPDSTYDFDTIIAA

-3221 DLVTFIQLVM
+3221 DLVTFIELVM

-3249 DDNVDDLFGLED
+3249 DDNVEDLFGLED

-3285 LGVYLSLGDADGV
+3285 LGVYLSLGDAEGV
-3298 KYDAKKH
+3298 TYTDEH

-3321 YGYVDGDYVL
+3321 YGYVGGGKYVL
-3331 ISEIEDYNE
+3331 TDDIVGYDE

-3353 YPDENGKFV
+3353 YPDENGDKA
-3362 RENAGLYVDLSY
+3362 RESAGLYVDLSY

-3386 LMDFIGGM
+3386 LMDFIGGL
-3394 MGQEVSLDGIG
+3394 MGPEASLDGIG

-3497 NVDVNNYLYAGLNTA
+3497 NVDVNNYMYAPLAERTTSTIEGTLPAA
-3512 TAEQIEF
+3512 THEQLTF
-3519 ADTRFAIEDTGADG
+3519 ADTRFAISETA
-3533 DGMYYKTD
+3533 DGMYYISSD
-3541 AGYYELRSDMTAQEE
+3541 GYFALRSDMTAQEI
-3556 ENYDGSYYNIT
+3556 ENYTGSYYNIT

-3595 YDAEGAVAAGNAAL
+3595 YDAEDASVKEKNAAL

-3615 YVAADSEYAGEDTDG
+3615 YVAAGGGYSELEVSGDV
-3630 NGYAEFAVADD
+3630 F
-3641 IYVVYPSDEQKPFIE
+3641 VVYPSGEQKPFIE

-3811 RYVGKGKGDYA
+3811 RYVGKGMGDYA

-3842 VENYDTLKDTYHVDD
+3842 VENYDTLEDTYHVDD
-3857 TGNLVAGSSGD
+3857 TGNLVAGSSGN
-3868 PEKDYDK
+3868 PEKDYKK

-3886 GTFMSVADYLAANSL
+3886 GTFMSVADYLKANGP
-3901 DSLPEGTRV
+3901 DSLKGKRV

-3941 EYLTEDEWT
+3941 EYLTEDEWGD
-3950 SANLG
+3950 AD
-3955 ELPEDKYVLVRGKY
+3955 LPDEAYVLVRGKY
-3969 VPYDKDNTTHNG
+3969 VPFDANNTTHAG

-4023 IRATVKLDYANET
+4023 IRATVKLDYANEA
-4036 DYNSL
+4036 YASL

-4081 ITNDVINSSALYL
+4081 GTNDVINSSALYL

-4117 LLNDNIDLGSI
+4117 LLNDNIDIGSI

-4138 AADGTD
+4138 AADETD
-4144 LGDTNKATVLLNV
+4144 LGDTSKATVLLNV

-4201 APYDLTIGATLYDEE
+4201 APYDLTIGATLYDLTIGATLYDEE

-4246 EDYAELSAA
+4246 KDYAELSAA

-4326 ARTSYPASE
+4326 ARTSYPAPE

-4351 QYNWAKDNA
+4351 QYNWAKDNNA

-4381 DVNNITNSERFLSA
+4381 DVSSITNSERFLSA
-4395 YGIAGQ
+4395 YGIGQ

-4468 GNKDESTDTTSAIL
+4468 GNTDESTDTKSAIL

-4517 QMSRLMAT
+4517 QMSRLMET

-4565 LIAMLPDLLS
+4565 LIAMLPDLLGGG
-4575 NDEIDTAALLGAILG
+4575 EIDTAALLGAILG
-4590 GASIYLE
+4590 GANIYLE
-4597 IAIDTNFFGDRIED
+4597 IAVDTNFFGEKIED

-4632 SPDLGRVIGSAVYN
+4632 APDLGRVIGSAVYN

-4697 IEDATTGLIPED
+4697 IDDATTGLIPED

-4793 IATEGE
+4793 YAPLGDVVKVIERLGSA
-4799 VSDALKG
+4799 S
-4806 VGADTVYGINDDN
+4806 VYGIDDISAYLGGITLN
-4819 LDEFIGTV
+4819 SESEVVIS
-4827 RVTATETDDG
+4827 TE
-4837 TTYAE
+4837 
-4842 GGDKVVLSTKDYALA
+4842 DYALA
-4857 AFASPEQIWLGTRY
+4857 VYASPEEAWLGDRY
-4871 EMSVADG
+4871 TLSGFD
-4878 KLVFTDKSYEESY
+4878 
-4891 VNSDAFTQSA
+4891 A
-4901 TGAYVLVNAD
+4901 TGHPVFAPVNKDDAYPNAD
-4911 DNLSSYEGEGSKVNY
+4911 DAHANAFKESENGLYGIITADLIPKDGLESYQGVTGGQVTEGTYVTYEEGTYMLVSRIE
-4926 TDKFMPLAN
+4926 
-4935 YLKLTGKTADEVDP
+4935 KLTGKAYTGTRYDFDE
-4949 SSRYSLDASKIVGE
+4949 DAVTGE
-4963 YVKLGDV
+4963 YVRLGDV

-5021 DIDLGALADL
+5021 DIDLGGLADL

-5086 VGRYDETETGA
+5086 VGRYDETEKG
-5097 VELTTVIGVVLA
+5097 LTTVIGVVLA

-5198 ADNPDLNL
+5198 ADNPDLDL

-5253 TEALYNT
+5253 TKALYDT

-5268 GLPTDESISVIGT
+5268 GLPTDKSISVKGT
-5281 EGEIEFTTK
+5281 EGAIEFTTK

-5443 TVTTWE
+5443 TPTAWE
-5449 NGGYSQYYRTTI
+5449 DGKQYYRTTI
-5461 VEATFAANEVNLII
+5461 VEATFANNAVNLII

-5488 YGIGGILF
+5488 NGIGGILF

-5523 LSSAANNNIYTLVE
+5523 LSSAASNNIYTLVE

-5581 NDALTAYANTAAD
+5581 NDALTAYADTAAD

-5606 EGESLP
+5606 EGEALP
-5612 SASVSLGINV
+5612 SASVSLGINI

-5660 LTLGTTG
+5660 LTIGTTG

-5723 MTLLQNILDGLN
+5723 MTLITNILDGLN
-5735 ANLSLTVDKRG
+5735 ASLGISIDKQGQMIVNSTDTGHIDHVAVVTQANSKGSFKLTGMSQYVSEGPSGTMGSVPDGYMLVLNGNATHTQSYRDNEMRLSL
-5746 ESIVQS
+5746 
-5752 TTRWDD
+5752 
-5758 EFLGAGSDFVGV
+5758 
-5770 KTNLR
+5770 
-5775 SSVTAVSTSG
+5775 
-5785 LFNVAA
+5785 
-5791 NGGPLSGDVAAFSD
+5791 
-5805 FMLKL
+5805 
-5810 DVTAKHPHIDTTM
+5810 
-5823 RGVDTVDLD
+5823 
-5832 VYFGN
+5832 YFGN
-5837 NNLWINDIG
+5837 NSLWMGGINLGGGSAGLIQTLLG
-5846 IDLGAAGDIIGIFAS
+5846 ILNGWELGSLFDLPG
-5861 NLLNWINIGNFISPE
+5861 LLG
-5876 TGTLFSF
+5876 GL
-5883 AYSDADNSAWSTNNP
+5883 AYSDADNSSWNTENP

-5904 DDNVAKTSADWAYG
+5904 NGQSEASYTEES
-5918 FDNDDLSDADV
+5918 
-5929 WTSPSAETNRDEPY
+5929 SAETVADVIPDIPDPDNRAAWTNSNNAYSGRVDDFY
-5943 KRNDAASEY
+5943 KVDVSTDAEGNPVYTSTY
-5952 SYPLNLTG
+5952 SYALQLNNLV
-5960 LIEKVTVNLFN
+5960 EKVTVNLFN
-5971 GEGYQPYLADMVG
+5971 SNGYQPYLSNMTDL
-5984 TSLGAG
+5984 TGAPVSDT
-5990 LDASL
+5990 DASL
-5995 ISIKIELNKYA
+5995 ISVKVELSKQG
-6006 YNELLVFLYTTILS
+6006 YNELMIYVYTMLLS
-6020 LMHVNIDTNAKG
+6020 LIHGDSDVNANWADYFHYDADTA
-6032 VNYFSYLGGN
+6032 
-6042 MWEDDGVHLARHQG
+6042 LARHGYQHDAG
-6056 TDRQFV
+6056 IVDNNDYYYTYT

-6069 LDSIAYMD
+6069 LDSIQGNSAAAT
-6077 NLSEQQKTERRVR
+6077 KARVD
-6090 LLDPYVRS
+6090 LLTPYVKT
-6098 LPIGLLQW
+6098 LPFALLNWLVHDMAGISRDALRAIGLFGGTLDMT
-6106 LLYDALSSVGDGI
+6106 LFPS
-6119 ISNNAPYI
+6119 
-6127 GYLTG
+6127 
-6132 SALGDLTL
+6132 LGNITTL
-6140 VIANILPPFADMDA
+6140 VATALPPFADMGDDS
-6154 NAVNPSL
+6154 VPNPSI
-6161 NLYIDLAPESTFY
+6161 NIYIDLAPERSMY
-6174 GESADKEIVP
+6174 GIEREIVP
-6184 GIQSIELMV
+6184 GPGIQAIELMV
-6193 NAEKYGDGRNLR
+6193 NAEKYGGGRNLR
-6205 QSYTNEDGE
+6205 QGDVT
-6214 KAYRNGEIYYTIDE
+6214 GEIFTDG
-6228 SAELQNMVDAYVLAI
+6228 SSGNFDNAYVLAI
-6243 NPSNLSA
+6243 NPLNLIQSGS
-6250 DEDDLTYTGKGLV
+6250 ENKGLV

-6269 HLNSLSFSSG
+6269 HLNSMSADVS
-6279 TQLTSDQLTQLRDGN
+6279 N
-6294 TYITVSDI
+6294 AYINVSDI
-6302 GSKAAQLHGI
+6302 GTKAAQLYGVGDGPI
-6312 SSAEGS
+6312 SGN
-6318 LNAGF
+6318 LNADF
-6323 LTSNLPTSANV
+6323 LTSNLTTSANV

-6343 DVTVIWDASAVDLS
+6343 DVTVIWDASAIDLS
-6357 APHSFVDEDENGYCD
+6357 APHSFVDEDGNSYCD
-6372 NCGLEKGDATL
+6372 NCGLKVGDGAL

-6417 TEVSPVDSD
+6417 TEVSPVGSD
-6426 PSFSIDMSSAGN
+6426 LSFSIDMSSAGN

-6445 RIKFTSEGATSG
+6445 KIKFTSEGATSG

-6479 LRSGSNVYYMKHE
+6479 LRNAGGNYQFKV
-6492 TFDANGA
+6492 TDANGNVTY
-6499 STGVEYGFYPA
+6499 SYHPLGT
-6510 DSVSTETSVYTL
+6510 SSTETTTYEL
-6522 QVYPAY
+6522 ALYPAY
-6528 VAYTTDGTTVSVGDT
+6528 VAYTDDSTVSVGDT
-6543 TYYVLRNNNADI
+6543 TYYVLRNNGTDMHELK
-6555 TVPGNLPVGTFS
+6555 TLPVGTFS

-6574 WDGGAAEDDAAEVK
+6574 WDGGAAEDDAAKVK

-6604 TSATVSVVNN
+6604 TSTTVYVVNN
-6614 EVTVDGDTTYAN
+6614 EVTVDGNTLYAN

-6631 TTQADAF
+6631 TTQENAF

-6674 VFSNGNEIEIRGFNT
+6674 VFANGNEIEIRGFNT
-6689 TALNGVTV
+6689 SALDGVTV

-6743 SSNYADEHKK
+6743 SSNYADEHKN
-6753 ISDEIATNGY
+6753 ISNEIATNGY
-6763 AVVAQPVYVTFTIGA
+6763 AVAAQPVYVTFTIGA

-6783 FDDAVQGGGTGGG
+6783 FDDAVQGGSTGGG

-6929 MVIDPFEYST
+6929 MVIDPFTYST
-6939 FGAYLAAKG
+6939 FAAYLEAKG
-6948 YETGAAIKVYV
+6948 YENGDEITMY
-6959 TTENGEEEKDATVV
+6959 TTDSPSVPVRATVV

-6992 DDHCIIVEID
+6992 DDHCIIVEIGGV
-7002 DKQYSANVP
+7002 QYSVNVP

-7029 FELVNEY
+7029 FKLVNEY

-7077 DNPFTGQIRI
+7077 NNPFTGQIRI

-7106 ADGGDAYTDEYVPVS
+7106 KDGGDAYTDEYVPVS
-7121 GIEIVRKNAS
+7121 GIEIVRTNAS

-7171 GDLGGI
+7171 GDLGGT
-7177 ADGTYEP
+7177 ADGTYQP

-7273 YAAEYKLSADELT
+7273 YAAEYTLSADELT

-7305 NIQHNGLKDVI
+7305 NIQHNGSKDVI

-7327 SGKVASIEGMKFELG
+7327 SGKVASIEGMKFELV

-7354 SIDPFDLDGSI
+7354 SIDPFDLKGSI

-7378 ILTLNTIEDD
+7378 ILTLNTIKDD

-7396 RDVAVTWSNLGSIRV
+7396 RDIAVTWSNLGSIRV

-7466 DKNPTPSDYIDP
+7466 DQGTATSYIDP

-7501 DEESGRVEKTFT
+7501 DEESGSVEKTFT
-7513 TDGQDGYTLVW
+7513 TGQGDYTLVW

-7564 VSRIY
+7564 VSRIH

-7582 EEEINSD
+7582 GEKINAN

-7641 FALSKP
+7641 FALSNP
-7647 VLGENG
+7647 VLEGG
-7653 VVTWQPVENG
+7653 VVTGWTDEG
-7663 ESQSY
+7663 TEEQSY

-7708 RIPVSITGSMA
+7708 RIPVSIKGNGATDNVSVDDDARTLPSRTAGGS
-7719 TGTDTPGRSNS
+7719 
-7730 TLTSRVAGTNGDVNV
+7730 NV
-7745 VWYGRVRI
+7745 VWYGTMTVR
-7753 TYNIDNTAEYW
+7753 YNLDASNNYCEAVYNVIFTSPDGEDIVLSGQA
-7764 VTLTDPTGNGI
+7764 
-7775 AIEGIEGRTVEY
+7775 GRYVEY
-7787 YLTAYVGAVINAS
+7787 NLTAYVGAVIDVS
-7800 GKVLDS
+7800 GNVLDWEN
-7806 VDGVP
+7806 DVP
-7811 AGTASTRVSFSVSG
+7811 AARISSVTISSKVDNSG
-7825 TTITDIDWAD
+7825 VTQWGSQYDTDK
-7835 PLP
+7835 

>member
-115 LELWQANDDG
+115 LELWQANDEG

-406 IPGGSITEDIQKILD
+406 IPGGSITEDIQQILD

-456 GEDVYNDVRAS
+456 GADVYNDVRAS

-516 LDSVGLLPDAAD
+516 LASVGLLPDAAD
-528 TEEGDDESS
+528 TEEGEDESS

-863 ADGTGSGDTGT
+863 ADGTGSGNTGT

-1063 PEGENRTE
+1063 PEGENRTQ

-1326 SLEFTLKALLRFGD
+1326 SLEFGLKALLRFGD

-1380 STLYIASDAGGLI
+1380 STLYIASDADGLI
-1393 GGGIAVPDID
+1393 GGGIVVPDID

-1597 AIIANL
+1597 AIMGNL

-1684 EMVSGL
+1684 EKVSGL

-1708 SDATA
+1708 SDVTA

-1744 IGAFAGTD
+1744 IGAVAGTD

-1786 YASVGISIK
+1786 YASVGVSIDK
-1795 DPYITNSESDNV
+1795 PYITNSKSDNV
-1807 SDIIDKAIAEGNFQS
+1807 SGIIDKAIAEGNFQS

-2341 VSNFLQFVIEAAQLG
+2341 VSNFLQFVIEAAQLS

-3147 LFPDSTYDFDTVIAA
+3147 LFPDSTYDFDTIIAA

-3595 YDAEGAVAAGNAAL
+3595 YDAEGAVAAGNAEL

-3641 IYVVYPSDEQKPFIE
+3641 ISVVYPSGEQKPFIE

-3776 GDYYLFIHVESQ
+3776 GDYYLFIYVESQ

-3811 RYVGKGKGDYA
+3811 RYVGKGMGDYA

-3830 SVPEFHVNFDSN
+3830 SVPEFHVNFDSD
-3842 VENYDTLKDTYHVDD
+3842 VDYDGLTENEYYVDD
-3857 TGNLVAGSSGD
+3857 TGNLVAGKA
-3868 PEKDYDK
+3868 PEGTEKVYDK
-3875 DDVHF
+3875 EDVHF
-3880 VYDEAT
+3880 VYDEAA

-3901 DSLPEGTRV
+3901 ASLPEGTRV

-3941 EYLTEDEWT
+3941 EYLTEDEWGDK
-3950 SANLG
+3950 NLG
-3955 ELPEDKYVLVRGKY
+3955 ELPDEAYVLVRGKY
-3969 VPYDKDNTTHNG
+3969 VAFDANNTTHAG

-4117 LLNDNIDLGSI
+4117 LLNDKIDLGSI
-4128 FGDGASEAIT
+4128 FGGGASEAIT
-4138 AADGTD
+4138 AADKTD

-4271 TRNDDVAGDDYYIK
+4271 TRNDDVADDDYYIK

-4341 AGYVALDGAE
+4341 AGYVALDGAK

-4632 SPDLGRVIGSAVYN
+4632 APDLGRVIGSAVYN

-4672 LLSGIA
+4672 LLSGIT

-4692 SFVID
+4692 SFIID
-4697 IEDATTGLIPED
+4697 IGDATTGLIPED

-4739 LIKALVPE
+4739 LIEALVPE

-4935 YLKLTGKTADEVDP
+4935 YLKLTGKTADEVETRR
-4949 SSRYSLDASKIVGE
+4949 RYSLDASKIVGE

-4970 NIALELGDLGVT
+4970 TIALELGDLGVT

-4992 TDVEFKDVLE
+4992 DDVKFQDVLK

-5242 ASIDIHHLYLG
+5242 ASIDIGHLYLG
-5253 TEALYNT
+5253 TEALYDT

-5268 GLPTDESISVIGT
+5268 GLPTDESISVTGT
-5281 EGEIEFTTK
+5281 EGEIKFTTK

-5296 VDIATLPEEGEGEYY
+5296 VDIAILPEEGEGEYY

-5389 VTPYDRGSEAEYDAY
+5389 VTPYDIRSEAEYDAY

-5415 VTYEEIGKVAAGGNG
+5415 VTYEEIGKVASDGNG

-5443 TVTTWE
+5443 TPTAWE
-5449 NGGYSQYYRTTI
+5449 DGKQYYRTTI
-5461 VEATFAANEVNLII
+5461 VEATFANNEVNLII

-5496 SDFRVSV
+5496 SDLRVSV

-5523 LSSAANNNIYTLVE
+5523 LSDAASNNIYTLVE

-5581 NDALTAYANTAAD
+5581 NDALTAYADTAAD

-5606 EGESLP
+5606 EGEALP
-5612 SASVSLGINV
+5612 SASVSLGINI

-5723 MTLLQNILDGLN
+5723 MTLITNILDGLN
-5735 ANLSLTVDKRG
+5735 ASLALSVDKEGIIGVQSTSVMENNWNWVAADGKAGVTLTGSTIYTTYSKDSAIFGWTEKQGHMLVLTVDAEHPEMSS
-5746 ESIVQS
+5746 ESNRSVDLTVQFGNGS
-5752 TTRWDD
+5752 LCIDD
-5758 EFLGAGSDFVGV
+5758 ISAGPAWGD
-5770 KTNLR
+5770 L
-5775 SSVTAVSTSG
+5775 AG
-5785 LFNVAA
+5785 LFARTIYSVI
-5791 NGGPLSGDVAAFSD
+5791 NG
-5805 FMLKL
+5805 
-5810 DVTAKHPHIDTTM
+5810 I
-5823 RGVDTVDLD
+5823 
-5832 VYFGN
+5832 
-5837 NNLWINDIG
+5837 DIG
-5846 IDLGAAGDIIGIFAS
+5846 SALNLGELIGG
-5861 NLLNWINIGNFISPE
+5861 L
-5876 TGTLFSF
+5876 
-5883 AYSDADNSAWSTNNP
+5883 AYSDADNSSWSTSNP

-5904 DDNVAKTSADWAYG
+5904 DGTASTAADEIP
-5918 FDNDDLSDADV
+5918 ADTHTGLTYTYADMHNANMR
-5929 WTSPSAETNRDEPY
+5929 WSGNGNQGSGNSYEPY
-5943 KRNDAASEY
+5943 VRQYGQD
-5952 SYPLNLTG
+5952 LNSILNG
-5960 LIEKVTVNLFN
+5960 LVERVEVNLFN
-5971 GEGYQPYLADMVG
+5971 RNGYQPYLSKMPDYTG
-5984 TSLGAG
+5984 TETKETDS
-5990 LDASL
+5990 SL
-5995 ISIKIELNKYA
+5995 ISVKIELSKDG
-6006 YNELLVFLYTTILS
+6006 YNELMIYVYTMLLGI
-6020 LMHVNIDTNAKG
+6020 IQEYADTSTTVLFG
-6032 VNYFSYLGGN
+6032 VKADEN
-6042 MWEDDGVHLARHQG
+6042 DVDGRNLIRHAYAVDG
-6056 TDRQFV
+6056 SSITTSSI

-6069 LDSIAYMD
+6069 LDAID
-6077 NLSEQQKTERRVR
+6077 NNANLTAHEKTVKKSSLMSYYAQSLPYALGVWLLESGT
-6090 LLDPYVRS
+6090 LLDLGALS
-6098 LPIGLLQW
+6098 GLLGAARPIIGNITV
-6106 LLYDALSSVGDGI
+6106 LLG
-6119 ISNNAPYI
+6119 
-6127 GYLTG
+6127 T
-6132 SALGDLTL
+6132 
-6140 VIANILPPFADMDA
+6140 ILPTFASYDEGIP
-6154 NAVNPSL
+6154 NPSL
-6161 NLYIDLAPESTFY
+6161 NIYIDLAPESSFY
-6174 GESADKEIVP
+6174 GINREIAP
-6184 GIQSIELMV
+6184 GIQAIELMV
-6193 NAEKYGDGRNLR
+6193 NAEKYGGGKSLR
-6205 QSYTNEDGE
+6205 QSPNVEG
-6214 KAYRNGEIYYTIDE
+6214 TIE
-6228 SAELQNMVDAYVLAI
+6228 YGGTGGSFEEAYVLAI
-6243 NPSNLSA
+6243 NPLNLL
-6250 DEDDLTYTGKGLV
+6250 DEGSEGEGLA

-6269 HLNSLSFSSG
+6269 HLNSMSADVS
-6279 TQLTSDQLTQLRDGN
+6279 N
-6294 TYITVSDI
+6294 AYINVSDI
-6302 GSKAAQLHGI
+6302 GAKEAQLYGVGDGPI
-6312 SSAEGS
+6312 SGT
-6318 LNAGF
+6318 LNADF

-6334 QLVSPNNPH
+6334 QIVSTNQPH

-6417 TEVSPVDSD
+6417 TEVSPVGSND

-6479 LRSGSNVYYMKHE
+6479 LRSGSNVYMRHE

-6510 DSVSTETSVYTL
+6510 DSVSTATDVYTL

-6528 VAYTTDGTTVSVGDT
+6528 VAYTDGNTVSVGDT
-6543 TYYVLRNNNADI
+6543 TYYVLRNNNVDI

-6631 TTQADAF
+6631 TTQENAF

-6661 KALNDYLDDTLLG
+6661 KALNDYLDDTLIG
-6674 VFSNGNEIEIRGFNT
+6674 VFSNNNEIEIRGFNT
-6689 TALNGVTV
+6689 SALDGVTV

-6732 IMIDGEWDTLT
+6732 IMIDGVWDTLT
-6743 SSNYADEHKK
+6743 SSNYADEHKN
-6753 ISDEIATNGY
+6753 ISNEIATNGY

-6796 TDEGGEQGGEVT
+6796 TDEGGEQGGEIT

-6879 ALLTATSGSTRE
+6879 AMLTATSGSTRT

-6929 MVIDPFEYST
+6929 MVIDPFTYST
-6939 FGAYLAAKG
+6939 FGKYLEAYLEARG
-6948 YETGAAIKVYV
+6948 YETGGAIDVY
-6959 TTENGEEEKDATVV
+6959 TTDSPNKPVSATVV

-6992 DDHCIIVEID
+6992 DDHCIIVKIG
-7002 DKQYSANVP
+7002 DKQYSVNVP

-7022 ELLLDES
+7022 ELLLNEG
-7029 FELVNEY
+7029 FKLVNEY
-7036 NRLNSTIRRYVS
+7036 NRLNSTIRRYV
-7048 EGQVVEV
+7048 GGDQVVEV
-7055 TYSRDTYLP
+7055 TYSRETYLP

-7077 DNPFTGQIRI
+7077 NNPFTGQIRI

-7095 VDYAFD
+7095 VAYPFD

-7106 ADGGDAYTDEYVPVS
+7106 KDGGDAYTDEYVDVD

-7171 GDLGGI
+7171 GDLGGT
-7177 ADGTYEP
+7177 AEGYEP
-7184 FAPYDNMFNGD
+7184 FAPYKNMFNGVD
-7195 DKLTALSATSGLS
+7195 ELPALSATSGLI

-7273 YAAEYKLSADELT
+7273 YAAEYKLSAGELT

-7305 NIQHNGLKDVI
+7305 NIQHNGIEDVI

-7354 SIDPFDLDGSI
+7354 SIDPFDLEGSI

-7466 DKNPTPSDYIDP
+7466 DQGTATSYIDP

-7501 DEESGRVEKTFT
+7501 DEESGSVEKTFT
-7513 TDGQDGYTLVW
+7513 TGQGDYTLVW

-7564 VSRIY
+7564 VSRIH

-7582 EEEINSD
+7582 GEKINAN

-7641 FALSKP
+7641 FALSNP
-7647 VLGENG
+7647 VLEGG
-7653 VVTWQPVENG
+7653 VVTGWTDEG
-7663 ESQSY
+7663 TEEQSY

-7800 GKVLDS
+7800 GKVIDS
-7806 VDGVP
+7806 TDGVP

-7825 TTITDIDWAD
+7825 TTITDIPWAD

>member
-115 LELWQANDDG
+115 LELWQANDEG

-516 LDSVGLLPDAAD
+516 LASVGLLPDAAD

-863 ADGTGSGDTGT
+863 ADGTGSGNTGT

-924 ESGSDETLGLDAGIS
+924 ESGSDEKLGLDAGIS

-984 DSYIESVPDDVEFV
+984 GSYIESVPDDVEFV

-1063 PEGENRTE
+1063 PEGENRTQ

-1120 GSDSGGEGGE
+1120 GSGSGGEGGE

-1690 LAGVEDNGT
+1690 LAGVEDNGA

-1786 YASVGISIK
+1786 YASVGVSIDK
-1795 DPYITNSESDNV
+1795 PYITNSKSDNV
-1807 SDIIDKAIAEGNFQS
+1807 SGIIDKAIAEGNFQS

-1840 ADATYQEV
+1840 ADATYQKV
-1848 DNPEEYPVTDRYTQ
+1848 DNPDAYANSDRYTQ
-1862 LPDGAFV
+1862 LSDGSFV
-1869 QDNEG
+1869 QDNDG
-1874 TFVRAGYS
+1874 DYVRRAVT
-1882 LSDIIDALLD
+1882 LSEIIDALLD
-1892 MPAIGDA
+1892 MPAIADA
-1899 LGNVGNE
+1899 FGNVGNE

-1948 SGILGDFTIPKLD
+1948 SGILGDFTIPEFD
-1961 TLTILNALQVG
+1961 TLAILNALQVG

-1977 NPETGSTADVAIY
+1977 NPETGSNADVAIY

-2001 RLGGPK
+2001 GLGGPK

-2015 LAAMDV
+2015 LAEMGV
-2021 RPFGEG
+2021 SPFGEG

-2037 SGDGSGST
+2037 SGDGSGNT

-2092 SNLIGNIVSLIVGN
+2092 SNLVGNIVSLIVGN
-2106 DEEYSF
+2106 GEEYSF
-2112 DDFILNEEQSCVSL
+2112 DDFILNEEQSRVSL

-2132 IVIEVAAESDKGF
+2132 IAIEVAAQSDTGF
-2145 DIEIST
+2145 SIAVST
-2151 QAGIVIDVAT
+2151 EAGITIDVAT
-2161 QDDTLLSAREISTY
+2161 QDDTLLSSRERSTY
-2175 TDVTDLVFSIINL
+2175 VDMTDLVLNIIDL
-2188 VNGGTIEGGGFGS
+2188 VNGETTDGGGFGS

-2209 GMARFESDGE
+2209 GMAQFESDGE

-2253 SVAADLGAINF
+2253 SVAADLGAIDF
-2264 AALTGETP
+2264 ASLTGDTP
-2272 DWDAFLNGVDANG
+2272 DWDAFLEN
-2285 NPITDLNTIEVAL
+2285 TDLDTIEVAL

-2321 NGKLY
+2321 RGRLY

-2341 VSNFLQFVIEAAQLG
+2341 VPNFLQFVIEAAQLG

-2438 IGRIDYESVYDVFYE
+2438 IGRHDYESVYDVFYE
-2453 ATAADDGEY
+2453 ATQAADGEY

-2496 ELGGTYYVKEADG
+2496 ELVGTYYVKEADG

-2521 HYETVNYAES
+2521 YYETETYSLAAEGATGSFVKLVALDTDDREIYLES
-2531 DIGSLVKIIG
+2531 DRYVFYTPAENGTYTVVSSLDEV
-2541 EDRYFD
+2541 
-2547 MSRTAF
+2547 S
-2553 YSRIGDSDDYI
+2553 GDS
-2564 LVTDIDSAAKDN
+2564 V
-2576 LYVREG
+2576 YVIYDGMYR
-2582 SNHYQL
+2582 QL
-2588 EYKVE
+2588 EYTGE
-2593 GETAELKTYVR
+2593 GETAEVNTYVR
-2604 QFGYVRDAEGEFY
+2604 QLGYVRDTEGEFY

-2671 PAAYDG
+2671 PAEYDG
-2677 QGKAYTYDE
+2677 TQDKAYTYDE

-2695 AQEGGEYYY
+2695 SPQTGEEYYY
-2704 DVPLMPFYDSVV
+2704 DVSLAPFYNSVI

-2789 LSSEAG
+2789 LSSETG

-2845 YDDVEVSGGSSSEAI
+2845 YDDVEISGGSSSEAI
-2860 TADDTDAD
+2860 TADDTSASDDERAD
-2868 EQVDD
+2868 
-2873 SLTSED
+2873 LTTEE

-2909 GGDPLGSLVYEDLLG
+2909 GDDPLGSLVYEDLLG
-2924 SLDVTIDLSDG
+2924 GLDVVIDVSDGLDVSLDL
-2935 VDVALDVALMLSGD
+2935 ALALTGD
-2949 RYEYAE
+2949 RYILVDNNASEE
-2955 TTVETTEDRYY
+2955 TDDVLYY
-2966 TFKAEDDSHKADAA
+2966 VFKAGADGDAA
-2980 GLFVEEDG
+2980 GLFVYDTEEEVYR
-2988 AFRPATKQDA
+2988 AASTQDISA
-2998 EAVKYVRYEA
+2998 GTTTYVRYEA
-3008 VHTEEG
+3008 ANVDGEWVYYTYTEFDG
-3014 SWTFYEYKKAADGEY
+3014 TPADGTTYYRYDEAQDAY
-3029 VYDAA
+3029 VAVG
-3034 TRAYLPADAETDEN
+3034 ADEDT
-3048 ATRYTR
+3048 TGVTLYTR
-3054 NAVDLGGGQ
+3054 DNGTAASNLPVY
-3063 AIFRYVKG
+3063 AYVAG
-3071 AEANPNAY
+3071 TSANPNDY
-3079 NTELNLYVGVNNID
+3079 DTELDLYVGINNVD

-3132 FDVGSEIDLASLFEY
+3132 FDVGSEIDLGGLFEY
-3147 LFPDSTYDFDTVIAA
+3147 LFPDSTYDFDTIIAA

-3249 DDNVDDLFGLED
+3249 DDNVEDLFGLED

-3298 KYDAKKH
+3298 KYDPDKH

-3331 ISEIEDYNE
+3331 ISEIEGYDE

-3353 YPDENGKFV
+3353 YPDENGEYV

-3394 MGQEVSLDGIG
+3394 MGPEASLDGIG

-3497 NVDVNNYLYAGLNTA
+3497 NVDVNNYLYAGLDTA

-3533 DGMYYKTD
+3533 DGMYYISSD
-3541 AGYYELRSDMTAQEE
+3541 GYFALRSDMTAQEE

-3595 YDAEGAVAAGNAAL
+3595 YDAEGAVAAGNAEL

-3615 YVAADSEYAGEDTDG
+3615 YVAADSKYAGEDTDG

-3674 TSGAEYSYISREEA
+3674 TSGAEYSYNNVGEGNGAYEA
-3688 GEDAADYSFD
+3688 VELA
-3698 YEKVDRL
+3698 
-3705 LYVPYV
+3705 LYTPDSVIDGD
-3711 SEQGGLDIGSVYYLY
+3711 GGAEGNDYLY

-3731 YPIKIAEDATSADE
+3731 YQITLDALYTYVDGARQPVSDWSAF
-3745 AARSGVY
+3745 VL
-3752 SYEDGDYKAVT
+3752 
-3763 SSSWGAFCENPAN
+3763 NPYAGN
-3776 GDYYLFIHVESQ
+3776 YYLHVLVEGEGFDQ
-3788 LFSIFEPITESD
+3788 YIVIEED
-3800 IYEAHDFGDDY
+3800 YVYEREVYKTVY
-3811 RYVGKGKGDYA
+3811 RYVGEGNGSYE
-3822 RLGTTSLV
+3822 RLATTSLV
-3830 SVPEFHVNFDSN
+3830 SVPEFHVNFDSD
-3842 VENYDTLKDTYHVDD
+3842 VDYDGLTENEYYVDD
-3857 TGNLVAGSSGD
+3857 TGNLVAGTA
-3868 PEKDYDK
+3868 PEGTEKVYDK
-3875 DDVHF
+3875 EDVHF

-3901 DSLPEGTRV
+3901 ASLPDGTRV

-3941 EYLTEDEWT
+3941 EYLTEDEWK
-3950 SANLG
+3950 SKNLG
-3955 ELPEDKYVLVRGKY
+3955 ELPADAYVLVRGKY

-4023 IRATVKLDYANET
+4023 IRATVKLDYANEA
-4036 DYNSL
+4036 YASL

-4081 ITNDVINSSALYL
+4081 GTNDVINSSALYL

-4117 LLNDNIDLGSI
+4117 LLNDNIDIGSI

-4144 LGDTNKATVLLNV
+4144 LGDTNTATVLLNV

-4246 EDYAELSAA
+4246 KDYAELSAA

-4314 DDIAYDLFKDSS
+4314 DDPAYDVFVSS
-4326 ARTSYPASE
+4326 AARNSYEESE
-4335 RYAEVP
+4335 RYAAIPEGFIV
-4341 AGYVALDGAE
+4341 LDDAAD
-4351 QYNWAKDNA
+4351 YTWATNIG
-4360 TLYYFR
+4360 TQLYY
-4366 YSLTGSGRMIAISGN
+4366 YSYSFTSGRATMYTVNSSQVGN
-4381 DVNNITNSERFLSA
+4381 MSNGIRFVD
-4395 YGIAGQ
+4395 YGIDGQ
-4401 DGYAKLYVSAEDAST
+4401 NVGYAKLYINYNLLSSEQRSQALVQF
-4416 ATDEGLFDAET
+4416 GLTE
-4427 IAGSEN
+4427 SEVN
-4433 VQYVLDANGAHKQ
+4433 SVRYTLDSQGAHKQ
-4446 TTVFTDYKTLLSLNI
+4446 TTVFTDYKTLLSL
-4461 DKLIEQL
+4461 DLEDLIA
-4468 GNKDESTDTTSAIL
+4468 GIGGSDESTDTTSAIL

-4505 DLTFRDAINWTR
+4505 DLTFSDAINWTR

-4539 LAMNSAEFVSAIGL
+4539 LAMNSAEFVSAIGV

-4565 LIAMLPDLLS
+4565 LIAMLPDLLGGG
-4575 NDEIDTAALLGAILG
+4575 EIDTAALLGAILG

-4597 IAIDTNFFGDRIED
+4597 IAVDTNFFGDKIED

-4618 LLVDENLGADVYIY
+4618 LLVDENLGADIY
-4632 SPDLGRVIGSAVYN
+4632 LDTTGLGEVIGSV
-4646 EGSDEAVLG
+4646 G
-4655 DLFANGLK
+4655 DGMTDFFGKLK

-4686 VTAADG
+4686 VTAADS

-4697 IEDATTGLIPED
+4697 IGDATTGLIPED
-4709 IWGVLNLL
+4709 IWGVLNLF

-4793 IATEGE
+4793 YAPLDE
-4799 VSDALKG
+4799 VVEVIEQLGSAS
-4806 VGADTVYGINDDN
+4806 VYGIDDIN
-4819 LDEFIGTV
+4819 AYLGGITPNSESEVVIS
-4827 RVTATETDDG
+4827 TE
-4837 TTYAE
+4837 
-4842 GGDKVVLSTKDYALA
+4842 DYALA
-4857 AFASPEQIWLGTRY
+4857 VYASPEEAWLGDRY
-4871 EMSVADG
+4871 TLSGFNEEGHPEFTLADNA
-4878 KLVFTDKSYEESY
+4878 YA
-4891 VNSDAFTQSA
+4891 NAFTQSDDGLYGILTEDLTSYQGV
-4901 TGAYVLVNAD
+4901 TGGQVTEGTYVTYENGTYMLV
-4911 DNLSSYEGEGSKVNY
+4911 SRIE
-4926 TDKFMPLAN
+4926 
-4935 YLKLTGKTADEVDP
+4935 KLTGETYSGD
-4949 SSRYSLDASKIVGE
+4949 RYSFDEDAVTGE

-4970 NIALELGDLGVT
+4970 NIALELGDIGV
-4982 LNEEFSEPVP
+4982 LVNEEFSAALSDDE
-4992 TDVEFKDVLE
+4992 KAAYGNVL
-5002 ASIRLSTSIDIG
+5002 SSSVRISTSVDVG
-5014 FHGTSPA
+5014 FYGHTGA
-5021 DIDLGALADL
+5021 DIDLGSLADL
-5031 IFGIDAIKTA
+5031 IFGIDAIKSA

-5051 DVSVTGELGNA
+5051 DVNITGELGNEDA
-5062 DRAYFNVRL
+5062 PYFNIQL
-5071 DAWFDLRGGLQVRLT
+5071 DGWIDLGTGKLQVLLE
-5086 VGRYDETETGA
+5086 VGRYDESGGLDTMLA
-5097 VELTTVIGVVLA
+5097 VSLA
-5109 DDTLFADLSGL
+5109 DDTLYADLSGL

-5128 ISNLGVE
+5128 ITNLGVE
-5135 ELLFEALGGV
+5135 TLIADALGG
-5145 LNTSAFE
+5145 LTGTGTQNAE

-5159 DTENMTLHDYAYLA
+5159 DTSDMTLHEYAYLA

-5187 ATIQAILAKVS
+5187 AAIEAIIAKVG

-5206 GDIELPDL
+5206 GDIDLPDL

-5228 AWLSLNAKLSENFS
+5228 AWLSLNAKLSEDFG
-5242 ASIDIHHLYLG
+5242 ASIDIDHLYL
-5253 TEALYNT
+5253 ASNPIYT
-5260 TIPVLDAA
+5260 TTNKA
-5268 GLPTDESISVIGT
+5268 GDEITGT
-5281 EGEIEFTTK
+5281 EGGRANEIFS
-5290 VVDDNT
+5290 D
-5296 VDIATLPEEGEGEYY
+5296 Y
-5311 TYLYDVASGEL
+5311 TFLYDVASGEL
-5322 NPNLNVSASAALS
+5322 NSDLNISASASAEIS
-5335 LTMTSEGLVSP
+5335 MTSEGLNP
-5346 DKNDSS
+5346 GDE
-5352 TWGGLGS
+5352 G
-5359 YEEAKAKYDSSLAGW
+5359 YEDSLAGW

-5389 VTPYDRGSEAEYDAY
+5389 VTPYDRGSEADYNAY

-5415 VTYEEIGKVAAGGNG
+5415 VTYEEIGKVASDGNG
-5430 YYALDKEEGTYAD
+5430 YYALDKEEGTYAEQ
-5443 TVTTWE
+5443 VTTWE
-5449 NGGYSQYYRTTI
+5449 DGGYSQYYRTTI
-5461 VEATFAANEVNLII
+5461 VEATFAANDINLTID
-5475 SLEADLNIGAIVT
+5475 LEADLNIGAIVT

-5503 ELGAPFD
+5503 GLGSPFN
-5510 STVLEVYYLGSSR
+5510 STILEVYYLGSSR
-5523 LSSAANNNIYTLVE
+5523 LSDAANNNIYTLVE
-5537 DVEAGNLG
+5537 DVETGNLG
-5545 AFNDAIYINASGLG
+5545 AFNDAIYIDASGLG
-5559 LGWIKFQGL
+5559 LGKIKFQGL

-5581 NDALTAYANTAAD
+5581 NDALSADAGSAAD
-5594 ETDTGAEEGTAS
+5594 ETDTGAEEGTTS

-5612 SASVSLGINV
+5612 SASVSLGINL
-5622 AENYL
+5622 AENYV

-5640 GLLGDSLDFELPDV
+5640 GLLGDSLGGISLPDV

-5660 LTLGTTG
+5660 LTFGEVG
-5667 LNSVT
+5667 LSS
-5672 IESQLDPAGTGAIVT
+5672 IAIDAELDAAGTGAHIA
-5687 LSDLQVSLSPFVDV
+5687 LSDLEVSLDPFVDV
-5701 DSLINEVKT
+5701 DSLVNQVAT
-5710 GYGGLT
+5710 QFAGLT

-5723 MTLLQNILDGLN
+5723 MTLITNILDGLN
-5735 ANLSLTVDKRG
+5735 PSLALSVDKRG
-5746 ESIVQS
+5746 IAGVQKNGNYQ
-5752 TTRWDD
+5752 TGWDW
-5758 EFLGAGSDFVGV
+5758 VTV
-5770 KTNLR
+5770 NRK
-5775 SSVTAVSTSG
+5775 SSVRLTAIGDYSGNVSG
-5785 LFNVAA
+5785 K
-5791 NGGPLSGDVAAFSD
+5791 DSD
-5805 FMLKL
+5805 IPNDYMLVL
-5810 DVTAKHPHIDTTM
+5810 DVLSQHPEHMASADNQ
-5823 RGVDTVDLD
+5823 VSLD

-5837 NNLWINDIG
+5837 NNLWIDSLSAGSI
-5846 IDLGAAGDIIGIFAS
+5846 LGDITGAITNAIYG
-5861 NLLNWINIGNFISPE
+5861 LLNGLELGSSLGLDAMLGGI
-5876 TGTLFSF
+5876 
-5883 AYSDADNSAWSTNNP
+5883 AYSDADNSVWDASNP

-5904 DDNVAKTSADWAYG
+5904 DSVASTAVDESIIPDDTHTSA
-5918 FDNDDLSDADV
+5918 
-5929 WTSPSAETNRDEPY
+5929 T
-5943 KRNDAASEY
+5943 Y
-5952 SYPLNLTG
+5952 SYSDMTSAWSGNASSTYTRQYGQDLNSILNG
-5960 LIEKVTVNLFN
+5960 LVERVEVNLFN
-5971 GEGYQPYLADMVG
+5971 RNGYQPYLSTMPDYTG
-5984 TSLGAG
+5984 TATEDTDS
-5990 LDASL
+5990 SL
-5995 ISIKIELNKYA
+5995 ISVKIELSKDG
-6006 YNELLVFLYTTILS
+6006 YNELMIYVYTMLLGLIQS
-6020 LMHVNIDTNAKG
+6020 AVDTTNYVYFG
-6032 VNYFSYLGGN
+6032 VKASDSDTEGNNLTRHGGTASY
-6042 MWEDDGVHLARHQG
+6042 Q
-6056 TDRQFV
+6056 

-6069 LDSIAYMD
+6069 LDAID
-6077 NLSEQQKTERRVR
+6077 NNSSLTSHQKTVKKTS
-6090 LLDPYVRS
+6090 LMSYYAQS
-6098 LPIGLLQW
+6098 LPYALGVW
-6106 LLYDALSSVGDGI
+6106 LIESGTVIDLGALSGITGAIRGI
-6119 ISNNAPYI
+6119 IGNVTI
-6127 GYLTG
+6127 L
-6132 SALGDLTL
+6132 LG
-6140 VIANILPPFADMDA
+6140 NILPTFAKYDE
-6154 NAVNPSL
+6154 NTPNPSL
-6161 NLYIDLAPESTFY
+6161 NIYIDLAPESSFY
-6174 GESADKEIVP
+6174 GINREIAP
-6184 GIQSIELMV
+6184 GIQAIELMV
-6193 NAEKYGDGRNLR
+6193 NVEKYGGSRLLSGTNSGGTVLNGQQIWYANDSSDPDSIDWGKDYADGL
-6205 QSYTNEDGE
+6205 SE
-6214 KAYRNGEIYYTIDE
+6214 
-6228 SAELQNMVDAYVLAI
+6228 AYVLAI
-6243 NPSNLSA
+6243 NPLNLIQSGS
-6250 DEDDLTYTGKGLV
+6250 EGEGLA

-6269 HLNSLSFSSG
+6269 HLNG
-6279 TQLTSDQLTQLRDGN
+6279 NLTTTGGIDVEN
-6294 TYITVSDI
+6294 VFIEVSDI
-6302 GSKAAQLHGI
+6302 GTK
-6312 SSAEGS
+6312 SATMYSGTYNS
-6318 LNAGF
+6318 GTDSWSNTSQIATGNLNAGF

-6334 QLVSPNNPH
+6334 QLVSPATDH
-6343 DVTVIWDASAVDLS
+6343 DVTIVWDASAVDLS
-6357 APHSFVDEDENGYCD
+6357 APQDGES
-6372 NCGLEKGDATL
+6372 
-6383 GAHGTQRLAGFVY
+6383 RLAGFVY

-6407 PVYVTNDFTA
+6407 PVYVTNDYAFTGIEA
-6417 TEVSPVDSD
+6417 YDTSGGRSPLSVEMDG
-6426 PSFSIDMSSAGN
+6426 GN
-6438 VKLPDLV
+6438 VTLPDLAM
-6445 RIKFTSEGATSG
+6445 INFTQG
-6457 TNVSY
+6457 SY
-6462 IFGTQR
+6462 VFGTQR
-6468 FDDAG
+6468 FDEAG

-6479 LRSGSNVYYMKHE
+6479 LRNAGGNYQFKV
-6492 TFDANGA
+6492 TDANGNVTY
-6499 STGVEYGFYPA
+6499 SYHELGI
-6510 DSVSTETSVYTL
+6510 SSTETTTYEL
-6522 QVYPAY
+6522 ALYPAY
-6528 VAYTTDGTTVSVGDT
+6528 VAYTQEGNTVTSGET
-6543 TYYVLRNNNADI
+6543 TYYVIDSASVNNM
-6555 TVPGNLPVGTFS
+6555 PVGTIA
-6567 WDEFSYG
+6567 WDLSEFYYG
-6574 WDGGAAEDDAAEVK
+6574 WDGGNV
-6588 HTVGLSYQWG
+6588 TLGFTYQWG
-6598 FAETQR
+6598 YSAEQTASVSVPVTGVLIEDDDSLIFR
-6604 TSATVSVVNN
+6604 GDTATVYGS
-6614 EVTVDGDTTYAN
+6614 EGGFTFSDWDALQDAAGALGDDWAA
-6626 NTGST
+6626 
-6631 TTQADAF
+6631 Q
-6638 NFSNWSNLKEKL
+6638 LKA
-6650 SGYMDAGESWQ
+6650 YI
-6661 KALNDYLDDTLLG
+6661 T
-6674 VFSNGNEIEIRGFNT
+6674 GFNT
-6689 TALNGVTV
+6689 LSGTYIVASGYGNSFQKAIAWDLSAIDSLNVTPGSAFTVQVTMFV
-6697 GSEVNVA
+6697 GTGGGDGYN
-6704 ITMYVG
+6704 
-6710 EYYIWRQYNGTTP
+6710 IWRQYNGD
-6723 ANGMLGDLG
+6723 ALSYGMMGDVAVY
-6732 IMIDGEWDTLT
+6732 D
-6743 SSNYADEHKK
+6743 DEAGAWR
-6753 ISDEIATNGY
+6753 IATSNTDHNIIRQQLESQGY
-6763 AVVAQPVYVTFTIGA
+6763 AVVAQPVTVTITVGA
-6778 EEGFT
+6778 QEGF
-6783 FDDAVQGGGTGGG
+6783 VPSGSTGGG
-6796 TDEGGEQGGEVT
+6796 TDEGGEQGGEIT

-6879 ALLTATSGSTRE
+6879 ALLTATSGSTHT

-6918 VTGIVDASMRA
+6918 VTGIADASMRA
-6929 MVIDPFEYST
+6929 MVIDPFEYPT
-6939 FGAYLAAKG
+6939 FAAYLEAKG
-6948 YETGAAIKVYV
+6948 YENGDEITVYTTDSPSVPVRAI
-6959 TTENGEEEKDATVV
+6959 VV

-6992 DDHCIIVEID
+6992 DDHCIIVEIGGER
-7002 DKQYSANVP
+7002 YSVNVP

-7022 ELLLDES
+7022 ELLLNES

-7036 NRLNSTIRRYVS
+7036 NRLNSTIRRYVG

-7077 DNPFTGQIRI
+7077 NNPFTGQIRI

-7095 VDYAFD
+7095 VAYPFD

-7106 ADGGDAYTDEYVPVS
+7106 KDGGDAYTDEYVDVD

-7171 GDLGGI
+7171 GDLGGT

-7184 FAPYDNMFNGD
+7184 FAPYDNMTLASGGEI
-7195 DKLTALSATSGLS
+7195 LSTPYGTQGSNLS
-7208 AFGEKGDVIVY
+7208 SDITFY
-7219 IDGRYVLK
+7219 IDGRYV
-7227 AEADELTSPLEGYEA
+7227 ASAGFDAADYPGYTVLA
-7242 AQYKRLDGTY
+7242 DGDVEREY
-7252 NRGSGTSYVLAAG
+7252 VRGSGTSYTLVTGETTAAA
-7265 DEGDYVFI
+7265 YYFI
-7273 YAAEYKLSADELT
+7273 YGAKYTLSADELT
-7286 ADASAVSYNY
+7286 WDHSGISYNY
-7296 NGGRRNITV
+7296 NGGLRRTSASVNANGITGTV
-7305 NIQHNGLKDVI
+7305 TVPI
-7316 LGALTMPVWIV
+7316 WIV
-7327 SGKVASIEGMKFELG
+7327 SGRIQSVDALYFNED
-7342 GQTDLSGGSNSL
+7342 GQDGSLAVGSTLSV
-7354 SIDPFDLDGSI
+7354 DPFAGIDLTALAAEGS
-7365 TDAVEGGYKYFPN
+7365 EHYKYFPSSVDV
-7378 ILTLNTIEDD
+7378 TTAD
-7388 ATGISYVI
+7388 GCKISGLG
-7396 RDVAVTWSNLGSIRV
+7396 VTWSNLGSIRNTYRGGVYSARLTVPAVTSEDRTTSYV
-7411 AYGGNDYDARFTI
+7411 A
-7424 GKTDAFGAQGFTVDS
+7424 AQGFTVDS

-7458 TLPTVGYA
+7458 ALPTVGYA
-7466 DKNPTPSDYIDP
+7466 DQGTATSYIDP

-7501 DEESGRVEKTFT
+7501 DEESDSVEKTFT

-7564 VSRIY
+7564 VNNITG
-7569 ATKGL
+7569 TKGGDWS
-7574 SDRDKPAE
+7574 SDV
-7582 EEEINSD
+7582 NTTVGSD
-7589 TLWFTF
+7589 LGRAST
-7595 GTDPDA
+7595 
-7601 DGFGTVN
+7601 
-7608 GGDSDKAYYSNGTYV
+7608 TYA
-7623 IDPFIPSTQS
+7623 IDPFTPDTQS
-7633 LPTGWNVT
+7633 LPTGWKVT
-7641 FALSKP
+7641 FALSNP
-7647 VLGENG
+7647 VLEGG
-7653 VVTWQPVENG
+7653 VVTDWTDAGTE
-7663 ESQSY
+7663 EQSY

-7675 PSTAA
+7675 PSTATL
-7680 VTADVANSADGKPN
+7680 TAELAASVSSN
-7694 AGDATMQIDGGQRL
+7694 AGDVTMQIDGGQRI
-7708 RIPVSITGSMA
+7708 RIPVSITGK
-7719 TGTDTPGRSNS
+7719 T
-7730 TLTSRVAGTNGDVNV
+7730 TSANPTSSGNVLQSKVDGVTV
-7745 VWYGRVRI
+7745 VWHGTVSI
-7753 TYNIDNTAEYW
+7753 SYNNGKNTATYD
-7764 VTLTDPTGNGI
+7764 VTFSDPTGADI
-7775 AIEGIEGRTVEY
+7775 TVEAIEGRTASY
-7787 YLTAYVGAVINAS
+7787 TLTPYIGAVINAA
-7800 GKVLDS
+7800 GKVLDWNG
-7806 VDGVP
+7806 DVP
-7811 AGTASTRVSFSVSG
+7811 AANRIGDTVSFSV
-7825 TTITDIDWAD
+7825 
-7835 PLP
+7835 

>member
-115 LELWQANDDG
+115 LELWQANDEG

-353 ESAGGRGIESVESL
+353 ESAGGRGIESIESL

-516 LDSVGLLPDAAD
+516 LASVGLLPDAAD

-613 LAFTGN
+613 LVFTGN

-863 ADGTGSGDTGT
+863 ADGTGSGNTGT

-1063 PEGENRTE
+1063 PEGENRTQ

-1380 STLYIASDAGGLI
+1380 STLYIASDADGLI
-1393 GGGIAVPDID
+1393 GGGIVVPDID

-1597 AIIANL
+1597 AIMGNL

-1684 EMVSGL
+1684 EKVSGL

-1708 SDATA
+1708 SDVTA

-1744 IGAFAGTD
+1744 IGAVAGTD

-1786 YASVGISIK
+1786 YASVGVSIDK
-1795 DPYITNSESDNV
+1795 PYITNSKSDNV
-1807 SDIIDKAIAEGNFQS
+1807 SGIIDKAIAEGNFQS

-2341 VSNFLQFVIEAAQLG
+2341 VSNFLQFVIEAAQLS

-2671 PAAYDG
+2671 PAEYDG

-2767 DLSLM
+2767 DLSIM

-2789 LSSEAG
+2789 LSSETG

-2909 GGDPLGSLVYEDLLG
+2909 GDDPLGSLVYEDLLG

-3048 ATRYTR
+3048 AARYTR

-4128 FGDGASEAIT
+4128 FGGGASEAIT
-4138 AADGTD
+4138 AADETD
-4144 LGDTNKATVLLNV
+4144 LGLGDTNKATVLLNV

-4271 TRNDDVAGDDYYIK
+4271 TRNDDVADDDYYIK

-4351 QYNWAKDNA
+4351 QYNWAKDKV

-4381 DVNNITNSERFLSA
+4381 DVSSITNSERFLSA

-4517 QMSRLMAT
+4517 QMSRLMET
-4525 DSSADTYFEMLLAS
+4525 DSSTDTYFEMLLAS

-4597 IAIDTNFFGDRIED
+4597 IAIDTNFFGERIEG

-4632 SPDLGRVIGSAVYN
+4632 APDLGRVIGSAVYN

-4655 DLFANGLK
+4655 DLFADGLK

-4672 LLSGIA
+4672 LLSGIT

-4686 VTAADG
+4686 VTAADS

-4697 IEDATTGLIPED
+4697 IGDATTGLIPED

-4717 VGQVLF
+4717 VGQALF

-4739 LIKALVPE
+4739 LIEALVPE

-4779 ALQVQLGV
+4779 ALQVQLGI

-4793 IATEGE
+4793 FATVKE
-4799 VSDALKG
+4799 VYDALKG
-4806 VGADTVYGINDDN
+4806 VGADTVYGINDGN
-4819 LDEFIGTV
+4819 LNEFIGTV

-4842 GGDKVVLSTKDYALA
+4842 GDNVVLSTKDYALA
-4857 AFASPEQIWLGTRY
+4857 AFASPEEIWLGTRY
-4871 EMSVADG
+4871 EMSVANG
-4878 KLVFTDKSYEESY
+4878 ELVFTAISYKDSY
-4891 VNSDAFTQSA
+4891 VTSGAFTQSA
-4901 TGAYVLVNAD
+4901 TGAYVLVNAED
-4911 DNLSSYEGEGSKVNY
+4911 DLSSYEGEGSKVNY

-4935 YLKLTGKTADEVDP
+4935 YLKLTGKTADEVET
-4949 SSRYSLDASKIVGE
+4949 SRRYSLDASKIVGE

-4970 NIALELGDLGVT
+4970 TIALELGDLGVT

-4992 TDVEFKDVLE
+4992 TATDVEFQDVLK

-5242 ASIDIHHLYLG
+5242 ASIDIGHLYLG
-5253 TEALYNT
+5253 TEALYDT
-5260 TIPVLDAA
+5260 AIPVLDAA
-5268 GLPTDESISVIGT
+5268 GLPTDESISVTGT
-5281 EGEIEFTTK
+5281 EGEIKFTTK

-5346 DKNDSS
+5346 DKGDSN

-5389 VTPYDRGSEAEYDAY
+5389 VTPYDRDNEAEYNAY

-5415 VTYEEIGKVAAGGNG
+5415 VTYEEIGKVASDGNG

-5443 TVTTWE
+5443 TPTAWE
-5449 NGGYSQYYRTTI
+5449 DGKQYYRTTI

-5581 NDALTAYANTAAD
+5581 NDALTAYADTAAD

-5606 EGESLP
+5606 EGEALP

-5723 MTLLQNILDGLN
+5723 MTLITNILDGLN
-5735 ANLSLTVDKRG
+5735 ASLGISIDKQG
-5746 ESIVQS
+5746 QMIVNS
-5752 TTRWDD
+5752 TGT
-5758 EFLGAGSDFVGV
+5758 G
-5770 KTNLR
+5770 
-5775 SSVTAVSTSG
+5775 
-5785 LFNVAA
+5785 
-5791 NGGPLSGDVAAFSD
+5791 
-5805 FMLKL
+5805 
-5810 DVTAKHPHIDTTM
+5810 HIDHVAVVTKANSKGSFKLTGMSQYVSEGPSGTM
-5823 RGVDTVDLD
+5823 GSVPDGYMLVLNGNATHTESYRDNEMRLSI
-5832 VYFGN
+5832 YFGN
-5837 NNLWINDIG
+5837 NSLWMGGINLGGGSAGLIQTLLG
-5846 IDLGAAGDIIGIFAS
+5846 ILNGWELGSLFDLPG
-5861 NLLNWINIGNFISPE
+5861 LLG
-5876 TGTLFSF
+5876 GL
-5883 AYSDADNSAWSTNNP
+5883 AYSDADNSSWNTENP

-5904 DDNVAKTSADWAYG
+5904 NGQPEASYTEES
-5918 FDNDDLSDADV
+5918 
-5929 WTSPSAETNRDEPY
+5929 SAETAADVIPDIPDPDDRAAWTNSNNAYSGRVDDFY
-5943 KRNDAASEY
+5943 KVDVSTDAEGNPVYTSTY
-5952 SYPLNLTG
+5952 SYALQLNNLV
-5960 LIEKVTVNLFN
+5960 EKVTVNLFN
-5971 GEGYQPYLADMVG
+5971 SNGYQPYLSNMTDL
-5984 TSLGAG
+5984 TGAPVSDT
-5990 LDASL
+5990 DASL
-5995 ISIKIELNKYA
+5995 ISVKAELSKQG
-6006 YNELLVFLYTTILS
+6006 YNELMIYVYTMLLS
-6020 LMHVNIDTNAKG
+6020 LIHGDSDVNANWADYFHYDADTA
-6032 VNYFSYLGGN
+6032 
-6042 MWEDDGVHLARHQG
+6042 LARHGYQHDAG
-6056 TDRQFV
+6056 IADNNDYYYTYT

-6069 LDSIAYMD
+6069 LDSIQGNSAAAT
-6077 NLSEQQKTERRVR
+6077 KARVD
-6090 LLDPYVRS
+6090 LLTPYVKT
-6098 LPIGLLQW
+6098 LPFALLNWLVHDMAGISRDALRAIGL
-6106 LLYDALSSVGDGI
+6106 VGGTLDMTLFP
-6119 ISNNAPYI
+6119 S
-6127 GYLTG
+6127 
-6132 SALGDLTL
+6132 LGNITTL
-6140 VIANILPPFADMDA
+6140 VATALPPFADMGDDSMP
-6154 NAVNPSL
+6154 NPSI
-6161 NLYIDLAPESTFY
+6161 NIYIDLAPEKSMY
-6174 GESADKEIVP
+6174 GIDREIVP
-6184 GIQSIELMV
+6184 GIQAIELMV
-6193 NAEKYGDGRNLR
+6193 NAEKYGGGRNLR
-6205 QSYTNEDGE
+6205 QGDVT
-6214 KAYRNGEIYYTIDE
+6214 GEIFTDG
-6228 SAELQNMVDAYVLAI
+6228 SSSGGNFDNAYVLAI
-6243 NPSNLSA
+6243 NPLNLIQSGS
-6250 DEDDLTYTGKGLV
+6250 ENKGLV

-6269 HLNSLSFSSG
+6269 HLNSMSADVS
-6279 TQLTSDQLTQLRDGN
+6279 N
-6294 TYITVSDI
+6294 AYINVSDI
-6302 GSKAAQLHGI
+6302 GTKAAQLYGVGDGPI
-6312 SSAEGS
+6312 SGT
-6318 LNAGF
+6318 LNADF

-6343 DVTVIWDASAVDLS
+6343 DVTVIWDASAIDLS
-6357 APHSFVDEDENGYCD
+6357 APHSFVDEDGNSYCD
-6372 NCGLEKGDATL
+6372 NCGLKVGDGAL

-6417 TEVSPVDSD
+6417 TEVSPVGSD
-6426 PSFSIDMSSAGN
+6426 LSFSIDMSSAGN

-6445 RIKFTSEGATSG
+6445 KIKFTSEGATSG

-6468 FDDAG
+6468 FDEAG

-6479 LRSGSNVYYMKHE
+6479 LRSGSNVYMRHE

-6510 DSVSTETSVYTL
+6510 DSVSTATDVYTL

-6528 VAYTTDGTTVSVGDT
+6528 VAYTDGNTVSVGDT

-6604 TSATVSVVNN
+6604 TSATVYVVNN
-6614 EVTVDGDTTYAN
+6614 EVTVDGDTYYAN

-6650 SGYMDAGESWQ
+6650 SGHMGAVDSWQ
-6661 KALNDYLDDTLLG
+6661 QALNDYLVDTLLG
-6674 VFSNGNEIEIRGFNT
+6674 VFANGNEIEIRGFNT
-6689 TALNGVTV
+6689 SALDGVTV

-6710 EYYIWRQYNGTTP
+6710 KYYIWRQYNGTTP

-6743 SSNYADEHKK
+6743 SSNYADEHKN
-6753 ISDEIATNGY
+6753 ISNEIATNGY

-6796 TDEGGEQGGEVT
+6796 TDEGGEQGGEIT

-6948 YETGAAIKVYV
+6948 YETGGAIDVY
-6959 TTENGEEEKDATVV
+6959 TTDSPNKPVSATVV

-6992 DDHCIIVEID
+6992 DDHCIIVKIG
-7002 DKQYSANVP
+7002 DKQYSVNVP

-7022 ELLLDES
+7022 ELLLNEG
-7029 FELVNEY
+7029 FKLVNEY
-7036 NRLNSTIRRYVS
+7036 NRLNSTIRRYV
-7048 EGQVVEV
+7048 GGDQVVEV
-7055 TYSRDTYLP
+7055 TYSRETYLP

-7077 DNPFTGQIRI
+7077 NNPFTGQIRI

-7095 VDYAFD
+7095 VAYPFD

-7106 ADGGDAYTDEYVPVS
+7106 KDGGDAYTDEYVDVD

-7171 GDLGGI
+7171 GDLGGT
-7177 ADGTYEP
+7177 AEGTYEP
-7184 FAPYDNMFNGD
+7184 FAPYKNMFDGD
-7195 DKLTALSATSGLS
+7195 DELTALSATSGLI

-7273 YAAEYKLSADELT
+7273 YAAEYTLSADELT
-7286 ADASAVSYNY
+7286 ANASAVSYNY

-7305 NIQHNGLKDVI
+7305 NIQHNGSEDVI

-7327 SGKVASIEGMKFELG
+7327 SGKVASIEGMKFGLD

-7354 SIDPFDLDGSI
+7354 SIDPFDLEGSI
-7365 TDAVEGGYKYFPN
+7365 TDAVAGGYKYFPN

>member
-30 NSGTP
+30 NSGAP

-115 LELWQANDDG
+115 LELWQANDEG

-516 LDSVGLLPDAAD
+516 LASVGLLPDAAD

-863 ADGTGSGDTGT
+863 ADGTGSGNTGT

-984 DSYIESVPDDVEFV
+984 GSYIEPVPDDVEFV

-1092 LYVDAGTLIG
+1092 LYVDAGALIG

-1120 GSDSGGEGGE
+1120 GSGSGGEGGE

-1198 GYLLAGEVKVGDMAT
+1198 GYLLDANVSIGDMADIE
-1213 VNISLSGLG
+1213 ISLSGLG
-1222 LGIGEGIFDNSV
+1222 LGIGEGIFNNSV

-1326 SLEFTLKALLRFGD
+1326 SLEFDLKALLRFGD

-1403 LGSLFTANTDTPAEG
+1403 LGSLITANTDTPAEG

-1426 SAADGETETTDGTD
+1426 SAADGETDTTDGTD

-1536 DDSNAIEPS
+1536 DDGNAIEPS

-1786 YASVGISIK
+1786 YASVGVSIDK
-1795 DPYITNSESDNV
+1795 PYITNSKSDNV
-1807 SDIIDKAIAEGNFQS
+1807 SGIIDKAIAEGNFQS

-1840 ADATYQEV
+1840 ADATYQKV
-1848 DNPEEYPVTDRYTQ
+1848 DNPDAYANSDRYTQ
-1862 LPDGAFV
+1862 LSDGSFV
-1869 QDNEG
+1869 QDNDG
-1874 TFVRAGYS
+1874 DYVRRAVT
-1882 LSDIIDALLD
+1882 LSEIIDALLD
-1892 MPAIGDA
+1892 MPAIADA
-1899 LGNVGNE
+1899 FGNVGNE

-1948 SGILGDFTIPKLD
+1948 SGILGDFTIPEFD
-1961 TLTILNALQVG
+1961 TLAILNALQVG

-2001 RLGGPK
+2001 GLGGPK

-2015 LAAMDV
+2015 LAEMNV
-2021 RPFGEG
+2021 SPFGEG

-2037 SGDGSGST
+2037 SGDGSDST
-2045 SEGVDINAI
+2045 PEGVDINAI

-2092 SNLIGNIVSLIVGN
+2092 SNLVGNIVSLIVGN
-2106 DEEYSF
+2106 GEEYSF
-2112 DDFILNEEQSCVSL
+2112 DDFILNEEQSRVSL

-2132 IVIEVAAESDKGF
+2132 IAIEVAAQSDTGF
-2145 DIEIST
+2145 SIAVST
-2151 QAGIVIDVAT
+2151 EAGITIDVAT
-2161 QDDTLLSAREISTY
+2161 QDDTLLSSRERSTY
-2175 TDVTDLVFSIINL
+2175 VDMTDLVLNIIDL
-2188 VNGGTIEGGGFGS
+2188 VNGETTDGGGFGS

-2209 GMARFESDGE
+2209 GMAQFESDGE

-2253 SVAADLGAINF
+2253 SVAADLGAIDF
-2264 AALTGETP
+2264 ASLTGDTP
-2272 DWDAFLNGVDANG
+2272 DWDAFLEN
-2285 NPITDLNTIEVAL
+2285 TDLDTIEVAL

-2321 NGKLY
+2321 RGRLY

-2341 VSNFLQFVIEAAQLG
+2341 VPNFLQFVIEAAQLG

-2453 ATAADDGEY
+2453 ATAAEDGEY

-2496 ELGGTYYVKEADG
+2496 VLDGTYYVKEADG

-2521 HYETVNYAES
+2521 YYETETYSLAAEGVTGSFVKLVALDTDDREIYLES
-2531 DIGSLVKIIG
+2531 DKYVFYTPAENGTYKVVSSLDDEV
-2541 EDRYFD
+2541 
-2547 MSRTAF
+2547 S
-2553 YSRIGDSDDYI
+2553 GDS
-2564 LVTDIDSAAKDN
+2564 V
-2576 LYVREG
+2576 YVIYDGMYR
-2582 SNHYQL
+2582 QL
-2588 EYKVE
+2588 EYTGE
-2593 GETAELKTYVR
+2593 GETAEVNTYVR
-2604 QFGYVRDAEGEFY
+2604 QLGYVRDAEGKFY

-2671 PAAYDG
+2671 PAKYDG
-2677 QGKAYTYDE
+2677 TQDKAYTYDE

-2695 AQEGGEYYY
+2695 SPQTGEEYYY
-2704 DVPLMPFYDSVV
+2704 DVSLAPFYNSVI

-2789 LSSEAG
+2789 LSSETG

-2845 YDDVEVSGGSSSEAI
+2845 YDDVEISGGSSSEAI
-2860 TADDTDAD
+2860 TADDTSASDDERAD
-2868 EQVDD
+2868 
-2873 SLTSED
+2873 LTTEE

-2909 GGDPLGSLVYEDLLG
+2909 GDDPLGSLVYEDLLG
-2924 SLDVTIDLSDG
+2924 GLDVVIDVSDGLDVSLDL
-2935 VDVALDVALMLSGD
+2935 ALALTGD
-2949 RYEYAE
+2949 RYILVDNNASEA
-2955 TTVETTEDRYY
+2955 TDDVLYY
-2966 TFKAEDDSHKADAA
+2966 VFKAGADGDAA
-2980 GLFVEEDG
+2980 GLFVYDTEEEVYR
-2988 AFRPATKQDA
+2988 AANTQDISA
-2998 EAVKYVRYEA
+2998 GTTTYVRYEA
-3008 VHTEEG
+3008 ANVDGAWVYYTYTEFDG
-3014 SWTFYEYKKAADGEY
+3014 TPADGTTYYRYDEAQDAY
-3029 VYDAA
+3029 VAVG
-3034 TRAYLPADAETDEN
+3034 ADEDT
-3048 ATRYTR
+3048 TGVTLYTR
-3054 NAVDLGGGQ
+3054 DNGTAASNLPVY
-3063 AIFRYVKG
+3063 AYVAG
-3071 AEANPNAY
+3071 TSANPNDY
-3079 NTELNLYVGVNNID
+3079 DTELDLYVGINNVD

-3147 LFPDSTYDFDTVIAA
+3147 LFPDSTYDFDTIIAA

-3298 KYDAKKH
+3298 EYDADKH

-3321 YGYVDGDYVL
+3321 YGYVDGKYVL
-3331 ISEIEDYNE
+3331 ISEIEGYDE

-3362 RENAGLYVDLSY
+3362 RESAGLYVDLSY

-3497 NVDVNNYLYAGLNTA
+3497 NVDVNNYLYAGLDGA

-3519 ADTRFAIEDTGADG
+3519 ADTRFAISPTA
-3533 DGMYYKTD
+3533 DGMYYISSD
-3541 AGYYELRSDMTAQEE
+3541 GYFALRSDMTAQEE

-3595 YDAEGAVAAGNAAL
+3595 YDAEGAVAAGNAEL

-3674 TSGAEYSYISREEA
+3674 TSGAEYSYNNVGEGKGAYEA
-3688 GEDAADYSFD
+3688 VELA
-3698 YEKVDRL
+3698 
-3705 LYVPYV
+3705 LYTPDSVIDGD
-3711 SEQGGLDIGSVYYLY
+3711 GGAEGNDYLY

-3731 YPIKIAEDATSADE
+3731 YQITLDALYTYVDGARQPVSDWSAFV
-3745 AARSGVY
+3745 R
-3752 SYEDGDYKAVT
+3752 
-3763 SSSWGAFCENPAN
+3763 NPYAGN
-3776 GDYYLFIHVESQ
+3776 YYLHVLVEGEGFDQ
-3788 LFSIFEPITESD
+3788 YIVIEED
-3800 IYEAHDFGDDY
+3800 YVYEREVYKTVY
-3811 RYVGKGKGDYA
+3811 RYVGEGNGSYE
-3822 RLGTTSLV
+3822 RLATTSLV
-3830 SVPEFHVNFDSN
+3830 SVPEFHVNFDSD
-3842 VENYDTLKDTYHVDD
+3842 VDYDGLTENEYYVDD
-3857 TGNLVAGSSGD
+3857 TGNLVAGTAPAGT
-3868 PEKDYDK
+3868 EKVYDK
-3875 DDVHF
+3875 EDVHF
-3880 VYDEAT
+3880 VYDEAA

-3901 DSLPEGTRV
+3901 DSLPDGTRV

-3941 EYLTEDEWT
+3941 EYLTKDEWT

-3955 ELPEDKYVLVRGKY
+3955 ELPADAYVLVRGKY
-3969 VPYDKDNTTHNG
+3969 VPYDEHNTTHAG

-4108 DLSDYPLED
+4108 DLSAYPLED
-4117 LLNDNIDLGSI
+4117 LLNDNIDIGSI

-4138 AADGTD
+4138 AADKTD
-4144 LGDTNKATVLLNV
+4144 LGDTSKATVLLNV

-4271 TRNDDVAGDDYYIK
+4271 TRDDDVAGDDYYIK

-4293 HISEATEE
+4293 HISKATEE

-4314 DDIAYDLFKDSS
+4314 DDPAYDVFVSS
-4326 ARTSYPASE
+4326 AARNSYEKSE
-4335 RYAEVP
+4335 RYAAIPEGFIV
-4341 AGYVALDGAE
+4341 LDDAAD
-4351 QYNWAKDNA
+4351 YTWATNIG
-4360 TLYYFR
+4360 TQLYY
-4366 YSLTGSGRMIAISGN
+4366 YSYSFTSGRATMYTVNSSQVGN
-4381 DVNNITNSERFLSA
+4381 MSNGIRFVD
-4395 YGIAGQ
+4395 YGIDGQ
-4401 DGYAKLYVSAEDAST
+4401 NVGYAKLYINYNLLSSEQRSQALVQF
-4416 ATDEGLFDAET
+4416 GLTE
-4427 IAGSEN
+4427 SEVN
-4433 VQYVLDANGAHKQ
+4433 SVRYTLDSQGAHKQ
-4446 TTVFTDYKTLLSLNI
+4446 TTVFTDYKTLLSL
-4461 DKLIEQL
+4461 DLEDLIA
-4468 GNKDESTDTTSAIL
+4468 GIGGSDESTDTTSAIL

-4492 GLETVEIGGTLSL
+4492 GLETVGIGGTLSL
-4505 DLTFRDAINWTR
+4505 DLTFSDAINWTR

-4539 LAMNSAEFVSAIGL
+4539 LAMNSAEFVSAIGV

-4565 LIAMLPDLLS
+4565 LIAMLPDLLGGG
-4575 NDEIDTAALLGAILG
+4575 EIDTAALLGAILG

-4597 IAIDTNFFGDRIED
+4597 IAVDTNFFGDRIEG

-4618 LLVDENLGADVYIY
+4618 LLVDENLGADIY
-4632 SPDLGRVIGSAVYN
+4632 LDTTGLGKVIGSV
-4646 EGSDEAVLG
+4646 G
-4655 DLFANGLK
+4655 DGMTDFFGKLK

-4686 VTAADG
+4686 VTAADS

-4697 IEDATTGLIPED
+4697 IGDATTGLIPED

-4717 VGQVLF
+4717 VGQALF

-4793 IATEGE
+4793 YAPLDE
-4799 VSDALKG
+4799 VVEVIEQLGSAS
-4806 VGADTVYGINDDN
+4806 VYGIDDISAYLGGITLN
-4819 LDEFIGTV
+4819 SESEVVIS
-4827 RVTATETDDG
+4827 TE
-4837 TTYAE
+4837 
-4842 GGDKVVLSTKDYALA
+4842 DYALA
-4857 AFASPEQIWLGTRY
+4857 VYASPEEAWLGDRY
-4871 EMSVADG
+4871 TLSGFNAEG
-4878 KLVFTDKSYEESY
+4878 HPEFTLVQDAYAG
-4891 VNSDAFTQSA
+4891 AFTQSDDGLYGILTEDLTSYQGV
-4901 TGAYVLVNAD
+4901 TGGQVTEGTYVTYEEGTYMLV
-4911 DNLSSYEGEGSKVNY
+4911 SRIE
-4926 TDKFMPLAN
+4926 
-4935 YLKLTGKTADEVDP
+4935 KLTRETYSGA
-4949 SSRYSLDASKIVGE
+4949 RYSFDEDAVTGE
-4963 YVKLGDV
+4963 YIKLGDV
-4970 NIALELGDLGVT
+4970 TIALELGDIGV
-4982 LNEEFSEPVP
+4982 LVNEEFSAALSDDE
-4992 TDVEFKDVLE
+4992 KAAYGNVL
-5002 ASIRLSTSIDIG
+5002 SSSVRISTSVDVG
-5014 FHGTSPA
+5014 FYGHTGA
-5021 DIDLGALADL
+5021 DIDLGSLADL
-5031 IFGIDAIKTA
+5031 IFGIDAIKSA

-5051 DVSVTGELGNA
+5051 DVNITGELGNEDA
-5062 DRAYFNVRL
+5062 PYFNIQL
-5071 DAWFDLRGGLQVRLT
+5071 DGWIDLGTGKLQVLLE
-5086 VGRYDETETGA
+5086 VGRYDESGGLDTMLA
-5097 VELTTVIGVVLA
+5097 VSLA
-5109 DDTLFADLSGL
+5109 DDTLYADLSGL

-5128 ISNLGVE
+5128 ITNLGVE
-5135 ELLFEALGGV
+5135 TLIADALGG
-5145 LNTSAFE
+5145 LTGTGTQNAE

-5159 DTENMTLHDYAYLA
+5159 DTSDMTLHEYAYLA

-5187 ATIQAILAKVS
+5187 AAIEAIIAKVG

-5206 GDIELPDL
+5206 GDIDLPDL

-5228 AWLSLNAKLSENFS
+5228 AWLSLNAKLSEDFG
-5242 ASIDIHHLYLG
+5242 ASIDIDHLYL
-5253 TEALYNT
+5253 ASNPIYT
-5260 TIPVLDAA
+5260 TTNKA
-5268 GLPTDESISVIGT
+5268 GGEITGT
-5281 EGEIEFTTK
+5281 EGGRANEIFS
-5290 VVDDNT
+5290 D
-5296 VDIATLPEEGEGEYY
+5296 Y
-5311 TYLYDVASGEL
+5311 TFLYDVASGEL
-5322 NPNLNVSASAALS
+5322 NSDLNISASASAEIS
-5335 LTMTSEGLVSP
+5335 MTSEGLNP
-5346 DKNDSS
+5346 GDE
-5352 TWGGLGS
+5352 G
-5359 YEEAKAKYDSSLAGW
+5359 YEDSLAGW
-5374 VIDLVTGMLGATSIF
+5374 VIDLVTGLLGSTSIF
-5389 VTPYDRGSEAEYDAY
+5389 VTPYDIGAEADYNKY
-5404 GGPIYVLGDDG
+5404 GGPIYVLGEDG
-5415 VTYEEIGKVAAGGNG
+5415 AYVEVGKVAAGGSG
-5430 YYALDKEEGTYAD
+5430 YHALKDDGTYDMD

-5461 VEATFAANEVNLII
+5461 VEATFAANEVNLTID
-5475 SLEADLNIGAIVT
+5475 LEADLNIGAIVT

-5496 SDFRVSV
+5496 SDLRVSV
-5503 ELGAPFD
+5503 GLGSPFN
-5510 STVLEVYYLGSSR
+5510 STILEVYYLGSSR
-5523 LSSAANNNIYTLVE
+5523 LSDAANNNIYTLVE
-5537 DVEAGNLG
+5537 DVETGNLG
-5545 AFNDAIYINASGLG
+5545 AFNDAIYIDASGLG
-5559 LGWIKFQGL
+5559 LGKIKFQGL
-5568 AGIFGANIGQIYD
+5568 AGVLGANIGQIYD
-5581 NDALTAYANTAAD
+5581 NDALSADAGSAAD

-5612 SASVSLGINV
+5612 SASVSLGINI
-5622 AENYL
+5622 AENYV

-5640 GLLGDSLDFELPDV
+5640 GLLGDSLGGISLPDV

-5660 LTLGTTG
+5660 LTFGEVG
-5667 LNSVT
+5667 LSS
-5672 IESQLDPAGTGAIVT
+5672 IAIDAELDAAGTGAHIA
-5687 LSDLQVSLSPFVDV
+5687 LSDLEVSLDPFVDV
-5701 DSLINEVKT
+5701 DSLVNQVAT
-5710 GYGGLT
+5710 QFAGLT

-5735 ANLSLTVDKRG
+5735 ANLSLNVDKKA

-5752 TTRWDD
+5752 T
-5758 EFLGAGSDFVGV
+5758 GAWGGLVGGGFDAV
-5770 KTNLR
+5770 QVNRNSTV
-5775 SSVTAVSTSG
+5775 SVTGSG
-5785 LFNVAA
+5785 GYHTPSDGAA
-5791 NGGPLSGDVAAFSD
+5791 DDIPYDY
-5805 FMLKL
+5805 MLYL
-5810 DVTAKHPHIDTTM
+5810 TVTARHPEITDNS
-5823 RGVDTVDLD
+5823 GISVDI
-5832 VYFGN
+5832 YFGN
-5837 NNLWINDIG
+5837 ANLWIDNLG
-5846 IDLGAAGDIIGIFAS
+5846 LNLGGLENIDLIMNAINGMSLGSMLNG
-5861 NLLNWINIGNFISPE
+5861 LLNFG
-5876 TGTLFSF
+5876 
-5883 AYSDADNSAWSTNNP
+5883 YSDADNSSWSPSNP

-5904 DDNVAKTSADWAYG
+5904 DETLNKTSYA
-5918 FDNDDLSDADV
+5918 
-5929 WTSPSAETNRDEPY
+5929 TT
-5943 KRNDAASEY
+5943 ASEVTDYTINWSNKY
-5952 SYPLNLTG
+5952 SGNANSTYTSTASSLALES
-5960 LIEKVTVNLFN
+5960 LVEKVEVNLFN
-5971 GEGYQPYLADMVG
+5971 RNGYQPYLSDMPWVDQ
-5984 TSLGAG
+5984 TLTEAT
-5990 LDASL
+5990 DASL
-5995 ISIKIELNKYA
+5995 LSVKVELSKDG
-6006 YNELLVFLYTTILS
+6006 YNELMIFVYKMLFGLLQTAV
-6020 LMHVNIDTNAKG
+6020 DTNASSSA
-6032 VNYFSYLGGN
+6032 YFALNSDAN
-6042 MWEDDGVHLARHQG
+6042 IERHWSDNRKY
-6056 TDRQFV
+6056 T
-6062 ISNLFRE
+6062 ISNLLRE
-6069 LDSIAYMD
+6069 LDYIDS
-6077 NLSEQQKTERRVR
+6077 LSGSAHEKTVKKVE
-6090 LLDPYVRS
+6090 LLEPYAES
-6098 LPIGLLQW
+6098 LPYAMAVWLIEDMLPQSLDQTIIDILMRASIGANAIGDVTLL
-6106 LLYDALSSVGDGI
+6106 LAG
-6119 ISNNAPYI
+6119 
-6127 GYLTG
+6127 
-6132 SALGDLTL
+6132 
-6140 VIANILPPFADMDA
+6140 ILPPFASYDES
-6154 NAVNPSL
+6154 VPNPSL
-6161 NLYIDLAPESTFY
+6161 NVYIDLAPESHDLY
-6174 GESADKEIVP
+6174 GIDREIAP
-6184 GIQSIELMV
+6184 GIQAIELMV
-6193 NAEKYGDGRNLR
+6193 NAET
-6205 QSYTNEDGE
+6205 STVETTNI
-6214 KAYRNGEIYYTIDE
+6214 NGVDTPSRGGKWLMQGSNVGQIWFDANE
-6228 SAELQNMVDAYVLAI
+6228 SDPEGSSWHSSIQGGYVLSI
-6243 NPSNLSA
+6243 NPLNLIQPGS
-6250 DEDDLTYTGKGLV
+6250 EGEGLA
-6263 SFLEAD
+6263 SFIEAD
-6269 HLNSLSFSSG
+6269 HLNGNLTTTGGVDVENVFIEVDDIGTKSATMYSG
-6279 TQLTSDQLTQLRDGN
+6279 TYTENGWNNTSQIATGN
-6294 TYITVSDI
+6294 
-6302 GSKAAQLHGI
+6302 
-6312 SSAEGS
+6312 

-6334 QLVSPNNPH
+6334 QLVNPAGAH
-6343 DVTVIWDASAVDLS
+6343 DVTVVWDASAIDLS
-6357 APHSFVDEDENGYCD
+6357 APQDGES
-6372 NCGLEKGDATL
+6372 
-6383 GAHGTQRLAGFVY
+6383 RLAGFVY

-6407 PVYVTNDFTA
+6407 PVYVTNDYAFTGIYA
-6417 TEVSPVDSD
+6417 YDTSG
-6426 PSFSIDMSSAGN
+6426 SASQLSVEMDGGN
-6438 VKLPDLV
+6438 VTLPDLAM
-6445 RIKFTSEGATSG
+6445 INFTQG
-6457 TNVSY
+6457 SY
-6462 IFGTQR
+6462 VFGTQR

-6479 LRSGSNVYYMKHE
+6479 LRNAGGNYQFKV
-6492 TFDANGA
+6492 TDANGNVTYSYHA
-6499 STGVEYGFYPA
+6499 LGTS
-6510 DSVSTETSVYTL
+6510 STETTTYEL
-6522 QVYPAY
+6522 ALYPAY
-6528 VAYTTDGTTVSVGDT
+6528 VAYTEPGNTVTSEEV
-6543 TYYVLRNNNADI
+6543 TYYVIDSASVNNM
-6555 TVPGNLPVGTFS
+6555 PVGTIA
-6567 WDEFSYG
+6567 WDLSEFYYG
-6574 WDGGAAEDDAAEVK
+6574 WDGGNV
-6588 HTVGLSYQWG
+6588 TLGFTYQWG
-6598 FAETQR
+6598 YSAEQTA
-6604 TSATVSVVNN
+6604 SVSVP
-6614 EVTVDGDTTYAN
+6614 VTGVLIEDDDSLTFRGDTATIYGAEGGF
-6626 NTGST
+6626 TFSDW
-6631 TTQADAF
+6631 DALQDAAGALGDD
-6638 NFSNWSNLKEKL
+6638 WAAQLKA
-6650 SGYMDAGESWQ
+6650 YI
-6661 KALNDYLDDTLLG
+6661 T
-6674 VFSNGNEIEIRGFNT
+6674 GFNT
-6689 TALNGVTV
+6689 LSGTYIVASGYGNSFQKAIAWDLSAIDSLNVTPGSAFTVQVTMFV
-6697 GSEVNVA
+6697 GTGGDGYN
-6704 ITMYVG
+6704 
-6710 EYYIWRQYNGTTP
+6710 IWRQYNGD
-6723 ANGMLGDLG
+6723 ALSYGMMGDVAVY
-6732 IMIDGEWDTLT
+6732 D
-6743 SSNYADEHKK
+6743 DEA
-6753 ISDEIATNGY
+6753 EAWRIATSNTDHNIIRQQLESQGY
-6763 AVVAQPVYVTFTIGA
+6763 AVVAQPVTVTITVGA
-6778 EEGFT
+6778 QEGF
-6783 FDDAVQGGGTGGG
+6783 VPSGSTGGG
-6796 TDEGGEQGGEVT
+6796 TDEGGEQGGEIT

-6918 VTGIVDASMRA
+6918 VTGIADASMRA

-6939 FGAYLAAKG
+6939 FAAYLEAKG
-6948 YETGAAIKVYV
+6948 YENGDEITVY
-6959 TTENGEEEKDATVV
+6959 TTDSPSVPVRATVV

-6992 DDHCIIVEID
+6992 DDHCIIVEIGGV
-7002 DKQYSANVP
+7002 QYSVNVP

-7022 ELLLDES
+7022 ELLLNKS

-7036 NRLNSTIRRYVS
+7036 NRLNSTIRRYVG

-7055 TYSRDTYLP
+7055 TYSRETYLP

-7077 DNPFTGQIRI
+7077 NNPFTGQIRI

-7095 VDYAFD
+7095 VAYPFD

-7106 ADGGDAYTDEYVPVS
+7106 KDGGDAYTDEYVDVD

-7171 GDLGGI
+7171 GDLGGT
-7177 ADGTYEP
+7177 AAGYQP
-7184 FAPYDNMFNGD
+7184 FAPYDNMTLAGGGNILPTPYG
-7195 DKLTALSATSGLS
+7195 TQGSNLSS
-7208 AFGEKGDVIVY
+7208 AITFY
-7219 IDGRYVLK
+7219 IDGRYV
-7227 AEADELTSPLEGYEA
+7227 ASEGFDIADYPGYTVLA
-7242 AQYKRLDGTY
+7242 DGDVEREY
-7252 NRGSGTSYVLAAG
+7252 VRGSGTSYTLVTGDTTAAT
-7265 DEGDYVFI
+7265 YYFI
-7273 YAAEYKLSADELT
+7273 YGAKDTLSADELT
-7286 ADASAVSYNY
+7286 WNHSGISYNY
-7296 NGGRRNITV
+7296 NGGLRRTSASVNANGITGTV
-7305 NIQHNGLKDVI
+7305 TVPI
-7316 LGALTMPVWIV
+7316 WIV
-7327 SGKVASIEGMKFELG
+7327 SGRIESITALHFDEK
-7342 GQTDLSGGSNSL
+7342 GQDGSLATGSTL
-7354 SIDPFDLDGSI
+7354 TVDPFDGIDLTALAAEGS
-7365 TDAVEGGYKYFPN
+7365 VHYKYFPSSVDV
-7378 ILTLNTIEDD
+7378 TTADKCK
-7388 ATGISYVI
+7388 ISGLG
-7396 RDVAVTWSNLGSIRV
+7396 VTWSNLGSIRNTYRGGVYSARLTVPAVTSEGGATSYV
-7411 AYGGNDYDARFTI
+7411 A
-7424 GKTDAFGAQGFTVDS
+7424 AQGFTVDS

-7458 TLPTVGYA
+7458 ALPTVGYA
-7466 DKNPTPSDYIDP
+7466 DQGTATSYIDP

-7501 DEESGRVEKTFT
+7501 DEESGSVEKTFT
-7513 TDGQDGYTLVW
+7513 TDGQGGYTLVW

-7549 STQNYEIDYLVTRKV
+7549 STQNYEIDYLVTRKLV
-7564 VSRIY
+7564 NNITG
-7569 ATKGL
+7569 TKGGDWS
-7574 SDRDKPAE
+7574 SDV
-7582 EEEINSD
+7582 NTTVGSD
-7589 TLWFTF
+7589 LGRAST
-7595 GTDPDA
+7595 
-7601 DGFGTVN
+7601 
-7608 GGDSDKAYYSNGTYV
+7608 TYA
-7623 IDPFIPSTQS
+7623 IDPFTPDTQS
-7633 LPTGWNVT
+7633 LPTGWKVT
-7641 FALSKP
+7641 FALSNP
-7647 VLGENG
+7647 VLEGG
-7653 VVTWQPVENG
+7653 VVTDWTDAGTE
-7663 ESQSY
+7663 EQSY

-7680 VTADVANSADGKPN
+7680 MTAENAANGKPD
-7694 AGDATMQIDGGQRL
+7694 AGDVTMQIDGGQRI
-7708 RIPVSITGSMA
+7708 RIPVSITGK
-7719 TGTDTPGRSNS
+7719 T
-7730 TLTSRVAGTNGDVNV
+7730 TSANPTSSGNVLQSKVDGVTV
-7745 VWYGRVRI
+7745 VWHGTVSI
-7753 TYNIDNTAEYW
+7753 SYNNGKNTATYD
-7764 VTLTDPTGNGI
+7764 VTFSDPTGADI
-7775 AIEGIEGRTVEY
+7775 TVEAIEGRTASY
-7787 YLTAYVGAVINAS
+7787 TLTPYIGAVINAA
-7800 GKVLDS
+7800 GKVLDWNG
-7806 VDGVP
+7806 DVP
-7811 AGTASTRVSFSVSG
+7811 AANRIGTTVSFSV
-7825 TTITDIDWAD
+7825 
-7835 PLP
+7835 

>member
-115 LELWQANDDG
+115 LELWQANDEG

-177 LANFLLNN
+177 LANFILNN

-448 TNLLIEIT
+448 TNLLVEIT

-516 LDSVGLLPDAAD
+516 LASVGLLPDAAD

-794 QQVDIGA
+794 ETVDIGA

-984 DSYIESVPDDVEFV
+984 GSYIEPVPDDVEFV

-1120 GSDSGGEGGE
+1120 GSGSGGEGGE

-1198 GYLLAGEVKVGDMAT
+1198 GYLLDANVSIGDMADIE
-1213 VNISLSGLG
+1213 ISLSGLG
-1222 LGIGEGIFDNSV
+1222 LGIGEGIFNNSV

-1326 SLEFTLKALLRFGD
+1326 SLEFGLKALLRFGD

-1403 LGSLFTANTDTPAEG
+1403 LGSLITANTDTPAEG

-1426 SAADGETETTDGTD
+1426 SAADGETDTTDGTD

-1536 DDSNAIEPS
+1536 DDGNAIEPS

-1603 ALELGIEISD
+1603 ALELGIEIAD

-1633 NTEIALQI
+1633 NTEVALQI

-1786 YASVGISIK
+1786 YASVGVSIDK
-1795 DPYITNSESDNV
+1795 PYITNSKSDNV
-1807 SDIIDKAIAEGNFQS
+1807 SGIIDKAIAEGNFQS

-1840 ADATYQEV
+1840 ADATYQKV
-1848 DNPEEYPVTDRYTQ
+1848 DNPDAYANSDRYTQ
-1862 LPDGAFV
+1862 LSDGSFV
-1869 QDNEG
+1869 QDNDG
-1874 TFVRAGYS
+1874 DYVRRAVT
-1882 LSDIIDALLD
+1882 LSEIIDALLD
-1892 MPAIGDA
+1892 MPAIADA
-1899 LGNVGNE
+1899 FGNVGNE

-1948 SGILGDFTIPKLD
+1948 SGILGDFTIPEFD
-1961 TLTILNALQVG
+1961 TLAILNALQVG

-2001 RLGGPK
+2001 GLGGPK

-2015 LAAMDV
+2015 LAEMNV
-2021 RPFGEG
+2021 SPFGEG

-2037 SGDGSGST
+2037 SGDGSDST

-2092 SNLIGNIVSLIVGN
+2092 SNLVGNIVSLIVGSG
-2106 DEEYSF
+2106 EEYSF
-2112 DDFILNEEQSCVSL
+2112 DDFILNEEQSRVSL

-2132 IVIEVAAESDKGF
+2132 IAIKVAAQSDTGF
-2145 DIEIST
+2145 SIAVST
-2151 QAGIVIDVAT
+2151 EAGITIDVAT
-2161 QDDTLLSAREISTY
+2161 QDDTLLSSRERSTY
-2175 TDVTDLVFSIINL
+2175 VDMTDLVLNIIDL
-2188 VNGGTIEGGGFGS
+2188 VNGETTEGGGFGS

-2209 GMARFESDGE
+2209 GMAQFESDGE

-2253 SVAADLGAINF
+2253 SVAADLGAIDF
-2264 AALTGETP
+2264 ASLTGDTP
-2272 DWDAFLNGVDANG
+2272 DWDAFLEN
-2285 NPITDLNTIEVAL
+2285 TDLDTIEVAL

-2321 NGKLY
+2321 RGRLY

-2341 VSNFLQFVIEAAQLG
+2341 VPNFLQFVIEAAQLG

-2409 ISAVLATLVPDLGG
+2409 ISAVLATLVPNLGG

-2453 ATAADDGEY
+2453 ATAAEDGEY

-2496 ELGGTYYVKEADG
+2496 VLDGTYYVKEADG

-2521 HYETVNYAES
+2521 YYETETYSLAAEGVTGSFVKLVALDTDDREIYLES
-2531 DIGSLVKIIG
+2531 DRYVFYTPAENGTYTVVSSLDAV
-2541 EDRYFD
+2541 
-2547 MSRTAF
+2547 S
-2553 YSRIGDSDDYI
+2553 GDS
-2564 LVTDIDSAAKDN
+2564 V
-2576 LYVREG
+2576 YVIYDGMYR
-2582 SNHYQL
+2582 QL
-2588 EYKVE
+2588 EYTGE
-2593 GETAELKTYVR
+2593 GETAEVNTYVR
-2604 QFGYVRDAEGEFY
+2604 QLGYVRDAEGKFY

-2671 PAAYDG
+2671 PAKYDG
-2677 QGKAYTYDE
+2677 TQDKAYTYDE

-2695 AQEGGEYYY
+2695 SPQTGEEYYY
-2704 DVPLMPFYDSVV
+2704 DVSLAPFYNSVI

-2789 LSSEAG
+2789 LSSETG

-2845 YDDVEVSGGSSSEAI
+2845 YDDVEISGGSSSEAI
-2860 TADDTDAD
+2860 TADDTSASDDERAD
-2868 EQVDD
+2868 
-2873 SLTSED
+2873 LTTEE

-2924 SLDVTIDLSDG
+2924 GLDVVIDVSDGLDVSLDL
-2935 VDVALDVALMLSGD
+2935 ALALTGD
-2949 RYEYAE
+2949 RYILVDNNASEA
-2955 TTVETTEDRYY
+2955 TDDVLYY
-2966 TFKAEDDSHKADAA
+2966 VFKAGADGDAA
-2980 GLFVEEDG
+2980 GLFVYDTEEEVYR
-2988 AFRPATKQDA
+2988 AANKQDISA
-2998 EAVKYVRYEA
+2998 GTTTYVRYEA
-3008 VHTEEG
+3008 ANV
-3014 SWTFYEYKKAADGEY
+3014 DGEWVYYTYTEFDGMPEDGTTYYRYDEAQDAY
-3029 VYDAA
+3029 VAVG
-3034 TRAYLPADAETDEN
+3034 ADEDT
-3048 ATRYTR
+3048 TGVTLYTR
-3054 NAVDLGGGQ
+3054 DNGTAASNLPVY
-3063 AIFRYVKG
+3063 AYVAG
-3071 AEANPNAY
+3071 TSANPNDY
-3079 NTELNLYVGVNNID
+3079 DTELDLYVGINNVD

-3147 LFPDSTYDFDTVIAA
+3147 LFPDSTYDFDTIIAA

-3298 KYDAKKH
+3298 EYDADKH

-3321 YGYVDGDYVL
+3321 YGYVDGKYVL
-3331 ISEIEDYNE
+3331 ISEIEGYDE

-3497 NVDVNNYLYAGLNTA
+3497 NVDVNNYLYAGLDGA

-3519 ADTRFAIEDTGADG
+3519 ADTRFAISPTA
-3533 DGMYYKTD
+3533 DGMYYISSD
-3541 AGYYELRSDMTAQEE
+3541 GYFALRSDMTAQEE

-3595 YDAEGAVAAGNAAL
+3595 YDAEGAVAAGNAEL

-3674 TSGAEYSYISREEA
+3674 TSGAEYSYNNVGEGKGAYEA
-3688 GEDAADYSFD
+3688 VELA
-3698 YEKVDRL
+3698 
-3705 LYVPYV
+3705 LYTPDSVIDGD
-3711 SEQGGLDIGSVYYLY
+3711 GGAEGNDYLY

-3731 YPIKIAEDATSADE
+3731 YQITLDALYTYVDGARQPVSDWSAFV
-3745 AARSGVY
+3745 R
-3752 SYEDGDYKAVT
+3752 
-3763 SSSWGAFCENPAN
+3763 NPYAGN
-3776 GDYYLFIHVESQ
+3776 YYLHVLVEGEGFDQ
-3788 LFSIFEPITESD
+3788 YIVIEED
-3800 IYEAHDFGDDY
+3800 YVYEREVYKTVY
-3811 RYVGKGKGDYA
+3811 RYVGEGNGSYE
-3822 RLGTTSLV
+3822 RLATTSLV
-3830 SVPEFHVNFDSN
+3830 SVPEFHVNFDSD
-3842 VENYDTLKDTYHVDD
+3842 VDYDGLTENKYHVDD

-3886 GTFMSVADYLAANSL
+3886 GTFMSVADYLEANGSL
-3901 DSLPEGTRV
+3901 GDKRV

-3941 EYLTEDEWT
+3941 EYLTKDEWT

-3955 ELPEDKYVLVRGKY
+3955 ELPADAYVLVRGKY
-3969 VPYDKDNTTHNG
+3969 VPYDEHNTTHAG

-4108 DLSDYPLED
+4108 DLSAYPLED
-4117 LLNDNIDLGSI
+4117 LLNDNIDIGSI

-4138 AADGTD
+4138 AADKTD
-4144 LGDTNKATVLLNV
+4144 LGDTSKATVLLNV

-4246 EDYAELSAA
+4246 KDYAELSAA

-4314 DDIAYDLFKDSS
+4314 DDPAYDVFVSS
-4326 ARTSYPASE
+4326 AARNSYEESE
-4335 RYAEVP
+4335 RYAAIPEGFIV
-4341 AGYVALDGAE
+4341 LDDAADYE
-4351 QYNWAKDNA
+4351 WVKDNA
-4360 TLYYFR
+4360 SGTQLYY
-4366 YSLTGSGRMIAISGN
+4366 YSYSFTSGRATMYTVNSSQVGN
-4381 DVNNITNSERFLSA
+4381 MSNGIRFVD

-4401 DGYAKLYVSAEDAST
+4401 NVGHAKLYINYNLLSSEQRSQALVQF
-4416 ATDEGLFDAET
+4416 GLTE
-4427 IAGSEN
+4427 SEVN
-4433 VQYVLDANGAHKQ
+4433 SVRYTLDSQGAHKQ
-4446 TTVFTDYKTLLSLNI
+4446 TTVFTDYKTLLAL
-4461 DKLIEQL
+4461 DLEDLIA
-4468 GNKDESTDTTSAIL
+4468 GIGGSDESTDTTSAIL

-4565 LIAMLPDLLS
+4565 LIAMLPDLLGGG
-4575 NDEIDTAALLGAILG
+4575 EIDTAALLGAILG
-4590 GASIYLE
+4590 GANIYLE
-4597 IAIDTNFFGDRIED
+4597 IAIDTNFFGDKIVGAD
-4611 AQPIKIW
+4611 PIRVW
-4618 LLVDENLGADVYIY
+4618 LLVDENLGADIYIDTA
-4632 SPDLGRVIGSAVYN
+4632 DLGTVIGSADATMGN
-4646 EGSDEAVLG
+4646 FFGK
-4655 DLFANGLK
+4655 LK

-4672 LLSGIA
+4672 LLSGLT
-4678 GGSGASEA
+4678 GGDGASEA
-4686 VTAADG
+4686 VTAADS

-4697 IEDATTGLIPED
+4697 IGDATTGLIPED

-4739 LIKALVPE
+4739 LIEALVPE
-4747 FPEEDLELLPTFTV
+4747 FPKEDLELLPTFTV

-4793 IATEGE
+4793 YAPLDE
-4799 VSDALKG
+4799 VVEVIEQLGSAS
-4806 VGADTVYGINDDN
+4806 VYGIDDISAYLGGITLN
-4819 LDEFIGTV
+4819 SESEVVIS
-4827 RVTATETDDG
+4827 TE
-4837 TTYAE
+4837 
-4842 GGDKVVLSTKDYALA
+4842 DYALA
-4857 AFASPEQIWLGTRY
+4857 VYASPEEAWLGDRY
-4871 EMSVADG
+4871 TLSGFNEEGHPEFTPADNA
-4878 KLVFTDKSYEESY
+4878 YAE
-4891 VNSDAFTQSA
+4891 DAFTQSDDGLYGILTEDLTSYQGV
-4901 TGAYVLVNAD
+4901 TGGQVTEGTYVTYENGTYMLV
-4911 DNLSSYEGEGSKVNY
+4911 SRIE
-4926 TDKFMPLAN
+4926 
-4935 YLKLTGKTADEVDP
+4935 KLTGKAYTGTRYDFDE
-4949 SSRYSLDASKIVGE
+4949 DAVTGE
-4963 YVKLGDV
+4963 YIKLGDV
-4970 NIALELGDLGVT
+4970 NIALELGDLGLT
-4982 LNEEFSEPVP
+4982 LNEEFSAPLDDEGY
-4992 TDVEFKDVLE
+4992 TDVMKSSL
-5002 ASIRLSTSIDIG
+5002 RLSTSVDVG
-5014 FHGTSPA
+5014 FYGKTGA
-5021 DIDLGALADL
+5021 GIDLGSIADL
-5031 IFGIDAIKTA
+5031 IFGIDALKSA

-5051 DVSVTGELGNA
+5051 DVNITGDLGNA
-5062 DRAYFNVRL
+5062 DAPYFNIRL
-5071 DAWFDLRGGLQVRLT
+5071 DAWFDLGTGKLQVKLE
-5086 VGRYDETETGA
+5086 VGRYDYNNGGVLDTMLA
-5097 VELTTVIGVVLA
+5097 VSLA
-5109 DDTLFADLSGL
+5109 DDTLYADLSGL
-5120 LGTGVKGY
+5120 LGEGVQGRITG
-5128 ISNLGVE
+5128 LGIE
-5135 ELLFEALGGV
+5135 ALLAEALGG
-5145 LNTSAFE
+5145 LTGAGAQNAE
-5152 ATTATIS
+5152 ATTATIA
-5159 DTENMTLHDYAYLA
+5159 DTAGMTLHEYAYIA
-5173 VMINPGYF
+5173 AMINPGYF

-5187 ATIQAILAKVS
+5187 AAIEAIIAKVG

-5206 GDIELPDL
+5206 GDIDLPDL

-5228 AWLSLNAKLSENFS
+5228 AWLSLNAKLSEDFG
-5242 ASIDIHHLYLG
+5242 ASVDIHRVYLG
-5253 TEALYNT
+5253 TEPIYST
-5260 TIPVLDAA
+5260 TS
-5268 GLPTDESISVIGT
+5268 GLTGT
-5281 EGEIEFTTK
+5281 EGMTADEKFA
-5290 VVDDNT
+5290 DY
-5296 VDIATLPEEGEGEYY
+5296 AL
-5311 TYLYDVASGEL
+5311 LYDVASGEL
-5322 NPNLNVSASAALS
+5322 NPDLNISASASAEIS
-5335 LTMTSEGLVSP
+5335 MTSEGLNP
-5346 DKNDSS
+5346 GDE
-5352 TWGGLGS
+5352 G
-5359 YEEAKAKYDSSLAGW
+5359 YEDSLAGW

-5389 VTPYDRGSEAEYDAY
+5389 VTPYDIGAEADYNKY
-5404 GGPIYVLGDDG
+5404 GGPIYILGEDG
-5415 VTYEEIGKVAAGGNG
+5415 ATYEEIGKVASDGSG
-5430 YYALDKEEGTYAD
+5430 YYALNDDGTYAD
-5443 TVTTWE
+5443 TVTTWSA
-5449 NGGYSQYYRTTI
+5449 GGYSQYYRTTI
-5461 VEATFAANEVNLII
+5461 VEATFAANEVNLTID
-5475 SLEADLNIGAIVT
+5475 LEADLNIGAIVT

-5503 ELGAPFD
+5503 GLGSPFN
-5510 STVLEVYYLGSSR
+5510 STILEVYYLGSSR
-5523 LSSAANNNIYTLVE
+5523 LSDAANNNIYTLVE
-5537 DVEAGNLG
+5537 DVETGNLG
-5545 AFNDAIYINASGLG
+5545 AFNDAIYIDASGLG
-5559 LGWIKFQGL
+5559 LGKIKFQGL

-5581 NDALTAYANTAAD
+5581 NDALSADAGSAAD
-5594 ETDTGAEEGTAS
+5594 ETDTGAEEGTT
-5606 EGESLP
+5606 EGETLP
-5612 SASVSLGINV
+5612 SASVSLGINI
-5622 AENYL
+5622 AENYV

-5640 GLLGDSLDFELPDV
+5640 GLLGDSLGGISLPDV

-5660 LTLGTTG
+5660 LTFGEVG
-5667 LNSVT
+5667 LSS
-5672 IESQLDPAGTGAIVT
+5672 IAIDAELDAAGTGAHIA
-5687 LSDLQVSLSPFVDV
+5687 LSDLEVSLDPFVDV
-5701 DSLINEVKT
+5701 DSLVNQVAT
-5710 GYGGLT
+5710 QFAGLA

-5735 ANLSLTVDKRG
+5735 ANLSLNVDKKA

-5752 TTRWDD
+5752 T
-5758 EFLGAGSDFVGV
+5758 GAWGGLVGGGFDAV
-5770 KTNLR
+5770 QVNRNSTV
-5775 SSVTAVSTSG
+5775 SVTGSG
-5785 LFNVAA
+5785 GYHTPSDGAA
-5791 NGGPLSGDVAAFSD
+5791 DDIPYDYMLYLTAAARHPEITDNSGIS
-5805 FMLKL
+5805 
-5810 DVTAKHPHIDTTM
+5810 
-5823 RGVDTVDLD
+5823 VDI
-5832 VYFGN
+5832 YFGN
-5837 NNLWINDIG
+5837 ANLWIDNLG
-5846 IDLGAAGDIIGIFAS
+5846 LNLGGLENIDLIMNAINGMSLGSMLNG
-5861 NLLNWINIGNFISPE
+5861 LLNFG
-5876 TGTLFSF
+5876 
-5883 AYSDADNSAWSTNNP
+5883 YSDADNSSWSPSNP

-5904 DDNVAKTSADWAYG
+5904 DETLNKTSYA
-5918 FDNDDLSDADV
+5918 
-5929 WTSPSAETNRDEPY
+5929 TT
-5943 KRNDAASEY
+5943 ASEVTDYTINWSNKY
-5952 SYPLNLTG
+5952 SGNANSTYTSTASSLALES
-5960 LIEKVTVNLFN
+5960 LVEKVEVNLFN
-5971 GEGYQPYLADMVG
+5971 RNGYQPYLSDMPWVDQ
-5984 TSLGAG
+5984 TLTEAT
-5990 LDASL
+5990 DASL
-5995 ISIKIELNKYA
+5995 LSVKVELSKDG
-6006 YNELLVFLYTTILS
+6006 YNELMIFVYKMLFGLLQTAV
-6020 LMHVNIDTNAKG
+6020 DTNAG
-6032 VNYFSYLGGN
+6032 GSAYFALNSDAN
-6042 MWEDDGVHLARHQG
+6042 IERHWSDNRKY
-6056 TDRQFV
+6056 T
-6062 ISNLFRE
+6062 ISNLLRE
-6069 LDSIAYMD
+6069 LDYIDS
-6077 NLSEQQKTERRVR
+6077 LSGSAHEKTVKKVE
-6090 LLDPYVRS
+6090 LLEPYAES
-6098 LPIGLLQW
+6098 LPYAMAVWLIEDMLPQSLDQTIIDILMRASIGANAIGDVTLL
-6106 LLYDALSSVGDGI
+6106 LAG
-6119 ISNNAPYI
+6119 
-6127 GYLTG
+6127 
-6132 SALGDLTL
+6132 
-6140 VIANILPPFADMDA
+6140 ILPPFASYDES
-6154 NAVNPSL
+6154 VPNPSL
-6161 NLYIDLAPESTFY
+6161 NVYIDLAPESHDLY
-6174 GESADKEIVP
+6174 GIDREIAP
-6184 GIQSIELMV
+6184 GIQAIELMV
-6193 NAEKYGDGRNLR
+6193 NAET
-6205 QSYTNEDGE
+6205 STVETTNI
-6214 KAYRNGEIYYTIDE
+6214 NGVDTPSRGGKWLMQGSNVGQIWFDANE
-6228 SAELQNMVDAYVLAI
+6228 SDPEGSSWHSSIQGGYVLSI
-6243 NPSNLSA
+6243 NPLNLIQSGS
-6250 DEDDLTYTGKGLV
+6250 EGEGLA
-6263 SFLEAD
+6263 SFIEAD
-6269 HLNSLSFSSG
+6269 HLNGNLTTTGGVDVENVFIEVDDIGTKSATMYSG
-6279 TQLTSDQLTQLRDGN
+6279 TYTENGWNNTSQIATGN
-6294 TYITVSDI
+6294 
-6302 GSKAAQLHGI
+6302 
-6312 SSAEGS
+6312 

-6334 QLVSPNNPH
+6334 QLVNPAGAH
-6343 DVTVIWDASAVDLS
+6343 DVIVVWDALAIDLS
-6357 APHSFVDEDENGYCD
+6357 APQDGES
-6372 NCGLEKGDATL
+6372 
-6383 GAHGTQRLAGFVY
+6383 RLAGFVY

-6407 PVYVTNDFTA
+6407 PVYVTNDYAFTGIYA
-6417 TEVSPVDSD
+6417 YDTSG
-6426 PSFSIDMSSAGN
+6426 SASQLSVEMDGGN
-6438 VKLPDLV
+6438 VTLPDLAM
-6445 RIKFTSEGATSG
+6445 INFTQG
-6457 TNVSY
+6457 SY
-6462 IFGTQR
+6462 VFGTQR

-6479 LRSGSNVYYMKHE
+6479 LRNAGGNYQFKV
-6492 TFDANGA
+6492 TDANGNVTYSYHA
-6499 STGVEYGFYPA
+6499 LGTS
-6510 DSVSTETSVYTL
+6510 STETTTYKL
-6522 QVYPAY
+6522 ALYPAY
-6528 VAYTTDGTTVSVGDT
+6528 VAYTQEGNTVTSGET
-6543 TYYVLRNNNADI
+6543 MYYVIDSASVNNM
-6555 TVPGNLPVGTFS
+6555 PVGTIA
-6567 WDEFSYG
+6567 WDLSEFYYG
-6574 WDGGAAEDDAAEVK
+6574 WDGGNV
-6588 HTVGLSYQWG
+6588 TLGFTYQWG
-6598 FAETQR
+6598 YSAEQTA
-6604 TSATVSVVNN
+6604 SVSVP
-6614 EVTVDGDTTYAN
+6614 VTGVLIEDDDSLTFRGDTATIYGAEGGF
-6626 NTGST
+6626 TFSDW
-6631 TTQADAF
+6631 DALQDAAGALGDD
-6638 NFSNWSNLKEKL
+6638 WAAQLKA
-6650 SGYMDAGESWQ
+6650 YI
-6661 KALNDYLDDTLLG
+6661 T
-6674 VFSNGNEIEIRGFNT
+6674 GFNT
-6689 TALNGVTV
+6689 LSGTYIVASGYGNSFQKAIAWDLSAIDSLNVTPGSAFTVQVTMFV
-6697 GSEVNVA
+6697 GTGGGDGYN
-6704 ITMYVG
+6704 
-6710 EYYIWRQYNGTTP
+6710 IWRQYNGD
-6723 ANGMLGDLG
+6723 ALSYGMMGDVAVY
-6732 IMIDGEWDTLT
+6732 D
-6743 SSNYADEHKK
+6743 DEAGAWR
-6753 ISDEIATNGY
+6753 IATSNTDHNIIRQQLESQGY
-6763 AVVAQPVYVTFTIGA
+6763 AVVAQPVTVTITVGA
-6778 EEGFT
+6778 QEGF
-6783 FDDAVQGGGTGGG
+6783 VPSGSTGGG

-6879 ALLTATSGSTRE
+6879 ALLTVTSGSTRE

-6948 YETGAAIKVYV
+6948 YETGVTIKVYV

-7002 DKQYSANVP
+7002 GVQYSVNVP

-7022 ELLLDES
+7022 ELLLDEG

-7036 NRLNSTIRRYVS
+7036 NRLNSTIRRYVG

-7064 TAITVYNLYAFAD
+7064 TAITVYNLYAFAAE
-7077 DNPFTGQIRI
+7077 NPFTGEIRI

-7095 VDYAFD
+7095 VDYPFA

-7106 ADGGDAYTDEYVPVS
+7106 KDGGDAYTDEYEDVD

-7171 GDLGGI
+7171 GDLGGT
-7177 ADGTYEP
+7177 ADGYEP
-7184 FAPYDNMFNGD
+7184 FAPYDNMTLASGGNILHTPYG
-7195 DKLTALSATSGLS
+7195 TQGSNLSSYIT
-7208 AFGEKGDVIVY
+7208 FY
-7219 IDGRYVLK
+7219 IDGRYVASAGFDAADYPGYTVLK
-7227 AEADELTSPLEGYEA
+7227 
-7242 AQYKRLDGTY
+7242 DGDVPREY
-7252 NRGSGTSYVLAAG
+7252 VRGSGTSYTLVTGETTAAT
-7265 DEGDYVFI
+7265 YYFI
-7273 YAAEYKLSADELT
+7273 YGAKDTLETSELT
-7286 ADASAVSYNY
+7286 WNHSGISYNY
-7296 NGGRRNITV
+7296 NGGLRRTSASVNANGITGTV
-7305 NIQHNGLKDVI
+7305 TVPI
-7316 LGALTMPVWIV
+7316 WIV
-7327 SGKVASIEGMKFELG
+7327 SGRIESITALHFDEK
-7342 GQTDLSGGSNSL
+7342 GQDGSLATGSTL
-7354 SIDPFDLDGSI
+7354 TVDPFAGIDLTALAAEGS
-7365 TDAVEGGYKYFPN
+7365 EHYKYFPSSVDV
-7378 ILTLNTIEDD
+7378 TTAD
-7388 ATGISYVI
+7388 GCKISGLG
-7396 RDVAVTWSNLGSIRV
+7396 VTWSNLGSIRNTYRGGVYSARLTVPAVTSEDRTTSYV
-7411 AYGGNDYDARFTI
+7411 A
-7424 GKTDAFGAQGFTVDS
+7424 AQGFTVDS

-7466 DKNPTPSDYIDP
+7466 DKGTATSYIDP

-7501 DEESGRVEKTFT
+7501 DEESGSVEQTFT
-7513 TDGQDGYTLVW
+7513 TGQGDYTLVW

-7564 VSRIY
+7564 VSRIH

-7582 EEEINSD
+7582 GEKINAN
-7589 TLWFTF
+7589 TLYFTF

-7633 LPTGWNVT
+7633 LPTGWSVT
-7641 FALSKP
+7641 FALSNP
-7647 VLGENG
+7647 VLEGG
-7653 VVTWQPVENG
+7653 VVTGWTDDGTE
-7663 ESQSY
+7663 EQSY

-7806 VDGVP
+7806 EDGVP

-7825 TTITDIDWAD
+7825 TTITDIPWAD

>member
-115 LELWQANDDG
+115 LELWQANDEG

-177 LANFLLNN
+177 LANFILNN

-353 ESAGGRGIESVESL
+353 ESAGGRGIESIESL

-516 LDSVGLLPDAAD
+516 LASVGLLPDAAD

-613 LAFTGN
+613 LVFTGN

-863 ADGTGSGDTGT
+863 ADGTGSGNTGT

-984 DSYIESVPDDVEFV
+984 GSYIESVPDDVEFV

-1130 AVTTADINAE
+1130 AVTTADINVE

-1198 GYLLAGEVKVGDMAT
+1198 GYLLDANVSIGDMADIE
-1213 VNISLSGLG
+1213 ISLSGLG
-1222 LGIGEGIFDNSV
+1222 LGIGEGIFNNSV

-1326 SLEFTLKALLRFGD
+1326 SLEFGLKALLRFGD

-1403 LGSLFTANTDTPAEG
+1403 LGSLITANTDTPAEG

-1426 SAADGETETTDGTD
+1426 SAADGETDTTDGTD

-1536 DDSNAIEPS
+1536 DDGNAIEPS

-1786 YASVGISIK
+1786 YASVGVSIDK
-1795 DPYITNSESDNV
+1795 PYITNSKSDNV
-1807 SDIIDKAIAEGNFQS
+1807 SGIIDKAIAEGNFQS

-1840 ADATYQEV
+1840 ADATYQKV
-1848 DNPEEYPVTDRYTQ
+1848 DNPDAYANSDRYTQ
-1862 LPDGAFV
+1862 LSDGSFV
-1869 QDNEG
+1869 QDNDG
-1874 TFVRAGYS
+1874 DYVRRAVT
-1882 LSDIIDALLD
+1882 LSEIIDALLD
-1892 MPAIGDA
+1892 MPAIADA
-1899 LGNVGNE
+1899 FGNVGNE

-1948 SGILGDFTIPKLD
+1948 SGILGDFTIPEFD
-1961 TLTILNALQVG
+1961 TLAILNALQVG

-2001 RLGGPK
+2001 GLGGPK

-2015 LAAMDV
+2015 LAEMNV
-2021 RPFGEG
+2021 SPFGEG

-2037 SGDGSGST
+2037 SGDGSDST

-2092 SNLIGNIVSLIVGN
+2092 SNLVGNIVSLIVGN
-2106 DEEYSF
+2106 GEEYSF
-2112 DDFILNEEQSCVSL
+2112 DDFILNEEQSRVSL

-2132 IVIEVAAESDKGF
+2132 IAIEVAAQSDTGF
-2145 DIEIST
+2145 SIAVST
-2151 QAGIVIDVAT
+2151 EAGITIDVAT
-2161 QDDTLLSAREISTY
+2161 QDDTLLSSRERSTY
-2175 TDVTDLVFSIINL
+2175 VDMTDLVLNIIDL
-2188 VNGGTIEGGGFGS
+2188 VNGETTDGGGFGS

-2209 GMARFESDGE
+2209 GMAQFESDGE

-2253 SVAADLGAINF
+2253 SVAADLGAIDF
-2264 AALTGETP
+2264 ASLTGDTP
-2272 DWDAFLNGVDANG
+2272 DWDAFLEN
-2285 NPITDLNTIEVAL
+2285 TDLDTIEVAL

-2321 NGKLY
+2321 RGRLY

-2341 VSNFLQFVIEAAQLG
+2341 VPNFLQFVIEAAQLG

-2453 ATAADDGEY
+2453 ATAAEDGEY

-2496 ELGGTYYVKEADG
+2496 VLDGTYYVKEADG

-2521 HYETVNYAES
+2521 YYETETYSLAAEGVTGSFVKLVALDTDDREIYLES
-2531 DIGSLVKIIG
+2531 DKYVFYTPAENGTYKVVSSLDDEV
-2541 EDRYFD
+2541 
-2547 MSRTAF
+2547 S
-2553 YSRIGDSDDYI
+2553 GDS
-2564 LVTDIDSAAKDN
+2564 V
-2576 LYVREG
+2576 YVIYDGMYR
-2582 SNHYQL
+2582 QL
-2588 EYKVE
+2588 EYTGE
-2593 GETAELKTYVR
+2593 GETAEVNTYVR
-2604 QFGYVRDAEGEFY
+2604 QLGYVRDAEGKFY

-2671 PAAYDG
+2671 PAEYDG
-2677 QGKAYTYDE
+2677 TQDKAYTYDE

-2695 AQEGGEYYY
+2695 SPQTGEEYYY
-2704 DVPLMPFYDSVV
+2704 DVSLAPFYNSVI

-2789 LSSEAG
+2789 LSSETG

-2839 LLNTSI
+2839 LLNSSI
-2845 YDDVEVSGGSSSEAI
+2845 YDDVEISGGSSSEAI
-2860 TADDTDAD
+2860 TADDTSASDDERAD
-2868 EQVDD
+2868 
-2873 SLTSED
+2873 LTTEE

-2909 GGDPLGSLVYEDLLG
+2909 GDDPLGSLVYEDLLG
-2924 SLDVTIDLSDG
+2924 GLDVVIDVSDGLDVSLDL
-2935 VDVALDVALMLSGD
+2935 ALALTGD
-2949 RYEYAE
+2949 RYILVDNNASEE
-2955 TTVETTEDRYY
+2955 TDDVLYY
-2966 TFKAEDDSHKADAA
+2966 VFKAGADGDAA
-2980 GLFVEEDG
+2980 GLFVYDTEEEVYR
-2988 AFRPATKQDA
+2988 AANTQDISA
-2998 EAVKYVRYEA
+2998 GTTTYVRYEA
-3008 VHTEEG
+3008 ANVDGEWVYYTYTEFDG
-3014 SWTFYEYKKAADGEY
+3014 TPADGTTYYRYDEAQDAY
-3029 VYDAA
+3029 VAVG
-3034 TRAYLPADAETDEN
+3034 ADEDT
-3048 ATRYTR
+3048 TGVTLYTR
-3054 NAVDLGGGQ
+3054 DNGTAASNLPVY
-3063 AIFRYVKG
+3063 AYVAG
-3071 AEANPNAY
+3071 TSANPNDY
-3079 NTELNLYVGVNNID
+3079 DTELDLYVGINNVD

-3147 LFPDSTYDFDTVIAA
+3147 LFPDSTYDFDTIIAA
-3162 IGEGDQKDEI
+3162 IGEGDQADEI

-3231 SLVGAKAVPNA
+3231 SLVGAKAVPNE

-3298 KYDAKKH
+3298 EYDADKH

-3321 YGYVDGDYVL
+3321 YGYVDGKYVL
-3331 ISEIEDYNE
+3331 ISEIEGYDE

-3362 RENAGLYVDLSY
+3362 RESAGLYVDLSY

-3497 NVDVNNYLYAGLNTA
+3497 NVDVNNYLYAGLDTA

-3533 DGMYYKTD
+3533 DGMYYISSD
-3541 AGYYELRSDMTAQEE
+3541 GYFALRSDMTAQEE

-3595 YDAEGAVAAGNAAL
+3595 YDAEGAVAAGNAEL

-3674 TSGAEYSYISREEA
+3674 TSGAEYSYNNVGEGNGAYEA
-3688 GEDAADYSFD
+3688 VELA
-3698 YEKVDRL
+3698 
-3705 LYVPYV
+3705 LYTPDSVIDGD
-3711 SEQGGLDIGSVYYLY
+3711 GGAEGNDYLY

-3731 YPIKIAEDATSADE
+3731 YQITLDALYTYVDGARQPVSDWSAFV
-3745 AARSGVY
+3745 R
-3752 SYEDGDYKAVT
+3752 
-3763 SSSWGAFCENPAN
+3763 NPYAGN
-3776 GDYYLFIHVESQ
+3776 YYLHVLVEGEGFDQ
-3788 LFSIFEPITESD
+3788 YIVIEED
-3800 IYEAHDFGDDY
+3800 YVYEREVYKTVY
-3811 RYVGKGKGDYA
+3811 RYVGEGNGSYE
-3822 RLGTTSLV
+3822 RLATTSLV
-3830 SVPEFHVNFDSN
+3830 SVPEFHVNFDSD
-3842 VENYDTLKDTYHVDD
+3842 VDYDGLTENEYYVDD
-3857 TGNLVAGSSGD
+3857 TGNLVAGPAPAGTD
-3868 PEKDYDK
+3868 KVYKK

-3901 DSLPEGTRV
+3901 ASLPEGTRV

-3941 EYLTEDEWT
+3941 EYLTEDEWGDK
-3950 SANLG
+3950 NLG
-3955 ELPEDKYVLVRGKY
+3955 ELPADAYVLVRGKY
-3969 VPYDKDNTTHNG
+3969 VPFDANNTTHAG

-4117 LLNDNIDLGSI
+4117 LLNDKIDLGSI

-4144 LGDTNKATVLLNV
+4144 LGDTNTATVLLNV

-4246 EDYAELSAA
+4246 KDYAELSAA

-4314 DDIAYDLFKDSS
+4314 DDPAYDVFVSS
-4326 ARTSYPASE
+4326 AARNSYEESE
-4335 RYAEVP
+4335 RYAAIPEGFIV
-4341 AGYVALDGAE
+4341 LDDAAD
-4351 QYNWAKDNA
+4351 YTWATA
-4360 TLYYFR
+4360 TDISTQLYY
-4366 YSLTGSGRMIAISGN
+4366 YSYSFTSGRATMYTVNSSQVGN
-4381 DVNNITNSERFLSA
+4381 MSNGIRFVD

-4401 DGYAKLYVSAEDAST
+4401 NVGYAKLYINYNLLSSEQRSQALVQF
-4416 ATDEGLFDAET
+4416 GLTE
-4427 IAGSEN
+4427 SEVN
-4433 VQYVLDANGAHKQ
+4433 SVRYTRDSQGAHKQ
-4446 TTVFTDYKTLLSLNI
+4446 TTVFTDYKTLLAL
-4461 DKLIEQL
+4461 DLEDLIA
-4468 GNKDESTDTTSAIL
+4468 GIGGSDESTDTTSAIL

-4517 QMSRLMAT
+4517 QMSRLMKT

-4565 LIAMLPDLLS
+4565 LIAMLPDLLGGG
-4575 NDEIDTAALLGAILG
+4575 EIDTAALLGAILG

-4597 IAIDTNFFGDRIED
+4597 IAVDTNFFGERIED

-4618 LLVDENLGADVYIY
+4618 LLVDENLGADIY
-4632 SPDLGRVIGSAVYN
+4632 LDTTGLGKVIGSV
-4646 EGSDEAVLG
+4646 G
-4655 DLFANGLK
+4655 DGMTDFFGKLK

-4686 VTAADG
+4686 VTAADS

-4697 IEDATTGLIPED
+4697 IGDATTGLIPED

-4793 IATEGE
+4793 YAPLDE
-4799 VSDALKG
+4799 VVEVIEQLGSAS
-4806 VGADTVYGINDDN
+4806 VYGIDDISAYLGGITLN
-4819 LDEFIGTV
+4819 SESEVVIS
-4827 RVTATETDDG
+4827 TE
-4837 TTYAE
+4837 
-4842 GGDKVVLSTKDYALA
+4842 DYALA
-4857 AFASPEQIWLGTRY
+4857 VYASPEEAWLGDRY
-4871 EMSVADG
+4871 TLSGFNAEG
-4878 KLVFTDKSYEESY
+4878 HPEFTLVQDAYAG
-4891 VNSDAFTQSA
+4891 AFTQSDDGLYGILTEDLTSYQGV
-4901 TGAYVLVNAD
+4901 TGGQVTEGTYVTYEEGTYMLV
-4911 DNLSSYEGEGSKVNY
+4911 SRIE
-4926 TDKFMPLAN
+4926 
-4935 YLKLTGKTADEVDP
+4935 KLTRETYSGA
-4949 SSRYSLDASKIVGE
+4949 RYSFDEDAVTGE
-4963 YVKLGDV
+4963 YIKLGDV
-4970 NIALELGDLGVT
+4970 TIALELGDLGLT
-4982 LNEEFSEPVP
+4982 LNEEFSAPLDDEGY
-4992 TDVEFKDVLE
+4992 TDVMKSSL
-5002 ASIRLSTSIDIG
+5002 RLSTSVDVG
-5014 FHGTSPA
+5014 FYGHTGA
-5021 DIDLGALADL
+5021 DIDLGSLADL
-5031 IFGIDAIKTA
+5031 IFGIDAIKSA

-5051 DVSVTGELGNA
+5051 DVNITGELGNEDA
-5062 DRAYFNVRL
+5062 PYFNIQL
-5071 DAWFDLRGGLQVRLT
+5071 DGWIDLGTGKLQVLLE
-5086 VGRYDETETGA
+5086 VGRYDESGGLDTMLA
-5097 VELTTVIGVVLA
+5097 VSLA
-5109 DDTLFADLSGL
+5109 DDTLYADLSGL

-5128 ISNLGVE
+5128 ITNLGVE
-5135 ELLFEALGGV
+5135 TLIADALGG
-5145 LNTSAFE
+5145 LTGTGTQNAE

-5159 DTENMTLHDYAYLA
+5159 DTSDMTLHEYAYLA

-5187 ATIQAILAKVS
+5187 AAIEAIIAKVG

-5206 GDIELPDL
+5206 GDIDLPDL

-5228 AWLSLNAKLSENFS
+5228 AWLSLNAKLSEDFG
-5242 ASIDIHHLYLG
+5242 ASIDIDHLYL
-5253 TEALYNT
+5253 ASNPIYT
-5260 TIPVLDAA
+5260 TTNKA
-5268 GLPTDESISVIGT
+5268 GGEITGT
-5281 EGEIEFTTK
+5281 EGGRANEIFS
-5290 VVDDNT
+5290 D
-5296 VDIATLPEEGEGEYY
+5296 Y
-5311 TYLYDVASGEL
+5311 TFLYDVASGEL
-5322 NPNLNVSASAALS
+5322 NSDLNISASASAEIS
-5335 LTMTSEGLVSP
+5335 MTSEGLNP
-5346 DKNDSS
+5346 GDE
-5352 TWGGLGS
+5352 G
-5359 YEEAKAKYDSSLAGW
+5359 YEDSLAGW

-5389 VTPYDRGSEAEYDAY
+5389 VTPYDIGAEADYNKY
-5404 GGPIYVLGDDG
+5404 GGPIYILGEDG
-5415 VTYEEIGKVAAGGNG
+5415 ATYEEIGKVASDGSG
-5430 YYALDKEEGTYAD
+5430 YYALNDDGTYAD

-5461 VEATFAANEVNLII
+5461 VEATFAANEVNLTID
-5475 SLEADLNIGAIVT
+5475 LEADLNIGAIVT

-5496 SDFRVSV
+5496 SDLRVSV
-5503 ELGAPFD
+5503 GLGSPFN
-5510 STVLEVYYLGSSR
+5510 STILEVYYLGSSR
-5523 LSSAANNNIYTLVE
+5523 LSDAANNNIYTLVE
-5537 DVEAGNLG
+5537 DVETGNLG
-5545 AFNDAIYINASGLG
+5545 AFNDAIYIDASGLG
-5559 LGWIKFQGL
+5559 LGKIKFQGL
-5568 AGIFGANIGQIYD
+5568 AGVLGANIGQIYD
-5581 NDALTAYANTAAD
+5581 NDALSADAGSAAD

-5612 SASVSLGINV
+5612 SASVSLGINI
-5622 AENYL
+5622 AENYV

-5640 GLLGDSLDFELPDV
+5640 GLLGDSLGGISLPDV

-5660 LTLGTTG
+5660 LTFGEVG
-5667 LNSVT
+5667 LSS
-5672 IESQLDPAGTGAIVT
+5672 IAIDAELDAAGTGAHIA
-5687 LSDLQVSLSPFVDV
+5687 LSDLEVSLDPFVDV
-5701 DSLINEVKT
+5701 DSLVNQVAT
-5710 GYGGLT
+5710 QFAGLT

-5735 ANLSLTVDKRG
+5735 ANLSLNIDKKA

-5752 TTRWDD
+5752 T
-5758 EFLGAGSDFVGV
+5758 GAWGGLVGGGFDAV
-5770 KTNLR
+5770 QVNRNSTV
-5775 SSVTAVSTSG
+5775 SVTGSG
-5785 LFNVAA
+5785 GYHTPSDGAA
-5791 NGGPLSGDVAAFSD
+5791 DDIPYDYMLYLTATARHPEITDNSGIS
-5805 FMLKL
+5805 
-5810 DVTAKHPHIDTTM
+5810 
-5823 RGVDTVDLD
+5823 VDI
-5832 VYFGN
+5832 YFGN
-5837 NNLWINDIG
+5837 ANLWIDNLG
-5846 IDLGAAGDIIGIFAS
+5846 LNLGGLENIDLIMNAINGMSLGSMLNG
-5861 NLLNWINIGNFISPE
+5861 LLN
-5876 TGTLFSF
+5876 F
-5883 AYSDADNSAWSTNNP
+5883 AYSDADNSSWSPSNP

-5904 DDNVAKTSADWAYG
+5904 DETLNKTSYA
-5918 FDNDDLSDADV
+5918 
-5929 WTSPSAETNRDEPY
+5929 TT
-5943 KRNDAASEY
+5943 ASEVTDYTINWSNKY
-5952 SYPLNLTG
+5952 SGNANSTYTSTASSLALES
-5960 LIEKVTVNLFN
+5960 LVEKVEVNLFN
-5971 GEGYQPYLADMVG
+5971 RNGYQPYLSDMPWVDQ
-5984 TSLGAG
+5984 TLTEAT
-5990 LDASL
+5990 DASL
-5995 ISIKIELNKYA
+5995 LSVKVELSKDG
-6006 YNELLVFLYTTILS
+6006 YNELMIFVYKMLFGLLQTAV
-6020 LMHVNIDTNAKG
+6020 DTNASSSA
-6032 VNYFSYLGGN
+6032 YFALNSDAN
-6042 MWEDDGVHLARHQG
+6042 IERHWSDNRKY
-6056 TDRQFV
+6056 T
-6062 ISNLFRE
+6062 ISNLLRE
-6069 LDSIAYMD
+6069 LDYIDS
-6077 NLSEQQKTERRVR
+6077 LSGSAHEKTVKKVE
-6090 LLDPYVRS
+6090 LLEPYAES
-6098 LPIGLLQW
+6098 LPYAMAVWLIEDMLPQSLDQTIIDILMRASIGANAIGDVTLL
-6106 LLYDALSSVGDGI
+6106 LASV
-6119 ISNNAPYI
+6119 
-6127 GYLTG
+6127 
-6132 SALGDLTL
+6132 
-6140 VIANILPPFADMDA
+6140 LPPFASYDES
-6154 NAVNPSL
+6154 VPNPSL
-6161 NLYIDLAPESTFY
+6161 NVYIDLAPESHDLY
-6174 GESADKEIVP
+6174 GIDREIAP
-6184 GIQSIELMV
+6184 GIQAIELMV
-6193 NAEKYGDGRNLR
+6193 NAET
-6205 QSYTNEDGE
+6205 STVETTNI
-6214 KAYRNGEIYYTIDE
+6214 NGVDTPSRGGKWLMQGSNVGQIWFDANE
-6228 SAELQNMVDAYVLAI
+6228 SDPEGSSWHSSIQGGYVLSI
-6243 NPSNLSA
+6243 NPLNLIQPGS
-6250 DEDDLTYTGKGLV
+6250 EGEGLA
-6263 SFLEAD
+6263 SFIEAD
-6269 HLNSLSFSSG
+6269 HLNGNLTTTGGVDVENVFIEVDDIGTKSATMYSG
-6279 TQLTSDQLTQLRDGN
+6279 TYTENGWNNTSQIATGN
-6294 TYITVSDI
+6294 
-6302 GSKAAQLHGI
+6302 
-6312 SSAEGS
+6312 

-6334 QLVSPNNPH
+6334 QLVNPAGAH
-6343 DVTVIWDASAVDLS
+6343 DVTVVWDASAIDLS
-6357 APHSFVDEDENGYCD
+6357 APQDGES
-6372 NCGLEKGDATL
+6372 
-6383 GAHGTQRLAGFVY
+6383 RLAGFVY

-6407 PVYVTNDFTA
+6407 PVYVTNDYAFTGIYA
-6417 TEVSPVDSD
+6417 YDTSG
-6426 PSFSIDMSSAGN
+6426 SASQLSVEMDGGN
-6438 VKLPDLV
+6438 VTLPDLAM
-6445 RIKFTSEGATSG
+6445 INFTQG
-6457 TNVSY
+6457 SY
-6462 IFGTQR
+6462 VFGTQR
-6468 FDDAG
+6468 FDEAG

-6479 LRSGSNVYYMKHE
+6479 LRNASGNYQFKV
-6492 TFDANGA
+6492 TDANGNVTY
-6499 STGVEYGFYPA
+6499 SYHELGI
-6510 DSVSTETSVYTL
+6510 SSTETTTYEL
-6522 QVYPAY
+6522 ALYPAY
-6528 VAYTTDGTTVSVGDT
+6528 VAYTQEGNTVTSGET
-6543 TYYVLRNNNADI
+6543 TYYVIDSASVNNM
-6555 TVPGNLPVGTFS
+6555 PVGTIA
-6567 WDEFSYG
+6567 WDLSEFYYG
-6574 WDGGAAEDDAAEVK
+6574 WDGGNV
-6588 HTVGLSYQWG
+6588 TLGFTYQWG
-6598 FAETQR
+6598 YSAEQTASVSVPVTGVLIEDDDSLTFR
-6604 TSATVSVVNN
+6604 GDTATVYGS
-6614 EVTVDGDTTYAN
+6614 EGGFTFSDWDALQDAAGALGDDWAA
-6626 NTGST
+6626 
-6631 TTQADAF
+6631 Q
-6638 NFSNWSNLKEKL
+6638 LKA
-6650 SGYMDAGESWQ
+6650 YI
-6661 KALNDYLDDTLLG
+6661 T
-6674 VFSNGNEIEIRGFNT
+6674 GFNT
-6689 TALNGVTV
+6689 LSGTYIVASGYGNSFQKAIAWDLSAIDSLNVTPGSAFTVQVTMFV
-6697 GSEVNVA
+6697 GTDGDGYN
-6704 ITMYVG
+6704 
-6710 EYYIWRQYNGTTP
+6710 IWRQYNGD
-6723 ANGMLGDLG
+6723 ALSYGMMGDVAVY
-6732 IMIDGEWDTLT
+6732 D
-6743 SSNYADEHKK
+6743 DEAKAWR
-6753 ISDEIATNGY
+6753 IATSNTDHNIIRQQLESQGY
-6763 AVVAQPVYVTFTIGA
+6763 AVVAQPVTVTITVGA
-6778 EEGFT
+6778 QEGF
-6783 FDDAVQGGGTGGG
+6783 VPSGSTGGG
-6796 TDEGGEQGGEVT
+6796 TDEGGEQGGEIT

-6879 ALLTATSGSTRE
+6879 ALLTATSGGTRI

-6905 NAGVEA
+6905 NAGVGA

-6918 VTGIVDASMRA
+6918 VTGIADASMRA
-6929 MVIDPFEYST
+6929 MVIDPFEYPT
-6939 FGAYLAAKG
+6939 FAAYLEAKG
-6948 YETGAAIKVYV
+6948 YENGDEITVY
-6959 TTENGEEEKDATVV
+6959 TTDSPSVPVRATVV

-6992 DDHCIIVEID
+6992 DDHCIIVEIGGV
-7002 DKQYSANVP
+7002 QYSVNVP

-7022 ELLLDES
+7022 ELLLNEG

-7036 NRLNSTIRRYVS
+7036 NRLNSTIRRYVG

-7055 TYSRDTYLP
+7055 TYSRETYLP

-7077 DNPFTGQIRI
+7077 DNPFTDQIRI

-7106 ADGGDAYTDEYVPVS
+7106 KDGGDAYTDEYVDVD

-7171 GDLGGI
+7171 GDLGGT
-7177 ADGTYEP
+7177 AKGTYEP
-7184 FAPYDNMFNGD
+7184 FAPYKNMTLASGGEI
-7195 DKLTALSATSGLS
+7195 LSTPYGTQGSNLS
-7208 AFGEKGDVIVY
+7208 SAITFY
-7219 IDGRYVLK
+7219 IDGRYVASAGFDAADYPGYTVLK
-7227 AEADELTSPLEGYEA
+7227 
-7242 AQYKRLDGTY
+7242 DGDVPREY
-7252 NRGSGTSYVLAAG
+7252 VRGSGTSYTLVTGDTTAAT
-7265 DEGDYVFI
+7265 YYFI
-7273 YAAEYKLSADELT
+7273 YGAKDTLETRELT
-7286 ADASAVSYNY
+7286 WDHSGISYNY
-7296 NGGRRNITV
+7296 NGGLRRTSASVNANGITGTV
-7305 NIQHNGLKDVI
+7305 TVPI
-7316 LGALTMPVWIV
+7316 WIV
-7327 SGKVASIEGMKFELG
+7327 SGRIQSVDALYFNED
-7342 GQTDLSGGSNSL
+7342 GQDGSLAVGSTLSV
-7354 SIDPFDLDGSI
+7354 DPFAGIDLTALAAEGS
-7365 TDAVEGGYKYFPN
+7365 EHYKYFPSSVDV
-7378 ILTLNTIEDD
+7378 TTTD
-7388 ATGISYVI
+7388 GCKI
-7396 RDVAVTWSNLGSIRV
+7396 RGLGVTWSNLGSIRNTYRGGVYSARLTVPAVTSEDGATSYV
-7411 AYGGNDYDARFTI
+7411 A
-7424 GKTDAFGAQGFTVDS
+7424 AQGFTAPS
-7439 FVHVESRAAVDG
+7439 FVQVIERTAEDTGTDGRGLWVVSNTNGVDAPFRTEG
-7451 TLTPNNG
+7451 SVLA
-7458 TLPTVGYA
+7458 VGYA
-7466 DKNPTPSDYIDP
+7466 DQGTATSYIDP

-7486 RAEVEQITSVTVSIN
+7486 RTAVEAITEVSVYI
-7501 DEESGRVEKTFT
+7501 SGISERVTFGVT
-7513 TDGQDGYTLVW
+7513 GTDSAASGYTLVW

-7549 STQNYEIDYLVTRKV
+7549 STQNYEIDYLVTRKLV
-7564 VSRIY
+7564 NNITG
-7569 ATKGL
+7569 TKGGDWS
-7574 SDRDKPAE
+7574 SDV
-7582 EEEINSD
+7582 NTTVGSD
-7589 TLWFTF
+7589 LGRAST
-7595 GTDPDA
+7595 
-7601 DGFGTVN
+7601 
-7608 GGDSDKAYYSNGTYV
+7608 TYA
-7623 IDPFIPSTQS
+7623 IDPFTPYTQS
-7633 LPTGWNVT
+7633 LPTGWSVT
-7641 FALSKP
+7641 FTLSNP
-7647 VLGENG
+7647 VLEGG
-7653 VVTWQPVENG
+7653 VVTDWTDAGTE
-7663 ESQSY
+7663 EQSY

-7680 VTADVANSADGKPN
+7680 MTAENAANGKPD
-7694 AGDATMQIDGGQRL
+7694 AGDVTMQIDGGQRI
-7708 RIPVSITGSMA
+7708 RIPVSITGK
-7719 TGTDTPGRSNS
+7719 T
-7730 TLTSRVAGTNGDVNV
+7730 TSANPTSSGNVLQSKVDGVTV
-7745 VWYGRVRI
+7745 VWHGTVSI
-7753 TYNIDNTAEYW
+7753 SYNNGNNTATYD
-7764 VTLTDPTGNGI
+7764 VTFSDPTGADI
-7775 AIEGIEGRTVEY
+7775 TVEAIEGRTASY
-7787 YLTAYVGAVINAS
+7787 TLTPYIGAVINAA
-7800 GKVLDS
+7800 GKVLDWNG
-7806 VDGVP
+7806 DVP
-7811 AGTASTRVSFSVSG
+7811 AANRIGTTVSFSV
-7825 TTITDIDWAD
+7825 
-7835 PLP
+7835 

>member
-15 CLTVGMLVACDQTGG
+15 CLTVGMLVACDRTDG

-115 LELWQANDDG
+115 LELWQANDEG

-456 GEDVYNDVRAS
+456 GADVYNDVRAS

-480 LSGILGTGKFVVDEI
+480 LSGILGTGKFVIDEI
-495 DLNGVLSD
+495 DLNSLLSD
-503 LIQNQLIPLVKDG
+503 LIQNKLIPLVKDG

-643 KDIELN
+643 KEIELG

-658 DVIAGLTVGIEAQ
+658 EVIAGLKVGIEAQ
-671 FGSVINES
+671 FGSVINPTYYQS
-679 YFNERLAAFSAGRQN
+679 RLAAFSAGRQN
-694 GDYITLAS
+694 GEYITLAS

-863 ADGTGSGDTGT
+863 ADGTGSGNTGT

-939 IELNDGLQIAGGD
+939 IKLNDGLQIAGGD

-984 DSYIESVPDDVEFV
+984 GSYIESVPDDVEFV

-1120 GSDSGGEGGE
+1120 GSGSGGEGGE

-1597 AIIANL
+1597 AIMGNL

-1633 NTEIALQI
+1633 NTEVALEI
-1641 KDAISSDVILAV
+1641 RDAISSDVILAV

-1786 YASVGISIK
+1786 YASVGVSIDK
-1795 DPYITNSESDNV
+1795 PYITNSKSDNV
-1807 SDIIDKAIAEGNFQS
+1807 SGIIDKAIAEGNFQS

-2045 SEGVDINAI
+2045 LEGVDINAI

-2112 DDFILNEEQSCVSL
+2112 DDFILNEEQSRVSL

-2132 IVIEVAAESDKGF
+2132 IAIEVAAESDKGF

-2438 IGRIDYESVYDVFYE
+2438 IGRHDYVRIYSPVEGTTYVQVLDDEGTVIGYRPAE
-2453 ATAADDGEY
+2453 DGEVGAY
-2462 VAVTEKDSITGFRPA
+2462 DMQQIERGDIGGDDYFYAVGD
-2477 TADDVGVQRYS
+2477 
-2488 LTLVEAES
+2488 
-2496 ELGGTYYVKEADG
+2496 GTYAKITQGY
-2509 TFTAAVAGHRYS
+2509 RYS

-2649 EIEFGGTDSLVPDYV
+2649 KIEFGGTDSLVPDYV

-2767 DLSLM
+2767 DLSIM

-2789 LSSEAG
+2789 LSSETG

-3014 SWTFYEYKKAADGEY
+3014 SWTFYEYKEAADGEY

-3048 ATRYTR
+3048 ATRYKR
-3054 NAVDLGGGQ
+3054 SPVDLGGGQ

-3147 LFPDSTYDFDTVIAA
+3147 LFPDSTYDFDTIIAA

-3221 DLVTFIQLVM
+3221 DLVTFIELVM

-3249 DDNVDDLFGLED
+3249 DDNVEDLFGLED

-3285 LGVYLSLGDADGV
+3285 LGVYLSLGDAEGV
-3298 KYDAKKH
+3298 TYTDEH

-3321 YGYVDGDYVL
+3321 YGYVGGGKYVL
-3331 ISEIEDYNE
+3331 TDDIVGYDE

-3353 YPDENGKFV
+3353 YPDENGDKA
-3362 RENAGLYVDLSY
+3362 RESAGLYVDLSY

-3386 LMDFIGGM
+3386 LMDFIGGL
-3394 MGQEVSLDGIG
+3394 MGPEASLDGIG

-3497 NVDVNNYLYAGLNTA
+3497 NVDVNNYMYAPLAERTTSTIEGTLPAA
-3512 TAEQIEF
+3512 THEQLTF
-3519 ADTRFAIEDTGADG
+3519 ADTRFAISETA
-3533 DGMYYKTD
+3533 DGMYYISSD
-3541 AGYYELRSDMTAQEE
+3541 GYFALRSDMTAQEI
-3556 ENYDGSYYNIT
+3556 ENYTGSYYNIT

-3595 YDAEGAVAAGNAAL
+3595 YDAEDASVKEKNAAL

-3615 YVAADSEYAGEDTDG
+3615 YVAAGGGYSELEVSGDV
-3630 NGYAEFAVADD
+3630 F
-3641 IYVVYPSDEQKPFIE
+3641 VVYPSGEQKPFIE

-3811 RYVGKGKGDYA
+3811 RYVGKGMGDYA

-3830 SVPEFHVNFDSN
+3830 SVPEFHVNFDSD
-3842 VENYDTLKDTYHVDD
+3842 VDYDGLTENEYYVDD
-3857 TGNLVAGSSGD
+3857 TGNLVAGKA
-3868 PEKDYDK
+3868 PEGTDKVYDK

-3886 GTFMSVADYLAANSL
+3886 GTFMSVADYVEANGP
-3901 DSLPEGTRV
+3901 DSIKGKRV

-3941 EYLTEDEWT
+3941 EYLTEDEWGKRQ
-3950 SANLG
+3950 LG
-3955 ELPEDKYVLVRGKY
+3955 ELPDEAYALVRGHY
-3969 VPYDKDNTTHNG
+3969 VPYDAVEHNG
-3981 LTKYYAYA
+3981 LTPYYAYA

-4023 IRATVKLDYANET
+4023 IRATVKLDYANEA
-4036 DYNSL
+4036 YASL

-4081 ITNDVINSSALYL
+4081 GTNDVINSSALYL

-4117 LLNDNIDLGSI
+4117 LLNDNIDIGSI

-4138 AADGTD
+4138 AADETD
-4144 LGDTNKATVLLNV
+4144 LGDTSKATVLLNV

-4271 TRNDDVAGDDYYIK
+4271 TRVDADYVAEHPDETYYVGNGGGK
-4285 DGTEKGYV
+4285 DFVEF
-4293 HISEATEE
+4293 E
-4301 QIAAAGDAKFVFN
+4301 GDAARYDGALYVFN

-4341 AGYVALDGAE
+4341 AGYVALDGAD

-4395 YGIAGQ
+4395 YDIAGQ

-4468 GNKDESTDTTSAIL
+4468 GNTDESTDTTSAIL

-4565 LIAMLPDLLS
+4565 LIAMLPDLLGGGG
-4575 NDEIDTAALLGAILG
+4575 EIDTAALLGAILG

-4597 IAIDTNFFGDRIED
+4597 IAIDTNFFGDKIED
-4611 AQPIKIW
+4611 AQPIQIW

-4632 SPDLGRVIGSAVYN
+4632 APDLGRVIGSAVYN

-4672 LLSGIA
+4672 LLSGIT

-4692 SFVID
+4692 SFIID
-4697 IEDATTGLIPED
+4697 IGDATTGLIPED

-4739 LIKALVPE
+4739 LIEALVPE
-4747 FPEEDLELLPTFTV
+4747 FPEEDFELLPTFTV

-4793 IATEGE
+4793 FATEGD
-4799 VSDALKG
+4799 VIAALKG

-4827 RVTATETDDG
+4827 RVTENETDDG

-4857 AFASPEQIWLGTRY
+4857 AFASPEEIWLGTRY

-4891 VNSDAFTQSA
+4891 VNSGAFTQSA

-4935 YLKLTGKTADEVDP
+4935 YLKLTGKTADKVETDR
-4949 SSRYSLDASKIVGE
+4949 RYSLDASKIVGE

-4970 NIALELGDLGVT
+4970 TIALELGDLGVT

-4992 TDVEFKDVLE
+4992 DDVEFQDVLE

-5021 DIDLGALADL
+5021 DIDLGGLADL

-5071 DAWFDLRGGLQVRLT
+5071 DAWFDLKGGLQVRLT
-5086 VGRYDETETGA
+5086 VGRYDETEEGK
-5097 VELTTVIGVVLA
+5097 VELNTVIGVVLA

-5128 ISNLGVE
+5128 ISDLGVE

-5145 LNTSAFE
+5145 LNTGTAD
-5152 ATTATIS
+5152 ALAATIS

-5242 ASIDIHHLYLG
+5242 ASIDIGHLYLG
-5253 TEALYNT
+5253 TEALYDT

-5268 GLPTDESISVIGT
+5268 GLPTGESIPVKGT
-5281 EGEIEFTTK
+5281 EGAIEFTTK

-5296 VDIATLPEEGEGEYY
+5296 VDIAVLPEEAEGEYY

-5443 TVTTWE
+5443 TPTAWE
-5449 NGGYSQYYRTTI
+5449 DGKQYYRTTI
-5461 VEATFAANEVNLII
+5461 VEATFANNAVNLII

-5581 NDALTAYANTAAD
+5581 NDALTAYADTAAD
-5594 ETDTGAEEGTAS
+5594 ETDAGADDGTAS
-5606 EGESLP
+5606 EGEALP

-5672 IESQLDPAGTGAIVT
+5672 IESQLDPAGTGAHIT

-5723 MTLLQNILDGLN
+5723 MTLITNILDGLN
-5735 ANLSLTVDKRG
+5735 ASLALSVDKEG
-5746 ESIVQS
+5746 IIGVQS
-5752 TTRWDD
+5752 TSVW
-5758 EFLGAGSDFVGV
+5758 E
-5770 KTNLR
+5770 
-5775 SSVTAVSTSG
+5775 SSW
-5785 LFNVAA
+5785 NWVAA
-5791 NGGPLSGDVAAFSD
+5791 DGKAGVTLTGSTMYTTYSKDSALFGWTEKQGH
-5805 FMLKL
+5805 MLVL
-5810 DVTAKHPHIDTTM
+5810 AVDAEHPEISSESN
-5823 RGVDTVDLD
+5823 RSVDLT
-5832 VYFGN
+5832 VQFGN
-5837 NNLWINDIG
+5837 GSLCLDDISAGPAVADFTGAFARTIYSVLNGIDIG
-5846 IDLGAAGDIIGIFAS
+5846 SALNLGELIGG
-5861 NLLNWINIGNFISPE
+5861 L
-5876 TGTLFSF
+5876 
-5883 AYSDADNSAWSTNNP
+5883 AYSDADNSSWSTSNP

-5904 DDNVAKTSADWAYG
+5904 DGTASTAADEIP
-5918 FDNDDLSDADV
+5918 AD
-5929 WTSPSAETNRDEPY
+5929 TH
-5943 KRNDAASEY
+5943 
-5952 SYPLNLTG
+5952 TG
-5960 LIEKVTVNLFN
+5960 LTYTYADMHNANMRWSGNGNQGSGNSYKPYVRQYGQDLNSILNGLVERVEVNLFN
-5971 GEGYQPYLADMVG
+5971 RNGYQPYLSTMPDYTG
-5984 TSLGAG
+5984 TETEDTDS
-5990 LDASL
+5990 SL
-5995 ISIKIELNKYA
+5995 ISVKIELSKDG
-6006 YNELLVFLYTTILS
+6006 YNELMIYVYTMLLGI
-6020 LMHVNIDTNAKG
+6020 IQEYADTSTTVLFG
-6032 VNYFSYLGGN
+6032 VKADAN
-6042 MWEDDGVHLARHQG
+6042 DVDGKNLIRHAYAVDG
-6056 TDRQFV
+6056 SSIKTSSI

-6069 LDSIAYMD
+6069 LDAID
-6077 NLSEQQKTERRVR
+6077 NNANLTAHEKTVKKSSLMSYYAQSLPYALGVWLLESGT
-6090 LLDPYVRS
+6090 LLDLGALS
-6098 LPIGLLQW
+6098 GLLGAARPIIGNITV
-6106 LLYDALSSVGDGI
+6106 LLG
-6119 ISNNAPYI
+6119 
-6127 GYLTG
+6127 T
-6132 SALGDLTL
+6132 
-6140 VIANILPPFADMDA
+6140 ILPTFASYDEGIP
-6154 NAVNPSL
+6154 NPSL
-6161 NLYIDLAPESTFY
+6161 NIYIDLAPESSFY
-6174 GESADKEIVP
+6174 GINREIAP
-6184 GIQSIELMV
+6184 GIQAIELMV
-6193 NAEKYGDGRNLR
+6193 NAEKYGGGKSLR
-6205 QSYTNEDGE
+6205 QSTNVEG
-6214 KAYRNGEIYYTIDE
+6214 TIE
-6228 SAELQNMVDAYVLAI
+6228 YGGIGGSFEEAYVLAI
-6243 NPSNLSA
+6243 NPLNLIQSGS
-6250 DEDDLTYTGKGLV
+6250 ENKGLA

-6269 HLNSLSFSSG
+6269 HLNSMSADVS
-6279 TQLTSDQLTQLRDGN
+6279 N
-6294 TYITVSDI
+6294 AYINVSDI
-6302 GSKAAQLHGI
+6302 GAKEAQLYGVGDGPI
-6312 SSAEGS
+6312 SGT
-6318 LNAGF
+6318 LNADF

-6334 QLVSPNNPH
+6334 QIVSTNQPH
-6343 DVTVIWDASAVDLS
+6343 DVTVIWDASAIDLS
-6357 APHSFVDEDENGYCD
+6357 APHSFVDEDGNGYCD
-6372 NCGLEKGDATL
+6372 NCGLEEGDKTL

-6417 TEVSPVDSD
+6417 TEVSPVGSND

-6438 VKLPDLV
+6438 VRLPNLV
-6445 RIKFTSEGATSG
+6445 KIKFTSEGATSG

-6468 FDDAG
+6468 FDDEG

-6479 LRSGSNVYYMKHE
+6479 LRNGSNVYMKHE

-6510 DSVSTETSVYTL
+6510 DSVSTATDVYTV

-6543 TYYVLRNNNADI
+6543 TYYVLRNNGTDI
-6555 TVPGNLPVGTFS
+6555 TAPGNLPVGTFS

-6650 SGYMDAGESWQ
+6650 SGYIGAGESWQ

-6689 TALNGVTV
+6689 SALDGVTV

-6763 AVVAQPVYVTFTIGA
+6763 AAVAQPVYVTFTIGA
-6778 EEGFT
+6778 EEGFA

-7002 DKQYSANVP
+7002 GVQYSANVP

-7022 ELLLDES
+7022 ELLLNEG
-7029 FELVNEY
+7029 FKLVNEY
-7036 NRLNSTIRRYVS
+7036 NRLNSTIRRYVG

-7055 TYSRDTYLP
+7055 TYSRETYLP

-7077 DNPFTGQIRI
+7077 NNPFTGQIRI

-7095 VDYAFD
+7095 VDYPFA

-7106 ADGGDAYTDEYVPVS
+7106 ADGGDAYTDEYVDVD
-7121 GIEIVRKNAS
+7121 GIEIVRTNAS

-7171 GDLGGI
+7171 GDLGGT
-7177 ADGTYEP
+7177 ADGYEP
-7184 FAPYDNMFNGD
+7184 FAPYDNMTLASGGEILPTPYGTQGSN
-7195 DKLTALSATSGLS
+7195 LSS
-7208 AFGEKGDVIVY
+7208 AITFY
-7219 IDGRYVLK
+7219 IDGRYVASEGFDIADYPGYTVLK
-7227 AEADELTSPLEGYEA
+7227 
-7242 AQYKRLDGTY
+7242 DGDVPREY
-7252 NRGSGTSYVLAAG
+7252 VRGSGTSYTLVTGDTTAAT
-7265 DEGDYVFI
+7265 YYSAATYYFI
-7273 YAAEYKLSADELT
+7273 YGAKDTLETSELT
-7286 ADASAVSYNY
+7286 WNHSGISYNH
-7296 NGGRRNITV
+7296 NGGLRRTSASVNANGITGTV
-7305 NIQHNGLKDVI
+7305 TVPI
-7316 LGALTMPVWIV
+7316 WIV
-7327 SGKVASIEGMKFELG
+7327 SGRIQSVDALYFNED
-7342 GQTDLSGGSNSL
+7342 GQDGLLAVGSTLSV
-7354 SIDPFDLDGSI
+7354 DPFAGIDLTALAAEGS
-7365 TDAVEGGYKYFPN
+7365 EHYKYFPSSVDV
-7378 ILTLNTIEDD
+7378 TTAD
-7388 ATGISYVI
+7388 GCKISGLG
-7396 RDVAVTWSNLGSIRV
+7396 VTWSNLGSIRNTYRGGVYSARLTVPAVTSVDGATSYV
-7411 AYGGNDYDARFTI
+7411 A
-7424 GKTDAFGAQGFTVDS
+7424 AQGFTVDS

-7501 DEESGRVEKTFT
+7501 DEESGSVEQTFT
-7513 TDGQDGYTLVW
+7513 TDGQGGYTLVW

-7582 EEEINSD
+7582 EEEINSN

-7608 GGDSDKAYYSNGTYV
+7608 GGDSSKAYYSNGTYV

-7641 FALSKP
+7641 FALSNP

-7775 AIEGIEGRTVEY
+7775 AIEGITGRTVEY

-7806 VDGVP
+7806 EDGVP

-7825 TTITDIDWAD
+7825 TAITDISWAD

>member
-115 LELWQANDDG
+115 LELWQANDEG

-353 ESAGGRGIESVESL
+353 ESAGGRGIESIESL

-516 LDSVGLLPDAAD
+516 LASVGLLPDAAD

-613 LAFTGN
+613 LVFTGN

-863 ADGTGSGDTGT
+863 ADGTGSGNTGT

-984 DSYIESVPDDVEFV
+984 GSYIESVPDDVEFV

-1154 STGFSVEVA
+1154 SKGFSVEVA

-1380 STLYIASDAGGLI
+1380 STLYIASDADGLI
-1393 GGGIAVPDID
+1393 GGGIVVPDID

-1597 AIIANL
+1597 AIMGNL

-1684 EMVSGL
+1684 EKVSGL

-1708 SDATA
+1708 SDVTA

-1744 IGAFAGTD
+1744 IGAVAGTD

-1786 YASVGISIK
+1786 YASVGVSIDK
-1795 DPYITNSESDNV
+1795 PYITNSKSDNV
-1807 SDIIDKAIAEGNFQS
+1807 SGIIDKAIAEGNFQS

-2341 VSNFLQFVIEAAQLG
+2341 VSNFLQFVIEAAQLS

-3048 ATRYTR
+3048 AARYTR

-4108 DLSDYPLED
+4108 DLSAYPLED
-4117 LLNDNIDLGSI
+4117 LLNDNIDIGSI

-4351 QYNWAKDNA
+4351 QYNWAKDKV

-4381 DVNNITNSERFLSA
+4381 DVSSITNSERFLSA

-4401 DGYAKLYVSAEDAST
+4401 DGYAKLYVSAEDASN
-4416 ATDEGLFDAET
+4416 ATEGLFDAET
-4427 IAGSEN
+4427 IAGSED

-4517 QMSRLMAT
+4517 QMSRLMET

-4575 NDEIDTAALLGAILG
+4575 NDEIDTVALLGAILG

-4597 IAIDTNFFGDRIED
+4597 IAIDTNFFGERIEG

-4632 SPDLGRVIGSAVYN
+4632 APDLGRVIGSAVYN

-4672 LLSGIA
+4672 LLSGIT

-4747 FPEEDLELLPTFTV
+4747 FPKEDLELLPTFTV

-4891 VNSDAFTQSA
+4891 VNSGAFTQSA

-4992 TDVEFKDVLE
+4992 DDVKFQDVLE

-5041 LGVELTNNSL
+5041 LGVELSNNSL

-5173 VMINPGYF
+5173 VMVNPGYF

-5242 ASIDIHHLYLG
+5242 ASIDIGHLYLG
-5253 TEALYNT
+5253 TEALYDT

-5268 GLPTDESISVIGT
+5268 GLPTDESISVTGT

-5581 NDALTAYANTAAD
+5581 NDALTAYADTAAD

-5687 LSDLQVSLSPFVDV
+5687 LSDLQVSLSPFIDV

-5723 MTLLQNILDGLN
+5723 MTLITNILDGLN
-5735 ANLSLTVDKRG
+5735 PSLALRVDKRG
-5746 ESIVQS
+5746 IAGVQKNGDYQ
-5752 TTRWDD
+5752 TGWDWIT
-5758 EFLGAGSDFVGV
+5758 VNR
-5770 KTNLR
+5770 K
-5775 SSVTAVSTSG
+5775 SSVRLTAIGDYSGNVSG
-5785 LFNVAA
+5785 K
-5791 NGGPLSGDVAAFSD
+5791 DSD
-5805 FMLKL
+5805 IPNDYMLVL
-5810 DVTAKHPHIDTTM
+5810 DVLSQHPEHMASADNQ
-5823 RGVDTVDLD
+5823 VSLD

-5837 NNLWINDIG
+5837 NNLWIDSLSAGSIW
-5846 IDLGAAGDIIGIFAS
+5846 GDITGAVTNAIYG
-5861 NLLNWINIGNFISPE
+5861 LLNGLELGSSLGLDAMLGGI
-5876 TGTLFSF
+5876 
-5883 AYSDADNSAWSTNNP
+5883 AYSDADNSVWDASNP

-5904 DDNVAKTSADWAYG
+5904 DSVASTAVDESIIPDDTHTGATYSYSDMTSAWSGNASSTYTRQYG
-5918 FDNDDLSDADV
+5918 QDLNSI
-5929 WTSPSAETNRDEPY
+5929 
-5943 KRNDAASEY
+5943 
-5952 SYPLNLTG
+5952 LNG
-5960 LIEKVTVNLFN
+5960 LVERVEVNLFN
-5971 GEGYQPYLADMVG
+5971 RNGYQPYLSTMPDYTG
-5984 TSLGAG
+5984 TATEDTDS
-5990 LDASL
+5990 SL
-5995 ISIKIELNKYA
+5995 ISVKIELSKDG
-6006 YNELLVFLYTTILS
+6006 YNELMIYVYTMLLGLIQS
-6020 LMHVNIDTNAKG
+6020 AVDTTNYVYFGVKASDSDVDG
-6032 VNYFSYLGGN
+6032 VNLTRHGGN
-6042 MWEDDGVHLARHQG
+6042 ASHQ
-6056 TDRQFV
+6056 V
-6062 ISNLFRE
+6062 SNLFRE
-6069 LDSIAYMD
+6069 LDAID
-6077 NLSEQQKTERRVR
+6077 NNSSLTSHQKTVKKTS
-6090 LLDPYVRS
+6090 LMSYYAQS
-6098 LPIGLLQW
+6098 LPYALGVW
-6106 LLYDALSSVGDGI
+6106 LIESGTVIDLGALSGITGAIRGI
-6119 ISNNAPYI
+6119 IGNVTI
-6127 GYLTG
+6127 L
-6132 SALGDLTL
+6132 LG
-6140 VIANILPPFADMDA
+6140 NILPTFAKYDEHTP
-6154 NAVNPSL
+6154 NPSL
-6161 NLYIDLAPESTFY
+6161 NIYIDLAPESSFY
-6174 GESADKEIVP
+6174 DINREIAP
-6184 GIQSIELMV
+6184 GIQAIELMV
-6193 NAEKYGDGRNLR
+6193 NVEKYGGSRLL
-6205 QSYTNEDGE
+6205 SGTNSSGDVLNGQQIWYANDSTDPDNIDWG
-6214 KAYRNGEIYYTIDE
+6214 KDYRNGLSE
-6228 SAELQNMVDAYVLAI
+6228 AYVLAI
-6243 NPSNLSA
+6243 NPLNLIQSGS
-6250 DEDDLTYTGKGLV
+6250 EGEGLA

-6269 HLNSLSFSSG
+6269 HLNSLSFSNG

-6312 SSAEGS
+6312 SSAKGN
-6318 LNAGF
+6318 LNASF

-6343 DVTVIWDASAVDLS
+6343 DVTVIWDASAIDLS
-6357 APHSFVDEDENGYCD
+6357 APHSFVDEDGNGYCD
-6372 NCGLEKGDATL
+6372 NCGLEVGDGAL

-6417 TEVSPVDSD
+6417 TEVSPVGSD

-6445 RIKFTSEGATSG
+6445 KIKFTSEGATSG

-6479 LRSGSNVYYMKHE
+6479 LRNAGGKVYMRHE

-6499 STGVEYGFYPA
+6499 STGVEYGFYSPN
-6510 DSVSTETSVYTL
+6510 SVSTATDVYTL

-6528 VAYTTDGTTVSVGDT
+6528 VAYTDGNMVSVGDT

-6604 TSATVSVVNN
+6604 TSTTVYVVNN

-6650 SGYMDAGESWQ
+6650 SGHMGAVESWQ
-6661 KALNDYLDDTLLG
+6661 QALNAYLDATLLK
-6674 VFSNGNEIEIRGFNT
+6674 VFSNNNEIEIQGFNT
-6689 TALNGVTV
+6689 SALDGVTV

-6732 IMIDGEWDTLT
+6732 IIMIDGKWDTLT
-6743 SSNYADEHKK
+6743 SSNYASEHEK
-6753 ISDEIATNGY
+6753 ISNEIATNGY
-6763 AVVAQPVYVTFTIGA
+6763 AAVAQPVYVTFTIGA
-6778 EEGFT
+6778 EEGFA
-6783 FDDAVQGGGTGGG
+6783 FEDAVQGGGTGGG

-6948 YETGAAIKVYV
+6948 YETGDVIKVNV
-6959 TTENGEEEKDATVV
+6959 TTENGEEEKEATVV

-7002 DKQYSANVP
+7002 GVQYSVNVP

-7022 ELLLDES
+7022 ELLLNEG

-7036 NRLNSTIRRYVS
+7036 NRLNSTIRRYVG

-7055 TYSRDTYLP
+7055 TYSRETYLP

-7077 DNPFTGQIRI
+7077 DNPFTGKIRI

-7095 VDYAFD
+7095 VDYDFE

-7106 ADGGDAYTDEYVPVS
+7106 KDGGDAYTDEYVDVD

-7171 GDLGGI
+7171 GDLGGT
-7177 ADGTYEP
+7177 ADGYEP
-7184 FAPYDNMFNGD
+7184 FAPYKNMFNGD
-7195 DKLTALSATSGLS
+7195 DELPALSATSGLI

-7354 SIDPFDLDGSI
+7354 SIDPFDLEGSI

>member
-30 NSGTP
+30 NSGAP

-115 LELWQANDDG
+115 LELWQANDEG

-353 ESAGGRGIESVESL
+353 ESAGGRGIESIESL

-406 IPGGSITEDIQKILD
+406 IPGGSITEDIQQILD

-516 LDSVGLLPDAAD
+516 LASVGLLPDAAD

-712 FALDPETLLAGIQ
+712 FTLDPETLLAGIQ

-863 ADGTGSGDTGT
+863 ADGTGSGNTGT

-1063 PEGENRTE
+1063 PEGENRTQ

-1092 LYVDAGTLIG
+1092 LYVDAGALIG

-1380 STLYIASDAGGLI
+1380 STLYIASDADGLI
-1393 GGGIAVPDID
+1393 GGGIVVPDID

-1536 DDSNAIEPS
+1536 DDGNAIEPS

-1684 EMVSGL
+1684 EKVSGL

-1708 SDATA
+1708 SDVTA

-1744 IGAFAGTD
+1744 IGAVAGTD

-1786 YASVGISIK
+1786 YASVGVSIDK
-1795 DPYITNSESDNV
+1795 PYITNSKSDNV
-1807 SDIIDKAIAEGNFQS
+1807 SGIIDKAIAEGNFQS

-2341 VSNFLQFVIEAAQLG
+2341 VSNFLQFVIEAAQLS

-3147 LFPDSTYDFDTVIAA
+3147 LFPDSTYDFDTIIAA

-3811 RYVGKGKGDYA
+3811 RYVGKGRGDYA

-3842 VENYDTLKDTYHVDD
+3842 VENYDTLEDTYYVDD
-3857 TGNLVAGSSGD
+3857 TGNLVAGSSGN
-3868 PEKDYDK
+3868 PEKDYEK

-3901 DSLPEGTRV
+3901 ASLPEGTRV

-3941 EYLTEDEWT
+3941 EYLTKDEWT

-3955 ELPEDKYVLVRGKY
+3955 ELPDEAYVLVRGKY

-4081 ITNDVINSSALYL
+4081 GTNDVINSSALYL

-4128 FGDGASEAIT
+4128 FGGGASEAIT
-4138 AADGTD
+4138 AADETD

-4271 TRNDDVAGDDYYIK
+4271 TRNDDVADDDYYIK

-4468 GNKDESTDTTSAIL
+4468 GNTDESTDTTSAIL
-4482 DMLVGGLQDA
+4482 KMLVDGLQDA

-4505 DLTFRDAINWTR
+4505 DLTFSDAINWTR
-4517 QMSRLMAT
+4517 QMSKLMAT

-4632 SPDLGRVIGSAVYN
+4632 APDLGRVIGSAVYN

-4672 LLSGIA
+4672 LLSGIT

-4692 SFVID
+4692 SFIID
-4697 IEDATTGLIPED
+4697 IGDATTGLIPED

-4739 LIKALVPE
+4739 LIEALVPE

-4806 VGADTVYGINDDN
+4806 IGADTVYGINDGN
-4819 LDEFIGTV
+4819 LNEFIGTV

-4891 VNSDAFTQSA
+4891 VNSGAFTQSD

-4970 NIALELGDLGVT
+4970 TIALELGDLGVT

-4992 TDVEFKDVLE
+4992 DDVKFQDVLE

-5021 DIDLGALADL
+5021 DIDLGGLADL

-5242 ASIDIHHLYLG
+5242 ASIDIGHLYLG
-5253 TEALYNT
+5253 TEALYDT

-5268 GLPTDESISVIGT
+5268 GLPTDESISVTGT
-5281 EGEIEFTTK
+5281 EGEIKFTTK

-5346 DKNDSS
+5346 DKGDSN

-5389 VTPYDRGSEAEYDAY
+5389 VTPYDRGSEAEYNAY

-5415 VTYEEIGKVAAGGNG
+5415 VTYEEIGKVASDGNG

-5443 TVTTWE
+5443 TPTAWE
-5449 NGGYSQYYRTTI
+5449 DGKQYYRTTI
-5461 VEATFAANEVNLII
+5461 VEATFANNEVNLII

-5496 SDFRVSV
+5496 SDLRVSV

-5523 LSSAANNNIYTLVE
+5523 LSDAASNNIYTLVE

-5581 NDALTAYANTAAD
+5581 NDALTAYADTAAD

-5606 EGESLP
+5606 EGEALP

-5723 MTLLQNILDGLN
+5723 MTLITNILDGLN
-5735 ANLSLTVDKRG
+5735 ASLALSVDKEGIIGVQSTSVMENNWNWVAADGKAGVTLTGSTIYTTYSKDSAIFGWTEKQGHMLVLTVDAEHPEMSS
-5746 ESIVQS
+5746 ESNRSVDLTVQFGNGS
-5752 TTRWDD
+5752 LCIDD
-5758 EFLGAGSDFVGV
+5758 ISAGPAWGD
-5770 KTNLR
+5770 L
-5775 SSVTAVSTSG
+5775 AG
-5785 LFNVAA
+5785 LFARTIYSVI
-5791 NGGPLSGDVAAFSD
+5791 NG
-5805 FMLKL
+5805 
-5810 DVTAKHPHIDTTM
+5810 I
-5823 RGVDTVDLD
+5823 
-5832 VYFGN
+5832 
-5837 NNLWINDIG
+5837 DIG
-5846 IDLGAAGDIIGIFAS
+5846 SALNLGELIGG
-5861 NLLNWINIGNFISPE
+5861 L
-5876 TGTLFSF
+5876 
-5883 AYSDADNSAWSTNNP
+5883 AYSDADNSSWSTSNP

-5904 DDNVAKTSADWAYG
+5904 DGTASTAADEIP
-5918 FDNDDLSDADV
+5918 ADTHTGLTYTYADMHNANMR
-5929 WTSPSAETNRDEPY
+5929 WSGNGNQGSGNSYEPY
-5943 KRNDAASEY
+5943 VRQYGQD
-5952 SYPLNLTG
+5952 LNSILNG
-5960 LIEKVTVNLFN
+5960 LVERVEVNLFN
-5971 GEGYQPYLADMVG
+5971 RNGYQPYLSKMPDYTG
-5984 TSLGAG
+5984 TETKETDS
-5990 LDASL
+5990 SL
-5995 ISIKIELNKYA
+5995 ISVKIELSKDG
-6006 YNELLVFLYTTILS
+6006 YNELMIYVYTMLLGI
-6020 LMHVNIDTNAKG
+6020 IQEYADTSTTVLFG
-6032 VNYFSYLGGN
+6032 VKADEN
-6042 MWEDDGVHLARHQG
+6042 DVDGRNLIRHAYAVDG
-6056 TDRQFV
+6056 SSITTSSI

-6069 LDSIAYMD
+6069 LDAID
-6077 NLSEQQKTERRVR
+6077 NNANLTAHEKTVKKSSLMSYYAQSLPYALGVWLLESGT
-6090 LLDPYVRS
+6090 LLDLGALS
-6098 LPIGLLQW
+6098 GLLGAARPIIGNITV
-6106 LLYDALSSVGDGI
+6106 LLG
-6119 ISNNAPYI
+6119 
-6127 GYLTG
+6127 T
-6132 SALGDLTL
+6132 
-6140 VIANILPPFADMDA
+6140 ILPTFASYDEGIP
-6154 NAVNPSL
+6154 NPSL
-6161 NLYIDLAPESTFY
+6161 NIYIDLAPESSFY
-6174 GESADKEIVP
+6174 GINREIAP
-6184 GIQSIELMV
+6184 GIQAIELMV
-6193 NAEKYGDGRNLR
+6193 NAEKYGGGKSLR
-6205 QSYTNEDGE
+6205 QSTNVEG
-6214 KAYRNGEIYYTIDE
+6214 TIE
-6228 SAELQNMVDAYVLAI
+6228 YGGTGGSFEEAYVLAI
-6243 NPSNLSA
+6243 NPLNLL
-6250 DEDDLTYTGKGLV
+6250 DEGSEGEGLA

-6269 HLNSLSFSSG
+6269 HLNSMSADVS
-6279 TQLTSDQLTQLRDGN
+6279 N
-6294 TYITVSDI
+6294 AYINVSDI
-6302 GSKAAQLHGI
+6302 GAKEAQLYGVGDGPI
-6312 SSAEGS
+6312 SGT
-6318 LNAGF
+6318 LNADF

-6334 QLVSPNNPH
+6334 QIVSTNQPH

-6417 TEVSPVDSD
+6417 TEVSPVGSD

-6445 RIKFTSEGATSG
+6445 KIKFTSEGATSG

-6479 LRSGSNVYYMKHE
+6479 LRNAGGNVYMKHE

-6499 STGVEYGFYPA
+6499 STGVTYGFYSA
-6510 DSVSTETSVYTL
+6510 DSVSTATDVYTV

-6528 VAYTTDGTTVSVGDT
+6528 VAYTDGTTVSVGET
-6543 TYYVLRNNNADI
+6543 TYYVLRNNGTDI
-6555 TVPGNLPVGTFS
+6555 TKPDTLPVGTFS

-6604 TSATVSVVNN
+6604 TSTTVYVVNN

-6650 SGYMDAGESWQ
+6650 SGHMGAVESWQ
-6661 KALNDYLDDTLLG
+6661 QALNAYLDATLLK
-6674 VFSNGNEIEIRGFNT
+6674 VFSNNNEIEIQGFNT
-6689 TALNGVTV
+6689 SALDGVTV

-6732 IMIDGEWDTLT
+6732 IIMIDGKWDTLT
-6743 SSNYADEHKK
+6743 SSNYASEHEK
-6753 ISDEIATNGY
+6753 ISNEIATNGY

-6796 TDEGGEQGGEVT
+6796 TDEGGEQGGEIT

-6879 ALLTATSGSTRE
+6879 AMLTATSGSTRT

-6929 MVIDPFEYST
+6929 MVIDPFTYST
-6939 FGAYLAAKG
+6939 FGKYLEAYLEARG
-6948 YETGAAIKVYV
+6948 YETGGAIDVY
-6959 TTENGEEEKDATVV
+6959 TTDSPNKPVSATVV

-6992 DDHCIIVEID
+6992 DDHCIIVKIG
-7002 DKQYSANVP
+7002 DKQYSVNVP

-7022 ELLLDES
+7022 ELLLNEG
-7029 FELVNEY
+7029 FKLVNEY
-7036 NRLNSTIRRYVS
+7036 NRLNSTIRRYV
-7048 EGQVVEV
+7048 GGDQVVEV
-7055 TYSRDTYLP
+7055 TYSRETYLP

-7077 DNPFTGQIRI
+7077 NNPFTGQIRI

-7106 ADGGDAYTDEYVPVS
+7106 KDGGDAYTDEYVDVD

-7171 GDLGGI
+7171 GDLGGT
-7177 ADGTYEP
+7177 AEGYEP
-7184 FAPYDNMFNGD
+7184 FAPYKNMFNGD
-7195 DKLTALSATSGLS
+7195 DELPALSATSGLI

-7273 YAAEYKLSADELT
+7273 YAAEYTLSADELT
-7286 ADASAVSYNY
+7286 ANASAVSYNY

-7305 NIQHNGLKDVI
+7305 NIQHNGSEDVI

-7327 SGKVASIEGMKFELG
+7327 SGKVASIEGMKFGLD

-7354 SIDPFDLDGSI
+7354 SIDPFDLEGSI
-7365 TDAVEGGYKYFPN
+7365 TDAVAGGYKYFPN

>member
-115 LELWQANDDG
+115 LELWQANDEG

-406 IPGGSITEDIQKILD
+406 IPGGSITEDIQQILD

-516 LDSVGLLPDAAD
+516 LASVGLLPDAAD

-863 ADGTGSGDTGT
+863 ADGTGSGNTGT

-907 LLATLLNLIGVE
+907 LLATLLNLIGAE
-919 GIKIN
+919 GIEIN

-984 DSYIESVPDDVEFV
+984 GSYIEPVPDDVEFV

-1120 GSDSGGEGGE
+1120 GSGSGGEGGE

-1171 DLIGMDLGEISA
+1171 DLIGMNLGEINA
-1183 VLSLDWT
+1183 VLTLDWT

-1222 LGIGEGIFDNSV
+1222 LGIGEGIFGESV
-1234 LPAEFD
+1234 LPAGFD
-1240 SEDYK
+1240 AEDYK

-1326 SLEFTLKALLRFGD
+1326 SLEFGLKALLRFGD

-1426 SAADGETETTDGTD
+1426 SAADGETDTTDGTD

-1536 DDSNAIEPS
+1536 DDGNAIEPS

-1786 YASVGISIK
+1786 YASVGVSIDK
-1795 DPYITNSESDNV
+1795 PYITNSKSDNV
-1807 SDIIDKAIAEGNFQS
+1807 SGIIDKAIAEGNFQS

-1840 ADATYQEV
+1840 ADATYQKV
-1848 DNPEEYPVTDRYTQ
+1848 DNPDAYANSDRYTQ
-1862 LPDGAFV
+1862 LSDGSFV
-1869 QDNEG
+1869 QDNDG
-1874 TFVRAGYS
+1874 DYVRRAVT
-1882 LSDIIDALLD
+1882 LSEIIDALLD
-1892 MPAIGDA
+1892 MPAIADA
-1899 LGNVGNE
+1899 FGNVGNE

-1948 SGILGDFTIPKLD
+1948 SGILGDFTIPEFD
-1961 TLTILNALQVG
+1961 TLAILNALQVG

-2001 RLGGPK
+2001 GLGGPK

-2015 LAAMDV
+2015 LAEMNV
-2021 RPFGEG
+2021 SPFGEG

-2037 SGDGSGST
+2037 SGDGSDST

-2092 SNLIGNIVSLIVGN
+2092 SNLVGNIVSLIVGN
-2106 DEEYSF
+2106 GEEYSF
-2112 DDFILNEEQSCVSL
+2112 DDFILNEEQSRVSL

-2132 IVIEVAAESDKGF
+2132 IAIEVAAQSDTGF
-2145 DIEIST
+2145 SIAVST
-2151 QAGIVIDVAT
+2151 EAGITIDVAT
-2161 QDDTLLSAREISTY
+2161 QDDTLLSSRERSTY
-2175 TDVTDLVFSIINL
+2175 VDMTDLVLNIIDL
-2188 VNGGTIEGGGFGS
+2188 VNGETTDGGGFGS

-2209 GMARFESDGE
+2209 GMAQFESDGE

-2253 SVAADLGAINF
+2253 SVAADLGAIDF
-2264 AALTGETP
+2264 ASLTGDTP
-2272 DWDAFLNGVDANG
+2272 DWDAFLEN
-2285 NPITDLNTIEVAL
+2285 TDLDTIEVAL

-2321 NGKLY
+2321 RGRLY

-2341 VSNFLQFVIEAAQLG
+2341 VPNFLQFVIEAAQLG

-2453 ATAADDGEY
+2453 ATAAEDGEY

-2496 ELGGTYYVKEADG
+2496 VLDGTYYVKEADG

-2521 HYETVNYAES
+2521 YYETETYSLAAEGVTGSFVKLVALDTDDREIYLES
-2531 DIGSLVKIIG
+2531 DRYVFYTPAENGTYTVVSSLDAV
-2541 EDRYFD
+2541 
-2547 MSRTAF
+2547 S
-2553 YSRIGDSDDYI
+2553 GDS
-2564 LVTDIDSAAKDN
+2564 V
-2576 LYVREG
+2576 YVIYDGMYR
-2582 SNHYQL
+2582 QL
-2588 EYKVE
+2588 EYTGE
-2593 GETAELKTYVR
+2593 GETAEVNTYVR
-2604 QFGYVRDAEGEFY
+2604 QLGYVRDAEGKFY

-2671 PAAYDG
+2671 PAKYDG
-2677 QGKAYTYDE
+2677 TQDKAYTYDE

-2695 AQEGGEYYY
+2695 SPQTGEEYYY
-2704 DVPLMPFYDSVV
+2704 DVSLAPFYNSVI

-2789 LSSEAG
+2789 LSSETG

-2845 YDDVEVSGGSSSEAI
+2845 YDDVEISGGSSSEAI
-2860 TADDTDAD
+2860 TADDTSASDDERAD
-2868 EQVDD
+2868 
-2873 SLTSED
+2873 LTTEE

-2909 GGDPLGSLVYEDLLG
+2909 GDDPLGSLVYEDLLG

-3147 LFPDSTYDFDTVIAA
+3147 LFPDSTYDFDTIIAA

-3788 LFSIFEPITESD
+3788 FFSIFEPITESD

-4117 LLNDNIDLGSI
+4117 LLNDNIDIGSI

-4138 AADGTD
+4138 AADETD
-4144 LGDTNKATVLLNV
+4144 LGDTSKATVLLNV

-4246 EDYAELSAA
+4246 ESYDELSAA

-4301 QIAAAGDAKFVFN
+4301 QIATAGDAKFVFN
-4314 DDIAYDLFKDSS
+4314 DDPAYDVFVSS
-4326 ARTSYPASE
+4326 AARNSYEESE
-4335 RYAEVP
+4335 RYAAIPEGFIV
-4341 AGYVALDGAE
+4341 LDDAAD
-4351 QYNWAKDNA
+4351 YTWATNIG
-4360 TLYYFR
+4360 TQLYY
-4366 YSLTGSGRMIAISGN
+4366 YSYSFTSGRATMYTVNSSQVGN
-4381 DVNNITNSERFLSA
+4381 MSNGIRFVD
-4395 YGIAGQ
+4395 YGIDGQ
-4401 DGYAKLYVSAEDAST
+4401 NVGYAKLYINYNLLSSEQRSQALVQF
-4416 ATDEGLFDAET
+4416 GLTE
-4427 IAGSEN
+4427 SEVN
-4433 VQYVLDANGAHKQ
+4433 SVRYTRDSQGAHKQ
-4446 TTVFTDYKTLLSLNI
+4446 TTVFTDYKTLLAL
-4461 DKLIEQL
+4461 DLEDLIA
-4468 GNKDESTDTTSAIL
+4468 GIGGSDESTDTTSAIL

-4517 QMSRLMAT
+4517 QMSRLMKT

-4565 LIAMLPDLLS
+4565 LIAMLPDLLGGG
-4575 NDEIDTAALLGAILG
+4575 EIDTAALLGAILG
-4590 GASIYLE
+4590 GANIYLE
-4597 IAIDTNFFGDRIED
+4597 IAIDTNFFGDKIVGAD
-4611 AQPIKIW
+4611 PIRVW
-4618 LLVDENLGADVYIY
+4618 LLVDENLGADIY
-4632 SPDLGRVIGSAVYN
+4632 LDTTGLGEVIGSV
-4646 EGSDEAVLG
+4646 G
-4655 DLFANGLK
+4655 DGMTDFFGKLK

-4686 VTAADG
+4686 VTAADS

-4697 IEDATTGLIPED
+4697 IGDATTGLIPED

-4717 VGQVLF
+4717 VGQALF

-4739 LIKALVPE
+4739 LIEALVPE

-4779 ALQVQLGV
+4779 ALQVQLGI

-4793 IATEGE
+4793 FATVKE
-4799 VSDALKG
+4799 VYDALKD
-4806 VGADTVYGINDDN
+4806 VGADTVYGINDGN
-4819 LDEFIGTV
+4819 LNEFIGTV
-4827 RVTATETDDG
+4827 RVKATETDDG

-4842 GGDKVVLSTKDYALA
+4842 EDGGNVVLSTKDYALA

-4911 DNLSSYEGEGSKVNY
+4911 DNLSSYEGEGSDVDY
-4926 TDKFMPLAN
+4926 TGKFMPLAN
-4935 YLKLTGKTADEVDP
+4935 YLKLTGKTADEVDT
-4949 SSRYSLDASKIVGE
+4949 SRRYSLDASKIVGE

-4992 TDVEFKDVLE
+4992 DDVKFQDVLE

-5041 LGVELTNNSL
+5041 LGVELSNNSL

-5846 IDLGAAGDIIGIFAS
+5846 IDLGVAGDIIGIFAS

-6269 HLNSLSFSSG
+6269 HLNSMSFSNG
-6279 TQLTSDQLTQLRDGN
+6279 TQLASDQLTQLRDGN

-6302 GSKAAQLHGI
+6302 GAKEAQLHGV

-6343 DVTVIWDASAVDLS
+6343 DVTVIWDASAIDLS
-6357 APHSFVDEDENGYCD
+6357 APHSFVDEDGNGYCD

-6407 PVYVTNDFTA
+6407 PVYVTNDYAFTGIYA
-6417 TEVSPVDSD
+6417 YDTSG
-6426 PSFSIDMSSAGN
+6426 SASQLSVEMDGGN
-6438 VKLPDLV
+6438 VTLPDLAM
-6445 RIKFTSEGATSG
+6445 INFTQG
-6457 TNVSY
+6457 SY
-6462 IFGTQR
+6462 VFGTQR

-6479 LRSGSNVYYMKHE
+6479 LRNAGGNYQFKV
-6492 TFDANGA
+6492 TDANGNVTYSYHA
-6499 STGVEYGFYPA
+6499 LGTS
-6510 DSVSTETSVYTL
+6510 STETTTYEL
-6522 QVYPAY
+6522 ALYPAY
-6528 VAYTTDGTTVSVGDT
+6528 VAFTQEGNTVPSGET
-6543 TYYVLRNNNADI
+6543 TYYVIESASVNNM
-6555 TVPGNLPVGTFS
+6555 PVGTIA
-6567 WDEFSYG
+6567 WDLSEFYYG
-6574 WDGGAAEDDAAEVK
+6574 WDGGNV
-6588 HTVGLSYQWG
+6588 TLGFTYQWG
-6598 FAETQR
+6598 YSAEQTA
-6604 TSATVSVVNN
+6604 SVSVP
-6614 EVTVDGDTTYAN
+6614 VTGVLIEDDDSLTFRGDTATIY
-6626 NTGST
+6626 GSEGGFT
-6631 TTQADAF
+6631 FSDWDALQDAAGALGDD
-6638 NFSNWSNLKEKL
+6638 WAAQLKA
-6650 SGYMDAGESWQ
+6650 YI
-6661 KALNDYLDDTLLG
+6661 T
-6674 VFSNGNEIEIRGFNT
+6674 GFNT
-6689 TALNGVTV
+6689 LSGTYIVASGYGNSFQKAIAWDLSAIDSLNVTPGSAFTVQVTMFV
-6697 GSEVNVA
+6697 GTGGDGYN
-6704 ITMYVG
+6704 
-6710 EYYIWRQYNGTTP
+6710 IWRQYNGN
-6723 ANGMLGDLG
+6723 ALSYGMMGDVAVY
-6732 IMIDGEWDTLT
+6732 D
-6743 SSNYADEHKK
+6743 DEA
-6753 ISDEIATNGY
+6753 EAWRIATSNTDHNIIRQQLESQGY
-6763 AVVAQPVYVTFTIGA
+6763 AVVAQPVTVTITVGA
-6778 EEGFT
+6778 QEGF
-6783 FDDAVQGGGTGGG
+6783 VPSGSTGGG
-6796 TDEGGEQGGEVT
+6796 TDEGGEQGGEIT

-6879 ALLTATSGSTRE
+6879 AMLTVTSGSTRE

-6939 FGAYLAAKG
+6939 FAAYLEAKG
-6948 YETGAAIKVYV
+6948 YENGDEITVY
-6959 TTENGEEEKDATVV
+6959 TTDSPSVPVRATVV

-6992 DDHCIIVEID
+6992 DDHCIIVEIGGV
-7002 DKQYSANVP
+7002 QYSVNVP

-7022 ELLLDES
+7022 ELLLNEG

-7036 NRLNSTIRRYVS
+7036 NRLNSTIRRYVG

-7077 DNPFTGQIRI
+7077 KNPFTGQIRI

-7095 VDYAFD
+7095 VDYPFA

-7106 ADGGDAYTDEYVPVS
+7106 KDGGDAYADEYVDVD

-7171 GDLGGI
+7171 GDLGGT
-7177 ADGTYEP
+7177 AKGTYEP
-7184 FAPYDNMFNGD
+7184 FAPYKNMTLASGGEI
-7195 DKLTALSATSGLS
+7195 LSTPYGTQGSNLS
-7208 AFGEKGDVIVY
+7208 SDITFY
-7219 IDGRYVLK
+7219 IDGRYVASAGFDAADYPGYTVLK
-7227 AEADELTSPLEGYEA
+7227 
-7242 AQYKRLDGTY
+7242 DGDVPREY
-7252 NRGSGTSYVLAAG
+7252 VRGSGTSYTLVTGDTTAAT
-7265 DEGDYVFI
+7265 YYFI
-7273 YAAEYKLSADELT
+7273 YGAKDTLETRELT
-7286 ADASAVSYNY
+7286 WDHSGISYNY
-7296 NGGRRNITV
+7296 NGGLRRTSASVKANGITGTV
-7305 NIQHNGLKDVI
+7305 TVPI
-7316 LGALTMPVWIV
+7316 WIV
-7327 SGKVASIEGMKFELG
+7327 SGRIESITALHFDEK
-7342 GQTDLSGGSNSL
+7342 GQDGSLATGSTLSV
-7354 SIDPFDLDGSI
+7354 DPFAGIDLTALAAEGS
-7365 TDAVEGGYKYFPN
+7365 EHYKYFPSSVDV
-7378 ILTLNTIEDD
+7378 TTTD
-7388 ATGISYVI
+7388 GCKISGLG
-7396 RDVAVTWSNLGSIRV
+7396 VTWSNLGSIRNTYRGGVYSARLTVPAVTSEDRTTSYV
-7411 AYGGNDYDARFTI
+7411 A
-7424 GKTDAFGAQGFTVDS
+7424 AQGFTVDS

-7458 TLPTVGYA
+7458 ALPTVGYA
-7466 DKNPTPSDYIDP
+7466 DNGTTPSEYIDP

-7501 DEESGRVEKTFT
+7501 DEESGSVEKTFT
-7513 TDGQDGYTLVW
+7513 TDGQGGYTLVW

-7564 VSRIY
+7564 VKQID
-7569 ATKGL
+7569 AKKGL
-7574 SDRDKPAE
+7574 SDRDSK
-7582 EEEINSD
+7582 
-7589 TLWFTF
+7589 LWFTF

-7608 GGDSDKAYYSNGTYV
+7608 GGDSNEAYYSNGTYV

-7633 LPTGWNVT
+7633 LPTGWDVT
-7641 FALSKP
+7641 FAVSNP

-7653 VVTWQPVENG
+7653 VVTWQPVEN
-7663 ESQSY
+7663 ENDEPQSY

-7708 RIPVSITGSMA
+7708 RIPVSIKGNGATDNVSVGESATTLPSRTAGGS
-7719 TGTDTPGRSNS
+7719 
-7730 TLTSRVAGTNGDVNV
+7730 NV
-7745 VWYGRVRI
+7745 VWYGTMTVR
-7753 TYNIDNTAEYW
+7753 YNLDDSNNYCVAVYNVIFTSPDGEDIVLSGQA
-7764 VTLTDPTGNGI
+7764 
-7775 AIEGIEGRTVEY
+7775 GRYVEY
-7787 YLTAYVGAVINAS
+7787 NLTAYVGAVIDVS
-7800 GKVLDS
+7800 GNVLDWEN
-7806 VDGVP
+7806 DVP
-7811 AGTASTRVSFSVSG
+7811 AARASSVTVSSKVDNSG
-7825 TTITDIDWAD
+7825 VTQWGSQYDTDK
-7835 PLP
+7835 

>member
-115 LELWQANDDG
+115 LELWQANDEG

-406 IPGGSITEDIQKILD
+406 IPGGSITEDIQQILD

-516 LDSVGLLPDAAD
+516 LASVGLLPDAAD

-2341 VSNFLQFVIEAAQLG
+2341 VSNFLQFVIEAAQLS

-2789 LSSEAG
+2789 LSSETG

-2860 TADDTDAD
+2860 TADDTDAG

-2909 GGDPLGSLVYEDLLG
+2909 GDDPLGSLVYEDLLG

-3014 SWTFYEYKKAADGEY
+3014 SWTFYEYKKAADGEHGEY

-3054 NAVDLGGGQ
+3054 KAVDLGGGQ

-3147 LFPDSTYDFDTVIAA
+3147 LFPDSTYDFDTIIAA

-3221 DLVTFIQLVM
+3221 DLVTFIELVM

-3249 DDNVDDLFGLED
+3249 DDNVEDLFGLED

-3285 LGVYLSLGDADGV
+3285 LGVYLSLGDAEGV
-3298 KYDAKKH
+3298 TYTDEH

-3321 YGYVDGDYVL
+3321 YGYVGGGKYVL
-3331 ISEIEDYNE
+3331 TDDIDGYDE

-3353 YPDENGKFV
+3353 YPDENGDKA
-3362 RENAGLYVDLSY
+3362 RESTGLYVDLSY

-3386 LMDFIGGM
+3386 LMDFIGGL
-3394 MGQEVSLDGIG
+3394 MGPEASLDGIG

-3497 NVDVNNYLYAGLNTA
+3497 NVDVNNYLYAGLDTA

-3595 YDAEGAVAAGNAAL
+3595 YDAEGAVAAGNAEL

-3641 IYVVYPSDEQKPFIE
+3641 ISVVYPSGEQKPFIE

-3811 RYVGKGKGDYA
+3811 RYVGKGRGDYA

-3842 VENYDTLKDTYHVDD
+3842 VADYNDLEDEGYYVDD
-3857 TGNLVAGSSGD
+3857 TGNLVAGPAPAGTD
-3868 PEKDYDK
+3868 KVYKK

-3880 VYDEAT
+3880 VYDEAA

-3941 EYLTEDEWT
+3941 EYLTEDEWGDK
-3950 SANLG
+3950 NLG

-3969 VPYDKDNTTHNG
+3969 VPYDEHNTTHAG

-4081 ITNDVINSSALYL
+4081 GTNDVINSSALYL

-4117 LLNDNIDLGSI
+4117 LLNDNIDIGSI

-4239 QLSFGSL
+4239 RLSFGSL
-4246 EDYAELSAA
+4246 ESYAELSAA

-4271 TRNDDVAGDDYYIK
+4271 TRVDADYVAEHPDETYYVGNGGGKDFVEFEGDVARY
-4285 DGTEKGYV
+4285 DGALY
-4293 HISEATEE
+4293 
-4301 QIAAAGDAKFVFN
+4301 VFN

-4341 AGYVALDGAE
+4341 AGYVALDGAD
-4351 QYNWAKDNA
+4351 QYNWAKDKA

-4505 DLTFRDAINWTR
+4505 DLTFSDAINWTR

-4597 IAIDTNFFGDRIED
+4597 IAIDTNFFGERIEG
-4611 AQPIKIW
+4611 AQPIQIW

-4632 SPDLGRVIGSAVYN
+4632 APDLGRVIGSAVY
-4646 EGSDEAVLG
+4646 DEDGEVSPLG

-4697 IEDATTGLIPED
+4697 IDDATTGLIPED

-4793 IATEGE
+4793 YAPLDE
-4799 VSDALKG
+4799 VVEVIEQLGSAS
-4806 VGADTVYGINDDN
+4806 VYGIDDISAYLGGITPN
-4819 LDEFIGTV
+4819 SESEVVIS
-4827 RVTATETDDG
+4827 TE
-4837 TTYAE
+4837 
-4842 GGDKVVLSTKDYALA
+4842 DYALA
-4857 AFASPEQIWLGTRY
+4857 VYASPEEAWLGDRY
-4871 EMSVADG
+4871 TLSGFNEEGHPEFTLADNA
-4878 KLVFTDKSYEESY
+4878 YA
-4891 VNSDAFTQSA
+4891 NAFTQSDDGLYGILTEDLTSYQGV
-4901 TGAYVLVNAD
+4901 TGGQVTEGTYVTYKNGTYMLV
-4911 DNLSSYEGEGSKVNY
+4911 SRIE
-4926 TDKFMPLAN
+4926 
-4935 YLKLTGKTADEVDP
+4935 KLTGETYSGD
-4949 SSRYSLDASKIVGE
+4949 RYSFDEDAVTGE

-4970 NIALELGDLGVT
+4970 TIALELGDLGVT

-4992 TDVEFKDVLE
+4992 DDVKFQDVLK

-5086 VGRYDETETGA
+5086 VGRYDETEKG
-5097 VELTTVIGVVLA
+5097 LTTVIGVVLA

-5220 SNGSAEDG
+5220 SNGNAEDG

-5242 ASIDIHHLYLG
+5242 ASIDIDHLYLG

-5268 GLPTDESISVIGT
+5268 GLPTDESISVTGT
-5281 EGEIEFTTK
+5281 EGEIKFTTK

-5346 DKNDSS
+5346 DKGDSN

-5389 VTPYDRGSEAEYDAY
+5389 VTPYDRGSEAEYNAY

-5415 VTYEEIGKVAAGGNG
+5415 VTYEEIGKVASDGNG

-5443 TVTTWE
+5443 TPTAWE
-5449 NGGYSQYYRTTI
+5449 DGKQYYRTTI

-5581 NDALTAYANTAAD
+5581 NDALTAYADTAAD

-5606 EGESLP
+5606 EGEALP

-5672 IESQLDPAGTGAIVT
+5672 IESQLDPAGTGAHIT

-5723 MTLLQNILDGLN
+5723 MTLITNILDGLN
-5735 ANLSLTVDKRG
+5735 ASLALSVDKEGIIGVQSTSVMENSWNWVAADGKAGVTLTGSTMYTTYSKDSVIFGWTEKQGHMLVLTVDAEHPEMSS
-5746 ESIVQS
+5746 ES
-5752 TTRWDD
+5752 D
-5758 EFLGAGSDFVGV
+5758 
-5770 KTNLR
+5770 R
-5775 SSVTAVSTSG
+5775 S
-5785 LFNVAA
+5785 
-5791 NGGPLSGDVAAFSD
+5791 
-5805 FMLKL
+5805 
-5810 DVTAKHPHIDTTM
+5810 
-5823 RGVDTVDLD
+5823 VDLT
-5832 VYFGN
+5832 VQFGN
-5837 NNLWINDIG
+5837 GSLCLDDISAG
-5846 IDLGAAGDIIGIFAS
+5846 PAAGDLLGVFAS
-5861 NLLNWINIGNFISPE
+5861 TIYSVINGIDIGSALNLGELIG
-5876 TGTLFSF
+5876 GL
-5883 AYSDADNSAWSTNNP
+5883 AYSDADNSSWSTSNP

-5904 DDNVAKTSADWAYG
+5904 DGTASTAADEIP
-5918 FDNDDLSDADV
+5918 AD
-5929 WTSPSAETNRDEPY
+5929 TH
-5943 KRNDAASEY
+5943 
-5952 SYPLNLTG
+5952 TG
-5960 LIEKVTVNLFN
+5960 LTYTYADMHNANMRWSGNGNQGSGNSYKPYVRQYGQDLNSILNGLVERVEVNLFN
-5971 GEGYQPYLADMVG
+5971 RNGYQPYLSTMPDYTG
-5984 TSLGAG
+5984 TETEDTDS
-5990 LDASL
+5990 SL
-5995 ISIKIELNKYA
+5995 ISVKIELSKDG
-6006 YNELLVFLYTTILS
+6006 YNELMIYVYTMLLGI
-6020 LMHVNIDTNAKG
+6020 IQEYADTSTTVLFG
-6032 VNYFSYLGGN
+6032 VKADANDVDGKNLIRHAYAV
-6042 MWEDDGVHLARHQG
+6042 DDSSI
-6056 TDRQFV
+6056 TTSSI

-6069 LDSIAYMD
+6069 LDAID
-6077 NLSEQQKTERRVR
+6077 NNANLTAHEKTVKKSSLMSYYAQSLPYALGVWLLESGT
-6090 LLDPYVRS
+6090 LLDLGALS
-6098 LPIGLLQW
+6098 GLLGVARPIIGNITV
-6106 LLYDALSSVGDGI
+6106 LLG
-6119 ISNNAPYI
+6119 
-6127 GYLTG
+6127 T
-6132 SALGDLTL
+6132 
-6140 VIANILPPFADMDA
+6140 ILPTFASYDEGIP
-6154 NAVNPSL
+6154 NPSL
-6161 NLYIDLAPESTFY
+6161 NIYIDLAPERSTY
-6174 GESADKEIVP
+6174 GIDREIAP
-6184 GIQSIELMV
+6184 GIQAIELMV
-6193 NAEKYGDGRNLR
+6193 NAEKYGGGKNLR
-6205 QSYTNEDGE
+6205 QSTNVEG
-6214 KAYRNGEIYYTIDE
+6214 TIEYGGTGDSFKE
-6228 SAELQNMVDAYVLAI
+6228 AYVLAI
-6243 NPSNLSA
+6243 NPLNLIQSGS
-6250 DEDDLTYTGKGLV
+6250 ENKGLV

-6269 HLNSLSFSSG
+6269 HLNSMSADVS
-6279 TQLTSDQLTQLRDGN
+6279 N
-6294 TYITVSDI
+6294 AYINVSDI
-6302 GSKAAQLHGI
+6302 GTKEAQLYGVGDGPI
-6312 SSAEGS
+6312 SGT
-6318 LNAGF
+6318 LNADF

-6334 QLVSPNNPH
+6334 QIVSTNQPH
-6343 DVTVIWDASAVDLS
+6343 DVTVIWDASAIDLS

-6372 NCGLEKGDATL
+6372 NCGLEKGDVAL

-6417 TEVSPVDSD
+6417 TEVSPVGSD

-6445 RIKFTSEGATSG
+6445 KIKFTSEGATSG
-6457 TNVSY
+6457 TKESY

-6468 FDDAG
+6468 FDEAG

-6479 LRSGSNVYYMKHE
+6479 LRNADGNVYMKHE

-6499 STGVEYGFYPA
+6499 STGVTYGFYPA
-6510 DSVSTETSVYTL
+6510 DSVSTATDVYTL

-6528 VAYTTDGTTVSVGDT
+6528 VAYTDGTTVSVGDT
-6543 TYYVLRNNNADI
+6543 TYYVLRNNGTDI
-6555 TVPGNLPVGTFS
+6555 TKPDTLPVGTFS

-6604 TSATVSVVNN
+6604 TSATVYVVNN
-6614 EVTVDGDTTYAN
+6614 EVTVDGDTYYAN

-6650 SGYMDAGESWQ
+6650 SGHMGAVDSWQ
-6661 KALNDYLDDTLLG
+6661 QALNDYLVDTLLG
-6674 VFSNGNEIEIRGFNT
+6674 VFANGNEIEIRGFNT
-6689 TALNGVTV
+6689 SALDGVTV

-6710 EYYIWRQYNGTTP
+6710 KYYIWRQYNGTTP

-6743 SSNYADEHKK
+6743 SSNYADEHKN
-6753 ISDEIATNGY
+6753 ISNEIATNGY

-6796 TDEGGEQGGEVT
+6796 TDEGGEQGGEIT

-6879 ALLTATSGSTRE
+6879 AMLTATSGSTRT

-6929 MVIDPFEYST
+6929 MVIDPFTYST
-6939 FGAYLAAKG
+6939 FGKYLEAYLEARG
-6948 YETGAAIKVYV
+6948 YETGGAIDVY
-6959 TTENGEEEKDATVV
+6959 TTDSPNKPVSATVV

-6992 DDHCIIVEID
+6992 DDHCIIVKIG
-7002 DKQYSANVP
+7002 DKQYSVNVP

-7022 ELLLDES
+7022 ELLLNEG

-7036 NRLNSTIRRYVS
+7036 NRLNSTIRRYVG

-7055 TYSRDTYLP
+7055 TYSRETYLP

-7095 VDYAFD
+7095 VDYDFE

-7106 ADGGDAYTDEYVPVS
+7106 KDGGDAYTDEYVAVD

-7171 GDLGGI
+7171 GDLGGT
-7177 ADGTYEP
+7177 ADGYEP
-7184 FAPYDNMFNGD
+7184 FAPYKNMFNGD
-7195 DKLTALSATSGLS
+7195 DELPALSATSGLI

-7273 YAAEYKLSADELT
+7273 YAAEYTLSADELT
-7286 ADASAVSYNY
+7286 ANASAVSYNY

-7305 NIQHNGLKDVI
+7305 NIQHNGSEDVI

-7327 SGKVASIEGMKFELG
+7327 SGKVASIEGMKFGLD

-7354 SIDPFDLDGSI
+7354 SIDPFDLEGSI
-7365 TDAVEGGYKYFPN
+7365 TDAVAGGYKYFPN

>member
-15 CLTVGMLVACDQTGG
+15 CLTVGMLVACDRTDG

-115 LELWQANDDG
+115 LELWQANDEG

-338 VVGYLTAPKAAEGEL
+338 VVGYLKAPKAAEGEL
-353 ESAGGRGIESVESL
+353 ESAGGRGIESVNSL
-367 DDYSILTL
+367 NDYSSLTL
-375 DVTLS
+375 DLTLS
-380 LGVALNA
+380 LDVALNA

-406 IPGGSITEDIQKILD
+406 IPEGSITEDIQKILD
-421 KEINIED
+421 KKINIED
-428 ALHELN
+428 ALLDALPDLN

-456 GEDVYNDVRAS
+456 GADVYNDVRAS

-480 LSGILGTGKFVVDEI
+480 LSGILGTGKFVIDEI
-495 DLNGVLSD
+495 DLNSLLSD
-503 LIQNQLIPLVKDG
+503 LIQNELIPLVKDG
-516 LDSVGLLPDAAD
+516 LASVGLLPDAVD

-537 VTDEQKEAVETV
+537 VTDEQKETVETV

-569 PITDVIGLVR
+569 PITDVIGLVK
-579 AIFANIDVDMANNI
+579 AIFAKLDVDMQNNI

-613 LAFTGN
+613 LAFTGS

-632 LEYRNNGFATT
+632 LKYRNNGFATT
-643 KDIELN
+643 KEIELG

-658 DVIAGLTVGIEAQ
+658 DVIAGLRVGIEAQ
-671 FGSVINES
+671 FGSVINPTYYQS
-679 YFNERLAAFSAGRQN
+679 RLAAFSAGRQN
-694 GDYITLAS
+694 GEYITLAS

-712 FALDPETLLAGIQ
+712 FTLDPETLLAGIQ

-863 ADGTGSGDTGT
+863 ADETGSGDTGT

-907 LLATLLNLIGVE
+907 LLATLLNLIGAE
-919 GIKIN
+919 GIEIN

-939 IELNDGLQIAGGD
+939 IGLNDGLQIAGGD

-984 DSYIESVPDDVEFV
+984 GSYIESVPDDVEFV

-1120 GSDSGGEGGE
+1120 GSGSGGEGGE
-1130 AVTTADINAE
+1130 AVTTADINVE

-1154 STGFSVEVA
+1154 SKGFSVEVA

-1252 ENNQFSAE
+1252 ENNQFSAA

-1426 SAADGETETTDGTD
+1426 SAADGETDTTDGTD

-1536 DDSNAIEPS
+1536 DDGNAIEPS

-1597 AIIANL
+1597 AILGNL
-1603 ALELGIEISD
+1603 ALELGIEIAD

-1786 YASVGISIK
+1786 YASVGVSIDK
-1795 DPYITNSESDNV
+1795 PYITNSKSDNV
-1807 SDIIDKAIAEGNFQS
+1807 SGIIDKAIAEGNFQS

-1977 NPETGSTADVAIY
+1977 NPETGSNADVAIY

-2001 RLGGPK
+2001 GLGGPK
-2007 ISARLFDI
+2007 ISASLFDI

-2106 DEEYSF
+2106 GEEYSF
-2112 DDFILNEEQSCVSL
+2112 DDFILNEEQSRVSL
-2126 VLGGGN
+2126 DLGGGN

-2264 AALTGETP
+2264 AALTGGTP

-2341 VSNFLQFVIEAAQLG
+2341 VSNFLQFVIEAAQLS

-2438 IGRIDYESVYDVFYE
+2438 IGRHDYESVYDVFYE
-2453 ATAADDGEY
+2453 ATAAEDGEY

-2541 EDRYFD
+2541 EGRYFD

-2834 DMLGD
+2834 DKLGD

-2955 TTVETTEDRYY
+2955 TTTTVETTEDRYY

-3048 ATRYTR
+3048 AARYTR
-3054 NAVDLGGGQ
+3054 SAVDLGGGQ

-3147 LFPDSTYDFDTVIAA
+3147 LFPDSTYDFDTIIAA

-3221 DLVTFIQLVM
+3221 DLVTFIELVM

-3249 DDNVDDLFGLED
+3249 DDNVEDLFGLED

-3285 LGVYLSLGDADGV
+3285 LGVYLSLGDAEGV
-3298 KYDAKKH
+3298 TYTDEH

-3321 YGYVDGDYVL
+3321 YGYVGGGKYVL
-3331 ISEIEDYNE
+3331 TDDIVGYDE

-3353 YPDENGKFV
+3353 YPDENGDKA
-3362 RENAGLYVDLSY
+3362 RESAGLYVDLSY

-3386 LMDFIGGM
+3386 LMDFIGGL
-3394 MGQEVSLDGIG
+3394 MGPEASLDGIG

-3487 GDFEQSYIGI
+3487 GDFERSYIGI
-3497 NVDVNNYLYAGLNTA
+3497 NVDVNNYMYAPLAERTTSTIEGTLPAA
-3512 TAEQIEF
+3512 THEQLTF
-3519 ADTRFAIEDTGADG
+3519 ADTRFAISETA
-3533 DGMYYKTD
+3533 DGMYYISSD
-3541 AGYYELRSDMTAQEE
+3541 GYFALRSDMTAQEI
-3556 ENYDGSYYNIT
+3556 ENYTGSYYNIT

-3595 YDAEGAVAAGNAAL
+3595 YDAEDASVKEKNAAL

-3615 YVAADSEYAGEDTDG
+3615 YVAADGGYSELEVSGD
-3630 NGYAEFAVADD
+3630 V
-3641 IYVVYPSDEQKPFIE
+3641 YVVYPSDEQKPFIE

-3674 TSGAEYSYISREEA
+3674 TSGAEYSYISKEEA
-3688 GEDAADYSFD
+3688 GEDAVDYSFD

-3811 RYVGKGKGDYA
+3811 RYVGKGRGDYA

-3842 VENYDTLKDTYHVDD
+3842 VADYNDLEDEGYYVDD
-3857 TGNLVAGSSGD
+3857 TGNLVAGPAPAGTD
-3868 PEKDYDK
+3868 KVYKK

-3901 DSLPEGTRV
+3901 ASLPEGKRV
-3910 YDSEYIN
+3910 YDSEHIN

-3941 EYLTEDEWT
+3941 EYVPEDEWNPET
-3950 SANLG
+3950 
-3955 ELPEDKYVLVRGKY
+3955 EPPEDKYVLVRGKY
-3969 VPYDKDNTTHNG
+3969 VPYDEHNTTHAN

-4023 IRATVKLDYANET
+4023 IRATVKLDYANEA
-4036 DYNSL
+4036 YASL

-4081 ITNDVINSSALYL
+4081 GTNDVINSSALYL

-4108 DLSDYPLED
+4108 DLSAYPLED
-4117 LLNDNIDLGSI
+4117 LLNDNIDIGSI

-4266 YYGLF
+4266 YYGMF
-4271 TRNDDVAGDDYYIK
+4271 TRVDADYVTEHPDETYYVGNGGGKDFVEFKGDDVNAY
-4285 DGTEKGYV
+4285 DGALY
-4293 HISEATEE
+4293 
-4301 QIAAAGDAKFVFN
+4301 VFN

-4341 AGYVALDGAE
+4341 AGYVALDGAA

-4517 QMSRLMAT
+4517 QMSRLMKT

-4553 DIKLALQIRLDG
+4553 DIKLALQIRLGG
-4565 LIAMLPDLLS
+4565 LIAMLPDLLGGGGK
-4575 NDEIDTAALLGAILG
+4575 IDTAALLGAILG

-4597 IAIDTNFFGDRIED
+4597 IAIDTNFFGDKIVG
-4611 AQPIKIW
+4611 AQPIQIW

-4632 SPDLGRVIGSAVYN
+4632 APDLGRVIGSAVYN

-4672 LLSGIA
+4672 LLSGIT

-4692 SFVID
+4692 SFIID
-4697 IEDATTGLIPED
+4697 IDDATTGLIPED

-4793 IATEGE
+4793 YAPLDE
-4799 VSDALKG
+4799 VVEVIEQLGSAS
-4806 VGADTVYGINDDN
+4806 VYGIDDISAY
-4819 LDEFIGTV
+4819 L
-4827 RVTATETDDG
+4827 
-4837 TTYAE
+4837 
-4842 GGDKVVLSTKDYALA
+4842 GGITLNSESKVVISTEDYALA
-4857 AFASPEQIWLGTRY
+4857 VYASPEEAWLGDRY
-4871 EMSVADG
+4871 TLSGFDATGHPVFAPVNKDDAYPNTDDAHANAFKKSENGLYGIITADLIPKDG
-4878 KLVFTDKSYEESY
+4878 LESYQGVTGGQVTEGTYVTYEEGTY
-4891 VNSDAFTQSA
+4891 M
-4901 TGAYVLVNAD
+4901 LV
-4911 DNLSSYEGEGSKVNY
+4911 SRIE
-4926 TDKFMPLAN
+4926 
-4935 YLKLTGKTADEVDP
+4935 KLTGKAYTGT
-4949 SSRYSLDASKIVGE
+4949 RYSFDEDAVTGE
-4963 YVKLGDV
+4963 YVRLGDV

-5097 VELTTVIGVVLA
+5097 VELTPVIGVVLA

-5135 ELLFEALGGV
+5135 ELLFEALGGL
-5145 LNTSAFE
+5145 LNTGTAD
-5152 ATTATIS
+5152 ALAATIS

-5242 ASIDIHHLYLG
+5242 ASIDIGHLYLG
-5253 TEALYNT
+5253 TEALYDT
-5260 TIPVLDAA
+5260 TITVLDAA
-5268 GLPTDESISVIGT
+5268 GLPTDKSISVEGT
-5281 EGEIEFTTK
+5281 EGAIEFTTK
-5290 VVDDNT
+5290 QEDDNT
-5296 VDIATLPEEGEGEYY
+5296 VDIAVLPEEAEGEYY

-5322 NPNLNVSASAALS
+5322 NPNLNVSASASLS

-5415 VTYEEIGKVAAGGNG
+5415 VTYVEKGKVASDGSG
-5430 YYALDKEEGTYAD
+5430 YYALNTEDGTYAD
-5443 TVTTWE
+5443 QVTTWE

-5461 VEATFAANEVNLII
+5461 VEATFANNAVNLII

-5581 NDALTAYANTAAD
+5581 NDALTAYADTAAD
-5594 ETDTGAEEGTAS
+5594 ETDAGADDGTAS
-5606 EGESLP
+5606 EGEALP
-5612 SASVSLGINV
+5612 SASVSLGINI
-5622 AENYL
+5622 AENHL

-5654 QSLNLG
+5654 QSLNLS
-5660 LTLGTTG
+5660 LAFGTTG

-5701 DSLINEVKT
+5701 DNLINEVKT

-5723 MTLLQNILDGLN
+5723 MTLITNILDGLN
-5735 ANLSLTVDKRG
+5735 ANLSISIDKMAQSIVNSTGGGIQLDAVQLGSNNRGSVELTVHA
-5746 ESIVQS
+5746 EYV
-5752 TTRWDD
+5752 DD
-5758 EFLGAGSDFVGV
+5758 GPSGTLGSVPDDYLLVIDAVSRNEENYNDNDV
-5770 KTNLR
+5770 NLR
-5775 SSVTAVSTSG
+5775 
-5785 LFNVAA
+5785 L
-5791 NGGPLSGDVAAFSD
+5791 
-5805 FMLKL
+5805 
-5810 DVTAKHPHIDTTM
+5810 
-5823 RGVDTVDLD
+5823 
-5832 VYFGN
+5832 YFGN
-5837 NNLWINDIG
+5837 NNIWLGNV
-5846 IDLGAAGDIIGIFAS
+5846 DLGGGSANIVTTVAGILRGWPIGD
-5861 NLLNWINIGNFISPE
+5861 LLGL
-5876 TGTLFSF
+5876 GDMLGGL
-5883 AYSDADNSAWSTNNP
+5883 AYSDADNSSWDSDNP
-5898 VATTAS
+5898 VATTAN
-5904 DDNVAKTSADWAYG
+5904 DDDKTGNDDVAHTAVDVYDAPSPDDRTAWTTEDSYAGNVDDYYKTTGTGENRTSA
-5918 FDNDDLSDADV
+5918 
-5929 WTSPSAETNRDEPY
+5929 
-5943 KRNDAASEY
+5943 Y
-5952 SYPLNLTG
+5952 SYELQLDNLV
-5960 LIEKVTVNLFN
+5960 EKVSVSLFN
-5971 GEGYQPYLADMVG
+5971 SNGYQPYLSSMT
-5984 TSLGAG
+5984 TSNEDWSPLSTGH
-5990 LDASL
+5990 DASL
-5995 ISIKIELNKYA
+5995 ISITVELNKQA
-6006 YNELLVFLYTTILS
+6006 YNELLIYVYTMLLS
-6020 LMHVNIDTNAKG
+6020 LIHVAVDENAEGITYFAYDSDTNL
-6032 VNYFSYLGGN
+6032 SRH
-6042 MWEDDGVHLARHQG
+6042 DRDGYI
-6056 TDRQFV
+6056 

-6069 LDSIAYMD
+6069 LDEIQGSSPRATQERVELLTPYVESLPYALIAWVLHDMAGISIHMLRFVGLLTLGTLLPNLG
-6077 NLSEQQKTERRVR
+6077 NLSIV
-6090 LLDPYVRS
+6090 L
-6098 LPIGLLQW
+6098 
-6106 LLYDALSSVGDGI
+6106 
-6119 ISNNAPYI
+6119 
-6127 GYLTG
+6127 
-6132 SALGDLTL
+6132 
-6140 VIANILPPFADMDA
+6140 ANVLPPFADMSDA
-6154 NAVNPSL
+6154 NVPNPSL
-6161 NLYIDLAPESTFY
+6161 NVYIDLAPESSFY
-6174 GESADKEIVP
+6174 GIDREVVP
-6184 GIQSIELMV
+6184 GIQAVELMV
-6193 NAEKYGDGRNLR
+6193 NCIKYGDGKTIA
-6205 QSYTNEDGE
+6205 QTYTESDGTVGIRE
-6214 KAYRNGEIYYTIDE
+6214 GTIEMGGSGD
-6228 SAELQNMVDAYVLAI
+6228 NMVDAYVMAI
-6243 NPSNLSA
+6243 NPSNLI
-6250 DEDDLTYTGKGLV
+6250 TTGSENKGLV

-6279 TQLTSDQLTQLRDGN
+6279 TQLTPDQLTQLRDGN
-6294 TYITVSDI
+6294 TSITVSDI

-6312 SSAEGS
+6312 SSAEGT
-6318 LNAGF
+6318 LNADF

-6334 QLVSPNNPH
+6334 QLVSPATDH
-6343 DVTVIWDASAVDLS
+6343 DVTIVWDASAIDLS

-6445 RIKFTSEGATSG
+6445 KIKFTSEGATSG

-6479 LRSGSNVYYMKHE
+6479 LRNGSNVYMKHE

-6499 STGVEYGFYPA
+6499 STGVEYGFYSPN
-6510 DSVSTETSVYTL
+6510 SVSTATDVYTL

-6528 VAYTTDGTTVSVGDT
+6528 VAYTDDTKVSVGDT

-6689 TALNGVTV
+6689 SALDGVTV

-6732 IMIDGEWDTLT
+6732 RMIDGKWDTLT
-6743 SSNYADEHKK
+6743 SSNYASEHEK
-6753 ISDEIATNGY
+6753 ISNEIATNGY
-6763 AVVAQPVYVTFTIGA
+6763 AAVAQPVYVTFTIGA
-6778 EEGFT
+6778 EEGFA
-6783 FDDAVQGGGTGGG
+6783 FEDAVQGGGTGGG
-6796 TDEGGEQGGEVT
+6796 TDEGGEQGGEIT

-6879 ALLTATSGSTRE
+6879 ALLTATSGSTRT

-6948 YETGAAIKVYV
+6948 YETGDVIKVNV

-6992 DDHCIIVEID
+6992 DDHCIIVEIGGE
-7002 DKQYSANVP
+7002 QYSVNVP

-7022 ELLLDES
+7022 ELLLDEG
-7029 FELVNEY
+7029 FKLVNEY
-7036 NRLNSTIRRYVS
+7036 NRLNSTIRRYVG

-7077 DNPFTGQIRI
+7077 NNPFTGQIRI

-7095 VDYAFD
+7095 VAYPFD

-7106 ADGGDAYTDEYVPVS
+7106 KDGGDAYTDEYVDVD

-7171 GDLGGI
+7171 GDLGGT
-7177 ADGTYEP
+7177 ADGYEP
-7184 FAPYDNMFNGD
+7184 FAPYKNMFNGD
-7195 DKLTALSATSGLS
+7195 DELPALSATSGLI

-7354 SIDPFDLDGSI
+7354 SIDPFDLEGSI
-7365 TDAVEGGYKYFPN
+7365 TDAVAGGYKYFPN

-7424 GKTDAFGAQGFTVDS
+7424 GETDAFGAQGFTVDS

-7466 DKNPTPSDYIDP
+7466 DKGTATSYIDP

-7501 DEESGRVEKTFT
+7501 DEESGSVEQTFT
-7513 TDGQDGYTLVW
+7513 TDGNGDYTLVW

-7582 EEEINSD
+7582 EEEINSN

-7608 GGDSDKAYYSNGTYV
+7608 GGDSSKAYYSNGTYV

-7641 FALSKP
+7641 FALFKP

-7708 RIPVSITGSMA
+7708 RIPVSITGSRA

-7800 GKVLDS
+7800 GKVIDS

>member
-15 CLTVGMLVACDQTGG
+15 CLTVGMLVACDRTDG

-406 IPGGSITEDIQKILD
+406 IPEGSITEDIQQILD

-516 LDSVGLLPDAAD
+516 LASVGLLPDAAD

-649 VDLGNVLTG
+649 VNLGNVLTG

-907 LLATLLNLIGVE
+907 LLATLLNLIGAE
-919 GIKIN
+919 GIEIN

-984 DSYIESVPDDVEFV
+984 GSYIEPVPDDVEFV

-1120 GSDSGGEGGE
+1120 GSGSGGEGGE

-1198 GYLLAGEVKVGDMAT
+1198 GYLLDANVSIGDMADIE
-1213 VNISLSGLG
+1213 ISLSGLG

-1426 SAADGETETTDGTD
+1426 SAADGETDTTDGTD

-1603 ALELGIEISD
+1603 ALELGIEIAD

-1625 NIMFGDAE
+1625 NIMFSDAE
-1633 NTEIALQI
+1633 NTEVALQI

-1786 YASVGISIK
+1786 YASVGVSIDK
-1795 DPYITNSESDNV
+1795 PYITNSKSDNV
-1807 SDIIDKAIAEGNFQS
+1807 SGIIDKAIAEGNFQS

-1840 ADATYQEV
+1840 ADATYQKV
-1848 DNPEEYPVTDRYTQ
+1848 DNPDAYANSDRYTQ
-1862 LPDGAFV
+1862 LSDGSFV
-1869 QDNEG
+1869 QDNDG
-1874 TFVRAGYS
+1874 DYVRHAVT
-1882 LSDIIDALLD
+1882 LSEIIDALLD
-1892 MPAIGDA
+1892 MPAIADA
-1899 LGNVGNE
+1899 FGNVGNE

-1961 TLTILNALQVG
+1961 TLAILNALQVG

-2001 RLGGPK
+2001 GLGGPK

-2015 LAAMDV
+2015 LAEMNV
-2021 RPFGEG
+2021 SPFGEG

-2037 SGDGSGST
+2037 SGDGSDST

-2092 SNLIGNIVSLIVGN
+2092 SNLVGNIVSLIVGN
-2106 DEEYSF
+2106 GEEYSF
-2112 DDFILNEEQSCVSL
+2112 DDFILNEEQSRVSL

-2132 IVIEVAAESDKGF
+2132 IAIEVAAQSDTGF
-2145 DIEIST
+2145 SIAVST
-2151 QAGIVIDVAT
+2151 EAGITIDVAT
-2161 QDDTLLSAREISTY
+2161 QDDTLLSSRERSTY
-2175 TDVTDLVFSIINL
+2175 VDMTDLVLNIIDL
-2188 VNGGTIEGGGFGS
+2188 VNGETTDGGGFGS

-2209 GMARFESDGE
+2209 GMAQFESDGE

-2253 SVAADLGAINF
+2253 SVAADLGAIDF
-2264 AALTGETP
+2264 ASLTGDTP
-2272 DWDAFLNGVDANG
+2272 DWDAFLEN
-2285 NPITDLNTIEVAL
+2285 TDLDTIEVAL

-2321 NGKLY
+2321 RGRLY

-2341 VSNFLQFVIEAAQLG
+2341 VPNFLQFVIEAAQLG

-2453 ATAADDGEY
+2453 ATAAEDGEY

-2521 HYETVNYAES
+2521 YYKTETYSLAAEGVTGSFVKLVASDTDDREIYLES
-2531 DIGSLVKIIG
+2531 DRYVFYTPAENGTYKVVSSLDDEV
-2541 EDRYFD
+2541 
-2547 MSRTAF
+2547 S
-2553 YSRIGDSDDYI
+2553 GDS
-2564 LVTDIDSAAKDN
+2564 V
-2576 LYVREG
+2576 YVIYDGMYR
-2582 SNHYQL
+2582 QL
-2588 EYKVE
+2588 EYTGE
-2593 GETAELKTYVR
+2593 GETAEVNTYVR
-2604 QFGYVRDAEGEFY
+2604 QLGYVRDAEGEFY

-2671 PAAYDG
+2671 SAKYDG
-2677 QGKAYTYDE
+2677 TQDKAYTYDE

-2695 AQEGGEYYY
+2695 SPQTGEEYYY
-2704 DVPLMPFYDSVV
+2704 DVSLAPFYNSVI

-2789 LSSEAG
+2789 LSSETG

-2834 DMLGD
+2834 DKLGD

-2845 YDDVEVSGGSSSEAI
+2845 YDDVEISGGSSSEAI
-2860 TADDTDAD
+2860 TADDTSASDDERAD
-2868 EQVDD
+2868 
-2873 SLTSED
+2873 LTTEE

-2924 SLDVTIDLSDG
+2924 GLDVVIDVSDGLDVSLDL
-2935 VDVALDVALMLSGD
+2935 ALALTGD
-2949 RYEYAE
+2949 RYILVDNNASEA
-2955 TTVETTEDRYY
+2955 TDDVLYY
-2966 TFKAEDDSHKADAA
+2966 VFKAGADGDAA
-2980 GLFVEEDG
+2980 GLFVYDTEEEVYR
-2988 AFRPATKQDA
+2988 AANTQDISA
-2998 EAVKYVRYEA
+2998 GTTTYVRYEA
-3008 VHTEEG
+3008 ANVDGAWVYYTYTEFDGTPEDG
-3014 SWTFYEYKKAADGEY
+3014 TTYYRYDEAQDAYVAVGADEDTTGVTLYTRDNGTAASNLPVY
-3029 VYDAA
+3029 VYVAG
-3034 TRAYLPADAETDEN
+3034 TS
-3048 ATRYTR
+3048 
-3054 NAVDLGGGQ
+3054 
-3063 AIFRYVKG
+3063 
-3071 AEANPNAY
+3071 ANPNDY
-3079 NTELNLYVGVNNID
+3079 DTELDLYVGINNVD

-3147 LFPDSTYDFDTVIAA
+3147 LFPDSTYDFDTIIAA
-3162 IGEGDQKDEI
+3162 IGEGDQADEI

-3331 ISEIEDYNE
+3331 ISEIEDYDE

-3353 YPDENGKFV
+3353 YPDENGKIV

-3447 YVQAFLYGIRIT
+3447 YVRAFLYGIRIT

-3497 NVDVNNYLYAGLNTA
+3497 NVDVNNYLYAPLVERTTSTIEGTLPAA
-3512 TAEQIEF
+3512 THEQLTF
-3519 ADTRFAIEDTGADG
+3519 ADTRFAISETA
-3533 DGMYYKTD
+3533 DGMYYISSD
-3541 AGYYELRSDMTAQEE
+3541 GYFALRSDMTAQEI
-3556 ENYDGSYYNIT
+3556 ENYTGSYYNIT

-3595 YDAEGAVAAGNAAL
+3595 YDAEDASVKEKNAAL

-3615 YVAADSEYAGEDTDG
+3615 YVAADGGYSELEVSGD
-3630 NGYAEFAVADD
+3630 V
-3641 IYVVYPSDEQKPFIE
+3641 YVVYPSDEQKPFIE

-3674 TSGAEYSYISREEA
+3674 TSGAEYSYNNVGKGNGAYEA
-3688 GEDAADYSFD
+3688 VELA
-3698 YEKVDRL
+3698 
-3705 LYVPYV
+3705 LYTPDSVIDGD
-3711 SEQGGLDIGSVYYLY
+3711 GGAEGNDYLY

-3731 YPIKIAEDATSADE
+3731 YQITLDALYTYVDGARQPVSDWSAF
-3745 AARSGVY
+3745 VLNY
-3752 SYEDGDYKAVT
+3752 YEG
-3763 SSSWGAFCENPAN
+3763 N
-3776 GDYYLFIHVESQ
+3776 YYLHVLVEGEGFDQ
-3788 LFSIFEPITESD
+3788 YIVIEED
-3800 IYEAHDFGDDY
+3800 YVYEREVYKTVY
-3811 RYVGKGKGDYA
+3811 RYVGEGNGSYE
-3822 RLGTTSLV
+3822 RLATTSLV
-3830 SVPEFHVNFDSN
+3830 SVPEFHVNFDSD
-3842 VENYDTLKDTYHVDD
+3842 VDYDGLTENEYYVDD
-3857 TGNLVAGSSGD
+3857 TGNLVAGTA
-3868 PEKDYDK
+3868 PEGTEKVYDK
-3875 DDVHF
+3875 EDVHF

-3886 GTFMSVADYLAANSL
+3886 GTFMSVADYIEANGSL
-3901 DSLPEGTRV
+3901 GDKRV

-3969 VPYDKDNTTHNG
+3969 VPYDEHNTTHAG

-4128 FGDGASEAIT
+4128 FGGGASEAIT
-4138 AADGTD
+4138 AADETD

-4314 DDIAYDLFKDSS
+4314 DDPAYDVFVSS
-4326 ARTSYPASE
+4326 AARNSYVESE
-4335 RYAEVP
+4335 RYAAIPE
-4341 AGYVALDGAE
+4341 GYIVLDDAAD
-4351 QYNWAKDNA
+4351 YTWATNIG
-4360 TLYYFR
+4360 TQLYY
-4366 YSLTGSGRMIAISGN
+4366 YSYSFTSGRATMYTVNSSQVGN
-4381 DVNNITNSERFLSA
+4381 MSNGIRFVD

-4401 DGYAKLYVSAEDAST
+4401 NVGHAKLYINYNLLSSEQRSQALVQF
-4416 ATDEGLFDAET
+4416 GLTE
-4427 IAGSEN
+4427 SEVN
-4433 VQYVLDANGAHKQ
+4433 SVRYTLDSQGAHKQ
-4446 TTVFTDYKTLLSLNI
+4446 TTVFTDYKTLLAL
-4461 DKLIEQL
+4461 DLEDLIA
-4468 GNKDESTDTTSAIL
+4468 GIGGSDESTDTTSAIL

-4565 LIAMLPDLLS
+4565 LIAMLPDLLGGG
-4575 NDEIDTAALLGAILG
+4575 EIDTAALLGAILG
-4590 GASIYLE
+4590 GANIYLE
-4597 IAIDTNFFGDRIED
+4597 IAVDTNFFGEGIEK

-4618 LLVDENLGADVYIY
+4618 LLVDENLGADIY
-4632 SPDLGRVIGSAVYN
+4632 LDTTGLG
-4646 EGSDEAVLG
+4646 EVLG
-4655 DLFANGLK
+4655 SVGDGMTDFFGKLK

-4672 LLSGIA
+4672 LLSGIT

-4686 VTAADG
+4686 VTAADS
-4692 SFVID
+4692 SFIID
-4697 IEDATTGLIPED
+4697 IGGATTGLIPED
-4709 IWGVLNLL
+4709 IWGVLNLF

-4747 FPEEDLELLPTFTV
+4747 FPKEDLELLPTFTV

-4793 IATEGE
+4793 YAPLDE
-4799 VSDALKG
+4799 VVEVIEQLGSAS
-4806 VGADTVYGINDDN
+4806 VYGIDDISAYLGGITLN
-4819 LDEFIGTV
+4819 SESEVVIS
-4827 RVTATETDDG
+4827 TE
-4837 TTYAE
+4837 
-4842 GGDKVVLSTKDYALA
+4842 DYALA
-4857 AFASPEQIWLGTRY
+4857 VYASPEEAWLGDRY
-4871 EMSVADG
+4871 TLSGFNAEGHPEFTPADNAYANAFKESADG
-4878 KLVFTDKSYEESY
+4878 LYGVLAEADESY
-4891 VNSDAFTQSA
+4891 QGV
-4901 TGAYVLVNAD
+4901 TGGQVTTGTYVTYEAGTYMLV
-4911 DNLSSYEGEGSKVNY
+4911 SRIE
-4926 TDKFMPLAN
+4926 
-4935 YLKLTGKTADEVDP
+4935 KLTGKTYSGDRYNFDE
-4949 SSRYSLDASKIVGE
+4949 DAVTGE

-4970 NIALELGDLGVT
+4970 NIALELGDIGLLV
-4982 LNEEFSEPVP
+4982 NEEFSAALSDDE
-4992 TDVEFKDVLE
+4992 KAAYGDVL
-5002 ASIRLSTSIDIG
+5002 SSSVRISTSVDVG
-5014 FHGTSPA
+5014 FYGHTGA

-5031 IFGIDAIKTA
+5031 IFGIDAIKSA

-5051 DVSVTGELGNA
+5051 DVNITGELGNE
-5062 DRAYFNVRL
+5062 DEPYFNIQL
-5071 DAWFDLRGGLQVRLT
+5071 DGWIDLGTGKLQVLLE
-5086 VGRYDETETGA
+5086 VGRYDESGGLDTVLA
-5097 VELTTVIGVVLA
+5097 VSLA
-5109 DDTLFADLSGL
+5109 DDTLYADLSGL

-5128 ISNLGVE
+5128 IRGLGIE
-5135 ELLFEALGGV
+5135 ALLTEALGG
-5145 LNTSAFE
+5145 LTGTGTQNAE

-5159 DTENMTLHDYAYLA
+5159 DTSDMTLHEYAYLA

-5187 ATIQAILAKVS
+5187 AAIEAIIAKVG

-5206 GDIELPDL
+5206 GDIDLPDL

-5228 AWLSLNAKLSENFS
+5228 AWLSLNAKLSENFG
-5242 ASIDIHHLYLG
+5242 ASIDIYHLYL
-5253 TEALYNT
+5253 ASNPIYT
-5260 TIPVLDAA
+5260 TTNKA
-5268 GLPTDESISVIGT
+5268 GEEITGT
-5281 EGEIEFTTK
+5281 EGGRANEIFS
-5290 VVDDNT
+5290 D
-5296 VDIATLPEEGEGEYY
+5296 Y
-5311 TYLYDVASGEL
+5311 TFLYDVASGEL
-5322 NPNLNVSASAALS
+5322 NSDLNISASASAEIS
-5335 LTMTSEGLVSP
+5335 MTSEGLNP
-5346 DKNDSS
+5346 GDE
-5352 TWGGLGS
+5352 G
-5359 YEEAKAKYDSSLAGW
+5359 YEDSLAGW

-5389 VTPYDRGSEAEYDAY
+5389 VTPYDIGSEADYNEY

-5415 VTYEEIGKVAAGGNG
+5415 VTYVEKGKVASDGSG
-5430 YYALDKEEGTYAD
+5430 YYELKDDGTYAD
-5443 TVTTWE
+5443 QVTTWSA
-5449 NGGYSQYYRTTI
+5449 GGYSQYYRTTI
-5461 VEATFAANEVNLII
+5461 VEATFAANEVNLTID
-5475 SLEADLNIGAIVT
+5475 LEADLNIGAIVT

-5496 SDFRVSV
+5496 SDLKLTVG
-5503 ELGAPFD
+5503 LGSPFN
-5510 STVLEVYYLGSSR
+5510 STILEVYYLGSSR
-5523 LSSAANNNIYTLVE
+5523 LSDAANNNIYTLVE
-5537 DVEAGNLG
+5537 DVETGNLG

-5559 LGWIKFQGL
+5559 LGKIKFQGL
-5568 AGIFGANIGQIYD
+5568 AGVFGANIGQIYD
-5581 NDALTAYANTAAD
+5581 NDALSADAGSAAD

-5612 SASVSLGINV
+5612 SASVSLGINI

-5640 GLLGDSLDFELPDV
+5640 GLLGDSLGGISLPDV

-5660 LTLGTTG
+5660 LTFGEVG
-5667 LNSVT
+5667 LSS
-5672 IESQLDPAGTGAIVT
+5672 IAIDAELDAAGTGAHIA
-5687 LSDLQVSLSPFVDV
+5687 LSDLEVSLDPFVDV
-5701 DSLINEVKT
+5701 DSLVNQVAT
-5710 GYGGLT
+5710 QFAGLT

-5735 ANLSLTVDKRG
+5735 ANLSLNVDKKA

-5752 TTRWDD
+5752 T
-5758 EFLGAGSDFVGV
+5758 GAWGGLVGGGFDAV
-5770 KTNLR
+5770 QVNRNSTV
-5775 SSVTAVSTSG
+5775 SVTGSG
-5785 LFNVAA
+5785 GYHTPSDGATGDIPYDYMLYLTATARHPEITDN
-5791 NGGPLSGDVAAFSD
+5791 SGIS
-5805 FMLKL
+5805 
-5810 DVTAKHPHIDTTM
+5810 
-5823 RGVDTVDLD
+5823 VDI
-5832 VYFGN
+5832 YFGN
-5837 NNLWINDIG
+5837 ANLWIDNLG
-5846 IDLGAAGDIIGIFAS
+5846 LNLGGLENIDLIMDAINGMSLGSMLNG
-5861 NLLNWINIGNFISPE
+5861 LLNFG
-5876 TGTLFSF
+5876 
-5883 AYSDADNSAWSTNNP
+5883 YSDADNSSWSPSNP

-5904 DDNVAKTSADWAYG
+5904 DETLNKTSYA
-5918 FDNDDLSDADV
+5918 
-5929 WTSPSAETNRDEPY
+5929 TT
-5943 KRNDAASEY
+5943 ASEVTDYTINWSNRY
-5952 SYPLNLTG
+5952 SGNANSTYTSTASSLALES
-5960 LIEKVTVNLFN
+5960 LVEKVEVNLFN
-5971 GEGYQPYLADMVG
+5971 RNGYQPYLSDMPWVDQ
-5984 TSLGAG
+5984 TLTEAT
-5990 LDASL
+5990 DASL
-5995 ISIKIELNKYA
+5995 LSVKVELNKDG
-6006 YNELLVFLYTTILS
+6006 YNELMIFVYKMLFGLLQTAV
-6020 LMHVNIDTNAKG
+6020 DTNASG
-6032 VNYFSYLGGN
+6032 SAYFALNSDAN
-6042 MWEDDGVHLARHQG
+6042 IERHWSDNRKY
-6056 TDRQFV
+6056 T
-6062 ISNLFRE
+6062 ISNLLRE
-6069 LDSIAYMD
+6069 LDYIDS
-6077 NLSEQQKTERRVR
+6077 LS
-6090 LLDPYVRS
+6090 
-6098 LPIGLLQW
+6098 
-6106 LLYDALSSVGDGI
+6106 
-6119 ISNNAPYI
+6119 
-6127 GYLTG
+6127 G
-6132 SALGDLTL
+6132 SAHEKTVKKVELLEPYAESFPYAMAVWLIEDMLPQSLDQSIIDILMRASIGANAIGDVTL
-6140 VIANILPPFADMDA
+6140 LLAGVLPPFASYDES
-6154 NAVNPSL
+6154 VPNPSL
-6161 NLYIDLAPESTFY
+6161 NVYIDLAPESHDLY
-6174 GESADKEIVP
+6174 GIDREIAP
-6184 GIQSIELMV
+6184 GIQAIELMV
-6193 NAEKYGDGRNLR
+6193 NAET
-6205 QSYTNEDGE
+6205 STVETTNI
-6214 KAYRNGEIYYTIDE
+6214 NGVDTPSRGGKWLMQGSNVGQIWFDANE
-6228 SAELQNMVDAYVLAI
+6228 SDPEGSSWHSSIQGGYVLSI
-6243 NPSNLSA
+6243 NPLNLIQSGS
-6250 DEDDLTYTGKGLV
+6250 EGEGLA
-6263 SFLEAD
+6263 SFIEAD
-6269 HLNSLSFSSG
+6269 HLNGNLTTTGGVDVENVFIEVDDIGTKSATMYSG
-6279 TQLTSDQLTQLRDGN
+6279 TYNAGTDSWSNTSQIATGN
-6294 TYITVSDI
+6294 
-6302 GSKAAQLHGI
+6302 
-6312 SSAEGS
+6312 

-6334 QLVSPNNPH
+6334 QLVNPAGAH
-6343 DVTVIWDASAVDLS
+6343 DVTVVWDASAIDLS
-6357 APHSFVDEDENGYCD
+6357 APQDGES
-6372 NCGLEKGDATL
+6372 
-6383 GAHGTQRLAGFVY
+6383 RLAGFVY

-6407 PVYVTNDFTA
+6407 PVYVTNDYAFTGIYA
-6417 TEVSPVDSD
+6417 YDTSGSTSQLSVEMDG
-6426 PSFSIDMSSAGN
+6426 GN
-6438 VKLPDLV
+6438 VTLPDLAM
-6445 RIKFTSEGATSG
+6445 INFTQG
-6457 TNVSY
+6457 SY
-6462 IFGTQR
+6462 VFGTQR

-6479 LRSGSNVYYMKHE
+6479 LRNAGGNYQFKV
-6492 TFDANGA
+6492 TDANGNVTYSYHA
-6499 STGVEYGFYPA
+6499 LGTS
-6510 DSVSTETSVYTL
+6510 STETTTYEL
-6522 QVYPAY
+6522 ALYPAY
-6528 VAYTTDGTTVSVGDT
+6528 VAYTQEGNTVTSGET
-6543 TYYVLRNNNADI
+6543 TYYVIDSASVSNM
-6555 TVPGNLPVGTFS
+6555 PVGTIA
-6567 WDEFSYG
+6567 WDLSEFYYG
-6574 WDGGAAEDDAAEVK
+6574 WDGGNV
-6588 HTVGLSYQWG
+6588 TLGFTYQWG
-6598 FAETQR
+6598 YSAEQTA
-6604 TSATVSVVNN
+6604 SVSVP
-6614 EVTVDGDTTYAN
+6614 VTGVLIEDDDSLIFRGDTAPVY
-6626 NTGST
+6626 GSEGGFT
-6631 TTQADAF
+6631 FSDWDALQDAAGALGDD
-6638 NFSNWSNLKEKL
+6638 WAAQLKA
-6650 SGYMDAGESWQ
+6650 YI
-6661 KALNDYLDDTLLG
+6661 T
-6674 VFSNGNEIEIRGFNT
+6674 GFNT
-6689 TALNGVTV
+6689 LSGTYIAASGYGNSFQKTIAWDLSAIDSLNVTPGYAFTVQVTMFV
-6697 GSEVNVA
+6697 GTTRGDGYN
-6704 ITMYVG
+6704 
-6710 EYYIWRQYNGTTP
+6710 IWRQYNGD
-6723 ANGMLGDLG
+6723 ALSYGMMGDVAVYDDAAG
-6732 IMIDGEWDTLT
+6732 AWR
-6743 SSNYADEHKK
+6743 
-6753 ISDEIATNGY
+6753 IATGVADHNIIRQQLESQGY
-6763 AVVAQPVYVTFTIGA
+6763 AVVAQPVTVTITVGA
-6778 EEGFT
+6778 QEGF
-6783 FDDAVQGGGTGGG
+6783 VPSGSTGGG
-6796 TDEGGEQGGEVT
+6796 TDEGGEQGGEIT

-6815 AFSDGSSTSVTADGV
+6815 TFSDGSSTSVTADGV

-6879 ALLTATSGSTRE
+6879 ALLTATSASTRE

-6905 NAGVEA
+6905 SAGVEA

-6939 FGAYLAAKG
+6939 FAAYLEAKG
-6948 YETGAAIKVYV
+6948 YENGDEITVY
-6959 TTENGEEEKDATVV
+6959 TTDSPSVPVRATVV

-6992 DDHCIIVEID
+6992 DGHCIIVEIGGE
-7002 DKQYSANVP
+7002 QYSVNVP

-7029 FELVNEY
+7029 FKLVNEY
-7036 NRLNSTIRRYVS
+7036 NRLNSTIRRYVG

-7077 DNPFTGQIRI
+7077 KNPFTGQIRI

-7106 ADGGDAYTDEYVPVS
+7106 KDGGDAYTDEYVPVS

-7141 VAGGIQTGSVT
+7141 VAGGIQTGAVT

-7171 GDLGGI
+7171 GDLGGT
-7177 ADGTYEP
+7177 ADGYKP
-7184 FAPYDNMFNGD
+7184 FAPYDNMTLASGGEILPTPYGTQGSN
-7195 DKLTALSATSGLS
+7195 LSS
-7208 AFGEKGDVIVY
+7208 AITFY
-7219 IDGRYVLK
+7219 IDGRYV
-7227 AEADELTSPLEGYEA
+7227 ASEGFDIADYPGYTVLA
-7242 AQYKRLDGTY
+7242 DDGVEREY
-7252 NRGSGTSYVLAAG
+7252 VRGSGTSYTLVTGDTTAAT
-7265 DEGDYVFI
+7265 YYFI
-7273 YAAEYKLSADELT
+7273 YGAKDTLETSELT
-7286 ADASAVSYNY
+7286 WNHSGISYNY
-7296 NGGRRNITV
+7296 NGGLRRTSASVNANGITGTV
-7305 NIQHNGLKDVI
+7305 TVPI
-7316 LGALTMPVWIV
+7316 WIV
-7327 SGKVASIEGMKFELG
+7327 SGRIESITALHFDEEG
-7342 GQTDLSGGSNSL
+7342 QDGSLATGSTL
-7354 SIDPFDLDGSI
+7354 TVDPFDGINLTALAAEGS
-7365 TDAVEGGYKYFPN
+7365 VHYKYFPSSVDV
-7378 ILTLNTIEDD
+7378 TTTD
-7388 ATGISYVI
+7388 GCKISGLG
-7396 RDVAVTWSNLGSIRV
+7396 VTWSNLGSIRNTYRGRVYSARLTVPAVTSKDGATSYV
-7411 AYGGNDYDARFTI
+7411 A
-7424 GKTDAFGAQGFTVDS
+7424 AQGFTADG
-7439 FVHVESRAAVDG
+7439 FVTVKNRAAVDG

-7458 TLPTVGYA
+7458 ALPTVGYA
-7466 DKNPTPSDYIDP
+7466 DNGTTPSDYIDP

-7501 DEESGRVEKTFT
+7501 DEESGSVERTFT
-7513 TDGQDGYTLVW
+7513 TDGQGGYTLVW

-7549 STQNYEIDYLVTRKV
+7549 STQNYEIDYLVTRKLV
-7564 VSRIY
+7564 NNITG
-7569 ATKGL
+7569 TKGGDWS
-7574 SDRDKPAE
+7574 SDV
-7582 EEEINSD
+7582 NTTVGSD
-7589 TLWFTF
+7589 LGRAST
-7595 GTDPDA
+7595 
-7601 DGFGTVN
+7601 
-7608 GGDSDKAYYSNGTYV
+7608 TYA
-7623 IDPFIPSTQS
+7623 IDPFTPDTQS
-7633 LPTGWNVT
+7633 LPTGWRVT
-7641 FALSKP
+7641 FTLSNP
-7647 VLGENG
+7647 VLEGG
-7653 VVTWQPVENG
+7653 VVTDWTDAGTE
-7663 ESQSY
+7663 EQSY

-7680 VTADVANSADGKPN
+7680 MTAENAANGKPD
-7694 AGDATMQIDGGQRL
+7694 AGDVTMQIDGGQRI
-7708 RIPVSITGSMA
+7708 RIPVSITGK
-7719 TGTDTPGRSNS
+7719 T
-7730 TLTSRVAGTNGDVNV
+7730 TSANPTSSGNVLQSKVDGVTV
-7745 VWYGRVRI
+7745 VWHGTVSI
-7753 TYNIDNTAEYW
+7753 SYNNGNNTATYD
-7764 VTLTDPTGNGI
+7764 VTFSDPTGADI
-7775 AIEGIEGRTVEY
+7775 TVEAIEGRTASY
-7787 YLTAYVGAVINAS
+7787 TLTPYIGAVINAA
-7800 GKVLDS
+7800 GKVLDWNG
-7806 VDGVP
+7806 DVP
-7811 AGTASTRVSFSVSG
+7811 AANRIGTTVSFSV
-7825 TTITDIDWAD
+7825 
-7835 PLP
+7835 

>member
-15 CLTVGMLVACDQTGG
+15 CLTVGMLVACDRTDG

-406 IPGGSITEDIQKILD
+406 IPGGSITEDIQQILD

-516 LDSVGLLPDAAD
+516 LASVGLLPDAAD

-863 ADGTGSGDTGT
+863 ADGTGSGNTGT

-924 ESGSDETLGLDAGIS
+924 ESGSDEKLGLDAGIS

-984 DSYIESVPDDVEFV
+984 GSYIESVPDDVEFV

-1130 AVTTADINAE
+1130 AVTTADINVE

-1198 GYLLAGEVKVGDMAT
+1198 GYLLDANVSIGDMADIE
-1213 VNISLSGLG
+1213 ISLSGLG
-1222 LGIGEGIFDNSV
+1222 LGIGEGIFNNSV

-1326 SLEFTLKALLRFGD
+1326 SLEFGLKALLRFGD

-1403 LGSLFTANTDTPAEG
+1403 LGSLITANTDTPAEG

-1426 SAADGETETTDGTD
+1426 SAADGETDTTDGTD

-1536 DDSNAIEPS
+1536 DDGNAIEPS

-1597 AIIANL
+1597 AIMGNL

-1633 NTEIALQI
+1633 NTEVALEI
-1641 KDAISSDVILAV
+1641 RDAISSDVILAV

-1744 IGAFAGTD
+1744 IGAFASTD

-1795 DPYITNSESDNV
+1795 DPYITNSESEAV
-1807 SDIIDKAIAEGNFQS
+1807 STLIENAIANGNFQS

-1840 ADATYQEV
+1840 ADATYQKV
-1848 DNPEEYPVTDRYTQ
+1848 DNPDAYANSDRYTQ
-1862 LPDGAFV
+1862 LSDGSFV
-1869 QDNEG
+1869 QDNDG
-1874 TFVRAGYS
+1874 DYVRRAVT
-1882 LSDIIDALLD
+1882 LSEIIDALLD
-1892 MPAIGDA
+1892 MPAIADA
-1899 LGNVGNE
+1899 FGNVGNE

-1961 TLTILNALQVG
+1961 TLAILNALQVG

-1977 NPETGSTADVAIY
+1977 NPETGSNADVAIY

-2001 RLGGPK
+2001 GLGGPK

-2015 LAAMDV
+2015 LAEMGV
-2021 RPFGEG
+2021 SPFGEG

-2037 SGDGSGST
+2037 SGDGSGNT

-2092 SNLIGNIVSLIVGN
+2092 SNLVGNIVSLIVGN
-2106 DEEYSF
+2106 GEEYSF
-2112 DDFILNEEQSCVSL
+2112 DDFILNEEQSRVSL

-2132 IVIEVAAESDKGF
+2132 IAIEVAAQSDTGF
-2145 DIEIST
+2145 SIAVST
-2151 QAGIVIDVAT
+2151 EAGITIDVAT
-2161 QDDTLLSAREISTY
+2161 QDDTLLSSRERSTY
-2175 TDVTDLVFSIINL
+2175 VDMTDLVLNIIDL
-2188 VNGGTIEGGGFGS
+2188 VNGETTDGGGFGS

-2209 GMARFESDGE
+2209 GMAQFESDGE

-2253 SVAADLGAINF
+2253 SVAADLGAIDF
-2264 AALTGETP
+2264 ASLTGDTP
-2272 DWDAFLNGVDANG
+2272 DWDAFLEN
-2285 NPITDLNTIEVAL
+2285 TDLDTIEVAL

-2321 NGKLY
+2321 RGRLY

-2341 VSNFLQFVIEAAQLG
+2341 VPNFLQFVIEAAQLG

-2374 TAAVTASEGSTSARD
+2374 TAAVTASEGNTSARD

-2453 ATAADDGEY
+2453 ATAAEDGEY

-2521 HYETVNYAES
+2521 YYETETYSLAAEGVTGSYVKLVASDTDDREIYLES
-2531 DIGSLVKIIG
+2531 DRYVFYTPAENGTYKVVSSLDEV
-2541 EDRYFD
+2541 
-2547 MSRTAF
+2547 S
-2553 YSRIGDSDDYI
+2553 GDS
-2564 LVTDIDSAAKDN
+2564 V
-2576 LYVREG
+2576 YVIYDGMYR
-2582 SNHYQL
+2582 QL
-2588 EYKVE
+2588 EYTGE
-2593 GETAELKTYVR
+2593 GETAEVNTYVR
-2604 QFGYVRDAEGEFY
+2604 QLGYVRDAEGEFY

-2671 PAAYDG
+2671 PAKYDG
-2677 QGKAYTYDE
+2677 TQDKAYTYDE

-2695 AQEGGEYYY
+2695 SPQTGEEYYY
-2704 DVPLMPFYDSVV
+2704 DVSLAPFYNSVI

-2789 LSSEAG
+2789 LSSETG

-2834 DMLGD
+2834 DKLGD

-2845 YDDVEVSGGSSSEAI
+2845 YDDVEISGGSSSEAI
-2860 TADDTDAD
+2860 TADDTSASDDERAD
-2868 EQVDD
+2868 
-2873 SLTSED
+2873 LTTEE

-2924 SLDVTIDLSDG
+2924 GLDVVIDVSDGLDVSLDL
-2935 VDVALDVALMLSGD
+2935 ALALTGD
-2949 RYEYAE
+2949 RYILVDNNASEA
-2955 TTVETTEDRYY
+2955 TDDVLYY
-2966 TFKAEDDSHKADAA
+2966 VFKAGADGDAA
-2980 GLFVEEDG
+2980 GLFVYDTEEEVYR
-2988 AFRPATKQDA
+2988 AANTQDISA
-2998 EAVKYVRYEA
+2998 GTTTYVRYEA
-3008 VHTEEG
+3008 ANVDGAWVYYTYTEFDG
-3014 SWTFYEYKKAADGEY
+3014 TPADGTTYYRYDEAQDAY
-3029 VYDAA
+3029 VAVG
-3034 TRAYLPADAETDEN
+3034 ADEDT
-3048 ATRYTR
+3048 TGVTLYTR
-3054 NAVDLGGGQ
+3054 DNGTAASNLPVY
-3063 AIFRYVKG
+3063 AYVAG
-3071 AEANPNAY
+3071 TSANPNDY
-3079 NTELNLYVGVNNID
+3079 DTELDLYVGINNVD

-3147 LFPDSTYDFDTVIAA
+3147 LFPDSTYDFDTIIAA

-3298 KYDAKKH
+3298 EYDADKH

-3321 YGYVDGDYVL
+3321 YGYVDGKYVL
-3331 ISEIEDYNE
+3331 ISEIEGYDE

-3362 RENAGLYVDLSY
+3362 RESAGLYVDLSY

-3497 NVDVNNYLYAGLNTA
+3497 NVDVNNYLYAPLVERTTSTIEGTLPAA
-3512 TAEQIEF
+3512 THEQLTF
-3519 ADTRFAIEDTGADG
+3519 ADTRFAISETA
-3533 DGMYYKTD
+3533 DGMYYISSD
-3541 AGYYELRSDMTAQEE
+3541 GYFALRSDMTAQEI
-3556 ENYDGSYYNIT
+3556 ENYTGSYYNIT

-3595 YDAEGAVAAGNAAL
+3595 YDAEDASVKEKNAAL

-3615 YVAADSEYAGEDTDG
+3615 YVAADEGYSELEVSGD
-3630 NGYAEFAVADD
+3630 V
-3641 IYVVYPSDEQKPFIE
+3641 YVVYPSDEQKPFIE

-3674 TSGAEYSYISREEA
+3674 TSGAEYSYNNVGEGKGAYEA
-3688 GEDAADYSFD
+3688 VELA
-3698 YEKVDRL
+3698 
-3705 LYVPYV
+3705 LYTPDSVIDGD
-3711 SEQGGLDIGSVYYLY
+3711 GGAEGNDYLY

-3731 YPIKIAEDATSADE
+3731 YQITLDALYTYVDGARQPVSDWSAFV
-3745 AARSGVY
+3745 R
-3752 SYEDGDYKAVT
+3752 
-3763 SSSWGAFCENPAN
+3763 NPYAGN
-3776 GDYYLFIHVESQ
+3776 YYLHVLVEGEGFDQ
-3788 LFSIFEPITESD
+3788 YIVIEED
-3800 IYEAHDFGDDY
+3800 YVYEREVYKTVY
-3811 RYVGKGKGDYA
+3811 RYVGEGNGSYE
-3822 RLGTTSLV
+3822 RLATTSLV
-3830 SVPEFHVNFDSN
+3830 SVPEFHVNFDSD
-3842 VENYDTLKDTYHVDD
+3842 VDYDGLTENKYHVDD

-3886 GTFMSVADYLAANSL
+3886 GTFMSVADYLEANGSL
-3901 DSLPEGTRV
+3901 GDKRV

-3941 EYLTEDEWT
+3941 EYLTKDEWT

-3955 ELPEDKYVLVRGKY
+3955 ELPADAYVLVRGKY
-3969 VPYDKDNTTHNG
+3969 VPYDEHNTTHAG

-4108 DLSDYPLED
+4108 DLSAYPLED
-4117 LLNDNIDLGSI
+4117 LLNDNIDIGSI

-4138 AADGTD
+4138 AADKTD
-4144 LGDTNKATVLLNV
+4144 LGDTSKATVLLNV

-4271 TRNDDVAGDDYYIK
+4271 TRDDDVAGDDYYIK

-4314 DDIAYDLFKDSS
+4314 DDPAYDVFVSS
-4326 ARTSYPASE
+4326 AARNSYEKSE
-4335 RYAEVP
+4335 RYAAIPEGFIV
-4341 AGYVALDGAE
+4341 LDDAAD
-4351 QYNWAKDNA
+4351 YTWATNIG
-4360 TLYYFR
+4360 TQLYY
-4366 YSLTGSGRMIAISGN
+4366 YSYSFTSGRATMYTVNSSQVGN
-4381 DVNNITNSERFLSA
+4381 MSNGIRFVD
-4395 YGIAGQ
+4395 YGIDGQ
-4401 DGYAKLYVSAEDAST
+4401 NVGYAKLYINYNLLSSEQRSQALVQF
-4416 ATDEGLFDAET
+4416 GLTE
-4427 IAGSEN
+4427 SEVN
-4433 VQYVLDANGAHKQ
+4433 SVRYTLDSQGAHKQ
-4446 TTVFTDYKTLLSLNI
+4446 TTVFTDYKTLLAL
-4461 DKLIEQL
+4461 DLEDLIA
-4468 GNKDESTDTTSAIL
+4468 GIGGSDESTDTTSAIL

-4517 QMSRLMAT
+4517 QMSRLMKT

-4565 LIAMLPDLLS
+4565 LIAMLPDLLGGG
-4575 NDEIDTAALLGAILG
+4575 EIDTAALLGAILG

-4597 IAIDTNFFGDRIED
+4597 IAVDTNFFGERIED

-4618 LLVDENLGADVYIY
+4618 LLVDENLGADIY
-4632 SPDLGRVIGSAVYN
+4632 LDTTGLGKVIGSV
-4646 EGSDEAVLG
+4646 G
-4655 DLFANGLK
+4655 DGMTDFFGKLK

-4686 VTAADG
+4686 VTAADS

-4697 IEDATTGLIPED
+4697 IGDATTGLIPED

-4779 ALQVQLGV
+4779 ALQVQLGI

-4793 IATEGE
+4793 FATEGD
-4799 VSDALKG
+4799 VIAALKG
-4806 VGADTVYGINDDN
+4806 VGADTVYGINDVN

-4842 GGDKVVLSTKDYALA
+4842 EDGGNVVLSTKDYALA

-4891 VNSDAFTQSA
+4891 VNSGAFTQSA
-4901 TGAYVLVNAD
+4901 TGAYVLVNAED
-4911 DNLSSYEGEGSKVNY
+4911 DLSYYEGEGSEVNY

-4935 YLKLTGKTADEVDP
+4935 YLKLTGKTADEVDT
-4949 SSRYSLDASKIVGE
+4949 SRRYSLDASKIVGE

-4970 NIALELGDLGVT
+4970 NIALELGDIGV
-4982 LNEEFSEPVP
+4982 LVNEEFSAALSDDE
-4992 TDVEFKDVLE
+4992 KAAYGNVL
-5002 ASIRLSTSIDIG
+5002 SSSVRISTSVDVG
-5014 FHGTSPA
+5014 FYGHTGA
-5021 DIDLGALADL
+5021 DIDLGSLADL
-5031 IFGIDAIKTA
+5031 IFGIDAIKSA

-5051 DVSVTGELGNA
+5051 DVNITGELGNEDA
-5062 DRAYFNVRL
+5062 PYFNIQL
-5071 DAWFDLRGGLQVRLT
+5071 DGWIDLGTGKLQVLLE
-5086 VGRYDETETGA
+5086 VGRYDESGGLDTMLA
-5097 VELTTVIGVVLA
+5097 VSLA
-5109 DDTLFADLSGL
+5109 DDTLYADLSGL

-5128 ISNLGVE
+5128 ITNLGVE
-5135 ELLFEALGGV
+5135 TLIADALGG
-5145 LNTSAFE
+5145 LTGTGTQNAE

-5159 DTENMTLHDYAYLA
+5159 DTSDMTLHEYAYLA

-5187 ATIQAILAKVS
+5187 AAIEAIIAKVG

-5206 GDIELPDL
+5206 GDIDLPDL

-5228 AWLSLNAKLSENFS
+5228 AWLSLNAKLSEDFG
-5242 ASIDIHHLYLG
+5242 ASIDIDHLYL
-5253 TEALYNT
+5253 ASNPIYT
-5260 TIPVLDAA
+5260 TTNKA
-5268 GLPTDESISVIGT
+5268 GGEITGT
-5281 EGEIEFTTK
+5281 EGGRANEIFS
-5290 VVDDNT
+5290 D
-5296 VDIATLPEEGEGEYY
+5296 Y
-5311 TYLYDVASGEL
+5311 TFLYDVASGEL
-5322 NPNLNVSASAALS
+5322 NSDLNISASASAEIS
-5335 LTMTSEGLVSP
+5335 MTSEGLNP
-5346 DKNDSS
+5346 GDE
-5352 TWGGLGS
+5352 G
-5359 YEEAKAKYDSSLAGW
+5359 YEDSLAGW

-5389 VTPYDRGSEAEYDAY
+5389 VTPYDIGAEADYNKY
-5404 GGPIYVLGDDG
+5404 GGPIYILGEDG
-5415 VTYEEIGKVAAGGNG
+5415 ATYEEIGKVASDGSG
-5430 YYALDKEEGTYAD
+5430 YYALNDDGTYAD
-5443 TVTTWE
+5443 TVTTWSA
-5449 NGGYSQYYRTTI
+5449 GGYSQYYRTTI
-5461 VEATFAANEVNLII
+5461 VEATFAANEVNLTID
-5475 SLEADLNIGAIVT
+5475 LEADLNIGAIVT

-5503 ELGAPFD
+5503 GLGSPFN
-5510 STVLEVYYLGSSR
+5510 STILEVYYLGSSR
-5523 LSSAANNNIYTLVE
+5523 LSDAANNNIYTLVE
-5537 DVEAGNLG
+5537 DVETGNLG
-5545 AFNDAIYINASGLG
+5545 AFNDAIYIDASGLG
-5559 LGWIKFQGL
+5559 LGKIKFQGL

-5581 NDALTAYANTAAD
+5581 NDALSADAGSAAD
-5594 ETDTGAEEGTAS
+5594 ETDTGAEEGTT
-5606 EGESLP
+5606 EGETLP
-5612 SASVSLGINV
+5612 SASVSLGINI
-5622 AENYL
+5622 AENYV

-5640 GLLGDSLDFELPDV
+5640 GLLGDSLGGISLPDV

-5660 LTLGTTG
+5660 LTFGEVG
-5667 LNSVT
+5667 LSS
-5672 IESQLDPAGTGAIVT
+5672 IAIDAELDAAGTGAHIA
-5687 LSDLQVSLSPFVDV
+5687 LSDLEVSLDPFVDV
-5701 DSLINEVKT
+5701 DSLVNQVAT
-5710 GYGGLT
+5710 QFAGLT

-5735 ANLSLTVDKRG
+5735 ANLSLNVDKKA

-5752 TTRWDD
+5752 T
-5758 EFLGAGSDFVGV
+5758 GAWGGLVGGGFDAV
-5770 KTNLR
+5770 QVNRNSTV
-5775 SSVTAVSTSG
+5775 SVTGSG
-5785 LFNVAA
+5785 GYHTPSDGAA
-5791 NGGPLSGDVAAFSD
+5791 DDIPYDYMLYLTATARHPEITDNSGIS
-5805 FMLKL
+5805 
-5810 DVTAKHPHIDTTM
+5810 
-5823 RGVDTVDLD
+5823 VDI
-5832 VYFGN
+5832 YFGN
-5837 NNLWINDIG
+5837 ANLWIDNLG
-5846 IDLGAAGDIIGIFAS
+5846 LNLGGLENIDLIMNAINGMSLGSMLNG
-5861 NLLNWINIGNFISPE
+5861 LLNFG
-5876 TGTLFSF
+5876 
-5883 AYSDADNSAWSTNNP
+5883 YSDADNSSWSPSNP

-5904 DDNVAKTSADWAYG
+5904 DETLNKTSYA
-5918 FDNDDLSDADV
+5918 
-5929 WTSPSAETNRDEPY
+5929 TT
-5943 KRNDAASEY
+5943 ASEVTDYTINWSNKY
-5952 SYPLNLTG
+5952 SGNANSTYTSTASSLALES
-5960 LIEKVTVNLFN
+5960 LVEKVEVNLFN
-5971 GEGYQPYLADMVG
+5971 RNGYQPYLSDMPWVDQ
-5984 TSLGAG
+5984 TLTEAT
-5990 LDASL
+5990 DASL
-5995 ISIKIELNKYA
+5995 LSVKVELSKDG
-6006 YNELLVFLYTTILS
+6006 YNELMIFVYKMLFGLLQTAV
-6020 LMHVNIDTNAKG
+6020 DTNAG
-6032 VNYFSYLGGN
+6032 GSAYFALNSDAN
-6042 MWEDDGVHLARHQG
+6042 IERHWSDNRKY
-6056 TDRQFV
+6056 T
-6062 ISNLFRE
+6062 ISNLLRE
-6069 LDSIAYMD
+6069 LDYIDS
-6077 NLSEQQKTERRVR
+6077 LSGSAHEKTVKKVE
-6090 LLDPYVRS
+6090 LLEPYAES
-6098 LPIGLLQW
+6098 LPYAMAVWLIEDMLPQSLDQTIIDILMRASIGANAIGDVTLL
-6106 LLYDALSSVGDGI
+6106 LAG
-6119 ISNNAPYI
+6119 
-6127 GYLTG
+6127 
-6132 SALGDLTL
+6132 
-6140 VIANILPPFADMDA
+6140 ILPPFASYDES
-6154 NAVNPSL
+6154 VPNPSL
-6161 NLYIDLAPESTFY
+6161 NVYIDLAPESHDLY
-6174 GESADKEIVP
+6174 GIDREIAP
-6184 GIQSIELMV
+6184 GIQAIELMV
-6193 NAEKYGDGRNLR
+6193 NAET
-6205 QSYTNEDGE
+6205 STVETTNI
-6214 KAYRNGEIYYTIDE
+6214 NGVDTPSRGGKWLMQGSNVGQIWFDANE
-6228 SAELQNMVDAYVLAI
+6228 SDPEGSSWHSSIQGGYVLSI
-6243 NPSNLSA
+6243 NPLNLIQSGS
-6250 DEDDLTYTGKGLV
+6250 EGEGLA
-6263 SFLEAD
+6263 SFIEAD
-6269 HLNSLSFSSG
+6269 HLNGNLTTTGGVDVENVFIEVDDIGTKSATMYSG
-6279 TQLTSDQLTQLRDGN
+6279 TYTENGWNNTSQIATGN
-6294 TYITVSDI
+6294 
-6302 GSKAAQLHGI
+6302 
-6312 SSAEGS
+6312 

-6334 QLVSPNNPH
+6334 QLVNPAGAH
-6343 DVTVIWDASAVDLS
+6343 DVTVVWDASAIDLS
-6357 APHSFVDEDENGYCD
+6357 APQDGES
-6372 NCGLEKGDATL
+6372 
-6383 GAHGTQRLAGFVY
+6383 RLAGFVY

-6407 PVYVTNDFTA
+6407 PVYVTNDYAFTGIYA
-6417 TEVSPVDSD
+6417 YDTSG
-6426 PSFSIDMSSAGN
+6426 SASQLSVEMDGGN
-6438 VKLPDLV
+6438 VTLPDLAM
-6445 RIKFTSEGATSG
+6445 INFTQG
-6457 TNVSY
+6457 SY
-6462 IFGTQR
+6462 VFGTQR

-6479 LRSGSNVYYMKHE
+6479 LRNAGGNYQFKV
-6492 TFDANGA
+6492 TDANGNVTY
-6499 STGVEYGFYPA
+6499 SYHELGI
-6510 DSVSTETSVYTL
+6510 SSTETTTYEL
-6522 QVYPAY
+6522 ALYPAY
-6528 VAYTTDGTTVSVGDT
+6528 VAYTQEGNTVTSGET
-6543 TYYVLRNNNADI
+6543 MYYVIDSASVNNM
-6555 TVPGNLPVGTFS
+6555 PVGTIA
-6567 WDEFSYG
+6567 WDLSEFYYG
-6574 WDGGAAEDDAAEVK
+6574 WDGGNV
-6588 HTVGLSYQWG
+6588 TLGFTYQWG
-6598 FAETQR
+6598 YSAEQTA
-6604 TSATVSVVNN
+6604 SVSVP
-6614 EVTVDGDTTYAN
+6614 VTGVLIEDDDSLTFRGDTATIYGAEGGF
-6626 NTGST
+6626 TFSDW
-6631 TTQADAF
+6631 DALQDAAGALGDD
-6638 NFSNWSNLKEKL
+6638 WAAQLKA
-6650 SGYMDAGESWQ
+6650 YI
-6661 KALNDYLDDTLLG
+6661 T
-6674 VFSNGNEIEIRGFNT
+6674 GFNT
-6689 TALNGVTV
+6689 LSGTYIVASGYGNSFQKAIAWDLSAIDSLNVTPGSAFTVQVTMFV
-6697 GSEVNVA
+6697 GTGGGDGYN
-6704 ITMYVG
+6704 
-6710 EYYIWRQYNGTTP
+6710 IWRQYNGD
-6723 ANGMLGDLG
+6723 ALSYGMMGDVAVY
-6732 IMIDGEWDTLT
+6732 D
-6743 SSNYADEHKK
+6743 DEAGAWR
-6753 ISDEIATNGY
+6753 IATSNTDHNIIRQQLESQGY
-6763 AVVAQPVYVTFTIGA
+6763 AVVAQPVTVTITVGA
-6778 EEGFT
+6778 QEGF
-6783 FDDAVQGGGTGGG
+6783 VPSGSTGGG

-6879 ALLTATSGSTRE
+6879 AMLTVTSGSTRE

-6939 FGAYLAAKG
+6939 FAAYLEAKG
-6948 YETGAAIKVYV
+6948 YENGDEITVY
-6959 TTENGEEEKDATVV
+6959 TTDSPSVPVRATVV

-6992 DDHCIIVEID
+6992 DDHCIIVEIGGV
-7002 DKQYSANVP
+7002 QYSVNVP

-7022 ELLLDES
+7022 ELLLNKS

-7077 DNPFTGQIRI
+7077 NNPFTGQIRI

-7095 VDYAFD
+7095 VAYPFD

-7106 ADGGDAYTDEYVPVS
+7106 KDGGDAYTDEYVDVD

-7171 GDLGGI
+7171 GDLGGT
-7177 ADGTYEP
+7177 ADGYKP
-7184 FAPYDNMFNGD
+7184 FAPYENMFNGD
-7195 DKLTALSATSGLS
+7195 DELTALSATSGLS

-7252 NRGSGTSYVLAAG
+7252 NRGSGTSYVLVAG

-7305 NIQHNGLKDVI
+7305 NIQHNGSEDVI

-7354 SIDPFDLDGSI
+7354 SIDPFDLEGSI
-7365 TDAVEGGYKYFPN
+7365 TDAVDGGYKYFPN

-7424 GKTDAFGAQGFTVDS
+7424 GETDAFGAQGFTVDS

-7466 DKNPTPSDYIDP
+7466 DQGTATSYIDP

-7501 DEESGRVEKTFT
+7501 DEESGSVEKTFT
-7513 TDGQDGYTLVW
+7513 TGQGDYTLVW

-7564 VSRIY
+7564 VKQID
-7569 ATKGL
+7569 AKKGL
-7574 SDRDKPAE
+7574 SDRDSK
-7582 EEEINSD
+7582 
-7589 TLWFTF
+7589 LWFTF

-7641 FALSKP
+7641 FALSNP
-7647 VLGENG
+7647 VLEGG
-7653 VVTWQPVENG
+7653 VVTGWTDEG
-7663 ESQSY
+7663 TEEQSY

-7708 RIPVSITGSMA
+7708 RIPVSIKGNGATDNVSVGESATTLPSRTAGGS
-7719 TGTDTPGRSNS
+7719 
-7730 TLTSRVAGTNGDVNV
+7730 NV
-7745 VWYGRVRI
+7745 VWYGTMTVR
-7753 TYNIDNTAEYW
+7753 YNLDDSNNYCVAVYNVIFTSPDGEDIVLSGQA
-7764 VTLTDPTGNGI
+7764 
-7775 AIEGIEGRTVEY
+7775 GRYVEY
-7787 YLTAYVGAVINAS
+7787 NLTAYVGAVIDVS
-7800 GKVLDS
+7800 GNVLDWEN
-7806 VDGVP
+7806 DVP
-7811 AGTASTRVSFSVSG
+7811 AARASSVTVSSKVDNSG
-7825 TTITDIDWAD
+7825 VTQWGSQYDTDK
-7835 PLP
+7835 

>member
-115 LELWQANDDG
+115 LELWQANDEG

-353 ESAGGRGIESVESL
+353 ESAGGRGIESIESL

-516 LDSVGLLPDAAD
+516 LASVGLLPDAAD

-863 ADGTGSGDTGT
+863 ADGTGSGNTGT

-924 ESGSDETLGLDAGIS
+924 ESGSDEKLGLDAGIS

-984 DSYIESVPDDVEFV
+984 GSYIESVPDDVEFV

-1130 AVTTADINAE
+1130 AVTTADINVE

-1198 GYLLAGEVKVGDMAT
+1198 GYLLDANVSIGDMADIE
-1213 VNISLSGLG
+1213 ISLSGLG
-1222 LGIGEGIFDNSV
+1222 LGIGEGIFNNSV

-1326 SLEFTLKALLRFGD
+1326 SLEFGLKALLRFGD

-1403 LGSLFTANTDTPAEG
+1403 LGSLITANTDTPAEG

-1426 SAADGETETTDGTD
+1426 SAADGETDTTDGTD

-1536 DDSNAIEPS
+1536 DDGNAIEPS
-1545 VPEGYGGVDDYYKNI
+1545 VPEGYESVDDYYKNI

-1684 EMVSGL
+1684 EKVSGL

-1708 SDATA
+1708 SDVTA

-1744 IGAFAGTD
+1744 IGAVAGTD

-1786 YASVGISIK
+1786 YASVGVSIDK
-1795 DPYITNSESDNV
+1795 PYITNSKSDNV
-1807 SDIIDKAIAEGNFQS
+1807 SGIIDKAIAEGNFQS

-2341 VSNFLQFVIEAAQLG
+2341 VSNFLQFVIEAAQLS

-2671 PAAYDG
+2671 PAEYDG

-2767 DLSLM
+2767 DLSIM

-2789 LSSEAG
+2789 LSSETG

-2966 TFKAEDDSHKADAA
+2966 TFKAADDSHKADAA

-3048 ATRYTR
+3048 AARYTR

-3147 LFPDSTYDFDTVIAA
+3147 LFPDSTYDFDTIIAA

-3249 DDNVDDLFGLED
+3249 DDNVEDLFGLED

-3285 LGVYLSLGDADGV
+3285 LGVYLSLGDAEGV
-3298 KYDAKKH
+3298 AYDADEH

-3321 YGYVDGDYVL
+3321 YGYVGGDYVL
-3331 ISEIEDYNE
+3331 ISEIEGYDE

-3353 YPDENGKFV
+3353 YPDENGEYV

-3394 MGQEVSLDGIG
+3394 MGPEASLDGIG

-3811 RYVGKGKGDYA
+3811 RYVGKGMGDYA

-3830 SVPEFHVNFDSN
+3830 SVPEFHVNFDSD
-3842 VENYDTLKDTYHVDD
+3842 VDYDGLTENEYYVDD
-3857 TGNLVAGSSGD
+3857 TGNLVAGKA
-3868 PEKDYDK
+3868 PEGTEKVYDK
-3875 DDVHF
+3875 EDVHF
-3880 VYDEAT
+3880 VYDEAA

-3901 DSLPEGTRV
+3901 ASLPEGTRV

-3941 EYLTEDEWT
+3941 EYLTEDEWK

-3955 ELPEDKYVLVRGKY
+3955 ELPADAYVLVRGKY
-3969 VPYDKDNTTHNG
+3969 VPFDAKNTTHAG

-4081 ITNDVINSSALYL
+4081 GTNDVINSSALYL

-4117 LLNDNIDLGSI
+4117 LLNDNIDIGSI

-4246 EDYAELSAA
+4246 EDYDELSAA

-4266 YYGLF
+4266 YYGMF
-4271 TRNDDVAGDDYYIK
+4271 TRVDADYVTEHPDETYYVGNGGGKDFVEFKGDDVKAY
-4285 DGTEKGYV
+4285 DGALY
-4293 HISEATEE
+4293 
-4301 QIAAAGDAKFVFN
+4301 VFN

-4381 DVNNITNSERFLSA
+4381 DVSSITNSERFLSA
-4395 YGIAGQ
+4395 YGIDGQ
-4401 DGYAKLYVSAEDAST
+4401 DGYAKLYVSAEDASK
-4416 ATDEGLFDAET
+4416 ATEGLFDAET
-4427 IAGSEN
+4427 IAGSED

-4468 GNKDESTDTTSAIL
+4468 GNTDESTDTTSAIL

-4505 DLTFRDAINWTR
+4505 DLTFSDAINWTR
-4517 QMSRLMAT
+4517 QMSKLMAT
-4525 DSSADTYFEMLLAS
+4525 DSSADTFEMLLAS

-4590 GASIYLE
+4590 GANIYLE
-4597 IAIDTNFFGDRIED
+4597 IAVDTNFFGERIEGV
-4611 AQPIKIW
+4611 QPIKIW

-4632 SPDLGRVIGSAVYN
+4632 APDLGRVIGSAVY
-4646 EGSDEAVLG
+4646 DEDEKVSPLG

-4697 IEDATTGLIPED
+4697 IDDATTGLIPED

-4935 YLKLTGKTADEVDP
+4935 YLKLTGKTADEVETRR
-4949 SSRYSLDASKIVGE
+4949 RYSLDASKIVGE

-4992 TDVEFKDVLE
+4992 DDVKFQDVLE

-5086 VGRYDETETGA
+5086 VGRYDETEAGD

-5242 ASIDIHHLYLG
+5242 ASIDIDHLYLG
-5253 TEALYNT
+5253 TKALYDT

-5346 DKNDSS
+5346 DKGDSN

-5415 VTYEEIGKVAAGGNG
+5415 VTYEEIGKVASDGNG

-5443 TVTTWE
+5443 QVTTWE

-5461 VEATFAANEVNLII
+5461 VEATFANNAVNLII

-5581 NDALTAYANTAAD
+5581 NDALTAYADTAAD

-5606 EGESLP
+5606 EGEALP
-5612 SASVSLGINV
+5612 SASVSLGINI

-5723 MTLLQNILDGLN
+5723 MTLITNILDGLN
-5735 ANLSLTVDKRG
+5735 ASLGISIDKQG
-5746 ESIVQS
+5746 QMIVNS
-5752 TTRWDD
+5752 TGT
-5758 EFLGAGSDFVGV
+5758 G
-5770 KTNLR
+5770 
-5775 SSVTAVSTSG
+5775 
-5785 LFNVAA
+5785 
-5791 NGGPLSGDVAAFSD
+5791 
-5805 FMLKL
+5805 
-5810 DVTAKHPHIDTTM
+5810 HIDHVAVVTKANSKGSFKLTGMSQYVSEGPSGTM
-5823 RGVDTVDLD
+5823 GSVPDGYMLVLNGNATHTESYRDNEMRLSI
-5832 VYFGN
+5832 YFGN
-5837 NNLWINDIG
+5837 NSLWMGGINLGGGSAGLIQTLLG
-5846 IDLGAAGDIIGIFAS
+5846 ILNGWELGSLFDLPG
-5861 NLLNWINIGNFISPE
+5861 LLG
-5876 TGTLFSF
+5876 GL
-5883 AYSDADNSAWSTNNP
+5883 AYSDADNSSWNTENP

-5904 DDNVAKTSADWAYG
+5904 NGQSEASYTEES
-5918 FDNDDLSDADV
+5918 
-5929 WTSPSAETNRDEPY
+5929 SAETAADVIPDIPDPDDRAAWTNSNNAYSGRVDDFY
-5943 KRNDAASEY
+5943 KVDVSTDAEGNPVYTSTY
-5952 SYPLNLTG
+5952 SYALQLNNLV
-5960 LIEKVTVNLFN
+5960 EKVTVNLFN
-5971 GEGYQPYLADMVG
+5971 SNGYQPYLSNMTDL
-5984 TSLGAG
+5984 TGAPVSDT
-5990 LDASL
+5990 DASL
-5995 ISIKIELNKYA
+5995 ISVKAELSKQG
-6006 YNELLVFLYTTILS
+6006 YNELMIYVYTMLLS
-6020 LMHVNIDTNAKG
+6020 LIHGDSDVNANWADYFHYDADTA
-6032 VNYFSYLGGN
+6032 
-6042 MWEDDGVHLARHQG
+6042 LARHGYQHDAG
-6056 TDRQFV
+6056 IADNNDYYYTYT

-6069 LDSIAYMD
+6069 LDSIQGNSAAAT
-6077 NLSEQQKTERRVR
+6077 KARVD
-6090 LLDPYVRS
+6090 LLTPYVKT
-6098 LPIGLLQW
+6098 LPFALLNWLVHDMAGISRDALRAIGL
-6106 LLYDALSSVGDGI
+6106 VGGTLDMTLFP
-6119 ISNNAPYI
+6119 S
-6127 GYLTG
+6127 
-6132 SALGDLTL
+6132 LGNITTL
-6140 VIANILPPFADMDA
+6140 VATALPPFADMGDDSMP
-6154 NAVNPSL
+6154 NPSI
-6161 NLYIDLAPESTFY
+6161 NIYIDLAPEKSMY
-6174 GESADKEIVP
+6174 GIDREIVP
-6184 GIQSIELMV
+6184 GIQAIELMV
-6193 NAEKYGDGRNLR
+6193 NAEKYGGGRNLR
-6205 QSYTNEDGE
+6205 QGDV
-6214 KAYRNGEIYYTIDE
+6214 KGEIFTDG
-6228 SAELQNMVDAYVLAI
+6228 SSRGNFDNAYVLAI
-6243 NPSNLSA
+6243 NPLNLIQSGS
-6250 DEDDLTYTGKGLV
+6250 ENKGLV

-6269 HLNSLSFSSG
+6269 HLNSMSADVS
-6279 TQLTSDQLTQLRDGN
+6279 N
-6294 TYITVSDI
+6294 AYINVSDI
-6302 GSKAAQLHGI
+6302 GTKAAQLYGVGDGPI
-6312 SSAEGS
+6312 SGT
-6318 LNAGF
+6318 LNADF

-6343 DVTVIWDASAVDLS
+6343 DVTVIWDASAIDLS
-6357 APHSFVDEDENGYCD
+6357 APHSFVDEDGNSYCD
-6372 NCGLEKGDATL
+6372 NCGLKVGDGAL

-6417 TEVSPVDSD
+6417 TEVSPVGSD
-6426 PSFSIDMSSAGN
+6426 LSFSIDMSSAGN

-6445 RIKFTSEGATSG
+6445 KIKFTSEGATSG

-6468 FDDAG
+6468 FDEAG

-6479 LRSGSNVYYMKHE
+6479 LRNASGNYQFKV
-6492 TFDANGA
+6492 TDANGNVTY
-6499 STGVEYGFYPA
+6499 SYHELGI
-6510 DSVSTETSVYTL
+6510 SSTETTTYEL
-6522 QVYPAY
+6522 ALYPAY
-6528 VAYTTDGTTVSVGDT
+6528 VAYTQEGNTVTSGET
-6543 TYYVLRNNNADI
+6543 TYYVIDSASVNNM
-6555 TVPGNLPVGTFS
+6555 PVGTFS

-6574 WDGGAAEDDAAEVK
+6574 WDGGAAEDDAAKVK

-6604 TSATVSVVNN
+6604 TSTTVYVVNN
-6614 EVTVDGDTTYAN
+6614 EVTVDGNTLYAN

-6661 KALNDYLDDTLLG
+6661 KALNDYLDDTLIG
-6674 VFSNGNEIEIRGFNT
+6674 VFSNNNEIEIRGFNT
-6689 TALNGVTV
+6689 SALDGVTV

-6732 IMIDGEWDTLT
+6732 IMIDGVWDTLT
-6743 SSNYADEHKK
+6743 SSNYADEHKN
-6753 ISDEIATNGY
+6753 ISNEIATNGY

-6796 TDEGGEQGGEVT
+6796 TDEGGEQGGEIT

-6879 ALLTATSGSTRE
+6879 AMLTATSGSTRT

-6929 MVIDPFEYST
+6929 MVIDPFTYST
-6939 FGAYLAAKG
+6939 FGKYLEAYLEARG
-6948 YETGAAIKVYV
+6948 YETGGAIDVY
-6959 TTENGEEEKDATVV
+6959 TTDSPNKPVSATVV

-6992 DDHCIIVEID
+6992 DDHCIIVKIG
-7002 DKQYSANVP
+7002 DKQYSVNVP

-7022 ELLLDES
+7022 ELLLNEG
-7029 FELVNEY
+7029 FKLVNEY
-7036 NRLNSTIRRYVS
+7036 NRLNSTIRRYV
-7048 EGQVVEV
+7048 GGDQVVEV
-7055 TYSRDTYLP
+7055 TYSRETYLP

-7077 DNPFTGQIRI
+7077 NNPFTGQIRI

-7106 ADGGDAYTDEYVPVS
+7106 KDGGDAYTDEYVDVD

-7171 GDLGGI
+7171 GDLGGT
-7177 ADGTYEP
+7177 AEGYEP
-7184 FAPYDNMFNGD
+7184 FAPYKNMFNGVD
-7195 DKLTALSATSGLS
+7195 ELPALSATSGLI

-7466 DKNPTPSDYIDP
+7466 DQGTATSYIDP

-7501 DEESGRVEKTFT
+7501 DEESGSVEKTFT
-7513 TDGQDGYTLVW
+7513 TGQGDYTLVW

-7564 VSRIY
+7564 VSRIH

-7582 EEEINSD
+7582 GEKINAN
-7589 TLWFTF
+7589 TLYFTF

-7633 LPTGWNVT
+7633 LPTGWSVT
-7641 FALSKP
+7641 FALSNP
-7647 VLGENG
+7647 VLEGG
-7653 VVTWQPVENG
+7653 VVTGWTDEG
-7663 ESQSY
+7663 TEEQSY

-7775 AIEGIEGRTVEY
+7775 AIEGITGRTVEY

-7806 VDGVP
+7806 EDGVP

-7825 TTITDIDWAD
+7825 TTITDIPWAD

>member
-1 MRKWKFAILFVLVL
+1 M
-15 CLTVGMLVACDQTGG
+15 
-30 NSGTP
+30 
-35 TIPTNPDGSQTEDS
+35 
-49 YTTMSGSDAWA
+49 
-60 LFREAAS
+60 
-67 AANAPTGNYVYADSV
+67 
-82 IYLDYIK
+82 
-89 DATGYLYAVKVQAD
+89 
-103 IDLANDVNSELL
+103 
-115 LELWQANDDG
+115 
-125 DLAKMLVGLYYYD
+125 
-138 STLVYD
+138 
-144 CTGLKEGAKVVKT
+144 
-157 DNINI
+157 
-162 TAIEATLREMFNGSS
+162 
-177 LANFLLNN
+177 
-185 LLTFDTGV
+185 
-193 VGTVEGLVTAL
+193 
-204 LGDSRLITNSDG
+204 
-216 TQRLEMPLSLTS
+216 
-228 IIGSLLSGVLVPGPD
+228 
-243 GLISDD
+243 
-249 IAELIYDILGI
+249 
-260 DLYMFEALVP
+260 
-270 ENVSVYLIA
+270 
-279 DLKDGAD
+279 
-286 GGKVLSGMS
+286 
-295 VDVGVDFNTYDTSLE
+295 
-310 EDYGIIE
+310 
-317 SSVDLSIGATTID
+317 
-330 KLTAPTLD
+330 
-338 VVGYLTAPKAAEGEL
+338 
-353 ESAGGRGIESVESL
+353 
-367 DDYSILTL
+367 
-375 DVTLS
+375 
-380 LGVALNA
+380 
-387 CSISASDIMGA
+387 
-398 FGSLITGL
+398 
-406 IPGGSITEDIQKILD
+406 
-421 KEINIED
+421 
-428 ALHELN
+428 
-434 IHISG
+434 
-439 GIDMFDNAG
+439 
-448 TNLLIEIT
+448 
-456 GEDVYNDVRAS
+456 
-467 IGYVGADDALYVD
+467 
-480 LSGILGTGKFVVDEI
+480 
-495 DLNGVLSD
+495 
-503 LIQNQLIPLVKDG
+503 
-516 LDSVGLLPDAAD
+516 
-528 TEEGDDESS
+528 
-537 VTDEQKEAVETV
+537 
-549 GELIANGT
+549 
-557 VLQVYGGSASGE
+557 
-569 PITDVIGLVR
+569 
-579 AIFANIDVDMANNI
+579 
-593 FNIQA
+593 
-598 ITATLTQEILDYIWS
+598 
-613 LAFTGN
+613 
-619 LEGATIPIVGDVV
+619 
-632 LEYRNNGFATT
+632 
-643 KDIELN
+643 
-649 VDLGNVLTG
+649 
-658 DVIAGLTVGIEAQ
+658 
-671 FGSVINES
+671 
-679 YFNERLAAFSAGRQN
+679 
-694 GDYITLAS
+694 
-702 FGDLFDEQGN
+702 
-712 FALDPETLLAGIQ
+712 
-725 SVGIG
+725 
-730 LRADINISALEG
+730 
-742 GLADIYYEQ
+742 
-751 ANEFLIAV
+751 
-759 LAEFEQSFGGSA
+759 
-771 TLVLQAEVA
+771 
-780 DVSALIAA
+780 
-788 LSVPEG
+788 
-794 QQVDIGA
+794 
-801 VLPALNI
+801 
-808 YLALEIADGS
+808 
-818 APLRVWL
+818 
-825 VDGVIYLA
+825 
-833 TSEKLLNGLAL
+833 
-844 QVDIKP
+844 
-850 FLTSAGGANEALS
+850 
-863 ADGTGSGDTGT
+863 
-874 GSAVT
+874 
-879 IPAELLAIITAA
+879 
-891 DITVGDLYI
+891 
-900 DVALGSG
+900 
-907 LLATLLNLIGVE
+907 
-919 GIKIN
+919 
-924 ESGSDETLGLDAGIS
+924 
-939 IELNDGLQIAGGD
+939 
-952 TSEGLSIGIVLGVG
+952 
-966 ENFDFTVDLGG
+966 
-977 VNAVVNG
+977 
-984 DSYIESVPDDVEFV
+984 
-998 DFFNEPY
+998 
-1005 VNLSLEFGLGAL
+1005 
-1017 IAGGSISLGDDVGSI
+1017 
-1032 DFPEGLDVDLTLSLN
+1032 
-1047 ANLDL
+1047 
-1052 GTLLAEFTGVV
+1052 
-1063 PEGENRTE
+1063 
-1071 LALQLKNGDEVLLA
+1071 
-1085 AYYSAGT
+1085 
-1092 LYVDAGTLIG
+1092 
-1102 ARVSTDLDIMALL
+1102 
-1115 ASVIA
+1115 
-1120 GSDSGGEGGE
+1120 
-1130 AVTTADINAE
+1130 
-1140 DYSVGVFEFLMKVT
+1140 
-1154 STGFSVEVA
+1154 
-1163 KGLTSVIN
+1163 
-1171 DLIGMDLGEISA
+1171 
-1183 VLSLDWT
+1183 
-1190 NIVKDEDG
+1190 
-1198 GYLLAGEVKVGDMAT
+1198 
-1213 VNISLSGLG
+1213 
-1222 LGIGEGIFDNSV
+1222 
-1234 LPAEFD
+1234 
-1240 SEDYK
+1240 
-1245 NIGSLLD
+1245 
-1252 ENNQFSAE
+1252 
-1260 GLELDSVY
+1260 
-1268 VELSGTLDLSADAN
+1268 
-1282 TAGDWNVGDWI
+1282 
-1293 NNFLEGDATVADN
+1293 
-1306 VKSLIQKLVLSFAID
+1306 
-1321 RSVST
+1321 
-1326 SLEFTLKALLRFGD
+1326 
-1340 DMTDVGYI
+1340 
-1348 LSHSDIA
+1348 
-1355 LEIRESGKTE
+1355 
-1365 NLLAVYI
+1365 
-1372 IADEATGK
+1372 
-1380 STLYIASDAGGLI
+1380 
-1393 GGGIAVPDID
+1393 
-1403 LGSLFTANTDTPAEG
+1403 
-1418 EGTQNQAL
+1418 
-1426 SAADGETETTDGTD
+1426 
-1440 NILDTILGIIN
+1440 
-1451 RIYMTDSELEVGLG
+1451 
-1465 ANFLVSLLNML
+1465 
-1476 LPGYEL
+1476 
-1482 NADNFVQLN
+1482 
-1491 PENSF
+1491 
-1496 LSLFYGLGEGGRREI
+1496 
-1511 GIDLS
+1511 
-1516 LGVDPFTVALGLGGL
+1516 
-1531 KVAIN
+1531 
-1536 DDSNAIEPS
+1536 
-1545 VPEGYGGVDDYYKNI
+1545 
-1560 FAEDG
+1560 
-1565 VISLEATV
+1565 
-1573 GLELSFGD
+1573 
-1581 TAALE
+1581 
-1586 DGKLPLGDMLS
+1586 
-1597 AIIANL
+1597 
-1603 ALELGIEISD
+1603 
-1613 DLRLAVDVYLGA
+1613 
-1625 NIMFGDAE
+1625 
-1633 NTEIALQI
+1633 
-1641 KDAISSDVILAV
+1641 
-1653 YLKGSAMYVD
+1653 
-1663 MGKLSDKDFVIENT
+1663 
-1677 GIISTVI
+1677 
-1684 EMVSGL
+1684 
-1690 LAGVEDNGT
+1690 
-1699 EGASEAVTA
+1699 
-1708 SDATA
+1708 
-1713 QADEED
+1713 
-1719 MLDIVFEIAEGH
+1719 
-1731 LALNVTER
+1731 
-1739 VILGI
+1739 
-1744 IGAFAGTD
+1744 
-1752 VDIDSIFEALNLGAE
+1752 
-1767 VSVDVDFE
+1767 
-1775 APSVSIDIDTN
+1775 
-1786 YASVGISIK
+1786 
-1795 DPYITNSESDNV
+1795 
-1807 SDIIDKAIAEGNFQS
+1807 
-1822 YTASSV
+1822 
-1828 ARFGLNLSVRYS
+1828 
-1840 ADATYQEV
+1840 
-1848 DNPEEYPVTDRYTQ
+1848 
-1862 LPDGAFV
+1862 
-1869 QDNEG
+1869 
-1874 TFVRAGYS
+1874 
-1882 LSDIIDALLD
+1882 
-1892 MPAIGDA
+1892 
-1899 LGNVGNE
+1899 
-1906 TLQAIVDVLVAR
+1906 
-1918 LGIELYLDDPISD
+1918 
-1931 NLQIN
+1931 
-1936 IEGLL
+1936 
-1941 DLEALGL
+1941 
-1948 SGILGDFTIPKLD
+1948 
-1961 TLTILNALQVG
+1961 
-1972 IEIIF
+1972 
-1977 NPETGSTADVAIY
+1977 
-1990 LMNGD
+1990 
-1995 IYVDLE
+1995 
-2001 RLGGPK
+2001 
-2007 ISARLFDI
+2007 
-2015 LAAMDV
+2015 
-2021 RPFGEG
+2021 
-2027 GSEAVTADEN
+2027 
-2037 SGDGSGST
+2037 
-2045 SEGVDINAI
+2045 
-2054 LNALV
+2054 
-2059 RTIVLREGGFAQAG
+2059 
-2073 TDGYYNIL
+2073 
-2081 QSGVG
+2081 
-2086 LDLMLP
+2086 
-2092 SNLIGNIVSLIVGN
+2092 
-2106 DEEYSF
+2106 
-2112 DDFILNEEQSCVSL
+2112 
-2126 VLGGGN
+2126 
-2132 IVIEVAAESDKGF
+2132 
-2145 DIEIST
+2145 
-2151 QAGIVIDVAT
+2151 
-2161 QDDTLLSAREISTY
+2161 
-2175 TDVTDLVFSIINL
+2175 
-2188 VNGGTIEGGGFGS
+2188 
-2201 QRVTFSLS
+2201 
-2209 GMARFESDGE
+2209 
-2219 GSYDLGSLLADYLG
+2219 
-2233 DIILELNT
+2233 
-2241 QEAFS
+2241 
-2246 DGIAFRL
+2246 
-2253 SVAADLGAINF
+2253 
-2264 AALTGETP
+2264 
-2272 DWDAFLNGVDANG
+2272 
-2285 NPITDLNTIEVAL
+2285 
-2298 ELLNIDDAGNIE
+2298 
-2310 QDNVLGGIYIS
+2310 
-2321 NGKLY
+2321 
-2326 LDGTD
+2326 
-2331 IFDVVENYSY
+2331 
-2341 VSNFLQFVIEAAQLG
+2341 
-2356 ASADVTTGE
+2356 
-2365 SGGASSQAL
+2365 
-2374 TAAVTASEGSTSARD
+2374 
-2389 ALLELIYSDTA
+2389 
-2400 MQIVLTKSI
+2400 
-2409 ISAVLATLVPDLGG
+2409 
-2423 IADIFDNFDVTLGAE
+2423 
-2438 IGRIDYESVYDVFYE
+2438 
-2453 ATAADDGEY
+2453 
-2462 VAVTEKDSITGFRPA
+2462 
-2477 TADDVGVQRYS
+2477 
-2488 LTLVEAES
+2488 
-2496 ELGGTYYVKEADG
+2496 
-2509 TFTAAVAGHRYS
+2509 
-2521 HYETVNYAES
+2521 
-2531 DIGSLVKIIG
+2531 
-2541 EDRYFD
+2541 
-2547 MSRTAF
+2547 
-2553 YSRIGDSDDYI
+2553 
-2564 LVTDIDSAAKDN
+2564 
-2576 LYVREG
+2576 
-2582 SNHYQL
+2582 
-2588 EYKVE
+2588 
-2593 GETAELKTYVR
+2593 
-2604 QFGYVRDAEGEFY
+2604 
-2617 RVYTPHTAISDFYL
+2617 
-2631 TLGAHVGTM
+2631 
-2640 NVGLELGGI
+2640 
-2649 EIEFGGTDSLVPDYV
+2649 
-2664 TAGKTKT
+2664 
-2671 PAAYDG
+2671 
-2677 QGKAYTYDE
+2677 
-2686 NTGVYTEVE
+2686 
-2695 AQEGGEYYY
+2695 
-2704 DVPLMPFYDSVV
+2704 
-2716 TVGMSVEFELS
+2716 
-2727 ITEGQIDVGQ
+2727 
-2737 IFAGIL
+2737 
-2743 GDLDGIVIE
+2743 
-2752 IPETNKGYSSAHLRL
+2752 
-2767 DLSLM
+2767 
-2772 LDMQDLPGSE
+2772 
-2782 IAVELYN
+2782 
-2789 LSSEAG
+2789 
-2795 AEVKWLAAYYLDG
+2795 
-2808 MLYIDLSFFN
+2808 
-2818 MPKLA
+2818 
-2823 VPMTEISDFIE
+2823 
-2834 DMLGD
+2834 
-2839 LLNTSI
+2839 
-2845 YDDVEVSGGSSSEAI
+2845 
-2860 TADDTDAD
+2860 
-2868 EQVDD
+2868 
-2873 SLTSED
+2873 
-2879 KVASLLISERR
+2879 
-2890 LALSVGNAFMRY
+2890 
-2902 LLENITI
+2902 
-2909 GGDPLGSLVYEDLLG
+2909 
-2924 SLDVTIDLSDG
+2924 
-2935 VDVALDVALMLSGD
+2935 
-2949 RYEYAE
+2949 
-2955 TTVETTEDRYY
+2955 
-2966 TFKAEDDSHKADAA
+2966 
-2980 GLFVEEDG
+2980 
-2988 AFRPATKQDA
+2988 
-2998 EAVKYVRYEA
+2998 
-3008 VHTEEG
+3008 
-3014 SWTFYEYKKAADGEY
+3014 
-3029 VYDAA
+3029 
-3034 TRAYLPADAETDEN
+3034 
-3048 ATRYTR
+3048 
-3054 NAVDLGGGQ
+3054 
-3063 AIFRYVKG
+3063 
-3071 AEANPNAY
+3071 
-3079 NTELNLYVGVNNID
+3079 
-3093 MYFTEQ
+3093 
-3099 REYSLTADEL
+3099 
-3109 KEYYNFNS
+3109 
-3117 VDTVSL
+3117 
-3123 SETISLDLL
+3123 
-3132 FDVGSEIDLASLFEY
+3132 
-3147 LFPDSTYDFDTVIAA
+3147 
-3162 IGEGDQKDEI
+3162 
-3172 LRGLELTVSLE
+3172 
-3183 FKLGAFI
+3183 
-3190 NYLRSLDAL
+3190 
-3199 YELGSLDENGVFTA
+3199 
-3213 LAELPEEL
+3213 
-3221 DLVTFIQLVM
+3221 
-3231 SLVGAKAVPNA
+3231 
-3242 DGSIYYT
+3242 
-3249 DDNVDDLFGLED
+3249 
-3261 FLNFVNASV
+3261 
-3270 VLSTSSNDGTPDHTM
+3270 
-3285 LGVYLSLGDADGV
+3285 
-3298 KYDAKKH
+3298 
-3305 EGQQRYSHY
+3305 
-3314 FASALGD
+3314 
-3321 YGYVDGDYVL
+3321 
-3331 ISEIEDYNE
+3331 
-3340 AVHGRYSYDASFL
+3340 HGRYSYDASFL
-3353 YPDENGKFV
+3353 YPDENGDKA
-3362 RENAGLYVDLSY
+3362 RESAGLYVDLSY

-3386 LMDFIGGM
+3386 LMDFIGGL
-3394 MGQEVSLDGIG
+3394 MGPEASLDGIG

-3497 NVDVNNYLYAGLNTA
+3497 NVDVNNYLYAGLDTA

-3533 DGMYYKTD
+3533 DGMYYISSD
-3541 AGYYELRSDMTAQEE
+3541 GYFALRSDMTAQEI
-3556 ENYDGSYYNIT
+3556 ENYTGSYYNIT

-3576 GEYVLASEASNT
+3576 GEYFLASEASNT

-3595 YDAEGAVAAGNAAL
+3595 YDAEGAVAAGNTEL

-3615 YVAADSEYAGEDTDG
+3615 YVAADGRHSELEVSGD
-3630 NGYAEFAVADD
+3630 V
-3641 IYVVYPSDEQKPFIE
+3641 YVVYPSDEQKPFIE

-3674 TSGAEYSYISREEA
+3674 TSGAEYSYISKEEA

-3776 GDYYLFIHVESQ
+3776 GDYYLFIYVESQ

-3811 RYVGKGKGDYA
+3811 RYVGKGMGDYA

-3842 VENYDTLKDTYHVDD
+3842 VENYDTLEDTYHVDD

-3868 PEKDYDK
+3868 PEKDYGK
-3875 DDVHF
+3875 GDVHF

-3901 DSLPEGTRV
+3901 ASLPEGKRV
-3910 YDSEYIN
+3910 YDSEHIN

-3941 EYLTEDEWT
+3941 EYVPEDEWNPET
-3950 SANLG
+3950 
-3955 ELPEDKYVLVRGKY
+3955 EPPEDKYVLVRGKY
-3969 VPYDKDNTTHNG
+3969 VPYDEHNTTHAN

-4023 IRATVKLDYANET
+4023 IRATVKLDYANEA
-4036 DYNSL
+4036 YASL

-4081 ITNDVINSSALYL
+4081 GTNDVINSSALYL

-4108 DLSDYPLED
+4108 DLSAYPLED
-4117 LLNDNIDLGSI
+4117 LLNDNIDIGSI

-4351 QYNWAKDNA
+4351 QYNWAKDKV

-4381 DVNNITNSERFLSA
+4381 DVSSITNSERFLSA
-4395 YGIAGQ
+4395 YGIDGQ
-4401 DGYAKLYVSAEDAST
+4401 DGYAKLYVSAEDASN
-4416 ATDEGLFDAET
+4416 ATEGLFDAET

-4505 DLTFRDAINWTR
+4505 DLTFSDAINWTR

-4597 IAIDTNFFGDRIED
+4597 IAIDTNFFGERIEG

-4632 SPDLGRVIGSAVYN
+4632 APDLGRVIGSAVYN

-4672 LLSGIA
+4672 LLSGIT

-4747 FPEEDLELLPTFTV
+4747 FPKEDLELLPTFTV

-4857 AFASPEQIWLGTRY
+4857 AFASPEEIWLGTRY
-4871 EMSVADG
+4871 EMSVANG
-4878 KLVFTDKSYEESY
+4878 ELVFTAISYKDSY
-4891 VNSDAFTQSA
+4891 VTSGAFTQSA

-4935 YLKLTGKTADEVDP
+4935 YLKLTGKTADEVETIR
-4949 SSRYSLDASKIVGE
+4949 RYSLDASKIVGE

-4970 NIALELGDLGVT
+4970 TIALELGDIGV
-4982 LNEEFSEPVP
+4982 LVNEEFSAALSDDE
-4992 TDVEFKDVLE
+4992 KAAYGNVL
-5002 ASIRLSTSIDIG
+5002 SSSVRISTSIDIG

-5041 LGVELTNNSL
+5041 LGVELSNNSL

-5242 ASIDIHHLYLG
+5242 ASIDIGHLYLG
-5253 TEALYNT
+5253 TEALYDT

-5268 GLPTDESISVIGT
+5268 GLPTDESISVTGT
-5281 EGEIEFTTK
+5281 EGEIKFTTK

-5346 DKNDSS
+5346 DKGDSN

-5389 VTPYDRGSEAEYDAY
+5389 VTPYDRDNEAEYNAY

-5415 VTYEEIGKVAAGGNG
+5415 VTYEEIGKVASDGNG

-5443 TVTTWE
+5443 TPTAWE
-5449 NGGYSQYYRTTI
+5449 DGKQYYRTTI

-5581 NDALTAYANTAAD
+5581 NDALTAYADTAAD

-5606 EGESLP
+5606 EGEALP
-5612 SASVSLGINV
+5612 SASVSLGINI

-5846 IDLGAAGDIIGIFAS
+5846 IDLGTAGDIIGIFAS

-6205 QSYTNEDGE
+6205 QSYTDADGAI
-6214 KAYRNGEIYYTIDE
+6214 AYRYGEIYYVMEED
-6228 SAELQNMVDAYVLAI
+6228 AELQTMVDAYVLAI

-6250 DEDDLTYTGKGLV
+6250 AADDLAYTNKGLV

-6312 SSAEGS
+6312 SSAEGN
-6318 LNAGF
+6318 LNASF

-6343 DVTVIWDASAVDLS
+6343 DVTVIWDASAIDLS

-6445 RIKFTSEGATSG
+6445 KIKFTSEGATSG

-6468 FDDAG
+6468 FDEAG

-6479 LRSGSNVYYMKHE
+6479 LRSGSNVYMKHE

-6499 STGVEYGFYPA
+6499 STGVTYGFYPA
-6510 DSVSTETSVYTL
+6510 DSVSTETDVYTV

-6528 VAYTTDGTTVSVGDT
+6528 VAYTDGTTESVGDT
-6543 TYYVLRNNNADI
+6543 TYYVLRNNGTDI
-6555 TVPGNLPVGTFS
+6555 TKPDTLPVGTFS

-6574 WDGGAAEDDAAEVK
+6574 WDGGAAEDDAAKVK

-6604 TSATVSVVNN
+6604 TSTTVYVVNN
-6614 EVTVDGDTTYAN
+6614 EVTVDGDTLYAN

-6631 TTQADAF
+6631 TTQENAF

-6661 KALNDYLDDTLLG
+6661 KALNDYLDDTLIG
-6674 VFSNGNEIEIRGFNT
+6674 VFSNNNEIEIRGFNT
-6689 TALNGVTV
+6689 SALDGVTV

-6732 IMIDGEWDTLT
+6732 IMIDGVWDTLT
-6743 SSNYADEHKK
+6743 SSNYADEHKN
-6753 ISDEIATNGY
+6753 ISNEIATNGY

-6796 TDEGGEQGGEVT
+6796 TDEGGEQGGEIT

-6939 FGAYLAAKG
+6939 FAAYLAAKG

-6992 DDHCIIVEID
+6992 DDHCIIVKIG
-7002 DKQYSANVP
+7002 DKQYSVNVP

-7022 ELLLDES
+7022 ELLLNEG
-7029 FELVNEY
+7029 FKLVNEY
-7036 NRLNSTIRRYVS
+7036 NRLNSTIRRYV
-7048 EGQVVEV
+7048 GGDQVVEV
-7055 TYSRDTYLP
+7055 TYSRETYLP

-7077 DNPFTGQIRI
+7077 NNPFTGKIRI

-7095 VDYAFD
+7095 VAYPFD

-7106 ADGGDAYTDEYVPVS
+7106 KDGGDAYTDEYVDVD

-7171 GDLGGI
+7171 GDLGGT
-7177 ADGTYEP
+7177 ADGYEP
-7184 FAPYDNMFNGD
+7184 FAPYENMFNGV

-7242 AQYKRLDGTY
+7242 AQYERLDGTY
-7252 NRGSGTSYVLAAG
+7252 NRGSGTSYVLAEG
-7265 DEGDYVFI
+7265 DEGNYVFI
-7273 YAAEYKLSADELT
+7273 YAAKYELSADELT
-7286 ADASAVSYNY
+7286 ANASAVSYNY

-7305 NIQHNGLKDVI
+7305 NIQHNGSEDVI

-7327 SGKVASIEGMKFELG
+7327 SGKVASIEGMKFGLV

-7365 TDAVEGGYKYFPN
+7365 TDTVAGGYRYFPN

-7396 RDVAVTWSNLGSIRV
+7396 RDIAVTWSNLGSIRV

-7466 DKNPTPSDYIDP
+7466 DQGTATSYIDP

-7501 DEESGRVEKTFT
+7501 DEESGSVEKTFT
-7513 TDGQDGYTLVW
+7513 TGQGDYTLVW

-7564 VSRIY
+7564 VSRIH

-7582 EEEINSD
+7582 GEKINAN

-7641 FALSKP
+7641 FALSNP
-7647 VLGENG
+7647 VLEGG
-7653 VVTWQPVENG
+7653 VVTGWTDEG
-7663 ESQSY
+7663 TEEQSY

-7800 GKVLDS
+7800 GKVIDS
-7806 VDGVP
+7806 TDGVP

-7825 TTITDIDWAD
+7825 TTITDIPWAD

>member
-15 CLTVGMLVACDQTGG
+15 CLTVGMLVACDRTDG

-115 LELWQANDDG
+115 LELWQANDEG

-516 LDSVGLLPDAAD
+516 LASVGLLPDAAD
-528 TEEGDDESS
+528 TEEGGDESS

-863 ADGTGSGDTGT
+863 ADETGSGNTGT

-907 LLATLLNLIGVE
+907 LLATLLNLIGAE
-919 GIKIN
+919 GIEIN

-1633 NTEIALQI
+1633 NTEVALEI
-1641 KDAISSDVILAV
+1641 RDAISSDVILAV

-1744 IGAFAGTD
+1744 IGAFASTD

-1795 DPYITNSESDNV
+1795 DPYITNSESEAV
-1807 SDIIDKAIAEGNFQS
+1807 STLIENAIANGNFQS

-1840 ADATYQEV
+1840 ADATYQKV
-1848 DNPEEYPVTDRYTQ
+1848 DNPDAYANSDRYTQ
-1862 LPDGAFV
+1862 LSDGSFV
-1869 QDNEG
+1869 QDNDG
-1874 TFVRAGYS
+1874 DYVRRAVT
-1882 LSDIIDALLD
+1882 LSEIIDALLD
-1892 MPAIGDA
+1892 MPAIADA
-1899 LGNVGNE
+1899 FGNVGNE

-1948 SGILGDFTIPKLD
+1948 SGILGDFTIPEFD
-1961 TLTILNALQVG
+1961 TLAILNALQVG

-1977 NPETGSTADVAIY
+1977 NPETGSNADVAIY

-2001 RLGGPK
+2001 GLGGPK

-2015 LAAMDV
+2015 LAEMDV
-2021 RPFGEG
+2021 SPFGEG

-2037 SGDGSGST
+2037 SGDGSGNT

-2092 SNLIGNIVSLIVGN
+2092 SNLVGNIVSLIVGN
-2106 DEEYSF
+2106 GEEYSF
-2112 DDFILNEEQSCVSL
+2112 DDFILNEEQSRVSL

-2132 IVIEVAAESDKGF
+2132 IAIEVAAQSDTGF
-2145 DIEIST
+2145 SIAVST
-2151 QAGIVIDVAT
+2151 EAGITIDVAT
-2161 QDDTLLSAREISTY
+2161 QDDTLLSSRERSTY
-2175 TDVTDLVFSIINL
+2175 VDMTDLVLNIIDL
-2188 VNGGTIEGGGFGS
+2188 VNGETTDGGGFGS

-2209 GMARFESDGE
+2209 GMAQFESDGE

-2253 SVAADLGAINF
+2253 SVAADLGAIDF
-2264 AALTGETP
+2264 ASLTGDTP
-2272 DWDAFLNGVDANG
+2272 DWDAFLEN
-2285 NPITDLNTIEVAL
+2285 TDLDTIEVAL

-2321 NGKLY
+2321 RGRLY

-2341 VSNFLQFVIEAAQLG
+2341 VPNFLQFVIEAAQLG

-2453 ATAADDGEY
+2453 ATAAEDGEY

-2496 ELGGTYYVKEADG
+2496 VLDGTYYVKEADG

-2521 HYETVNYAES
+2521 YYETETYSLAAEGVTGSFVKLVALDTDDREIYLES
-2531 DIGSLVKIIG
+2531 DRYVFYTPAENGTYTVVSSLDAV
-2541 EDRYFD
+2541 
-2547 MSRTAF
+2547 S
-2553 YSRIGDSDDYI
+2553 GDS
-2564 LVTDIDSAAKDN
+2564 V
-2576 LYVREG
+2576 YVIYDGMYR
-2582 SNHYQL
+2582 QL
-2588 EYKVE
+2588 EYTGE
-2593 GETAELKTYVR
+2593 GETAEVNTYVR
-2604 QFGYVRDAEGEFY
+2604 QLGYVRDAEGEFY

-2649 EIEFGGTDSLVPDYV
+2649 EIEFGGTDSLVPNYV

-2671 PAAYDG
+2671 LAKYDG
-2677 QGKAYTYDE
+2677 TQDKAYTYDE

-2695 AQEGGEYYY
+2695 SPQTGEEYYY
-2704 DVPLMPFYDSVV
+2704 DVSLAPFYNSVI

-2789 LSSEAG
+2789 LSSETG
-2795 AEVKWLAAYYLDG
+2795 AEVKWLAVYYLDG

-2834 DMLGD
+2834 DKLGD

-2845 YDDVEVSGGSSSEAI
+2845 YDDVEISGGSSSEAI
-2860 TADDTDAD
+2860 TADDTSASDDERAD
-2868 EQVDD
+2868 
-2873 SLTSED
+2873 LTTEE

-2924 SLDVTIDLSDG
+2924 GLDVVIDVSDGLDVSLDL
-2935 VDVALDVALMLSGD
+2935 ALALTGD
-2949 RYEYAE
+2949 RYILVDNNASEA
-2955 TTVETTEDRYY
+2955 TDDVLYY
-2966 TFKAEDDSHKADAA
+2966 VFKAGADGDAA
-2980 GLFVEEDG
+2980 GLFVYDTEEEVYR
-2988 AFRPATKQDA
+2988 AANTQDISA
-2998 EAVKYVRYEA
+2998 GTTTYVRYEA
-3008 VHTEEG
+3008 ANVDGAWVYYTYTEFDG
-3014 SWTFYEYKKAADGEY
+3014 TPADGTTYYRYDEAQDAY
-3029 VYDAA
+3029 VAVG
-3034 TRAYLPADAETDEN
+3034 ADEDT
-3048 ATRYTR
+3048 TGVTLYTR
-3054 NAVDLGGGQ
+3054 DNGTAASNLPVY
-3063 AIFRYVKG
+3063 AYVAG
-3071 AEANPNAY
+3071 TSANPNDY
-3079 NTELNLYVGVNNID
+3079 DTELDLYVGINNVD

-3147 LFPDSTYDFDTVIAA
+3147 LFPDSTYDFDTIIAA

-3249 DDNVDDLFGLED
+3249 DDKVDDLFGLED

-3298 KYDAKKH
+3298 EYVPDKH

-3331 ISEIEDYNE
+3331 ISEIEGYDE

-3353 YPDENGKFV
+3353 YPDENGEYA

-3487 GDFEQSYIGI
+3487 GDFEQSYIGF
-3497 NVDVNNYLYAGLNTA
+3497 NVDVNNYLYAGLDTA

-3533 DGMYYKTD
+3533 DGMYYISSD
-3541 AGYYELRSDMTAQEE
+3541 GYFALRSDMTAQEI
-3556 ENYDGSYYNIT
+3556 ENYTGSYYNIT

-3595 YDAEGAVAAGNAAL
+3595 YDAEGAVAAGNTEL

-3674 TSGAEYSYISREEA
+3674 TSGAEYSYNNVGKGNGAYEA
-3688 GEDAADYSFD
+3688 VELA
-3698 YEKVDRL
+3698 
-3705 LYVPYV
+3705 LYTPDSVIDGD
-3711 SEQGGLDIGSVYYLY
+3711 GGAEGNDYLY

-3731 YPIKIAEDATSADE
+3731 YQITLDALYTYVDGARQPVSDWSAFVLNTY
-3745 AARSGVY
+3745 AG
-3752 SYEDGDYKAVT
+3752 
-3763 SSSWGAFCENPAN
+3763 N
-3776 GDYYLFIHVESQ
+3776 YYLHVLVEGEGFDQ
-3788 LFSIFEPITESD
+3788 YIVIEED
-3800 IYEAHDFGDDY
+3800 YVYEREVYKTVY
-3811 RYVGKGKGDYA
+3811 RYVGEGNGSYE
-3822 RLGTTSLV
+3822 RLATTSLV
-3830 SVPEFHVNFDSN
+3830 SVPEFHVNFDSD
-3842 VENYDTLKDTYHVDD
+3842 VDYDGLTENEYYVDD
-3857 TGNLVAGSSGD
+3857 TGNLVAGTA
-3868 PEKDYDK
+3868 PEGTEKVYDK
-3875 DDVHF
+3875 EDVHF

-3941 EYLTEDEWT
+3941 EYLTEGEWT
-3950 SANLG
+3950 SKNLG
-3955 ELPEDKYVLVRGKY
+3955 ELPADAYVLVRGKY
-3969 VPYDKDNTTHNG
+3969 VPYDKDNTTHAG

-4138 AADGTD
+4138 AADETG

-4201 APYDLTIGATLYDEE
+4201 APYDLTIGATLYDKE

-4301 QIAAAGDAKFVFN
+4301 QKAAAGDAKFVFN
-4314 DDIAYDLFKDSS
+4314 DDPAYDVFVSS
-4326 ARTSYPASE
+4326 AARNSYVESE
-4335 RYAEVP
+4335 RYAAIPE
-4341 AGYVALDGAE
+4341 GYIVLDDAAD
-4351 QYNWAKDNA
+4351 YTWATA
-4360 TLYYFR
+4360 TDIGTQLYY
-4366 YSLTGSGRMIAISGN
+4366 YSYSFTSGRATMYTVNSSQVGN
-4381 DVNNITNSERFLSA
+4381 MSNGIRFVD
-4395 YGIAGQ
+4395 YGIDGQ
-4401 DGYAKLYVSAEDAST
+4401 NVGYAKLYINYNLLSPGQRSQALVQF
-4416 ATDEGLFDAET
+4416 GLTE
-4427 IAGSEN
+4427 SEVN
-4433 VQYVLDANGAHKQ
+4433 SVRYTLDSQGAHKQ
-4446 TTVFTDYKTLLSLNI
+4446 TTVFTDYKTLLAL
-4461 DKLIEQL
+4461 DLEDLIA
-4468 GNKDESTDTTSAIL
+4468 GIGGSDESTDTTSAIL

-4565 LIAMLPDLLS
+4565 LIAMLPDLLGGG
-4575 NDEIDTAALLGAILG
+4575 EIDTAALLGAILG
-4590 GASIYLE
+4590 GANIYLE
-4597 IAIDTNFFGDRIED
+4597 IAVDTNFFGEKIED

-4618 LLVDENLGADVYIY
+4618 LLVDENLGADIY
-4632 SPDLGRVIGSAVYN
+4632 LDTTGLGEVIGSV
-4646 EGSDEAVLG
+4646 G
-4655 DLFANGLK
+4655 DGMTDFFGKLK

-4672 LLSGIA
+4672 LLSGIT

-4686 VTAADG
+4686 VTAADS

-4697 IEDATTGLIPED
+4697 IGYATTGLIPED
-4709 IWGVLNLL
+4709 IWGVLNLF

-4739 LIKALVPE
+4739 LIEALVPE

-4793 IATEGE
+4793 FATAGE
-4799 VSDALKG
+4799 VYNALKG
-4806 VGADTVYGINDDN
+4806 VGADIVYGINDGN
-4819 LDEFIGTV
+4819 LDEFIGTL
-4827 RVTATETDDG
+4827 RVKETETDDG

-4842 GGDKVVLSTKDYALA
+4842 GGDNVVLSTKDYALA

-4871 EMSVADG
+4871 EMSVANG
-4878 KLVFTDKSYEESY
+4878 ELVFTAISYDDSY
-4891 VNSDAFTQSA
+4891 VTSGAFTQSA

-4911 DNLSSYEGEGSKVNY
+4911 DNLSSYEGAGSKVDY
-4926 TDKFMPLAN
+4926 TGKYMPLAN
-4935 YLKLTGKTADEVDP
+4935 YLKLTGKTADKVET
-4949 SSRYSLDASKIVGE
+4949 SRRYSLDASKIVGE
-4963 YVKLGDV
+4963 YVRLGDV
-4970 NIALELGDLGVT
+4970 NIALELGDIGLLV
-4982 LNEEFSEPVP
+4982 NEEFSAALSDDE
-4992 TDVEFKDVLE
+4992 KAAYGDVL
-5002 ASIRLSTSIDIG
+5002 SSSVRISTSVDVG
-5014 FHGTSPA
+5014 FYGHTGA

-5031 IFGIDAIKTA
+5031 IFGIDAIKSA

-5051 DVSVTGELGNA
+5051 DVNITGELGSEDA
-5062 DRAYFNVRL
+5062 PYFNIQL
-5071 DAWFDLRGGLQVRLT
+5071 DGWIDLGTGKLQVLLE
-5086 VGRYDETETGA
+5086 VGRYDESGGLDTMLA
-5097 VELTTVIGVVLA
+5097 VSLA
-5109 DDTLFADLSGL
+5109 DDTLYADLSGL

-5128 ISNLGVE
+5128 ITNLGVE
-5135 ELLFEALGGV
+5135 TLIADALGG
-5145 LNTSAFE
+5145 LTGTGTQNAE

-5159 DTENMTLHDYAYLA
+5159 DTSDMTLHEYAYLA

-5187 ATIQAILAKVS
+5187 AAIEAIIAKVG

-5206 GDIELPDL
+5206 GDIDLPDL

-5228 AWLSLNAKLSENFS
+5228 AWLSLNAKLSENFG
-5242 ASIDIHHLYLG
+5242 ASIDIAHLYL
-5253 TEALYNT
+5253 ASNPIYT
-5260 TIPVLDAA
+5260 TTNKA
-5268 GLPTDESISVIGT
+5268 GDEITGT
-5281 EGEIEFTTK
+5281 EGGRANEIFS
-5290 VVDDNT
+5290 D
-5296 VDIATLPEEGEGEYY
+5296 Y
-5311 TYLYDVASGEL
+5311 TFLYDVASGEL
-5322 NPNLNVSASAALS
+5322 NSDLNISASASAEIS
-5335 LTMTSEGLVSP
+5335 MTSEGLNP
-5346 DKNDSS
+5346 GDE
-5352 TWGGLGS
+5352 G
-5359 YEEAKAKYDSSLAGW
+5359 YEDSLAGW

-5389 VTPYDRGSEAEYDAY
+5389 VTPYDIGSEADYNEY

-5415 VTYEEIGKVAAGGNG
+5415 VTYVEKGKVASDGSG
-5430 YYALDKEEGTYAD
+5430 YYALNTEDGTYAD
-5443 TVTTWE
+5443 QVTTWSA
-5449 NGGYSQYYRTTI
+5449 GGYSQYYRTTI
-5461 VEATFAANEVNLII
+5461 VEATFAANDINLTID
-5475 SLEADLNIGAIVT
+5475 LEADLNIGAIVT

-5496 SDFRVSV
+5496 SDLRVSV
-5503 ELGAPFD
+5503 GLGSPFN
-5510 STVLEVYYLGSSR
+5510 STILEVYYLGSSR
-5523 LSSAANNNIYTLVE
+5523 LSDAANNNIYTLVE
-5537 DVEAGNLG
+5537 DVETGNLG

-5559 LGWIKFQGL
+5559 LGKIKFQGL
-5568 AGIFGANIGQIYD
+5568 AGVFGANIGQIYD
-5581 NDALTAYANTAAD
+5581 NDALSADAGSAAD

-5606 EGESLP
+5606 EGETLP
-5612 SASVSLGINV
+5612 SASVSLGINI

-5640 GLLGDSLDFELPDV
+5640 GLLGDSLGGISLPDV

-5660 LTLGTTG
+5660 LTFGEVG
-5667 LNSVT
+5667 LSS
-5672 IESQLDPAGTGAIVT
+5672 IAIDAELDAAGTGAHIA
-5687 LSDLQVSLSPFVDV
+5687 LSDLEVSLDPFVDV
-5701 DSLINEVKT
+5701 DSLVNQVAT
-5710 GYGGLT
+5710 QFAGLT

-5723 MTLLQNILDGLN
+5723 MTMLQSIIDSIDP
-5735 ANLSLTVDKRG
+5735 NLAI
-5746 ESIVQS
+5746 SIDSKTEWLIQATS
-5752 TTRWDD
+5752 GSQGD
-5758 EFLGAGSDFVGV
+5758 E
-5770 KTNLR
+5770 LR
-5775 SSVTAVSTSG
+5775 AATIDRRASVTLLSTYG
-5785 LFNVAA
+5785 YYTGI
-5791 NGGPLSGDVAAFSD
+5791 GGKGMLGGDTATSD
-5805 FMLKL
+5805 FMIALNL
-5810 DVTAKHPHIDTTM
+5810 SVKHPDTRQDELTAN
-5823 RGVDTVDLD
+5823 

-5837 NNLWINDIG
+5837 NNLWVQDLNINLGTLDGIG
-5846 IDLGAAGDIIGIFAS
+5846 GLL
-5861 NLLNWINIGNFISPE
+5861 NLLDSINLGSLLG
-5876 TGTLFSF
+5876 TGQLFPSF
-5883 AYSDADNSAWSTNNP
+5883 AYTDADNSDWSINAP
-5898 VATTAS
+5898 VATTAGDGVASTAADVQYGELATGS
-5904 DDNVAKTSADWAYG
+5904 DGKVITDDDVLDDAAFTGNNTAATNVDGPYKYVLGADG
-5918 FDNDDLSDADV
+5918 V
-5929 WTSPSAETNRDEPY
+5929 WTSG
-5943 KRNDAASEY
+5943 Y
-5952 SYPLNLTG
+5952 SYSADIMQLLNG
-5960 LIEKVTVNLFN
+5960 LVEKVTVNLFN
-5971 GEGYQPYLADMVG
+5971 RNGYQPYLSTMPEMDQSVTEA
-5984 TSLGAG
+5984 T
-5990 LDASL
+5990 DASL
-5995 ISIKIELNKYA
+5995 ISVKVELNKDA
-6006 YNELLVFLYTTILS
+6006 YNELLVFLYTTLLS
-6020 LMHVNIDTNAKG
+6020 LVQVGVDTNGMATYDGHNTHAKPLAADAFEEH
-6032 VNYFSYLGGN
+6032 NRDWYFPYYGAYMDVASS
-6042 MWEDDGVHLARHQG
+6042 MIRRHAING
-6056 TDRQFV
+6056 TDGEEGGYWV
-6062 ISNLFRE
+6062 VSNLFRE
-6069 LDSIAYMD
+6069 LDSIDYM
-6077 NLSEQQKTERRVR
+6077 NLSEHEKTVRRVE
-6090 LLDPYVRS
+6090 LLQPYVRA
-6098 LPIGLLQW
+6098 LPMGLLSW
-6106 LLYDALSSVGDGI
+6106 LLLDMV
-6119 ISNNAPYI
+6119 
-6127 GYLTG
+6127 
-6132 SALGDLTL
+6132 ALGNFGGTVLGFGSVYGMILSYSDVEFVLGDVTTM
-6140 VIANILPPFADMDA
+6140 IASLLPPFAIYDDDA
-6154 NAVNPSL
+6154 PNPSL
-6161 NLYIDLAPESTFY
+6161 NVYIDLAPEESNY
-6174 GESADKEIVP
+6174 GFTGENAREIAP
-6184 GIQSIELMV
+6184 GIQAVELMV
-6193 NAEKYGDGRNLR
+6193 NVRKDGGYRTLTGVGWDGN
-6205 QSYTNEDGE
+6205 SYTGD
-6214 KAYRNGEIYYTIDE
+6214 IYYSED
-6228 SAELQNMVDAYVLAI
+6228 SAGDATGTGFHNAYVLAL
-6243 NPSNLSA
+6243 NPRNLVATDNSYSG
-6250 DEDDLTYTGKGLV
+6250 DGLLQ
-6263 SFLEAD
+6263 FTEAD
-6269 HLNSLSFSSG
+6269 HL
-6279 TQLTSDQLTQLRDGN
+6279 DGN
-6294 TYITVSDI
+6294 LTTTGGVDVENVFIEVDDI
-6302 GSKAAQLHGI
+6302 GSK
-6312 SSAEGS
+6312 SATMYSGTYTESGWNNTS
-6318 LNAGF
+6318 QIATGTLNAGF
-6323 LTSNLPTSANV
+6323 LTSNLPVEANV
-6334 QLVSPNNPH
+6334 FLVAQDNTHSH
-6343 DVTVIWDASAVDLS
+6343 TVPIAWDASAVDLS
-6357 APHSFVDEDENGYCD
+6357 APKDGES
-6372 NCGLEKGDATL
+6372 
-6383 GAHGTQRLAGFVY
+6383 RLAGFVY

-6407 PVYVTNDFTA
+6407 PVYVTNDYAFTGIYA
-6417 TEVSPVDSD
+6417 YDTSG
-6426 PSFSIDMSSAGN
+6426 SASQLSVEMDGGN
-6438 VKLPDLV
+6438 VTLPELAM
-6445 RIKFTSEGATSG
+6445 INFTQG
-6457 TNVSY
+6457 SY
-6462 IFGTQR
+6462 VFGTQR

-6479 LRSGSNVYYMKHE
+6479 LRNAGGNYQFKV
-6492 TFDANGA
+6492 TDANGNVTYSYHA
-6499 STGVEYGFYPA
+6499 LDTS
-6510 DSVSTETSVYTL
+6510 STETTTYEL
-6522 QVYPAY
+6522 ALYPAY
-6528 VAYTTDGTTVSVGDT
+6528 VAYTQEGNTVMSGET
-6543 TYYVLRNNNADI
+6543 TYYVIDSASVNNM
-6555 TVPGNLPVGTFS
+6555 PVGTIA
-6567 WDEFSYG
+6567 WDLSEFYYG
-6574 WDGGAAEDDAAEVK
+6574 WDGGNV
-6588 HTVGLSYQWG
+6588 TLGFTYQWG
-6598 FAETQR
+6598 YSAEQTASVSVPVTGVLIEDDDSLTFR
-6604 TSATVSVVNN
+6604 GDTATVYGS
-6614 EVTVDGDTTYAN
+6614 EGGFTFSDWDALQDAAGALGDDWAA
-6626 NTGST
+6626 
-6631 TTQADAF
+6631 Q
-6638 NFSNWSNLKEKL
+6638 LKAYIK
-6650 SGYMDAGESWQ
+6650 
-6661 KALNDYLDDTLLG
+6661 
-6674 VFSNGNEIEIRGFNT
+6674 GFNT
-6689 TALNGVTV
+6689 LSGTYIAASGYGNSFQKTIAWDLSAIDSLNVTPGSAFTVQVTMFV
-6697 GSEVNVA
+6697 GTGGDGYN
-6704 ITMYVG
+6704 
-6710 EYYIWRQYNGTTP
+6710 IWRQYNGD
-6723 ANGMLGDLG
+6723 ALSYGMMGDVAVYDAG
-6732 IMIDGEWDTLT
+6732 AWR
-6743 SSNYADEHKK
+6743 
-6753 ISDEIATNGY
+6753 IATGVADHNIIRQQLESQGY
-6763 AVVAQPVYVTFTIGA
+6763 AVVAQPVTVTITVGA
-6778 EEGFT
+6778 QEGF
-6783 FDDAVQGGGTGGG
+6783 VPSGSTGGG
-6796 TDEGGEQGGEVT
+6796 TDEGGEQGGEIT

-6918 VTGIVDASMRA
+6918 VTGIADASMRA
-6929 MVIDPFEYST
+6929 MVIDPFEYPT
-6939 FGAYLAAKG
+6939 FAAYLEAKG
-6948 YETGAAIKVYV
+6948 YENGDEITVY
-6959 TTENGEEEKDATVV
+6959 TTDSPSVPVRATVV

-6992 DDHCIIVEID
+6992 DDHCIIVEIGGV
-7002 DKQYSANVP
+7002 QYSVNVP

-7022 ELLLDES
+7022 ELLLNES

-7036 NRLNSTIRRYVS
+7036 NRLNSTIRRYVG
-7048 EGQVVEV
+7048 EDQVVEV

-7077 DNPFTGQIRI
+7077 NNPFTGQIRI

-7106 ADGGDAYTDEYVPVS
+7106 KDGGDAYTDVYVDVD

-7171 GDLGGI
+7171 GDLGGT
-7177 ADGTYEP
+7177 AKGTYEP
-7184 FAPYDNMFNGD
+7184 FAPYKNMTLASGGEI
-7195 DKLTALSATSGLS
+7195 LSTPYGTQGSNLS
-7208 AFGEKGDVIVY
+7208 SDITFY
-7219 IDGRYVLK
+7219 IDGRYVASAGFDAADYPGYTVLK
-7227 AEADELTSPLEGYEA
+7227 
-7242 AQYKRLDGTY
+7242 DGDVPREY
-7252 NRGSGTSYVLAAG
+7252 VRGSGTSYTLVTGETTAAT
-7265 DEGDYVFI
+7265 YYFI
-7273 YAAEYKLSADELT
+7273 YGAKDTLETRELT
-7286 ADASAVSYNY
+7286 WDHSGISYNY
-7296 NGGRRNITV
+7296 NGGLRRTSASVNANGITGTV
-7305 NIQHNGLKDVI
+7305 TVPI
-7316 LGALTMPVWIV
+7316 WIV
-7327 SGKVASIEGMKFELG
+7327 SGRIQSVDALYFNED
-7342 GQTDLSGGSNSL
+7342 GQDGSLAVDSTLSV
-7354 SIDPFDLDGSI
+7354 DPFAGIDLTALAAEGS
-7365 TDAVEGGYKYFPN
+7365 EHYKYFPSSVDV
-7378 ILTLNTIEDD
+7378 TTTD
-7388 ATGISYVI
+7388 GCKISGLG
-7396 RDVAVTWSNLGSIRV
+7396 VTWSNLGSIRNTYRGGVYSARLTVPAVTSEDGATSYV
-7411 AYGGNDYDARFTI
+7411 A
-7424 GKTDAFGAQGFTVDS
+7424 AQGFTAPS
-7439 FVHVESRAAVDG
+7439 FVQVIERTAEDTGTDGRGLWVVSNTNGVDAPFRTEG
-7451 TLTPNNG
+7451 SVLA
-7458 TLPTVGYA
+7458 VGYA
-7466 DKNPTPSDYIDP
+7466 DQGTATSYIDP

-7486 RAEVEQITSVTVSIN
+7486 RTAVEAITEVSVYI
-7501 DEESGRVEKTFT
+7501 SGISERVTFGVT
-7513 TDGQDGYTLVW
+7513 GTDSAASGYTLVW
-7524 SFAGMAVNYLG
+7524 SFAGMAANYLG

-7549 STQNYEIDYLVTRKV
+7549 STQNYEIDYLVTRKLV
-7564 VSRIY
+7564 NNITG
-7569 ATKGL
+7569 TKGGDWS
-7574 SDRDKPAE
+7574 SDV
-7582 EEEINSD
+7582 NTTVGSD
-7589 TLWFTF
+7589 LGRAST
-7595 GTDPDA
+7595 
-7601 DGFGTVN
+7601 
-7608 GGDSDKAYYSNGTYV
+7608 TYA
-7623 IDPFIPSTQS
+7623 IDPFTPDTQS
-7633 LPTGWNVT
+7633 LPTGWSVT
-7641 FALSKP
+7641 FTLSNP
-7647 VLGENG
+7647 VLEGG
-7653 VVTWQPVENG
+7653 VVTDWTDAGTE
-7663 ESQSY
+7663 EQSY

-7680 VTADVANSADGKPN
+7680 MTAENAANGKSD
-7694 AGDATMQIDGGQRL
+7694 AGDVTMQIDGGQRI
-7708 RIPVSITGSMA
+7708 RIPVSITGK
-7719 TGTDTPGRSNS
+7719 T
-7730 TLTSRVAGTNGDVNV
+7730 TSANPTSSGNVLQSKVDGVTV
-7745 VWYGRVRI
+7745 VWHGTVSI
-7753 TYNIDNTAEYW
+7753 SYNNGNNTATYD
-7764 VTLTDPTGNGI
+7764 VTFSDPTGADI
-7775 AIEGIEGRTVEY
+7775 TVEAIEGRTASY
-7787 YLTAYVGAVINAS
+7787 TLTPYIGAVINAA
-7800 GKVLDS
+7800 GKVLDWNG
-7806 VDGVP
+7806 DVP
-7811 AGTASTRVSFSVSG
+7811 AANRIGTTVSFSV
-7825 TTITDIDWAD
+7825 
-7835 PLP
+7835 

>member
-115 LELWQANDDG
+115 LELWQANDEG

-353 ESAGGRGIESVESL
+353 ESAGGRGIESIESL

-406 IPGGSITEDIQKILD
+406 IPGGSITEDIQQILD

-456 GEDVYNDVRAS
+456 GADVYNDVRAS

-516 LDSVGLLPDAAD
+516 LASVGLLPDAAD
-528 TEEGDDESS
+528 TEEGEDESS

-1418 EGTQNQAL
+1418 EGTQSQAL

-1597 AIIANL
+1597 AIMGNL

-1684 EMVSGL
+1684 EKVSGL

-1708 SDATA
+1708 SDVTA

-1744 IGAFAGTD
+1744 IGAVAGTD

-1786 YASVGISIK
+1786 YASVGVSIDK
-1795 DPYITNSESDNV
+1795 PYITNSKSDNV
-1807 SDIIDKAIAEGNFQS
+1807 SGIIDKAIAEGNFQS

-2112 DDFILNEEQSCVSL
+2112 DDFILNEEQSCVRL

-2341 VSNFLQFVIEAAQLG
+2341 VSNFLQFVIEAAQLS

-2671 PAAYDG
+2671 PAEYDG

-2767 DLSLM
+2767 DLSIM

-2789 LSSEAG
+2789 LSSETG

-2966 TFKAEDDSHKADAA
+2966 TFKAADDSHKADAA

-3008 VHTEEG
+3008 VHMEEG

-3048 ATRYTR
+3048 AARYTR

-3811 RYVGKGKGDYA
+3811 RYVGKGMGDYA

-4128 FGDGASEAIT
+4128 FGGGASEAIT

-4381 DVNNITNSERFLSA
+4381 DVSSITNSERFLSA
-4395 YGIAGQ
+4395 YGIDGQ
-4401 DGYAKLYVSAEDAST
+4401 DGYAKLYVSAEDASN
-4416 ATDEGLFDAET
+4416 ATEGLFDAET
-4427 IAGSEN
+4427 IAGSED

-4468 GNKDESTDTTSAIL
+4468 GNTDESTDTTSAIL

-4517 QMSRLMAT
+4517 QMSRLMET

-4575 NDEIDTAALLGAILG
+4575 NDEIDTVALLGAILG

-4597 IAIDTNFFGDRIED
+4597 IAIDTNFFGERIEG

-4632 SPDLGRVIGSAVYN
+4632 APDLGRVIGSAVYN

-4672 LLSGIA
+4672 LLSGIT

-4891 VNSDAFTQSA
+4891 VNSGAFTQSA

-4911 DNLSSYEGEGSKVNY
+4911 DNLSSYEGEGSEVNY
-4926 TDKFMPLAN
+4926 TGKFMPLAN
-4935 YLKLTGKTADEVDP
+4935 YLKLTGKTADEVEKDR
-4949 SSRYSLDASKIVGE
+4949 RYSLDASKIVGE

-4992 TDVEFKDVLE
+4992 AGVEFQDVLK

-5086 VGRYDETETGA
+5086 VGRYDETEKG
-5097 VELTTVIGVVLA
+5097 LTTVIGVVLA

-5242 ASIDIHHLYLG
+5242 ASIDIGHLYLG
-5253 TEALYNT
+5253 TEALYDT

-5268 GLPTDESISVIGT
+5268 GLPTDESISVTGT
-5281 EGEIEFTTK
+5281 EGEIKFTTK

-5346 DKNDSS
+5346 DKGDSN

-5389 VTPYDRGSEAEYDAY
+5389 VTPYDRGSEAEYNAY

-5415 VTYEEIGKVAAGGNG
+5415 VTYEEIGKVASDGNG

-5443 TVTTWE
+5443 TPTAWE
-5449 NGGYSQYYRTTI
+5449 DGKQYYRTTI
-5461 VEATFAANEVNLII
+5461 VEATFANNEVNLII

-5523 LSSAANNNIYTLVE
+5523 LSDAASNNIYTLVE

-5581 NDALTAYANTAAD
+5581 NDALTAYADTAAD

-5606 EGESLP
+5606 EGEALP
-5612 SASVSLGINV
+5612 SASVSLGINI

-5672 IESQLDPAGTGAIVT
+5672 IESQLDPAGTGAHIT

-5723 MTLLQNILDGLN
+5723 MTLITNILDGLN
-5735 ANLSLTVDKRG
+5735 ASLGISIDKQGSMIVLGTSVSVEANPVVTYAASKGSVTLTG
-5746 ESIVQS
+5746 ESQYVTDGPS
-5752 TTRWDD
+5752 GTM
-5758 EFLGAGSDFVGV
+5758 GSVPDG
-5770 KTNLR
+5770 
-5775 SSVTAVSTSG
+5775 
-5785 LFNVAA
+5785 
-5791 NGGPLSGDVAAFSD
+5791 
-5805 FMLKL
+5805 FMLL
-5810 DVTAKHPHIDTTM
+5810 LNGRSRHTESASDNQTS
-5823 RGVDTVDLD
+5823 LNL
-5832 VYFGN
+5832 YFGN
-5837 NNLWINDIG
+5837 NNLWLGG
-5846 IDLGAAGDIIGIFAS
+5846 IALGGSDAASILVGILNGWELGSLFDLPG
-5861 NLLNWINIGNFISPE
+5861 LLG
-5876 TGTLFSF
+5876 GL
-5883 AYSDADNSAWSTNNP
+5883 AYSDADNSSWSTENP

-5904 DDNVAKTSADWAYG
+5904 NGQSEASYTEES
-5918 FDNDDLSDADV
+5918 
-5929 WTSPSAETNRDEPY
+5929 SAETAADVIPDIPDPNDKAAWTEETYSGNVNRTYPF
-5943 KRNDAASEY
+5943 
-5952 SYPLNLTG
+5952 SYELQLNNLV
-5960 LIEKVTVNLFN
+5960 EKVTVNLFN
-5971 GEGYQPYLADMVG
+5971 SNGYQPYLSDM
-5984 TSLGAG
+5984 TDLTGAPVSDT
-5990 LDASL
+5990 DASL
-5995 ISIKIELNKYA
+5995 ISVKVELSKQG
-6006 YNELLVFLYTTILS
+6006 YNELMIYVYTMLLGLIQEQS
-6020 LMHVNIDTNAKG
+6020 DTNA
-6032 VNYFSYLGGN
+6032 NWARYFFYDDSDSDENSGLESGTPLSRHGIANDGN
-6042 MWEDDGVHLARHQG
+6042 WFNG
-6056 TDRQFV
+6056 TWYQYTV
-6062 ISNLFRE
+6062 SNLFRE
-6069 LDSIAYMD
+6069 LDSIKGNSVAAT
-6077 NLSEQQKTERRVR
+6077 QARVD
-6090 LLDPYVRS
+6090 LLTPYVKS
-6098 LPIGLLQW
+6098 LPF
-6106 LLYDALSSVGDGI
+6106 ALFSWI
-6119 ISNNAPYI
+6119 IHDMAGMSRDTAR
-6127 GYLTG
+6127 
-6132 SALGDLTL
+6132 ALGALAFSSLGNITL
-6140 VIANILPPFADMDA
+6140 LLATALPPFADMGDDS
-6154 NAVNPSL
+6154 VPNPSI
-6161 NLYIDLAPESTFY
+6161 NIYIDLAPESEFY
-6174 GESADKEIVP
+6174 GLTGTNEREIVP
-6184 GIQSIELMV
+6184 GIQAIELMV
-6193 NAEKYGDGRNLR
+6193 NAEKYGGGRNLR
-6205 QSYTNEDGE
+6205 QGDVT
-6214 KAYRNGEIYYTIDE
+6214 GEIFTGGSSEGDFD
-6228 SAELQNMVDAYVLAI
+6228 NAYVLAI
-6243 NPSNLSA
+6243 NPLNLLQDGS
-6250 DEDDLTYTGKGLV
+6250 ENKGLV

-6312 SSAEGS
+6312 SSAEGN
-6318 LNAGF
+6318 LNASF

-6334 QLVSPNNPH
+6334 QIVSTNQPH

-6372 NCGLEKGDATL
+6372 NCGLEKGDVAL

-6417 TEVSPVDSD
+6417 TEVSPVGSND

-6445 RIKFTSEGATSG
+6445 KIKFTSEGATSG

-6479 LRSGSNVYYMKHE
+6479 LRSGSNVYMRHE

-6510 DSVSTETSVYTL
+6510 DSVSTATDVYTL

-6528 VAYTTDGTTVSVGDT
+6528 VAYTDDNTVSVGDT

-6604 TSATVSVVNN
+6604 TSATVYVVNN
-6614 EVTVDGDTTYAN
+6614 EVTVDGNTLYAN

-6650 SGYMDAGESWQ
+6650 SGHMGAVDSWQ
-6661 KALNDYLDDTLLG
+6661 QALNDYLVDTLLG
-6674 VFSNGNEIEIRGFNT
+6674 VFANNNEIEIRGFNT
-6689 TALNGVTV
+6689 SALDGVTV

-6743 SSNYADEHKK
+6743 SSNYADEHKN
-6753 ISDEIATNGY
+6753 ISNEIATNGY
-6763 AVVAQPVYVTFTIGA
+6763 AVAAQPVYVTFTIGA

-6879 ALLTATSGSTRE
+6879 AMLTVTSGSTRE

-6918 VTGIVDASMRA
+6918 VTGIADASMRA
-6929 MVIDPFEYST
+6929 MVIDPFTYST
-6939 FGAYLAAKG
+6939 FAAYLEAKG
-6948 YETGAAIKVYV
+6948 YKNGDEITVY
-6959 TTENGEEEKDATVV
+6959 TTDSPSVPVRATVV

-6992 DDHCIIVEID
+6992 DDHCIIVEIGGV
-7002 DKQYSANVP
+7002 QYSVNVP

-7022 ELLLDES
+7022 ELLLNEG

-7036 NRLNSTIRRYVS
+7036 NRLNSTIRRYVG

-7055 TYSRDTYLP
+7055 TYSRETYLP

-7106 ADGGDAYTDEYVPVS
+7106 KDGGDAYTDEYVDVD

-7171 GDLGGI
+7171 GDLGGT
-7177 ADGTYEP
+7177 AEGYEP
-7184 FAPYDNMFNGD
+7184 FAPYKNMFNGVD
-7195 DKLTALSATSGLS
+7195 ELPALSATSGLI

-7273 YAAEYKLSADELT
+7273 YAAEYKLSAGELT

-7305 NIQHNGLKDVI
+7305 NIQHNGIEDVI

-7354 SIDPFDLDGSI
+7354 SIDPFDLEGSI

-7458 TLPTVGYA
+7458 TLPTVGFA
-7466 DKNPTPSDYIDP
+7466 DQGTATSYIDP

-7501 DEESGRVEKTFT
+7501 DEESGSVEKTFT
-7513 TDGQDGYTLVW
+7513 TGQGDYTLVW

-7564 VSRIY
+7564 VSRIH

-7582 EEEINSD
+7582 GEKINAN

-7641 FALSKP
+7641 FALSNP
-7647 VLGENG
+7647 VLEGG
-7653 VVTWQPVENG
+7653 VVTGWTDEG
-7663 ESQSY
+7663 TEEQSY

-7675 PSTAA
+7675 SSTAA

-7800 GKVLDS
+7800 GKVIDS
-7806 VDGVP
+7806 TDGVP

-7825 TTITDIDWAD
+7825 TTITDIPWAD